1 MRKRVISWLLTV
13 VMVVSML
20 PTSVLADTLA
30 ADQEQQTQQEQIA
43 PADTENTVPAGNEE
57 TQEQQEPAEEVPV
70 SRSARSGG
78 AAPMLAAAGAV
89 QNIGTAEEFAAM
101 EPGGNYQLTADITV
115 TAPYANE
122 FTDFSGT
129 FDGNGHTVTLA
140 ISGDSDY
147 QALFAKL
154 AAGAVVKNVMVD
166 GEVTGTDN
174 IGGIAGIATNATI
187 IACANKATVAATG
200 RYVGG
205 LVGKGTGL
213 TMTSCYNQGA
223 VSSTRTRPINMGG
236 IAGYVD
242 GGASVENC
250 YNTGS
255 ITGSGSNTA
264 AVVGWDAA
272 TVKNCYYLESTYK
285 VGACGNDGYTDPT
298 VSKTDAEMRSGDI
311 VALLGSAFMVKS
323 GDYPAL
329 SWETPTAAVKFT
341 VSPANAVVEI
351 NGVKY
356 TGSCTVGLPVGDYT
370 YTVSCPGYTQQTG
383 SVTVTG
389 EDNPVANPNSVSVT
403 LEKDAAKWVTV
414 TFTVTPENATLTLKD
429 GETQVTPTEGTT
441 YKLLKGVTYTYTAV
455 SDDEGYE
462 PASGEVTPTAD
473 GTQTVALK
481 KVQSIAVKNGSTHKT
496 EFEQGDALDTT
507 GLTVTV
513 TYSDNSTKDITEGF
527 TVTGFNSVNVAENQ
541 TLTVHYKGA
550 ETTYSVK
557 INKKLF
563 PSKAFNALEGYAT
576 VEYSHT
582 GKYTAG
588 DGKEFVDDAQEGALR
603 SNSAGM
609 NSTTVTV
616 TITFLEN
623 APKMLLS
630 FDYKVSSES
639 NYDKLLV
646 AQNRETK
653 LTKSGTVAW
662 TADNSLTVK
671 GGDIVTL
678 TYSKDRSTASGSDC
692 IWLKNFTVSPL
703 YTLTIAPNQ
712 TDATVTLKDKE
723 GKTVSGSNGV
733 FAVKAA
739 ADYTYTVT
747 KKGYEPATGKVT
759 MSAENQTVNVTLVKL
774 PVITLQF
781 TPDDAAVT
789 LKQGNTTVY
798 KESAASSTGKNVYIA
813 AKNTDY
819 TYTVSKFG
827 YETATGMIS
836 VATGDVN
843 KTVTL
848 TEAAKYS
855 VTFQITKPEGVSASP
870 TVTVEYNGTKVY
882 EGSGA
887 NCTLPAGDY
896 TYKATL
902 KDCDDLSGSFT
913 VAAAAVTVNLP
924 FEKKLTF
931 ADIFQGVEGITASNG
946 TKGFKPIKSAAG
958 NYLESNK
965 SYYGTTSLTL
975 TATKPCVIS
984 FEYFAQGHEDNWD
997 EDDSAFFT
1005 VKKGTTTLLTVYEE
1019 NGWKTFSTALNTGET
1034 LTLSFNE
1041 NGNSYYVRLKN
1052 FAVSPAYTITLTTTP
1067 TADKVELKDESGNKL
1082 TGSGGKYA
1090 VAPGTYTYTVSKKDY
1105 ETATGEI
1112 TVTDADVTQPVKL
1125 TAKPVITLTA
1135 TPADAT
1141 VKLEKGSLPASP
1153 KTTDKETGV
1162 YTYVVEKGAEYTY
1175 TVSKFGYETETGSI
1189 TVNADVNK
1197 TVTLSELAS
1206 CTLTFAVTPAENA
1219 KVTVTHPVGG
1229 TIKPE
1234 ADGGYKL
1241 YLGETYAY
1249 TVAKADYITVSGSFT
1264 AAKNDTIT
1272 VTLTYAGAGWDGT
1285 TKTAPTQ
1292 DKSGVYLIDTAA
1304 KLAWF
1309 ADAVNGGQKAI
1320 NGKLTANINLN
1331 GKPWTAIGTSS
1342 NKFAGTLDGDN
1353 YTVSGL
1359 VTTGLV
1365 GELAEGGVVENLRVN
1380 CAIVSTSSLLGG
1392 VANSSAGTIRNCMVS
1407 GSITFSSEGHNGASA
1422 IGGIAGRTTGNGV
1435 ISGCVSRAVVKD
1447 AYDNSTYGTSAPLGG
1462 IAGYAYGVVENCYFT
1477 GTLAVKKTQP
1487 NKIIQQKRGGLVGE
1501 LNANAEL
1508 KGSYVAGEFAIADE
1522 SKFGAVVGKVNSGAT
1537 ITNCAYLDTVAPQ
1550 AAADGTTSGMTAH
1563 TADYMR
1569 SAEFAVDMGMNQDD
1583 GTLNGGFPVLPWQGG
1598 TVLSADDL
1606 KAAAAAANALELRG
1620 MSAADAAKKA
1630 KADWYAE
1637 TVLGL
1642 YDLTDYNDK
1651 ADLCEKYGIEAPG
1664 EAVTN
1669 LHDYFLNALQKHFYK
1684 ELGLDAENADRLKA
1698 DATGVYQLRGL
1709 TPVSGD
1715 PEEEEETAQTY
1726 TACLT
1731 LPASVTV
1738 PVEGSGEKIVS
1749 LTWTA
1754 DNALVNTA
1762 TGALTAPAADKVTVT
1777 LTATLQ
1783 SGAATK
1789 TKTFTLCLWSENAEK
1804 VQTLEDIAA
1813 EFARKNTAV
1822 QPLQGMGLY
1831 DETNITQA
1839 FRRLLAEQG
1848 YADVADNSEI
1858 TYVNGSA
1865 KANGFDGTKVQYIA
1879 DNGKITYFTG
1889 DGTARQTVQYTGLKF
1904 NITYAG
1910 VTKEITLRATVGR
1923 SADAV
1928 QKLLESAAESLNW
1941 ELIRG
1946 ENTNGATQ
1954 SEVAGW
1960 TLYTVNDRITSNLTL
1975 PSSIAGRYDVKVQ
1988 WGTRNTEWL
1997 YITNGTNGTGVGTVN
2012 RPLQPA
2018 DGTALP
2024 EKSGKFRLI
2033 ARVTYDAF
2041 DDYTLAHITGD
2052 NGVEVYADVFFD
2064 ATVAPFD
2071 SSVTSEMQNALAEKY
2086 QGLLRDFVD
2095 KTKPVDLTAVSDDM
2109 QMPRPALL
2117 EEKGIMS
2124 DSYNQKVTMVSLTPD
2139 VLDFNGYHA
2148 MVYRPLPGEKP
2159 VEAKYVVTITT
2170 RSSGLLLARQ
2180 EFSFTIQPFTQPE
2193 LDGAAAFMTEALT
2206 GDVYWDGIK
2215 NKNTVKTKV
2224 TSDLYPFAEI
2234 CKNEDGTL
2242 KYVRG
2247 TVNMTFDGIEADDIP
2262 GWLDTEKYRCFRSS
2276 RPSVI
2281 ENELLRVHQPEYN
2294 TTVTLDSVLTYTKYA
2309 QYWEKFG
2316 INGTEESKERY
2327 KDFAQFYKQPI
2338 HIDLTVIGEK
2348 NAADPNE
2355 NQTLTVKVK
2364 VDGYNKNGHTFQGIS
2379 DFTFTGKANEDP
2391 TAWDAV
2397 KACLDSAK
2405 YTYTGSG
2412 AYIKSITDAAGHTLK
2427 EKGDGKS
2434 SGWMFGIAV
2443 KGGNETLPKTTLD
2456 NTYLKDGDTLRLF
2469 FTDTYI
2475 PLDPTDPMV
2484 PGAEVPGFDEAYAG
2498 AKAYIQSA
2506 VSAPV
2511 VSYLFG
2517 EWAVLGQARAKVPL
2531 SEAYIAAYYEKVV
2544 AYVKANIGS
2553 DGILRKPDDKNTPVI
2568 TDNER
2573 IILALTA
2580 IGKDPTNVGDKNL
2593 LTALQD
2599 KDIMKVTDTSKTD
2612 INGLVMG
2619 LLALNS
2625 RNYTSDT
2632 SWLVQAVLEQQNKD
2646 GSWSASA
2653 DTKPVGDVDM
2663 TAMALQ
2669 ALAPYHKD
2677 GGNET
2682 VNTAVEKALNWL
2694 SGKYRSGYDS
2704 SESCAQVVIA
2714 LSALN
2719 LDANTDARFTKTVE
2733 GKTLSVLGNLLQYR
2747 VAENGGFK
2755 HQFADKAVNEMATEQ
2770 ALCAMAAYARFTEK
2784 ANALYDMTD
2793 AACAHRFGEWKVT
2806 VAATCTKDGVSRR
2819 ICSICGVVEEKPVPA
2834 TGHKFSAW
2842 TVTKAATCTESGIST
2857 RKCSVCGTKETMI
2870 VPSLGHS
2877 MTATAGKAATC
2888 TEAGNSAYWTC
2899 SRCHKYFSDAAGKT
2913 EIAKDSWIIA
2923 ALGHDEATRAAVAAT
2938 CYASGHEADTYCK
2951 RCGIVITAG
2960 ATIPATGKHTYVDGV
2975 CTTCGTRNPA
2985 GGIKGDDLKVDS
2997 KDNTIVTGG
3006 GLTIKTDKPVTDEKL
3021 AEIKAAVENGSI
3033 VITVNN
3039 TPILQLT
3046 KEDKESDG
3054 GKKALMQ
3061 AGAAASGELKKE
3073 LDKLAEKLD
3082 ALRGDKSRK
3091 NAQLEKVVDV
3101 TVALVKTEGNEI
3113 KTVAQ
3118 LIELPHSVTLTIPI
3132 TDELYAALQ
3141 GKHVCVVRSH
3151 TDSSGN
3157 VTTAELS
3164 ATLGG
3169 TKGNY
3174 VLTFQTDKA
3183 SAFAIVSYETV
3194 SSGYYYGGSGTADSG
3209 KKDSANTA
3217 DDSQMVLWL
3226 GSAVLAAAA
3235 VVVLTR
3241 KKRVSK

>member
-1 MRKRVISWLLTV
+1 MKKRVISWLLTV
-13 VMVVSML
+13 VMVVSLL

-43 PADTENTVPAGNEE
+43 PVDTENTVPAGNEE
-57 TQEQQEPAEEVPV
+57 TQEQQEPAPETP
-70 SRSARSGG
+70 APQMTRSGG
-78 AAPMLAAAGAV
+78 AALALAE
-89 QNIGTAEEFAAM
+89 GTVSSAKEFAAM
-101 EPGGNYQLTADITV
+101 DASGSYTLTKDIIV
-115 TAPYANE
+115 TEPYAY
-122 FTDFSGT
+122 DFIGT
-129 FDGNGHTVTLA
+129 FDGNGHTVTLDITA
-140 ISGDSDY
+140 STANVG
-147 QALFAKL
+147 LFSKL
-154 AAGAVVKNVMVD
+154 AGGAVVKNVITAGSISGKVNN
-166 GEVTGTDN
+166 V
-174 IGGIAGIATNATI
+174 GGIAGTADGNVTI
-187 IACANKATVAATG
+187 ENCKNTASIKGGKGAGGILGYSEPGSGFVTISSCANMGSVSGTRKQ
-200 RYVGG
+200 VGG
-205 LVGKGTGL
+205 IAGNVVGTHIIRN
-213 TMTSCYNQGA
+213 CYNQGDISDGA
-223 VSSTRTRPINMGG
+223 G
-236 IAGYVD
+236 ILGRGTKGVL
-242 GGASVENC
+242 VENC
-250 YNTGS
+250 YTVGS
-255 ITGSGSNTA
+255 VETNGAIIAVSSSSYSSDEPCRIVNCYAPSETVTALVPSTVKISNSGTKSSA
-264 AVVGWDAA
+264 EMQSAEFAA
-272 TVKNCYYLESTYK
+272 T
-285 VGACGNDGYTDPT
+285 
-298 VSKTDAEMRSGDI
+298 
-311 VALLGSAFMVKS
+311 LGSAFQYNGGGYPTLKDPEPVVEKNVVSISVKSAKTTCYTGDELELSVTVTYDDNSSEVITKGFTVEGFDNTAPGKQTVTVTYKEKTDSIEIEVIKKPEFDDFFAGIVNSVEVTNDATYPYVVDMTDSDGLCLRSSNPVQGNTSSTSTITLKAKANVTLSFKYWGCNYDSSYAALTIVKNNSYNPEMRSWGSTQWKDFTIDLKKGDTLRLNLIKTYVS
-323 GDYPAL
+323 GDYY
-329 SWETPTAAVKFT
+329 VKLKDFT
-341 VSPANAVVEI
+341 VSSLYEVKLTAEPEEADAVVALKDSTGAELKGT
-351 NGVKY
+351 NGVY
-356 TGSCTVGLPVGDYT
+356 IVSAGEYT
-370 YTVSCPGYTQQTG
+370 YTVSAYGYD
-383 SVTVTG
+383 TVT
-389 EDNPVANPNSVSVT
+389 
-403 LEKDAAKWVTV
+403 
-414 TFTVTPENATLTLKD
+414 
-429 GETQVTPTEGTT
+429 ET
-441 YKLLKGVTYTYTAV
+441 
-455 SDDEGYE
+455 
-462 PASGEVTPTAD
+462 
-473 GTQTVALK
+473 
-481 KVQSIAVKNGSTHKT
+481 I
-496 EFEQGDALDTT
+496 
-507 GLTVTV
+507 
-513 TYSDNSTKDITEGF
+513 
-527 TVTGFNSVNVAENQ
+527 NVAADVAK
-541 TLTVHYKGA
+541 TV
-550 ETTYSVK
+550 
-557 INKKLF
+557 
-563 PSKAFNALEGYAT
+563 P
-576 VEYSHT
+576 
-582 GKYTAG
+582 
-588 DGKEFVDDAQEGALR
+588 
-603 SNSAGM
+603 
-609 NSTTVTV
+609 
-616 TITFLEN
+616 
-623 APKMLLS
+623 
-630 FDYKVSSES
+630 
-639 NYDKLLV
+639 
-646 AQNRETK
+646 
-653 LTKSGTVAW
+653 LTKSAAYSVAFDISRPAGI
-662 TADNSLTVK
+662 TAD
-671 GGDIVTL
+671 
-678 TYSKDRSTASGSDC
+678 
-692 IWLKNFTVSPL
+692 
-703 YTLTIAPNQ
+703 
-712 TDATVTLKDKE
+712 
-723 GKTVSGSNGV
+723 
-733 FAVKAA
+733 
-739 ADYTYTVT
+739 
-747 KKGYEPATGKVT
+747 
-759 MSAENQTVNVTLVKL
+759 
-774 PVITLQF
+774 
-781 TPDDAAVT
+781 
-789 LKQGNTTVY
+789 
-798 KESAASSTGKNVYIA
+798 
-813 AKNTDY
+813 
-819 TYTVSKFG
+819 
-827 YETATGMIS
+827 
-836 VATGDVN
+836 
-843 KTVTL
+843 
-848 TEAAKYS
+848 
-855 VTFQITKPEGVSASP
+855 P
-870 TVTVEYNGTKVY
+870 TVTVKTNGKAVYTGDGTGCSLSNGSYAYTVACDGCDNAGGIFSVNGDKVNITVTLAKKAIF
-882 EGSGA
+882 EDFFA
-887 NCTLPAGDY
+887 NC
-896 TYKATL
+896 
-902 KDCDDLSGSFT
+902 
-913 VAAAAVTVNLP
+913 
-924 FEKKLTF
+924 
-931 ADIFQGVEGITASNG
+931 QGITVSG
-946 TKGFKPIKSAAG
+946 DKGKFTIEGAG
-958 NYLESNK
+958 KDSYLK
-965 SYYGTTSLTL
+965 TTETTTLAL
-975 TATKPCVIS
+975 TATK
-984 FEYFAQGHEDNWD
+984 N
-997 EDDSAFFT
+997 
-1005 VKKGTTTLLTVYEE
+1005 VK
-1019 NGWKTFSTALNTGET
+1019 
-1034 LTLSFNE
+1034 LSFSYIANAAGYVE
-1041 NGNSYYVRLKN
+1041 GDWYYDEPDEYYYFTIKKNSTQVKRAYSETSWKDFSVELTQGDVLTISYDGYTSYYYAALKN
-1052 FAVSPAYTITLTTTP
+1052 FAAVPFYTLTLNTPDGATVVLKDRSGAEITGKNGAYT
-1067 TADKVELKDESGNKL
+1067 
-1082 TGSGGKYA
+1082 
-1090 VAPGTYTYTVSKKDY
+1090 VAAGTY
-1105 ETATGEI
+1105 A
-1112 TVTDADVTQPVKL
+1112 
-1125 TAKPVITLTA
+1125 
-1135 TPADAT
+1135 
-1141 VKLEKGSLPASP
+1141 
-1153 KTTDKETGV
+1153 
-1162 YTYVVEKGAEYTY
+1162 Y

-1234 ADGGYKL
+1234 TDGGYKL

-1249 TVAKADYITVSGSFT
+1249 TVTKADYIPVHGSIT
-1264 AAKNDTIT
+1264 AAEDKTLSF
-1272 VTLTYAGAGWDGT
+1272 TLTYAGEGWDGT
-1285 TKTAPTQ
+1285 AKTAPTQ
-1292 DKSGVYLIDTAA
+1292 DKNGVYQIGTAA
-1304 KLAWF
+1304 ELAWF
-1309 ADAVNGGQKAI
+1309 ADAVNKDGTTI
-1320 NGKLTANINLN
+1320 SGKLTANINLN
-1331 GKPWTAIGTSS
+1331 GKTWTAIGTDS

-1359 VTTGLV
+1359 AGTGGLV
-1365 GELAEGGVVENLRVN
+1365 YYLSANGTVKSLCVD
-1380 CAIVSTSSLLGG
+1380 CAIDGTSN
-1392 VANSSAGTIRNCMVS
+1392 V
-1407 GSITFSSEGHNGASA
+1407 
-1422 IGGIAGRTTGNGV
+1422 GGIADKSEGRIENCLVSGYIKGGDDVIFGVGGIVGHGVAGNV
-1435 ISGCVSRAVVKD
+1435 ISGCVSTADILFKYSRYAVQNGAGGIVG
-1447 AYDNSTYGTSAPLGG
+1447 YTYGT
-1462 IAGYAYGVVENCYFT
+1462 VENCYFAGNVHT
-1477 GTLAVKKTQP
+1477 NAKSVSAGGF
-1487 NKIIQQKRGGLVGE
+1487 GGLVGCARS
-1501 LNANAEL
+1501 NAVMKDCYTVGAVT
-1508 KGSYVAGEFAIADE
+1508 GPE
-1522 SKFGAVVGKVNSGAT
+1522 SSFGAVVGKVNSGAT

-1550 AAADGTTSGMTAH
+1550 AAADGTTSGMTAR

-1569 SAEFAVDMGMNQDD
+1569 TPEFAAEMGMHLDSGNS
-1583 GTLNGGFPVLPWQGG
+1583 NGGFPVLPWQGG
-1598 TVLSADDL
+1598 TPVDNADL

-1637 TVLGL
+1637 TVLGF

-1651 ADLCEKYGIEAPG
+1651 ADLCEKYGIEEPG
-1664 EAVTN
+1664 EAVTD

-1684 ELGLDAENADRLKA
+1684 ELGLDAENADLLKA

-1709 TPVSGD
+1709 TPVSSD
-1715 PEEEEETAQTY
+1715 PEEEEEIAQTY
-1726 TACLT
+1726 TGFLT

-1738 PVEGSGEKIVS
+1738 PVEGSGEKTVS
-1749 LTWTA
+1749 LAWTA

-1789 TKTFTLCLWSENAEK
+1789 VKTFTLCLWSEKAEK
-1804 VQTLEDIAA
+1804 AQTLEDIAA
-1813 EFARKNTAV
+1813 EFTRKNTAV
-1822 QPLQGMGLY
+1822 QPLEGVGLY

-1928 QKLLESAAESLNW
+1928 QKLLESAAGSLNW

-1997 YITNGTNGTGVGTVN
+1997 YITNGTGVGTVN

-2018 DGTALP
+2018 DGTPLP
-2024 EKSGKFRLI
+2024 EKAGKFRLI

-2180 EFSFTIQPFTQPE
+2180 EFSFTIQPFTQQE
-2193 LDGAAAFMTEALT
+2193 LDDAADFMTAARTEDA
-2206 GDVYWDGIK
+2206 YWDGIK

-2327 KDFAQFYKQPI
+2327 KNFAQFYKQPI
-2338 HIDLTVIGEK
+2338 QIDLTVPGTTGQ
-2348 NAADPNE
+2348 NDPNE

-2364 VDGYNKNGHTFQGIS
+2364 VDGYNKNGHTFTGIS
-2379 DFTFTGKANEDP
+2379 GFTFTGKANEDP

-2434 SGWMFGIAV
+2434 SGWMFGLTLQ
-2443 KGGNETLPKTTLD
+2443 GGTETLPKTTLD

-2475 PLDPTDPMV
+2475 PLDPTDPAV

-2553 DGILRKPDDKNTPVI
+2553 DGILRAPDDKNTPVI

-2573 IILALTA
+2573 IALALTA
-2580 IGKDPTNVGDKNL
+2580 IGKDPANVGGENL
-2593 LTALQD
+2593 LKALQN
-2599 KDIMKVTDTSKTD
+2599 KDIMQVTDTSNTD

-2632 SWLVQAVLEQQNKD
+2632 SWLVQAVLAQQNED
-2646 GSWSASA
+2646 GSWRASA

-2669 ALAPYHKD
+2669 ALAPYYKD

-2793 AACAHRFGEWKVT
+2793 AACAHRFGEWQVT

-2819 ICSICGVVEEKPVPA
+2819 ICSICGAVEEKSVPA
-2834 TGHKFSAW
+2834 TGHNFGAW

-2857 RKCSVCGTKETMI
+2857 RKCSVCGTEETMI

-2913 EIAKDSWIIA
+2913 EIAKDSWVIA

-2960 ATIPATGKHTYVDGV
+2960 ATIPATGKHTYVNGV
-2975 CTTCGTRNPA
+2975 CTVCGVKNPMA
-2985 GGIKGDDLKVDS
+2985 NVKGDDIKVDS

-3021 AEIKAAVENGSI
+3021 ADIKAAVSDGA
-3033 VITVNN
+3033 ITV
-3039 TPILQLT
+3039 TVTDTLQLT
-3046 KEDKESDG
+3046 NEQKAADG
-3054 GKKALMQ
+3054 GKSALTEAAKT
-3061 AGAAASGELKKE
+3061 AGDEVKKE
-3073 LDKLAEKLD
+3073 LNKLAEKLD

-3118 LIELPHSVTLTIPI
+3118 LIELPHSVTVTIPI

-3209 KKDSANTA
+3209 KTDSANTA

-3226 GSAVLAAAA
+3226 GSAVLAAPA

>member
-1 MRKRVISWLLTV
+1 MKKRVISWLLTV
-13 VMVVSML
+13 VMVVSLL

-43 PADTENTVPAGNEE
+43 PVDTENTVPAGNEE
-57 TQEQQEPAEEVPV
+57 TQEQQEPAPETP
-70 SRSARSGG
+70 APQMTRSGG
-78 AAPMLAAAGAV
+78 AALALAE
-89 QNIGTAEEFAAM
+89 GTVSSAKEFAAM
-101 EPGGNYQLTADITV
+101 DASGSYTLTKDIIV
-115 TAPYANE
+115 TEPYAY
-122 FTDFSGT
+122 DFIGT
-129 FDGNGHTVTLA
+129 FDGNGHTVTLDITA
-140 ISGDSDY
+140 STANVG
-147 QALFAKL
+147 LFSKL
-154 AAGAVVKNVMVD
+154 AGGAVVKNVITAGSISGKVNN
-166 GEVTGTDN
+166 V
-174 IGGIAGIATNATI
+174 GGIAGTADGNVTI
-187 IACANKATVAATG
+187 ENCKNTASIKGGKGAGGILGYSEPGSGFVTISSCANMGSVSGTRKQ
-200 RYVGG
+200 VGG
-205 LVGKGTGL
+205 IAGNVVGTHIIRN
-213 TMTSCYNQGA
+213 CYNQGDISDGA
-223 VSSTRTRPINMGG
+223 G
-236 IAGYVD
+236 ILGRGTKGVL
-242 GGASVENC
+242 VENC
-250 YNTGS
+250 YTVGS
-255 ITGSGSNTA
+255 VETNGAIIAVSSSSYSSDEPCRIVNCYAPSETVTALVPSTVKISNSGTKSSA
-264 AVVGWDAA
+264 EMQSAEFAA
-272 TVKNCYYLESTYK
+272 T
-285 VGACGNDGYTDPT
+285 
-298 VSKTDAEMRSGDI
+298 
-311 VALLGSAFMVKS
+311 LGSAFQYNGGGYPTLKDPEPVVEKNVVSISVKSAKTTCYTGDELELSVTVTYDDNSSEVITKGFTVEGFDNTAPGKQTVTVTYKEKTDSIEIEVIKKPEFDDFFAGIVNSVEVTNDATYPYVVDMTDSDGLCLRSSNPVQGNTSSTSTITLKAKANVTLSFKYWGCNYDSSYAALTIVKNNSYNPEMRSWGSTQWKDFTIDLKKGDTLRLNLIKTYVS
-323 GDYPAL
+323 GDYY
-329 SWETPTAAVKFT
+329 VKLKDFT
-341 VSPANAVVEI
+341 VSSLYEVKLTAEPEEADAVVALKDSTGAELKGT
-351 NGVKY
+351 NGVY
-356 TGSCTVGLPVGDYT
+356 IVSAGEYT
-370 YTVSCPGYTQQTG
+370 YTVSAYGYD
-383 SVTVTG
+383 TVT
-389 EDNPVANPNSVSVT
+389 
-403 LEKDAAKWVTV
+403 
-414 TFTVTPENATLTLKD
+414 
-429 GETQVTPTEGTT
+429 ET
-441 YKLLKGVTYTYTAV
+441 
-455 SDDEGYE
+455 
-462 PASGEVTPTAD
+462 
-473 GTQTVALK
+473 
-481 KVQSIAVKNGSTHKT
+481 I
-496 EFEQGDALDTT
+496 
-507 GLTVTV
+507 
-513 TYSDNSTKDITEGF
+513 
-527 TVTGFNSVNVAENQ
+527 NVAADVAK
-541 TLTVHYKGA
+541 TV
-550 ETTYSVK
+550 
-557 INKKLF
+557 
-563 PSKAFNALEGYAT
+563 P
-576 VEYSHT
+576 
-582 GKYTAG
+582 
-588 DGKEFVDDAQEGALR
+588 
-603 SNSAGM
+603 
-609 NSTTVTV
+609 
-616 TITFLEN
+616 
-623 APKMLLS
+623 
-630 FDYKVSSES
+630 
-639 NYDKLLV
+639 
-646 AQNRETK
+646 
-653 LTKSGTVAW
+653 LTKSAAYSVAFDISRPAGI
-662 TADNSLTVK
+662 TAD
-671 GGDIVTL
+671 
-678 TYSKDRSTASGSDC
+678 
-692 IWLKNFTVSPL
+692 
-703 YTLTIAPNQ
+703 
-712 TDATVTLKDKE
+712 
-723 GKTVSGSNGV
+723 
-733 FAVKAA
+733 
-739 ADYTYTVT
+739 
-747 KKGYEPATGKVT
+747 
-759 MSAENQTVNVTLVKL
+759 
-774 PVITLQF
+774 
-781 TPDDAAVT
+781 
-789 LKQGNTTVY
+789 
-798 KESAASSTGKNVYIA
+798 
-813 AKNTDY
+813 
-819 TYTVSKFG
+819 
-827 YETATGMIS
+827 
-836 VATGDVN
+836 
-843 KTVTL
+843 
-848 TEAAKYS
+848 
-855 VTFQITKPEGVSASP
+855 P
-870 TVTVEYNGTKVY
+870 TVTVKTNGKAVYTGDGTGCSLSNGSYAYTVACDGCDNAGGIFSVNGDKVNITVTLAKKAIF
-882 EGSGA
+882 EDFFA
-887 NCTLPAGDY
+887 NC
-896 TYKATL
+896 
-902 KDCDDLSGSFT
+902 
-913 VAAAAVTVNLP
+913 
-924 FEKKLTF
+924 
-931 ADIFQGVEGITASNG
+931 QGITVSG
-946 TKGFKPIKSAAG
+946 DKGKFTIEGAG
-958 NYLESNK
+958 KDSYLK
-965 SYYGTTSLTL
+965 TTETTTLAL
-975 TATKPCVIS
+975 TATK
-984 FEYFAQGHEDNWD
+984 N
-997 EDDSAFFT
+997 
-1005 VKKGTTTLLTVYEE
+1005 VK
-1019 NGWKTFSTALNTGET
+1019 
-1034 LTLSFNE
+1034 LSFSYIANAAGYVE
-1041 NGNSYYVRLKN
+1041 GDWYYDEPDEYYYFTIKKNSTQVKRAYSETSWKDFSVELTQGDVLTISYDGYTSYYYAALKN
-1052 FAVSPAYTITLTTTP
+1052 FAAVPFYTLTLNTPDGATVVLKDRSGAEITGKNGAYT
-1067 TADKVELKDESGNKL
+1067 
-1082 TGSGGKYA
+1082 
-1090 VAPGTYTYTVSKKDY
+1090 VAAGTY
-1105 ETATGEI
+1105 A
-1112 TVTDADVTQPVKL
+1112 
-1125 TAKPVITLTA
+1125 
-1135 TPADAT
+1135 
-1141 VKLEKGSLPASP
+1141 
-1153 KTTDKETGV
+1153 
-1162 YTYVVEKGAEYTY
+1162 Y

-1229 TIKPE
+1229 TIA
-1234 ADGGYKL
+1234 ADENGAYIV

-1249 TVAKADYITVSGSFT
+1249 TAAKADYITVSGSFT
-1264 AAKNDTIT
+1264 AAKNDTIK

-1285 TKTAPTQ
+1285 TKTAPKTEN
-1292 DKSGVYLIDTAA
+1292 GVYQIGTAA
-1304 KLAWF
+1304 ELAWF
-1309 ADAVNGGQKAI
+1309 ADAVNGGQTTI
-1320 NGKLTANINLN
+1320 SGKLTANINLN
-1331 GKPWTAIGTSS
+1331 GKTWTAIGTDS
-1342 NKFAGTLDGDN
+1342 NKFAGTLDGDSH
-1353 YTVSGL
+1353 TVSGL
-1359 VTTGLV
+1359 AGTGGLV
-1365 GELAEGGVVENLRVN
+1365 YYLSANGTVKSLCVD
-1380 CAIVSTSSLLGG
+1380 CAIDGTSN
-1392 VANSSAGTIRNCMVS
+1392 V
-1407 GSITFSSEGHNGASA
+1407 
-1422 IGGIAGRTTGNGV
+1422 GGIADKSEGRIENCLVSGYIKGGNDTIFGVGGIVGHGVAGNV
-1435 ISGCVSRAVVKD
+1435 ISGCVSTADILFKYSRYAVQNGAGGIVG
-1447 AYDNSTYGTSAPLGG
+1447 YTYGT
-1462 IAGYAYGVVENCYFT
+1462 VENCYFAGNVHT
-1477 GTLAVKKTQP
+1477 NAKSVSAGGF
-1487 NKIIQQKRGGLVGE
+1487 GGLVGCARS
-1501 LNANAEL
+1501 NAVMKDCYTVGAVT
-1508 KGSYVAGEFAIADE
+1508 GPE
-1522 SKFGAVVGKVNSGAT
+1522 SSFGAVVGKVNSGAA

-1550 AAADGTTSGMTAH
+1550 AAADGTTSGMTAR

-1569 SAEFAVDMGMNQDD
+1569 TPEFAADVGMHLDSGNS
-1583 GTLNGGFPVLPWQGG
+1583 NGGFPVLPWQGG
-1598 TVLSADDL
+1598 TPVDNADL
-1606 KAAAAAANALELRG
+1606 KAAADAASALQLRG

-1642 YDLTDYNDK
+1642 YELTDGNYNK
-1651 ADLCEKYGIEAPG
+1651 ADLCEKYGIEEPG
-1664 EAVTN
+1664 EAVTD

-1684 ELGLDAENADRLKA
+1684 ELGLDAENADLLKA

-1709 TPVSGD
+1709 TPVSSD

-1726 TACLT
+1726 TGFLT

-1738 PVEGSGEKIVS
+1738 PVEGSGEKTVS

-1789 TKTFTLCLWSENAEK
+1789 VKTFTLCLWSEKAEK
-1804 VQTLEDIAA
+1804 AQTLEDIAA
-1813 EFARKNTAV
+1813 EFTRKNTAV
-1822 QPLQGMGLY
+1822 QPLEGVGLY

-1928 QKLLESAAESLNW
+1928 QKLLESAAGSLNW

-2012 RPLQPA
+2012 RPLQPT

-2024 EKSGKFRLI
+2024 EKAGKFRLI

-2159 VEAKYVVTITT
+2159 VEAEYVVTITT

-2180 EFSFTIQPFTQPE
+2180 EFSFTIQPFTQQE
-2193 LDGAAAFMTEALT
+2193 LNGAAVFMTEART
-2206 GDVYWDGIK
+2206 ENAYWDGIK

-2327 KDFAQFYKQPI
+2327 KNFAQFYKQPI
-2338 HIDLTVIGEK
+2338 QIDLTVPGTTGQ
-2348 NAADPNE
+2348 NDPNE

-2364 VDGYNKNGHTFQGIS
+2364 VDGYNKNGHTFTGIS
-2379 DFTFTGKANEDP
+2379 GFTFTGKANEDP

-2434 SGWMFGIAV
+2434 SGWMFGLTLQ
-2443 KGGNETLPKTTLD
+2443 GGTETLPKTTLD

-2475 PLDPTDPMV
+2475 PLDPTDPAV

-2553 DGILRKPDDKNTPVI
+2553 DGILRAPDDKNTPVI

-2573 IILALTA
+2573 IALALTA
-2580 IGKDPTNVGDKNL
+2580 IGKDPANVGGENL
-2593 LTALQD
+2593 LKALQN
-2599 KDIMKVTDTSKTD
+2599 KDIMQVTDTSNTD

-2632 SWLVQAVLEQQNKD
+2632 SWLVQAVLAQQNED
-2646 GSWSASA
+2646 GSWRASA

-2669 ALAPYHKD
+2669 ALAPYYKD

-2793 AACAHRFGEWKVT
+2793 AACAHRFGEWQVT

-2819 ICSICGVVEEKPVPA
+2819 ICSICGAVEEKSVPA
-2834 TGHKFSAW
+2834 TGHNFGAW

-2857 RKCSVCGTKETMI
+2857 RKCSVCGTEETMI

-2913 EIAKDSWIIA
+2913 EIAKDSWVIA

-2960 ATIPATGKHTYVDGV
+2960 ATIPATGKHTYVNGV
-2975 CTTCGTRNPA
+2975 CTVCGVKNPMA
-2985 GGIKGDDLKVDS
+2985 NVKGDDIKVDS

-3021 AEIKAAVENGSI
+3021 ADIKAAVSDGA
-3033 VITVNN
+3033 ITV
-3039 TPILQLT
+3039 TVTDTLQLT
-3046 KEDKESDG
+3046 NEQKAADG
-3054 GKKALMQ
+3054 GKSALTEAAKT
-3061 AGAAASGELKKE
+3061 AGDEVKKE
-3073 LDKLAEKLD
+3073 LNKLAEKLD

-3118 LIELPHSVTLTIPI
+3118 LIELPHSVTVTIPI

-3209 KKDSANTA
+3209 KTDSANTA

>member
-1 MRKRVISWLLTV
+1 MKKRVISWLLTV
-13 VMVVSML
+13 VMVVSLL

-43 PADTENTVPAGNEE
+43 PVDTENTVPAEDEE

-70 SRSARSGG
+70 SQMARSGG
-78 AAPMLAAAGAV
+78 TDSAPTAINDADDFRDMVAGGSYKLA
-89 QNIGTAEEFAAM
+89 
-101 EPGGNYQLTADITV
+101 ADITV
-115 TAPYANE
+115 TEPYAN
-122 FTDFSGT
+122 DFSGT
-129 FDGNGHTVTLA
+129 FDGNGHTVTLDITA
-140 ISGDSDY
+140 STANVG
-147 QALFAKL
+147 LFSKL
-154 AAGAVVKNVMVD
+154 AGGAVVKNVITAGSVTVD
-166 GEVTGTDN
+166 HTNKKSYVGGIAGYANAYENPILIENCKNTAAISGYKAVGGILGQGTNTNGITIYSCANTGTIAGAN
-174 IGGIAGIATNATI
+174 TQIGGIAGSITATATI
-187 IACANKATVAATG
+187 E
-200 RYVGG
+200 
-205 LVGKGTGL
+205 
-213 TMTSCYNQGA
+213 S
-223 VSSTRTRPINMGG
+223 
-236 IAGYVD
+236 
-242 GGASVENC
+242 C
-250 YNTGS
+250 YNTGDVNGFS
-255 ITGSGSNTA
+255 NVAGIVGSGSSGTSLQ
-264 AVVGWDAA
+264 
-272 TVKNCYYLESTYK
+272 VKNCYTTGQIGIIEGSSNLSYGLVGGGKNKCSVANSYALENTASSKALVPKANSSSYQIQI
-285 VGACGNDGYTDPT
+285 DD
-298 VSKTDAEMRSGDI
+298 VSCFKPLDEMQSAEF
-311 VALLGSAFMVKS
+311 AATLGSAFQYNGGGYPTLKDPEPVVEKNVVSISVKSAKTTCCTGDELELSVTVTYDDNSSEVITKGFTVAGFDNTAPGKQTVTVTYKEKTDSIEIEVIKKPEFDDFFAGIVNSVEVTNDATYPYVVDMTDSDGLCLRSSNPVQGNTSSTSTITLKAKANVTLSFKYWGCNYDSSYAALTIVKNNSYNPEMRSWGSTQWKDFTIDLKKGDTLRLNLIKTYVS
-323 GDYPAL
+323 GDYY
-329 SWETPTAAVKFT
+329 VKLKDFT
-341 VSPANAVVEI
+341 VSSLYEVKLTAEPEEADAVVALKDSTGAELKGT
-351 NGVKY
+351 NGVY
-356 TGSCTVGLPVGDYT
+356 IVSAGEYT
-370 YTVSCPGYTQQTG
+370 YTVSAYGYDTVTETINVAADVAKTVPLTKSAAYSVAFDISRPAGITADPTVTVKTNGKAVYTGDGTGCSLSNGSYAYTVACDGCDNAGGIFSVNGDKVNITVTLAKKAIFEDFFANCQGITVSGDKGKFTIEGAGKDSYLKTTETTTLALTATKNVKLSFSYIANAAGYVEGDWEYDEPDEYYYFTIKKNSTQVKRAYSETSWKDFSVELTQGDVLTISYDGYTRDYYAALKNFA
-383 SVTVTG
+383 TV
-389 EDNPVANPNSVSVT
+389 P
-403 LEKDAAKWVTV
+403 
-414 TFTVTPENATLTLKD
+414 FYTLTLK
-429 GETQVTPTEGTT
+429 TPAG
-441 YKLLKGVTYTYTAV
+441 
-455 SDDEGYE
+455 
-462 PASGEVTPTAD
+462 
-473 GTQTVALK
+473 
-481 KVQSIAVKNGSTHKT
+481 
-496 EFEQGDALDTT
+496 
-507 GLTVTV
+507 
-513 TYSDNSTKDITEGF
+513 
-527 TVTGFNSVNVAENQ
+527 
-541 TLTVHYKGA
+541 
-550 ETTYSVK
+550 
-557 INKKLF
+557 
-563 PSKAFNALEGYAT
+563 AT
-576 VEYSHT
+576 V
-582 GKYTAG
+582 
-588 DGKEFVDDAQEGALR
+588 VL
-603 SNSAGM
+603 
-609 NSTTVTV
+609 
-616 TITFLEN
+616 
-623 APKMLLS
+623 
-630 FDYKVSSES
+630 
-639 NYDKLLV
+639 
-646 AQNRETK
+646 
-653 LTKSGTVAW
+653 
-662 TADNSLTVK
+662 
-671 GGDIVTL
+671 
-678 TYSKDRSTASGSDC
+678 KDRSG
-692 IWLKNFTVSPL
+692 
-703 YTLTIAPNQ
+703 
-712 TDATVTLKDKE
+712 
-723 GKTVSGSNGV
+723 
-733 FAVKAA
+733 
-739 ADYTYTVT
+739 
-747 KKGYEPATGKVT
+747 
-759 MSAENQTVNVTLVKL
+759 AE
-774 PVITLQF
+774 I
-781 TPDDAAVT
+781 
-789 LKQGNTTVY
+789 
-798 KESAASSTGKNVYIA
+798 TGKN
-813 AKNTDY
+813 
-819 TYTVSKFG
+819 
-827 YETATGMIS
+827 
-836 VATGDVN
+836 
-843 KTVTL
+843 
-848 TEAAKYS
+848 
-855 VTFQITKPEGVSASP
+855 
-870 TVTVEYNGTKVY
+870 
-882 EGSGA
+882 GA
-887 NCTLPAGDY
+887 Y
-896 TYKATL
+896 
-902 KDCDDLSGSFT
+902 T
-913 VAAAAVTVNLP
+913 VAA
-924 FEKKLTF
+924 
-931 ADIFQGVEGITASNG
+931 
-946 TKGFKPIKSAAG
+946 
-958 NYLESNK
+958 
-965 SYYGTTSLTL
+965 
-975 TATKPCVIS
+975 
-984 FEYFAQGHEDNWD
+984 
-997 EDDSAFFT
+997 
-1005 VKKGTTTLLTVYEE
+1005 
-1019 NGWKTFSTALNTGET
+1019 
-1034 LTLSFNE
+1034 
-1041 NGNSYYVRLKN
+1041 
-1052 FAVSPAYTITLTTTP
+1052 
-1067 TADKVELKDESGNKL
+1067 
-1082 TGSGGKYA
+1082 
-1090 VAPGTYTYTVSKKDY
+1090 GTY
-1105 ETATGEI
+1105 A
-1112 TVTDADVTQPVKL
+1112 
-1125 TAKPVITLTA
+1125 
-1135 TPADAT
+1135 
-1141 VKLEKGSLPASP
+1141 
-1153 KTTDKETGV
+1153 
-1162 YTYVVEKGAEYTY
+1162 Y

-1234 ADGGYKL
+1234 ANGGYKL

-1249 TVAKADYITVSGSFT
+1249 TVTKADYVPVHGSIT
-1264 AAKNDTIT
+1264 AAEDKTLSF
-1272 VTLTYAGAGWDGT
+1272 TLTYAGEGWDGT
-1285 TKTAPTQ
+1285 AKTAPTQ
-1292 DKSGVYLIDTAA
+1292 DKNGVYQIGTAA
-1304 KLAWF
+1304 ELAWF
-1309 ADAVNGGQKAI
+1309 ADAVQNGQTAI
-1320 NGKLTANINLN
+1320 SAKLTANINLN
-1331 GKPWTAIGTSS
+1331 GKTWTAIGTSS
-1342 NKFAGTLDGDN
+1342 NKFAGTLDGDSH
-1353 YTVSGL
+1353 TVSGL

-1407 GSITFSSEGHNGASA
+1407 GSITFSSGGYNGASA
-1422 IGGIAGRTTGNGV
+1422 IGGIAGRNTGNGV

-1487 NKIIQQKRGGLVGE
+1487 NKIINQKRGGLVGE

-1606 KAAAAAANALELRG
+1606 RAVSQAQQSLSLRG
-1620 MSAADAAKKA
+1620 MTAADAAKKA

-1813 EFARKNTAV
+1813 EFTRKNTAV
-1822 QPLQGMGLY
+1822 QPLQGVGLY

-1879 DNGKITYFTG
+1879 DNGDIIYFTG

-1928 QKLLESAAESLNW
+1928 QKLLESAAGSLNW

-1975 PSSIAGRYDVKVQ
+1975 PSGIAGRYDVKVQ

-2018 DGTALP
+2018 DGTPLP
-2024 EKSGKFRLI
+2024 EKAGKFRLI

-2052 NGVEVYADVFFD
+2052 NGVEVYADVLFD

-2180 EFSFTIQPFTQPE
+2180 EFSFTIQPFTQQE

-2215 NKNTVKTKV
+2215 NENTDKTKV

-2379 DFTFTGKANEDP
+2379 DFTFTGKVNEDP

-2434 SGWMFGIAV
+2434 SGWMFGLTLQ
-2443 KGGNETLPKTTLD
+2443 GGTETLPKTTLD

-2475 PLDPTDPMV
+2475 PLDPTDPAV

-2544 AYVKANIGS
+2544 AYVQKNMGA
-2553 DGILRKPDDKNTPVI
+2553 DGVLVDPESRNPTV

-2580 IGKDPTNVGDKNL
+2580 IGKDPANVGGENL
-2593 LTALQD
+2593 LKALQN
-2599 KDIMKVTDTSKTD
+2599 KDIMQVTDTSNTD

-2632 SWLVQAVLEQQNKD
+2632 SWLVQAVLAQQNED
-2646 GSWSASA
+2646 GSWRASA

-2669 ALAPYHKD
+2669 ALAPYYKD

-2857 RKCSVCGTKETMI
+2857 RKCSVCGTEETMI

-2899 SRCHKYFSDAAGKT
+2899 SRCHKFFSDAAGKT
-2913 EIAKDSWIIA
+2913 EIAKDSWVIA

-3118 LIELPHSVTLTIPI
+3118 LIELPHSVTVTIPI
-3132 TDELYAALQ
+3132 TDELYVALQ
-3141 GKHVCVVRSH
+3141 GKRVCVVRSH

>member
-1 MRKRVISWLLTV
+1 MKKRVISWLLTV
-13 VMVVSML
+13 VMVVSLL

-43 PADTENTVPAGNEE
+43 PVDTENTVPAGNEE
-57 TQEQQEPAEEVPV
+57 TQEQQEPAPETP
-70 SRSARSGG
+70 APQMTRSGG
-78 AAPMLAAAGAV
+78 AALALAE
-89 QNIGTAEEFAAM
+89 GTVSSAKEFAAM
-101 EPGGNYQLTADITV
+101 DASGSYTLTKDIIV
-115 TAPYANE
+115 TEPYAY
-122 FTDFSGT
+122 DFIGT
-129 FDGNGHTVTLA
+129 FDGNGHTVTLDITA
-140 ISGDSDY
+140 STANVG
-147 QALFAKL
+147 LFSKL
-154 AAGAVVKNVMVD
+154 AGGAVVKNVITAGSISGKVNN
-166 GEVTGTDN
+166 V
-174 IGGIAGIATNATI
+174 GGIAGTADGNVTI
-187 IACANKATVAATG
+187 ENCKNTASIKGGKGAGGILGYSEPGSGFVTISSCANMGSVSGTRKQ
-200 RYVGG
+200 VGG
-205 LVGKGTGL
+205 IAGNVVGTHIIRN
-213 TMTSCYNQGA
+213 CYNQGDISDGA
-223 VSSTRTRPINMGG
+223 G
-236 IAGYVD
+236 ILGRGTKGVL
-242 GGASVENC
+242 VENC
-250 YNTGS
+250 YTVGS
-255 ITGSGSNTA
+255 VETNGAIIAVSSSSYSSDEPCRIVNCYAPSETVTALVPSTVKISNSGTKSSA
-264 AVVGWDAA
+264 EMQSAEFAA
-272 TVKNCYYLESTYK
+272 T
-285 VGACGNDGYTDPT
+285 
-298 VSKTDAEMRSGDI
+298 
-311 VALLGSAFMVKS
+311 LGSAFQYNGGGYPTLKDPEPVVEKNVVSISVKSAKTTCYTGDELELSVTVTYDDNSSEVITKGFTVEGFDNTAPGKQTVTVTYKEKTDSIEIEVIKKPEFDDFFAGIVNSVEVTNDATYPYVVDMTDSDGLCLRSSNPVQGNTSSTSTITLKAKANVTLSFKYWGCNYDSSYAALTIVKNNSYNPEMRSWGSTQWKDFTIDLKKGDTLRLNLIKTYVS
-323 GDYPAL
+323 GDYY
-329 SWETPTAAVKFT
+329 VKLKDFT
-341 VSPANAVVEI
+341 VSSLYEVKLTAEPEEADAVVALKDSTGAELKGT
-351 NGVKY
+351 NGVY
-356 TGSCTVGLPVGDYT
+356 IVSAGEYT
-370 YTVSCPGYTQQTG
+370 YTVSAYGYD
-383 SVTVTG
+383 TVT
-389 EDNPVANPNSVSVT
+389 
-403 LEKDAAKWVTV
+403 
-414 TFTVTPENATLTLKD
+414 
-429 GETQVTPTEGTT
+429 ET
-441 YKLLKGVTYTYTAV
+441 
-455 SDDEGYE
+455 
-462 PASGEVTPTAD
+462 
-473 GTQTVALK
+473 
-481 KVQSIAVKNGSTHKT
+481 I
-496 EFEQGDALDTT
+496 
-507 GLTVTV
+507 
-513 TYSDNSTKDITEGF
+513 
-527 TVTGFNSVNVAENQ
+527 NVAADVAK
-541 TLTVHYKGA
+541 TV
-550 ETTYSVK
+550 
-557 INKKLF
+557 
-563 PSKAFNALEGYAT
+563 P
-576 VEYSHT
+576 
-582 GKYTAG
+582 
-588 DGKEFVDDAQEGALR
+588 
-603 SNSAGM
+603 
-609 NSTTVTV
+609 
-616 TITFLEN
+616 
-623 APKMLLS
+623 
-630 FDYKVSSES
+630 
-639 NYDKLLV
+639 
-646 AQNRETK
+646 
-653 LTKSGTVAW
+653 LTKSAAYSVAFDISRPAGI
-662 TADNSLTVK
+662 TAD
-671 GGDIVTL
+671 
-678 TYSKDRSTASGSDC
+678 
-692 IWLKNFTVSPL
+692 
-703 YTLTIAPNQ
+703 
-712 TDATVTLKDKE
+712 
-723 GKTVSGSNGV
+723 
-733 FAVKAA
+733 
-739 ADYTYTVT
+739 
-747 KKGYEPATGKVT
+747 
-759 MSAENQTVNVTLVKL
+759 
-774 PVITLQF
+774 
-781 TPDDAAVT
+781 
-789 LKQGNTTVY
+789 
-798 KESAASSTGKNVYIA
+798 
-813 AKNTDY
+813 
-819 TYTVSKFG
+819 
-827 YETATGMIS
+827 
-836 VATGDVN
+836 
-843 KTVTL
+843 
-848 TEAAKYS
+848 
-855 VTFQITKPEGVSASP
+855 P
-870 TVTVEYNGTKVY
+870 TVTVKTNGKAVYTGDGTGCSLSNGSYAYTVACDGCDNAGGIFSVNGDKVNITVTLAKKAIF
-882 EGSGA
+882 EDFFA
-887 NCTLPAGDY
+887 NC
-896 TYKATL
+896 
-902 KDCDDLSGSFT
+902 
-913 VAAAAVTVNLP
+913 
-924 FEKKLTF
+924 
-931 ADIFQGVEGITASNG
+931 QGITVSG
-946 TKGFKPIKSAAG
+946 DKGKFTIEGAG
-958 NYLESNK
+958 KDSYLK
-965 SYYGTTSLTL
+965 TTETTTLAL
-975 TATKPCVIS
+975 TATK
-984 FEYFAQGHEDNWD
+984 N
-997 EDDSAFFT
+997 
-1005 VKKGTTTLLTVYEE
+1005 VK
-1019 NGWKTFSTALNTGET
+1019 
-1034 LTLSFNE
+1034 LSFSYIANAAGYVE
-1041 NGNSYYVRLKN
+1041 GDWYYDEPDEYYYFTIKKNSTQVKRAYSETSWKDFSVELTQGDVLTISYDGYTSYYYAALKN
-1052 FAVSPAYTITLTTTP
+1052 FAAVPFYTLTLNTPDGATVVLKDRSGAEITGKNGAYT
-1067 TADKVELKDESGNKL
+1067 
-1082 TGSGGKYA
+1082 
-1090 VAPGTYTYTVSKKDY
+1090 VAAGTY
-1105 ETATGEI
+1105 A
-1112 TVTDADVTQPVKL
+1112 
-1125 TAKPVITLTA
+1125 
-1135 TPADAT
+1135 
-1141 VKLEKGSLPASP
+1141 
-1153 KTTDKETGV
+1153 
-1162 YTYVVEKGAEYTY
+1162 Y

-1234 ADGGYKL
+1234 TDGGYKL

-1249 TVAKADYITVSGSFT
+1249 TVTKADYIPVHGSIT
-1264 AAKNDTIT
+1264 AAEDKTLSF
-1272 VTLTYAGAGWDGT
+1272 TLTYAGEGWDGT
-1285 TKTAPTQ
+1285 AKTAPTQ
-1292 DKSGVYLIDTAA
+1292 DKNGVYQIGTAA
-1304 KLAWF
+1304 ELAWF
-1309 ADAVNGGQKAI
+1309 ADAVNKDGTTI
-1320 NGKLTANINLN
+1320 SGKLTANINLN
-1331 GKPWTAIGTSS
+1331 GKTWTAIGTDS

-1359 VTTGLV
+1359 AGTGGLV
-1365 GELAEGGVVENLRVN
+1365 YYLSANGTVKSLCVD
-1380 CAIVSTSSLLGG
+1380 CAIDGTSN
-1392 VANSSAGTIRNCMVS
+1392 V
-1407 GSITFSSEGHNGASA
+1407 
-1422 IGGIAGRTTGNGV
+1422 GGIADKSEGRIENCLVSGYIKGGDDVIFGVGGIVGHGVAGNV
-1435 ISGCVSRAVVKD
+1435 ISGCVSTADILFKYSRYAVQNGAGGIVG
-1447 AYDNSTYGTSAPLGG
+1447 YTYGT
-1462 IAGYAYGVVENCYFT
+1462 VENCYFAGNVHT
-1477 GTLAVKKTQP
+1477 NAKSVSAGGF
-1487 NKIIQQKRGGLVGE
+1487 GGLVGCARS
-1501 LNANAEL
+1501 NAVMKDCYTVGAVT
-1508 KGSYVAGEFAIADE
+1508 GPE
-1522 SKFGAVVGKVNSGAT
+1522 SSFGAVVGKVNSGAT

-1550 AAADGTTSGMTAH
+1550 AAADGTTSGMTAR

-1569 SAEFAVDMGMNQDD
+1569 TPEFAAEMGMHLDSGNS
-1583 GTLNGGFPVLPWQGG
+1583 NGGFPVLPWQGG
-1598 TVLSADDL
+1598 TPVDNADL

-1637 TVLGL
+1637 TVLGF

-1651 ADLCEKYGIEAPG
+1651 ADLCEKYGIEEPG
-1664 EAVTN
+1664 EAVTD

-1684 ELGLDAENADRLKA
+1684 ELGLDAENADLLKA

-1715 PEEEEETAQTY
+1715 PEEEEEIAQTY

-1738 PVEGSGEKIVS
+1738 PVDGEEKTVS

-1822 QPLQGMGLY
+1822 QPLQGVGLY

-1879 DNGKITYFTG
+1879 DNGNITYFTG

-1910 VTKEITLRATVGR
+1910 VTKEITLRGTVGR
-1923 SADAV
+1923 SADDV
-1928 QKLLESAAESLNW
+1928 QQLVESAAGSLNW

-1975 PSSIAGRYDVKVQ
+1975 PSGIAGRYDVKVQ

-2018 DGTALP
+2018 DGTPLP
-2024 EKSGKFRLI
+2024 EKAGKFRLI

-2052 NGVEVYADVFFD
+2052 NGVEVYADVLFD

-2095 KTKPVDLTAVSDDM
+2095 KAKSVDTTAVSDDM

-2180 EFSFTIQPFTQPE
+2180 EFSFTIQPFTQQE
-2193 LDGAAAFMTEALT
+2193 LNGAAAFMTAARTEDT
-2206 GDVYWDGIK
+2206 YWDGIK
-2215 NKNTVKTKV
+2215 NKNTDKTKV

-2327 KDFAQFYKQPI
+2327 KNFAQFYKQPI
-2338 HIDLTVIGEK
+2338 QIDLTVPGTTGQ
-2348 NAADPNE
+2348 NDPNE

-2364 VDGYNKNGHTFQGIS
+2364 VDGYNKNGHTFTGIS
-2379 DFTFTGKANEDP
+2379 GFTFTGKANEDP

-2397 KACLDSAK
+2397 KACLDSAN

-2412 AYIKSITDAAGHTLK
+2412 TYIKSITDAAGNTLK

-2434 SGWMFGIAV
+2434 SGWMFGLTLQ
-2443 KGGNETLPKTTLD
+2443 GGTETLPKTTLD

-2475 PLDPTDPMV
+2475 PLDPTDPAV

-2544 AYVKANIGS
+2544 AYVQKNMGA
-2553 DGILRKPDDKNTPVI
+2553 DGVLVDPESRNPTV

-2580 IGKDPTNVGDKNL
+2580 IGKDPANVGGENL
-2593 LTALQD
+2593 LKALQN
-2599 KDIMKVTDTSKTD
+2599 KDIMKVTDTSNTD

-2646 GSWSASA
+2646 GSWRASA

-2669 ALAPYHKD
+2669 ALAPYYKD

-2819 ICSICGVVEEKPVPA
+2819 ICSICGAVEEKPVPA

-2899 SRCHKYFSDAAGKT
+2899 SRCHKFFSDAAGKT
-2913 EIAKDSWIIA
+2913 EIAKDSWVIA

-2960 ATIPATGKHTYVDGV
+2960 ATIPATGKHTYVNGV
-2975 CTTCGTRNPA
+2975 CTVCGVKNPMA
-2985 GGIKGDDLKVDS
+2985 NVKGDDIKVDS

-3021 AEIKAAVENGSI
+3021 AEIKAAVSDGA
-3033 VITVNN
+3033 ITV
-3039 TPILQLT
+3039 TVTDTLQLT
-3046 KEDKESDG
+3046 NEQKAADG
-3054 GKKALMQ
+3054 GKSALTEAAKT
-3061 AGAAASGELKKE
+3061 AGDEVKKE
-3073 LDKLAEKLD
+3073 LNKLAEKLD

-3118 LIELPHSVTLTIPI
+3118 LIELPHSVTVTIPI

-3141 GKHVCVVRSH
+3141 GKRVCVVRSH

>member
-1 MRKRVISWLLTV
+1 MKKRVISWLLTV
-13 VMVVSML
+13 VMVVSLL
-20 PTSVLADTLA
+20 PTSVLADMLA

-43 PADTENTVPAGNEE
+43 PVDTENTVPAGNEE

-78 AAPMLAAAGAV
+78 AALALAE
-89 QNIGTAEEFAAM
+89 GTVSSAKEFAAM
-101 EPGGNYQLTADITV
+101 DASGSYTLTKDIIV
-115 TAPYANE
+115 TEPYAS
-122 FTDFSGT
+122 DFSGT
-129 FDGNGHTVTLA
+129 FDGDGHTVTLNITA
-140 ISGDSDY
+140 STANVG
-147 QALFAKL
+147 LFSKL
-154 AAGAVVKNVMVD
+154 AGGAVVKNVITA
-166 GEVTGTDN
+166 GSVTATGKN
-174 IGGIAGIATNATI
+174 NVGGIAGTADGNVTI
-187 IACANKATVAATG
+187 ENCKNTASIKGGKGAGGILGYSEPGSGFVTISSCANMGSVSGTRKQ
-200 RYVGG
+200 VGG
-205 LVGKGTGL
+205 IAGNVVGTHIIRN
-213 TMTSCYNQGA
+213 CYNQGDISDGA
-223 VSSTRTRPINMGG
+223 G
-236 IAGYVD
+236 ILGRGTKGVL
-242 GGASVENC
+242 VENC
-250 YNTGS
+250 YTVGS
-255 ITGSGSNTA
+255 VETNGAIIAVSSSSYSSDEPCRIVNCYAPSETVTALVPSTVKISNSGTKSSA
-264 AVVGWDAA
+264 DMKSAEFAA
-272 TVKNCYYLESTYK
+272 T
-285 VGACGNDGYTDPT
+285 
-298 VSKTDAEMRSGDI
+298 
-311 VALLGSAFMVKS
+311 LGSAFQYNVGGYPTLKDPEPVVEKNVVSISVKSAKTTCYTGDELELSVTVTYDDNSSEVITKGFTVAGFDNTAPGKQTVTVTYKEKTDSIEIEVIKKPEFDDFFAGIVNSVEVTNDATYPYVVDMTDSDGLCLRSSNPDQGNTSSTSTITLKAKANVTLSFKYWGCNYDSSYAALTIVKNNSYNPEMRSWGSTQWKDFTIDLKKGDTLRLNLIKTYVS
-323 GDYPAL
+323 GDYY
-329 SWETPTAAVKFT
+329 VKLKDFT
-341 VSPANAVVEI
+341 VSSLYEVKLTAEPKEADAVVALKDSTGAELKGT
-351 NGVKY
+351 NGVY
-356 TGSCTVGLPVGDYT
+356 IVSAGEYT
-370 YTVSCPGYTQQTG
+370 YTVSAYGYDTVTETINVAADVAKTVPLTKSAAYSVAFDISRPAGITADPTVTVKTNGKAVYTGDGTGCSLSNGSYAYTVACDGCDNAGGIFSVNGDKVNITVTLAKKAIFEDFFANCQGITVSGDKGKFTIEGAGKDSYLKTTETTTLALTATKNVKLSFSYIANAAGYVEGDWDYDEPDEYYYFTIKKNSTQVKRADSETSWKDFSVELTQGDVLTISYDGYT
-383 SVTVTG
+383 SYYY
-389 EDNPVANPNSVSVT
+389 
-403 LEKDAAKWVTV
+403 AALKNFAAVP
-414 TFTVTPENATLTLKD
+414 FYTLTLKTPD
-429 GETQVTPTEGTT
+429 G
-441 YKLLKGVTYTYTAV
+441 
-455 SDDEGYE
+455 
-462 PASGEVTPTAD
+462 
-473 GTQTVALK
+473 
-481 KVQSIAVKNGSTHKT
+481 
-496 EFEQGDALDTT
+496 
-507 GLTVTV
+507 
-513 TYSDNSTKDITEGF
+513 
-527 TVTGFNSVNVAENQ
+527 
-541 TLTVHYKGA
+541 
-550 ETTYSVK
+550 
-557 INKKLF
+557 
-563 PSKAFNALEGYAT
+563 AT
-576 VEYSHT
+576 V
-582 GKYTAG
+582 
-588 DGKEFVDDAQEGALR
+588 VL
-603 SNSAGM
+603 
-609 NSTTVTV
+609 
-616 TITFLEN
+616 
-623 APKMLLS
+623 
-630 FDYKVSSES
+630 
-639 NYDKLLV
+639 
-646 AQNRETK
+646 
-653 LTKSGTVAW
+653 
-662 TADNSLTVK
+662 
-671 GGDIVTL
+671 
-678 TYSKDRSTASGSDC
+678 KDRSG
-692 IWLKNFTVSPL
+692 
-703 YTLTIAPNQ
+703 
-712 TDATVTLKDKE
+712 
-723 GKTVSGSNGV
+723 
-733 FAVKAA
+733 
-739 ADYTYTVT
+739 
-747 KKGYEPATGKVT
+747 
-759 MSAENQTVNVTLVKL
+759 AE
-774 PVITLQF
+774 I
-781 TPDDAAVT
+781 
-789 LKQGNTTVY
+789 
-798 KESAASSTGKNVYIA
+798 TGKNGAYTVA
-813 AKNTDY
+813 AGTY
-819 TYTVSKFG
+819 AYTVSKFG
-827 YETATGMIS
+827 YETKTG
-836 VATGDVN
+836 N
-843 KTVTL
+843 
-848 TEAAKYS
+848 
-855 VTFQITKPEGVSASP
+855 ITVSA
-870 TVTVEYNGTKVY
+870 
-882 EGSGA
+882 
-887 NCTLPAGDY
+887 D
-896 TYKATL
+896 
-902 KDCDDLSGSFT
+902 
-913 VAAAAVTVNLP
+913 
-924 FEKKLTF
+924 
-931 ADIFQGVEGITASNG
+931 
-946 TKGFKPIKSAAG
+946 
-958 NYLESNK
+958 
-965 SYYGTTSLTL
+965 
-975 TATKPCVIS
+975 
-984 FEYFAQGHEDNWD
+984 
-997 EDDSAFFT
+997 
-1005 VKKGTTTLLTVYEE
+1005 VKE
-1019 NGWKTFSTALNTGET
+1019 
-1034 LTLSFNE
+1034 
-1041 NGNSYYVRLKN
+1041 
-1052 FAVSPAYTITLTTTP
+1052 
-1067 TADKVELKDESGNKL
+1067 
-1082 TGSGGKYA
+1082 
-1090 VAPGTYTYTVSKKDY
+1090 
-1105 ETATGEI
+1105 
-1112 TVTDADVTQPVKL
+1112 
-1125 TAKPVITLTA
+1125 
-1135 TPADAT
+1135 
-1141 VKLEKGSLPASP
+1141 
-1153 KTTDKETGV
+1153 
-1162 YTYVVEKGAEYTY
+1162 
-1175 TVSKFGYETETGSI
+1175 
-1189 TVNADVNK
+1189 
-1197 TVTLSELAS
+1197 TVTLSELATR
-1206 CTLTFAVTPAENA
+1206 TLTFAVTPADA
-1219 KVTVTHPVGG
+1219 TVTVTHPVGG
-1229 TIKPE
+1229 TIT
-1234 ADGGYKL
+1234 ADENGAYIV
-1241 YLGETYAY
+1241 YAGETYAY
-1249 TVAKADYITVSGSFT
+1249 TVAKAEYITVSGSFT
-1264 AAKNDTIT
+1264 AAKNDTIK
-1272 VTLTYAGAGWDGT
+1272 VTLTYAGEGWDGT
-1285 TKTAPTQ
+1285 AKTAPTQ
-1292 DKSGVYLIDTAA
+1292 DKNGVYQIGTAA
-1304 KLAWF
+1304 ELAWF
-1309 ADAVNGGQKAI
+1309 ADAVNKGDTTI
-1320 NGKLTANINLN
+1320 SGKLTANINLN
-1331 GKPWTAIGTSS
+1331 GKTWTAIGTDS

-1359 VTTGLV
+1359 AGTGGLV
-1365 GELAEGGVVENLRVN
+1365 YYLSANGTVKSLCVD
-1380 CAIVSTSSLLGG
+1380 CAIDGTSN
-1392 VANSSAGTIRNCMVS
+1392 V
-1407 GSITFSSEGHNGASA
+1407 
-1422 IGGIAGRTTGNGV
+1422 GGIADKSEGRIENCLVSGYIKGGNDTIFGVGGIVGHGVAGNV
-1435 ISGCVSRAVVKD
+1435 ISGCVSTADILFKYSRYVVQNG
-1447 AYDNSTYGTSAPLGG
+1447 AGGIVGYTYGT
-1462 IAGYAYGVVENCYFT
+1462 VENCYFAGNVHT
-1477 GTLAVKKTQP
+1477 NAKSVSAGGF
-1487 NKIIQQKRGGLVGE
+1487 GGLVGCARS
-1501 LNANAEL
+1501 NAVMKDCYTVGAVT
-1508 KGSYVAGEFAIADE
+1508 GPE
-1522 SKFGAVVGKVNSGAT
+1522 SSFGAVVGKVNSGAT

-1598 TVLSADDL
+1598 AALSADDL
-1606 KAAAAAANALELRG
+1606 KAAAAAANALQLRG

-1637 TVLGL
+1637 NVLGL
-1642 YDLTDYNDK
+1642 YELTDGNYNK
-1651 ADLCEKYGIEAPG
+1651 ADLCKEYGIEEPG
-1664 EAVTN
+1664 EAVTD
-1669 LHDYFLNALQKHFYK
+1669 LHDYFLTALQKHFYK
-1684 ELGLDAENADRLKA
+1684 EQGLDSENADLLKA

-1715 PEEEEETAQTY
+1715 PEEEEEIAQTY

-1738 PVEGSGEKIVS
+1738 PVDGEEKTVS

-1789 TKTFTLCLWSENAEK
+1789 VKTFTLCLWSEKAEK
-1804 VQTLEDIAA
+1804 AQTLEDIAV
-1813 EFARKNTAV
+1813 EFTRKNTAV
-1822 QPLQGMGLY
+1822 QPLQGVGLY
-1831 DETNITQA
+1831 YETNITQA

-1865 KANGFDGTKVQYIA
+1865 KANGFDDTKVKYIA
-1879 DNGKITYFTG
+1879 DNGNITYFTG

-1923 SADAV
+1923 SADDV
-1928 QKLLESAAESLNW
+1928 QQLLESAAGSLNW

-1975 PSSIAGRYDVKVQ
+1975 PSGIAGRYDVKVQ

-2024 EKSGKFRLI
+2024 EKAGKFRLI

-2095 KTKPVDLTAVSDDM
+2095 KTKPVDTTAVSDDM

-2148 MVYRPLPGEKP
+2148 MVYRPLPGEEP

-2206 GDVYWDGIK
+2206 ENAYWNGIK
-2215 NKNTVKTKV
+2215 NENTDKTKV

-2327 KDFAQFYKQPI
+2327 KNFAQFYKQPI
-2338 HIDLTVIGEK
+2338 QIDLTVPGTTGQ
-2348 NAADPNE
+2348 NDPNE

-2364 VDGYNKNGHTFQGIS
+2364 VDGYNKNGHTFTGIS
-2379 DFTFTGKANEDP
+2379 GFTFTGKANEDP

-2397 KACLDSAK
+2397 KACLDSAN

-2434 SGWMFGIAV
+2434 SGWMFGLTLQ
-2443 KGGNETLPKTTLD
+2443 GGTETLPKTTLD

-2475 PLDPTDPMV
+2475 PLDPTDPAV

-2544 AYVKANIGS
+2544 AYVQKNMGA
-2553 DGILRKPDDKNTPVI
+2553 DGVLVDPESRNPTV

-2573 IILALTA
+2573 IVLALTA
-2580 IGKDPTNVGDKNL
+2580 IGKDPANVGGENL
-2593 LTALQD
+2593 LKALQN
-2599 KDIMKVTDTSKTD
+2599 KDIMQVTDTSNTD

-2632 SWLVQAVLEQQNKD
+2632 SWLVQAVLAQQNED
-2646 GSWSASA
+2646 GSWRASA

-2669 ALAPYHKD
+2669 ALAPYYKD

-2793 AACAHRFGEWKVT
+2793 AACAHRFGEWQVT

-2819 ICSICGVVEEKPVPA
+2819 ICSICGAVEEKPVPA
-2834 TGHKFSAW
+2834 TGHKFGAW

-2857 RKCSVCGTKETMI
+2857 RKCSVCGTEETMI

-2899 SRCHKYFSDAAGKT
+2899 SRCHKFFSDAAGKT
-2913 EIAKDSWIIA
+2913 EIAKDSWVIA

-2960 ATIPATGKHTYVDGV
+2960 ATIPATGKHTYVNGV
-2975 CTTCGTRNPA
+2975 CTVCGVKNPMA
-2985 GGIKGDDLKVDS
+2985 NVKGDDIKVDS

-3006 GLTIKTDKPVTDEKL
+3006 GLVIKADDTITGEVL
-3021 AEIKAAVENGSI
+3021 ADIKAAVSDGA
-3033 VITVNN
+3033 ITV
-3039 TPILQLT
+3039 TVTDTLQLT
-3046 KEDKESDG
+3046 NEQKAADG
-3054 GKKALMQ
+3054 GKSALTEAAKM
-3061 AGAAASGELKKE
+3061 AGDEVKKE
-3073 LDKLAEKLD
+3073 LNKLAEKLD

-3118 LIELPHSVTLTIPI
+3118 LIELPHSVTVTIPI

>member
-1 MRKRVISWLLTV
+1 M
-13 VMVVSML
+13 
-20 PTSVLADTLA
+20 
-30 ADQEQQTQQEQIA
+30 
-43 PADTENTVPAGNEE
+43 
-57 TQEQQEPAEEVPV
+57 
-70 SRSARSGG
+70 
-78 AAPMLAAAGAV
+78 AAG
-89 QNIGTAEEFAAM
+89 
-101 EPGGNYQLTADITV
+101 D
-115 TAPYANE
+115 
-122 FTDFSGT
+122 
-129 FDGNGHTVTLA
+129 TVTLKFEHPY
-140 ISGDSDY
+140 SY
-147 QALFAKL
+147 
-154 AAGAVVKNVMVD
+154 
-166 GEVTGTDN
+166 
-174 IGGIAGIATNATI
+174 
-187 IACANKATVAATG
+187 
-200 RYVGG
+200 
-205 LVGKGTGL
+205 
-213 TMTSCYNQGA
+213 
-223 VSSTRTRPINMGG
+223 
-236 IAGYVD
+236 
-242 GGASVENC
+242 
-250 YNTGS
+250 GS
-255 ITGSGSNTA
+255 
-264 AVVGWDAA
+264 
-272 TVKNCYYLESTYK
+272 
-285 VGACGNDGYTDPT
+285 
-298 VSKTDAEMRSGDI
+298 
-311 VALLGSAFMVKS
+311 
-323 GDYPAL
+323 
-329 SWETPTAAVKFT
+329 
-341 VSPANAVVEI
+341 
-351 NGVKY
+351 
-356 TGSCTVGLPVGDYT
+356 
-370 YTVSCPGYTQQTG
+370 
-383 SVTVTG
+383 
-389 EDNPVANPNSVSVT
+389 
-403 LEKDAAKWVTV
+403 
-414 TFTVTPENATLTLKD
+414 
-429 GETQVTPTEGTT
+429 
-441 YKLLKGVTYTYTAV
+441 
-455 SDDEGYE
+455 
-462 PASGEVTPTAD
+462 
-473 GTQTVALK
+473 
-481 KVQSIAVKNGSTHKT
+481 H
-496 EFEQGDALDTT
+496 
-507 GLTVTV
+507 
-513 TYSDNSTKDITEGF
+513 
-527 TVTGFNSVNVAENQ
+527 
-541 TLTVHYKGA
+541 
-550 ETTYSVK
+550 YSVK
-557 INKKLF
+557 
-563 PSKAFNALEGYAT
+563 
-576 VEYSHT
+576 
-582 GKYTAG
+582 
-588 DGKEFVDDAQEGALR
+588 
-603 SNSAGM
+603 
-609 NSTTVTV
+609 
-616 TITFLEN
+616 
-623 APKMLLS
+623 
-630 FDYKVSSES
+630 
-639 NYDKLLV
+639 
-646 AQNRETK
+646 
-653 LTKSGTVAW
+653 
-662 TADNSLTVK
+662 
-671 GGDIVTL
+671 
-678 TYSKDRSTASGSDC
+678 
-692 IWLKNFTVSPL
+692 LKNFTVSPL
-703 YTLTIAPNQ
+703 YTLTIAPDQ

-774 PVITLQF
+774 PVITL
-781 TPDDAAVT
+781 TVSPADATVKLTKNGSAVSHDT
-789 LKQGNTTVY
+789 KNGGEY
-798 KESAASSTGKNVYIA
+798 KYIA
-813 AKNTDY
+813 AKNTAY

-827 YETATGMIS
+827 YETATGTIT
-836 VATGDVN
+836 VATADVN
-843 KTVTL
+843 KTVKL
-848 TEAAKYS
+848 TELAKQT
-855 VTFQITKPEGVSASP
+855 VTFNITKPEGVNAEP
-870 TVTVEYNGTKVY
+870 VVTVKYNGTKVY
-882 EGSGA
+882 EGSGT
-887 NCTLPAGDY
+887 NCTLPAGNY
-896 TYKATL
+896 TYTAKL
-902 KDCDDLSGSFT
+902 DGCDDLSGSFT

-924 FEKKLTF
+924 FAKKLTF
-931 ADIFQGVEGITASNG
+931 DDIFQDIEGITATNG
-946 TKGFKPIKSAAG
+946 TSGFKPVKDAAG
-958 NYLESNK
+958 NYLESNGK
-965 SYYGTTSLTL
+965 YYGTTSLTL
-975 TATKPCVIS
+975 TATESRLVS
-984 FEYFAQGHEDNWD
+984 FRYLAKGYENNWD
-997 EDDSAFFT
+997 EDNSAFFT

-1019 NGWKTFSTALNTGET
+1019 DDWKTFSTVLNKDEK
-1034 LTLSFNE
+1034 LTLSFSESGSN
-1041 NGNSYYVRLKN
+1041 YYVRLKD
-1052 FAVSPAYTITLTTTP
+1052 FAAAAAHTLTLKTP
-1067 TADKVELKDESGNKL
+1067 DGATVVLKDRSGTEI
-1082 TGSGGKYA
+1082 TGKN
-1090 VAPGTYTYTVSKKDY
+1090 GTYTVAAGT
-1105 ETATGEI
+1105 
-1112 TVTDADVTQPVKL
+1112 
-1125 TAKPVITLTA
+1125 
-1135 TPADAT
+1135 
-1141 VKLEKGSLPASP
+1141 
-1153 KTTDKETGV
+1153 
-1162 YTYVVEKGAEYTY
+1162 YTY
-1175 TVSKFGYETETGSI
+1175 TVSKFGYETKTGNI
-1189 TVNADVNK
+1189 TVSADVNE
-1197 TVTLSELAS
+1197 TVTLSELATR
-1206 CTLTFAVTPAENA
+1206 TLTFAVTPEDA

-1229 TIKPE
+1229 TIKPG

-1249 TVAKADYITVSGSFT
+1249 TVTKADYITVSGSFT
-1264 AAKNDTIT
+1264 AAKNDTIK

-1285 TKTAPTQ
+1285 TKTKPAQ
-1292 DKSGVYLIDTAA
+1292 DESGVYLIGTAA
-1304 KLAWF
+1304 ELAWF
-1309 ADAVNGGQKAI
+1309 ADAVQNGQTAI
-1320 NGKLTANINLN
+1320 SAKLTANINLN
-1331 GKPWTAIGTSS
+1331 GKTWTAIGTSS

-1359 VTTGLV
+1359 AGTGGLV
-1365 GELAEGGVVENLRVN
+1365 YYLSANGTVKSLCVD
-1380 CAIVSTSSLLGG
+1380 CAIDGTSN
-1392 VANSSAGTIRNCMVS
+1392 V
-1407 GSITFSSEGHNGASA
+1407 
-1422 IGGIAGRTTGNGV
+1422 GGIADKSEGRIENCLVSGYIKGGNDTIFGVGGIVGHGVAGNV
-1435 ISGCVSRAVVKD
+1435 ISGCVSTADILFKYSRYAVQNGAGGIVG
-1447 AYDNSTYGTSAPLGG
+1447 YTYGT
-1462 IAGYAYGVVENCYFT
+1462 VENCYFAGNVHT
-1477 GTLAVKKTQP
+1477 NAKSVSAGGF
-1487 NKIIQQKRGGLVGE
+1487 GGLVGSARS
-1501 LNANAEL
+1501 NAVMKDCYTVGAVT
-1508 KGSYVAGEFAIADE
+1508 GPE
-1522 SKFGAVVGKVNSGAT
+1522 SSFGAVVGKVNSGAT
-1537 ITNCAYLDTVAPQ
+1537 ITNCAYLDTVATQ

-1606 KAAAAAANALELRG
+1606 KAAAAAANALQLRG

-1637 TVLGL
+1637 NVLGL

-1651 ADLCEKYGIEAPG
+1651 ADLCEEYGIEAPG

-1669 LHDYFLNALQKHFYK
+1669 PHDYFLTALQKHFYK
-1684 ELGLDAENADRLKA
+1684 ELGLDAENADLLKA
-1698 DATGVYQLRGL
+1698 DASGVYQLRGL

-1715 PEEEEETAQTY
+1715 PEEEESAQTY
-1726 TACLT
+1726 TGFLT
-1731 LPASVTV
+1731 LPKSVTV
-1738 PVEGSGEKIVS
+1738 PVDGSGEKTVS

-1762 TGALTAPAADKVTVT
+1762 TGALTVPAADKVTVT

-1789 TKTFTLCLWSENAEK
+1789 VKTFKLCLWSENAEK

-1813 EFARKNTAV
+1813 EFTRKNIAV
-1822 QPLQGMGLY
+1822 QPLEGVGLY
-1831 DETNITQA
+1831 NEKNITQA
-1839 FRRLLAEQG
+1839 FHRLLREQG
-1848 YADVADNSEI
+1848 YADVADRAEI

-1865 KANGFDGTKVQYIA
+1865 KANGFDDTKVKYIA
-1879 DNGKITYFTG
+1879 DNGDITYFTG

-1904 NITYAG
+1904 RITYAG
-1910 VTKEITLRATVGR
+1910 VTKEITLRGTVGR

-1928 QKLLESAAESLNW
+1928 QKLVESAAESLNW

-1997 YITNGTNGTGVGTVN
+1997 YITNGTNGAGVGTVN

-2018 DGTALP
+2018 DGAPLP
-2024 EKSGKFRLI
+2024 EKAGKFRLI
-2033 ARVTYDAF
+2033 ARVTYDGF

-2052 NGVEVYADVFFD
+2052 DGVEVYADVFFD

-2071 SSVTSEMQNALAEKY
+2071 SSVTSEMQTALAEKY

-2095 KTKPVDLTAVSDDM
+2095 KTKPVNLDAVSDDM

-2117 EEKGIMS
+2117 EQAGIMS

-2148 MVYRPLPGEKP
+2148 MVYRPLPGEEP

-2180 EFSFTIQPFTQPE
+2180 EFTFTIAPFEEQE
-2193 LDGAAAFMTEALT
+2193 LKDAAAFMTKALT

-2215 NKNTVKTKV
+2215 NKNTDKTKV

-2234 CKNEDGTL
+2234 CKNKDGTL

-2294 TTVTLDSVLTYTKYA
+2294 TTVRLDSVLTYTKYA

-2316 INGTEESKERY
+2316 INGTEETKERY

-2348 NAADPNE
+2348 NAVDPNE

-2364 VDGYNKNGHTFQGIS
+2364 VDGYNKNGHTFRGIS

-2397 KACLDSAK
+2397 KACLGSAN

-2412 AYIKSITDAAGHTLK
+2412 TYIKSITDAAGNTLK

-2434 SGWMFGIAV
+2434 SGWMFGLAV
-2443 KGGNETLPKTTLD
+2443 KGGTETLPKTTLD

-2475 PLDPTDPMV
+2475 PLDPTDPTV
-2484 PGAEVPGFDEAYAG
+2484 PGTEVPGFDEAYAG

-2517 EWAVLGQARAKVPL
+2517 EWAVLGQARAGVEL
-2531 SEAYIAAYYEKVV
+2531 SDAYIQAYYDKVV
-2544 AYVKANIGS
+2544 AYVRKNMGA
-2553 DGILRKPDDKNTPVI
+2553 DGVLRDPESHNPAI

-2573 IILALTA
+2573 IALALTA
-2580 IGKDPTNVGDKNL
+2580 IGKDPANVSGKNL
-2593 LTALQD
+2593 LAALQD
-2599 KDIMKVTDTSKTD
+2599 KDIMKVTDTSYTD

-2632 SWLVQAVLEQQNKD
+2632 SWLVQAILGQQNAD

-2653 DTKPVGDVDM
+2653 DTKSVGDVDM

-2669 ALAPYHKD
+2669 ALAPYYKD

-2682 VNTAVEKALNWL
+2682 VNTAVNKALQWL
-2694 SGKYRSGYDS
+2694 SDKYKGTGYTS
-2704 SESCAQVVIA
+2704 AESCAQVVIA

-2719 LDANTDARFTKTVE
+2719 LDANTDERFTETVE

-2747 VAENGGFK
+2747 VAKSGGFK

-2819 ICSICGVVEEKPVPA
+2819 ICSICGAVEEKSVPA
-2834 TGHKFSAW
+2834 PGHNFGAW

-2857 RKCSVCGTKETMI
+2857 RKCSVCGTEETMI

-2888 TEAGNSAYWTC
+2888 TEAGNSAYWSC
-2899 SRCHKYFSDAAGKT
+2899 SRCGKFFSDAAGKT
-2913 EIAKDSWIIA
+2913 EIAKDSWVIA
-2923 ALGHDEATRAAVAAT
+2923 ALGHDKATRADVAAT
-2938 CYASGHEADTYCK
+2938 CYASGRTAETYCK
-2951 RCGIVITAG
+2951 RCGLVLTAG
-2960 ATIPATGKHTYVDGV
+2960 TVIQATGKHTYENGV
-2975 CTTCGTRNPA
+2975 CSTCGVKNPLA
-2985 GGIKGDDLKVDS
+2985 DVKGDTIKVDS
-2997 KDNTIVTGG
+2997 KDNKTAAGG
-3006 GLTIKTDKPVTDEKL
+3006 GLVIKADSTITDEVL
-3021 AEIKAAVENGSI
+3021 ADIKAAVSDGA
-3033 VITVNN
+3033 ITV
-3039 TPILQLT
+3039 TV
-3046 KEDKESDG
+3046 EDRFQPTNEQKAADG
-3054 GKKALMQ
+3054 GKSALTE
-3061 AGAAASGELKKE
+3061 AAKNAATGDAKQELT
-3073 LDKLAEKLD
+3073 KLAEKLD

-3118 LIELPHSVTLTIPI
+3118 LIELPHSVTVTIPI

-3141 GKHVCVVRSH
+3141 GKRVCVVRSH

-3209 KKDSANTA
+3209 KTDSANTA

>member
-1 MRKRVISWLLTV
+1 MKKRVISWLLTV
-13 VMVVSML
+13 VMVISLL

-43 PADTENTVPAGNEE
+43 PADTENTIPTEDEE
-57 TQEQQEPAEEVPV
+57 TQEQQEPAPETPV
-70 SRSARSGG
+70 SRSACSGG
-78 AAPMLAAAGAV
+78 TAPMLAAAGAV
-89 QNIGTAEEFAAM
+89 QDIGTAEAFAAM

-115 TAPYANE
+115 KEPYDKD
-122 FTDFSGT
+122 FTGT
-129 FDGNGHTVTLA
+129 FDGNGHTVTLNITA
-140 ISGDSDY
+140 KTNYVG
-147 QALFAKL
+147 LFKTL
-154 AAGAVVKNVMVD
+154 AGGAVVKNVKVD
-166 GEVTGTDN
+166 GTVSGTE
-174 IGGIAGIATNATI
+174 GVAGIAAQANGATI
-187 IACANKATVAATG
+187 SGCINCAEISATE
-200 RYVGG
+200 RHVGG
-205 LVGKGTGL
+205 IVGKLRGGTVEN
-213 TMTSCYNQGA
+213 CYNTGA
-223 VSSTRTRPINMGG
+223 ISSSRTRPINMGG

-255 ITGSGSNTA
+255 ITGSGDNTA
-264 AVVGWDAA
+264 AVVGWNAA

-285 VGACGNDGYTDPT
+285 VGSCGNGDYTDPT

-311 VALLGSAFMVKS
+311 ITLLGSAFMAKA

-329 SWETPTAAVKFT
+329 SWETPTAAVLFAIA
-341 VSPANAVVEI
+341 PANATLEI
-351 NGVKY
+351 NGGTY
-356 TGSCTVGLPVGDYT
+356 TGSTTVALPAADTPYS
-370 YTVSCPGYTQQTG
+370 YTVSCDGYTTKTG
-383 SVTVTG
+383 TVTVTNK
-389 EDNPVANPNSVSVT
+389 DNPVADPAN
-403 LEKDAAKWVTV
+403 VTV
-414 TFTVTPENATLTLKD
+414 TLAEDTSAWVNVTFN
-429 GETQVTPTEGTT
+429 VTPTGAALTVKRGDTEIEPQSDGS
-441 YKLLKGVTYTYTAV
+441 YKLLKDHTYTYTAETAE
-455 SDDEGYE
+455 EGYE
-462 PASGEVTPTAD
+462 PAAGEVTPD
-473 GTQTVALK
+473 ESSTQTVALK
-481 KVQSIAVKNGSTHKT
+481 KVQSIAVTKAPTKT
-496 EFEQGDALDTT
+496 EYYKGDAELDLT
-507 GLTVTV
+507 GMVLTVKYEGTDETRTIEGDYAAAGVTYEGFSTEKPIESQTVTV
-513 TYSDNSTKDITEGF
+513 KYRGKTATFTIKVKDAMLFADFFTGLNGIATAQNSTSYKFEPVLLDGGYVLKSTNEKKGN
-527 TVTGFNSVNVAENQ
+527 TTSSL
-541 TLTVHYKGA
+541 TLTFAKAAQLTFDCKTDSEKNYDGLRVDINNQQGNQFGS
-550 ETTYSVK
+550 TGGGYSGEKQDWKEFSIAV
-557 INKKLF
+557 N
-563 PSKAFNALEGYAT
+563 
-576 VEYSHT
+576 
-582 GKYTAG
+582 AG
-588 DGKEFVDDAQEGALR
+588 DK
-603 SNSAGM
+603 
-609 NSTTVTV
+609 VTV
-616 TITFLEN
+616 N
-623 APKMLLS
+623 YRK
-630 FDYKVSSES
+630 DSSG
-639 NYDKLLV
+639 DKG
-646 AQNRETK
+646 Q
-653 LTKSGTVAW
+653 
-662 TADNSLTVK
+662 
-671 GGDIVTL
+671 
-678 TYSKDRSTASGSDC
+678 DC
-692 IWLKNFTVSPL
+692 IWLRNFRAEVLPTVRFDVKDAAG
-703 YTLTIAPNQ
+703 TAI
-712 TDATVTLKDKE
+712 DATVTLKKGYTGLTAGTD
-723 GKTVSGSNGV
+723 GSYALTVGE
-733 FAVKAA
+733 K
-739 ADYTYTVT
+739 YTYTVE
-747 KKGYEPATGKVT
+747 KKGYEKVT
-759 MSAENQTVNVTLVKL
+759 QEFTAQEGNNTITVTLVKL
-774 PVITLQF
+774 PVITLKF

-798 KESAASSTGKNVYIA
+798 KESADSEKGKNVYIA

-827 YETATGMIS
+827 YETATGTIS
-836 VATGDVN
+836 VATTDVN
-843 KTVTL
+843 KTVKL
-848 TEAAKYS
+848 TELAKQT
-855 VTFQITKPEGVSASP
+855 VTFNITKPEGVNAEP
-870 TVTVEYNGTKVY
+870 TITVKSGSITAYT
-882 EGSGA
+882 GSGA

-896 TYKATL
+896 TYTAKL
-902 KDCDDLSGSFT
+902 DGCDTLSGSF
-913 VAAAAVTVNLP
+913 VVKAAKTIGLEFV
-924 FEKKLTF
+924 KSLTF
-931 ADIFQGVEGITASNG
+931 NDFFAGLDGITAENG
-946 TKGFKPIKSAAG
+946 TRYGFEPVRAAGG
-958 NYLESNK
+958 NYLESNRR
-965 SYYGTTSLTL
+965 SYGATSLTL
-975 TATKPCVIS
+975 TATESRLVS
-984 FEYFAQGHEDNWD
+984 FRYLAKGNKAEYSW
-997 EDDSAFFT
+997 EDDSAFT
-1005 VKKGTTTLLTVYEE
+1005 VKKGTTLLTAYEE
-1019 NGWKTFSTALNTGET
+1019 NGWKTFSTVLNKDEK
-1034 LTLSFNE
+1034 LTLSFSE
-1041 NGNSYYVRLKN
+1041 SGSSYYVRLKD
-1052 FAVSPAYTITLTTTP
+1052 FAAAAAHTLTLKTPDGATVVLKDRSGAEITGKNGAYT
-1067 TADKVELKDESGNKL
+1067 
-1082 TGSGGKYA
+1082 
-1090 VAPGTYTYTVSKKDY
+1090 VAAGTY
-1105 ETATGEI
+1105 A
-1112 TVTDADVTQPVKL
+1112 
-1125 TAKPVITLTA
+1125 
-1135 TPADAT
+1135 
-1141 VKLEKGSLPASP
+1141 
-1153 KTTDKETGV
+1153 
-1162 YTYVVEKGAEYTY
+1162 Y
-1175 TVSKFGYETETGSI
+1175 TVSKFGYETKTGNI
-1189 TVNADVNK
+1189 TVSADVNE

-1234 ADGGYKL
+1234 ANGGYKL

-1249 TVAKADYITVSGSFT
+1249 TVTKADYVPVHGSIT
-1264 AAKNDTIT
+1264 AAEDKTLSF
-1272 VTLTYAGAGWDGT
+1272 TLTYAGEGWDGT
-1285 TKTAPTQ
+1285 AKTAPTQ
-1292 DKSGVYLIDTAA
+1292 DKNGVYQIGTAA

-1309 ADAVNGGQKAI
+1309 ADAVNKGDTTI
-1320 NGKLTANINLN
+1320 SGKLTANINLN
-1331 GKPWTAIGTSS
+1331 DKAWTAIGTDS

-1359 VTTGLV
+1359 AGTGGLV
-1365 GELAEGGVVENLRVN
+1365 YYLSANGTVKSLCVD
-1380 CAIVSTSSLLGG
+1380 CAIDGTSN
-1392 VANSSAGTIRNCMVS
+1392 V
-1407 GSITFSSEGHNGASA
+1407 
-1422 IGGIAGRTTGNGV
+1422 GGIADKSEGRIENCLVSGYIKGGDDVIFGVGGIVGHGVAGNV
-1435 ISGCVSRAVVKD
+1435 ISGCVSTADILFKYSRYAVQNGAGGIVG
-1447 AYDNSTYGTSAPLGG
+1447 YTYGT
-1462 IAGYAYGVVENCYFT
+1462 VENCYFAGNVHT
-1477 GTLAVKKTQP
+1477 NAKSVSAGGF
-1487 NKIIQQKRGGLVGE
+1487 GGLVGCARS
-1501 LNANAEL
+1501 NAVMKDCYTVGAVT
-1508 KGSYVAGEFAIADE
+1508 GPE
-1522 SKFGAVVGKVNSGAT
+1522 SSFGAVVGKVNSGAT

-1550 AAADGTTSGMTAH
+1550 AAADGTTSGMTAR

-1569 SAEFAVDMGMNQDD
+1569 TPEFAAEMGMHLDSGNS
-1583 GTLNGGFPVLPWQGG
+1583 NGGFPVLPWQGG
-1598 TVLSADDL
+1598 TPVDNADL

-1637 TVLGL
+1637 TVLRF

-1651 ADLCEKYGIEAPG
+1651 ADLCEKYGIEEPG
-1664 EAVTN
+1664 EAVTD

-1684 ELGLDAENADRLKA
+1684 ELGLDAENADLLKA

-1709 TPVSGD
+1709 TPVSSD

-1726 TACLT
+1726 TGFLT

-1738 PVEGSGEKIVS
+1738 PVEGSGEKTVS

-1762 TGALTAPAADKVTVT
+1762 TVALTAPAADKVTVT

-1789 TKTFTLCLWSENAEK
+1789 VKTFTLCLWSEKAEK
-1804 VQTLEDIAA
+1804 AQTLEDIAA
-1813 EFARKNTAV
+1813 EFTRKNTAV
-1822 QPLQGMGLY
+1822 QPLEGVGLY

-1928 QKLLESAAESLNW
+1928 QKLLESAAGSLNW

-2024 EKSGKFRLI
+2024 EKAGKFRLI

-2095 KTKPVDLTAVSDDM
+2095 KTKPVDTTAVSDDM

-2117 EEKGIMS
+2117 EQEDIMT

-2148 MVYRPLPGEKP
+2148 MVYRPLPGE
-2159 VEAKYVVTITT
+2159 EAAEARYVVTITT

-2180 EFSFTIQPFTQPE
+2180 EFSFTIQPFTQQE
-2193 LDGAAAFMTEALT
+2193 LDDAADFMTAALT
-2206 GDVYWDGIK
+2206 ENAYWDGIK
-2215 NKNTVKTKV
+2215 NENTDKTKV

-2364 VDGYNKNGHTFQGIS
+2364 VDGYNKNGHTFTEIP
-2379 DFTFTGKANEDP
+2379 DFTFTGKVNEDP

-2412 AYIKSITDAAGHTLK
+2412 TYIKSITDAAGNTLK

-2475 PLDPTDPMV
+2475 PLDPTDPAV

-2544 AYVKANIGS
+2544 AYVQKNMGA
-2553 DGILRKPDDKNTPVI
+2553 DGVLVDPESRNPTV

-2580 IGKDPTNVGDKNL
+2580 IGKDPANVGGKNL

-2669 ALAPYHKD
+2669 ALAPYHKN

-2857 RKCSVCGTKETMI
+2857 RKCSVCGTEETMI

-2899 SRCHKYFSDAAGKT
+2899 SRCHKFFSDAAGKT
-2913 EIAKDSWIIA
+2913 EIAKDSWVIA

-2960 ATIPATGKHTYVDGV
+2960 ATIPATGKHTYVNGV
-2975 CTTCGTRNPA
+2975 CTVCGVKNPMA
-2985 GGIKGDDLKVDS
+2985 NVKGDDIKVDS
-2997 KDNTIVTGG
+2997 KDNKTAAGDGLVIKADDTITGE
-3006 GLTIKTDKPVTDEKL
+3006 VL
-3021 AEIKAAVENGSI
+3021 ADIKAAVSDGA
-3033 VITVNN
+3033 ITV
-3039 TPILQLT
+3039 TVTDTLQLT
-3046 KEDKESDG
+3046 NEQKAADG
-3054 GKKALMQ
+3054 GKSALTEAAKT
-3061 AGAAASGELKKE
+3061 AGDEVKKE
-3073 LDKLAEKLD
+3073 LNKLAEKLD

-3118 LIELPHSVTLTIPI
+3118 LIELPHSVTVTIPI

-3141 GKHVCVVRSH
+3141 GKRVCVVRSH

-3235 VVVLTR
+3235 VVVLTYK
-3241 KKRVSK
+3241 KKRASK

>member
-1 MRKRVISWLLTV
+1 MKKRVISWLLTV
-13 VMVVSML
+13 VMVVSLL

-30 ADQEQQTQQEQIA
+30 ADQEQQTQQEQIT
-43 PADTENTVPAGNEE
+43 PVDTENTVPAEDEE

-70 SRSARSGG
+70 SQMARSGG
-78 AAPMLAAAGAV
+78 AALALAE
-89 QNIGTAEEFAAM
+89 GTVSSAKEFAAM
-101 EPGGNYQLTADITV
+101 DASGSYTLTKDIIV
-115 TAPYANE
+115 TEPYAS
-122 FTDFSGT
+122 DFSGT
-129 FDGNGHTVTLA
+129 FDGNGHTVTLNITA
-140 ISGDSDY
+140 KTNYVG
-147 QALFAKL
+147 LFKTL
-154 AAGAVVKNVMVD
+154 AGGAVVKNVKVD
-166 GEVTGTDN
+166 GTVSGTE
-174 IGGIAGIATNATI
+174 GVAGIAAQANGATI
-187 IACANKATVAATG
+187 SGCINCAEISATE
-200 RYVGG
+200 RHVGG
-205 LVGKGTGL
+205 IVGKLRGGTVEN
-213 TMTSCYNQGA
+213 CYNTGA
-223 VSSTRTRPINMGG
+223 ISSSRTRPINMGG

-255 ITGSGSNTA
+255 ITGSGDNTA
-264 AVVGWDAA
+264 AVVGWNAA

-285 VGACGNDGYTDPT
+285 VGSCGNGDYTDPT

-311 VALLGSAFMVKS
+311 ITLLGSAFMAKA

-329 SWETPTAAVKFT
+329 SWETPTAAVLFAIA
-341 VSPANAVVEI
+341 PANATLEI
-351 NGVKY
+351 NGGTY
-356 TGSCTVGLPVGDYT
+356 TGSTTVALPAADTPYS
-370 YTVSCPGYTQQTG
+370 YTVSCDGYTTKTG
-383 SVTVTG
+383 TVTVTNK
-389 EDNPVANPNSVSVT
+389 DNPVADPAN
-403 LEKDAAKWVTV
+403 VTV
-414 TFTVTPENATLTLKD
+414 TLAEDTSAWVNVTFN
-429 GETQVTPTEGTT
+429 VTPTGAALTVKRGDTEIEPQSDGS
-441 YKLLKGVTYTYTAV
+441 YKLLKDHTYTYTAETAE
-455 SDDEGYE
+455 EGYE
-462 PASGEVTPTAD
+462 PAAGEVTPD
-473 GTQTVALK
+473 ESSTQTVALK
-481 KVQSIAVKNGSTHKT
+481 KVQSIAVTKASTKT
-496 EFEQGDALDTT
+496 EYYKGDAELDLT
-507 GLTVTV
+507 GMVLTVKYEGTDETRTIEGDYAAAGVTYEGFSTEKPIESQTVTV
-513 TYSDNSTKDITEGF
+513 KYRGKTATFTIKVKDAMLFADFFTGLNGIATAQNSTSYKFEPVLLDGGYVLKSTNEKKGN
-527 TVTGFNSVNVAENQ
+527 TTSSL
-541 TLTVHYKGA
+541 TLTFAKAAQLTFDCKTDSEKNYDGLRVDINNQQGNQFGS
-550 ETTYSVK
+550 TGGGYSGEKQDWKEFSIAV
-557 INKKLF
+557 N
-563 PSKAFNALEGYAT
+563 
-576 VEYSHT
+576 
-582 GKYTAG
+582 AG
-588 DGKEFVDDAQEGALR
+588 DK
-603 SNSAGM
+603 
-609 NSTTVTV
+609 VTV
-616 TITFLEN
+616 N
-623 APKMLLS
+623 YRK
-630 FDYKVSSES
+630 DSSG
-639 NYDKLLV
+639 DKG
-646 AQNRETK
+646 Q
-653 LTKSGTVAW
+653 
-662 TADNSLTVK
+662 
-671 GGDIVTL
+671 
-678 TYSKDRSTASGSDC
+678 DC
-692 IWLKNFTVSPL
+692 IWLRNFRAEVLPTVRFDVKDAAG
-703 YTLTIAPNQ
+703 TAI
-712 TDATVTLKDKE
+712 DATVTLKKGYTGLTAGTD
-723 GKTVSGSNGV
+723 GSYALTVGE
-733 FAVKAA
+733 K
-739 ADYTYTVT
+739 YTYTVE
-747 KKGYEPATGKVT
+747 KKGYEKVT
-759 MSAENQTVNVTLVKL
+759 QEFTAQEGNNTITVTLVKL
-774 PVITLQF
+774 PVITLKF

-798 KESAASSTGKNVYIA
+798 KESADSEKGKNVYIA

-827 YETATGMIS
+827 YETATGTIS
-836 VATGDVN
+836 VATTDVN
-843 KTVTL
+843 KTVKL
-848 TEAAKYS
+848 TELAKQT
-855 VTFQITKPEGVSASP
+855 VTFNITKPEGVNAEP
-870 TVTVEYNGTKVY
+870 TITVKSGSITAYT
-882 EGSGA
+882 GSGA

-896 TYKATL
+896 TYTAKL
-902 KDCDDLSGSFT
+902 DGCDTLSGSF
-913 VAAAAVTVNLP
+913 VVKAAKTIGLEFV
-924 FEKKLTF
+924 KSLTF
-931 ADIFQGVEGITASNG
+931 NDFFAGLDGITAENG
-946 TKGFKPIKSAAG
+946 TRYGFEPVRAAGG
-958 NYLESNK
+958 NYLESNRR
-965 SYYGTTSLTL
+965 SYGATSLTL
-975 TATKPCVIS
+975 TATESRLVS
-984 FEYFAQGHEDNWD
+984 FRYLAKGNKAEYSW
-997 EDDSAFFT
+997 EDDSAFT
-1005 VKKGTTTLLTVYEE
+1005 VKKGTTLLTAYEE
-1019 NGWKTFSTALNTGET
+1019 NGWKTFSTVLNKDEK
-1034 LTLSFNE
+1034 LTLSFSE
-1041 NGNSYYVRLKN
+1041 SGSSYYVRLKD
-1052 FAVSPAYTITLTTTP
+1052 FAAAAAHTLTLKTPDGATVVLKDRSGAEITGKNGAYT
-1067 TADKVELKDESGNKL
+1067 
-1082 TGSGGKYA
+1082 
-1090 VAPGTYTYTVSKKDY
+1090 VAAGTY
-1105 ETATGEI
+1105 A
-1112 TVTDADVTQPVKL
+1112 
-1125 TAKPVITLTA
+1125 
-1135 TPADAT
+1135 
-1141 VKLEKGSLPASP
+1141 
-1153 KTTDKETGV
+1153 
-1162 YTYVVEKGAEYTY
+1162 Y
-1175 TVSKFGYETETGSI
+1175 TVSKFGYETKTGNI
-1189 TVNADVNK
+1189 TVSADVNE

-1234 ADGGYKL
+1234 ANGGYKL

-1249 TVAKADYITVSGSFT
+1249 TVTKADYVPVHGSIT
-1264 AAKNDTIT
+1264 AAEDKTLSF
-1272 VTLTYAGAGWDGT
+1272 TLTYAGEGWDGT
-1285 TKTAPTQ
+1285 AKTAPTQ
-1292 DKSGVYLIDTAA
+1292 DKNGVYQIGTAA

-1309 ADAVNGGQKAI
+1309 ADAVNKGDTTI
-1320 NGKLTANINLN
+1320 SGKLTANINLN
-1331 GKPWTAIGTSS
+1331 DKAWTAIGTDS

-1359 VTTGLV
+1359 AGTGGLV
-1365 GELAEGGVVENLRVN
+1365 YYLSANGTVKSLCVD
-1380 CAIVSTSSLLGG
+1380 CAIDGTSN
-1392 VANSSAGTIRNCMVS
+1392 V
-1407 GSITFSSEGHNGASA
+1407 
-1422 IGGIAGRTTGNGV
+1422 GGIADKSEGRIENCLVSGYIKGGDDVIFGVGGIVGHGVAGNV
-1435 ISGCVSRAVVKD
+1435 ISGCVSTADILFKYSRYAVQNGAGGIVG
-1447 AYDNSTYGTSAPLGG
+1447 YTYGT
-1462 IAGYAYGVVENCYFT
+1462 VENCYFAGNVHT
-1477 GTLAVKKTQP
+1477 NAKSVSAGGF
-1487 NKIIQQKRGGLVGE
+1487 GGLVGCARS
-1501 LNANAEL
+1501 NAVMKDCYTVGAVT
-1508 KGSYVAGEFAIADE
+1508 GPE
-1522 SKFGAVVGKVNSGAT
+1522 SSFGAVVGKVNSGAT

-1550 AAADGTTSGMTAH
+1550 AAADGTTSGMTAR

-1569 SAEFAVDMGMNQDD
+1569 TPEFAAEMGMHLDSGNS
-1583 GTLNGGFPVLPWQGG
+1583 NGGFPVLPWQGG
-1598 TVLSADDL
+1598 TPVDNADL

-1637 TVLGL
+1637 TVLRF

-1651 ADLCEKYGIEAPG
+1651 ADLCEKYGIEEPG
-1664 EAVTN
+1664 EAVTD

-1684 ELGLDAENADRLKA
+1684 ELGLDAENADLLKA

-1709 TPVSGD
+1709 TPVSSD
-1715 PEEEEETAQTY
+1715 PEEEEEIAQTY
-1726 TACLT
+1726 TGFLT

-1738 PVEGSGEKIVS
+1738 PVEGSGEKTVS
-1749 LTWTA
+1749 LAWTA

-1783 SGAATK
+1783 SGASTK

-1813 EFARKNTAV
+1813 EFTRKNTAV
-1822 QPLQGMGLY
+1822 QPLEGVGLY
-1831 DETNITQA
+1831 YETNITQA

-1910 VTKEITLRATVGR
+1910 VTKEITLRATVGC

-1928 QKLLESAAESLNW
+1928 QKLLESAAGSLNW

-1975 PSSIAGRYDVKVQ
+1975 PSGIAGRYDVKVQ

-2018 DGTALP
+2018 DGTPLP
-2024 EKSGKFRLI
+2024 EKAGKFRLI

-2139 VLDFNGYHA
+2139 VLDFYGYHA
-2148 MVYRPLPGEKP
+2148 RVYRPLPGEKP

-2180 EFSFTIQPFTQPE
+2180 EFSFTIQPFTPQE

-2206 GDVYWDGIK
+2206 EAVYWNGIS
-2215 NKNTVKTKV
+2215 NGNTDKDNITG
-2224 TSDLYPFAEI
+2224 DLKPFVEI
-2234 CKNEDGTL
+2234 HKEQDGTL
-2242 KYVRG
+2242 TYVYG
-2247 TVNMTFDGIEADDIP
+2247 AVNMDFSGIKADDIP
-2262 GWLDTEKYRCFRSS
+2262 GWYASEKYRTFYSS
-2276 RPSVI
+2276 RPTVI
-2281 ENELLRVHQPEYN
+2281 EHELLRVHPAEYN
-2294 TTVTLDSVLTYTKYA
+2294 AKVTVNSVLSYSKYA

-2364 VDGYNKNGHTFQGIS
+2364 VDGYDKNGHTFTGIS
-2379 DFTFTGKANEDP
+2379 GFTFTGKANEDP

-2475 PLDPTDPMV
+2475 PLDPTDPAV

-2580 IGKDPTNVGDKNL
+2580 IGKDPANVGGKNL

-2669 ALAPYHKD
+2669 ALAPYYKD

-2682 VNTAVEKALNWL
+2682 VNTAVKKALNWL

-2857 RKCSVCGTKETMI
+2857 CKCSVCGTEETMI

-2899 SRCHKYFSDAAGKT
+2899 SRCHKFFSDAAGKT
-2913 EIAKDSWIIA
+2913 EIAKDSWVIA

-2960 ATIPATGKHTYVDGV
+2960 ATIPATGKHTYVNGV
-2975 CTTCGTRNPA
+2975 CTVCGVKNPMA
-2985 GGIKGDDLKVDS
+2985 NVKGDDIKVDS
-2997 KDNTIVTGG
+2997 KDNKTAAGDGLVIKADDTITGE
-3006 GLTIKTDKPVTDEKL
+3006 VL
-3021 AEIKAAVENGSI
+3021 ADIKAAVSDGA
-3033 VITVNN
+3033 ITV
-3039 TPILQLT
+3039 TVTDTLQLT
-3046 KEDKESDG
+3046 NEQKAADG
-3054 GKKALMQ
+3054 GKSALTEAAKT
-3061 AGAAASGELKKE
+3061 AGDEVKKE
-3073 LDKLAEKLD
+3073 LNKLAEKLD

-3118 LIELPHSVTLTIPI
+3118 LIELPHSVTVTIPI

-3209 KKDSANTA
+3209 KTDSSNTA

>member
-1 MRKRVISWLLTV
+1 MKKRVISWLLTV
-13 VMVVSML
+13 VMVVSLL

-30 ADQEQQTQQEQIA
+30 ADQEQQTQQEQIT
-43 PADTENTVPAGNEE
+43 PVDTENTVPAEDEE

-70 SRSARSGG
+70 SQMARSGG
-78 AAPMLAAAGAV
+78 AALALAE
-89 QNIGTAEEFAAM
+89 GTVSSAKEFAAM
-101 EPGGNYQLTADITV
+101 DASGSYTLTKDIIV
-115 TAPYANE
+115 TEPYAS
-122 FTDFSGT
+122 DFSGT
-129 FDGNGHTVTLA
+129 FDGNGHTVTLDIEGNSA
-140 ISGDSDY
+140 NVG
-147 QALFAKL
+147 LFRKL
-154 AAGAVVKNVMVD
+154 GGGATVKNVTVA
-166 GEVTGTDN
+166 GQVTATGKN
-174 IGGIAGIATNATI
+174 NVGGIAGNADGNVTI
-187 IACANKATVAATG
+187 ENCKNTASIKGSKAVGGILGYSEPGSGFVTISSCANMGSVSGTRKQ
-200 RYVGG
+200 VGG
-205 LVGKGTGL
+205 IAGNVVGTHIIRN
-213 TMTSCYNQGA
+213 CYNQGDISDGA
-223 VSSTRTRPINMGG
+223 G
-236 IAGYVD
+236 ILGRGTKGVL
-242 GGASVENC
+242 VENC
-250 YNTGS
+250 YTVGS
-255 ITGSGSNTA
+255 VETNGAIMAVSSSSYSSDEPCRIVNCYAPSETVTALVPSTVKISNSGTKSSA
-264 AVVGWDAA
+264 EMQSAEFAA
-272 TVKNCYYLESTYK
+272 T
-285 VGACGNDGYTDPT
+285 
-298 VSKTDAEMRSGDI
+298 
-311 VALLGSAFMVKS
+311 LGSAFQYNGGGYPTLKDPEPVVEKNVVSISVKSAKTTCYTGDELELSVTVTYDDNSSEVITKGFTVAGFDNTAPGKQTVTVTYKEKTDSIEIEVIKKPEFDDFFAGIVNSVEVTNDATYPYVVDMTDSDGLCLRSSNPAQGNTSSTSTITLKAKANVTLSFKYWGCNYDSSYAALTIVKNNSYNPEMRSWGSTQWKDFTIDLKKGDTLRLNLIKTYVS
-323 GDYPAL
+323 GDYY
-329 SWETPTAAVKFT
+329 VKLKDFT
-341 VSPANAVVEI
+341 VSSLYEVKLTAEPEEADAVVALKDSTGAELKGT
-351 NGVKY
+351 NGVY
-356 TGSCTVGLPVGDYT
+356 IVSAGEYT
-370 YTVSCPGYTQQTG
+370 YTVSAYGYDTVTETINVAADVAKTVPLTKSAAYSVAFDISRPAGITADPTVTVRTNGKAVYTGDGTGCSLSNGSYAYTVACDGCDNAGGIFSVNGDKVNITVTLAKKAIFEDFFANCQGITVSGDKGKFTIEGAGKDSYLKTTETTTLALTATKNVKLSFSYIANAAGCVEGDWYDEPDEYYYFTIKKNSKQVKLADRETSWKDFSVELTQGDVLTISYDGYT
-383 SVTVTG
+383 SYYY
-389 EDNPVANPNSVSVT
+389 
-403 LEKDAAKWVTV
+403 AALKNFAVV
-414 TFTVTPENATLTLKD
+414 PFYTLTLKTPD
-429 GETQVTPTEGTT
+429 G
-441 YKLLKGVTYTYTAV
+441 
-455 SDDEGYE
+455 
-462 PASGEVTPTAD
+462 
-473 GTQTVALK
+473 
-481 KVQSIAVKNGSTHKT
+481 
-496 EFEQGDALDTT
+496 
-507 GLTVTV
+507 
-513 TYSDNSTKDITEGF
+513 
-527 TVTGFNSVNVAENQ
+527 
-541 TLTVHYKGA
+541 
-550 ETTYSVK
+550 
-557 INKKLF
+557 
-563 PSKAFNALEGYAT
+563 AT
-576 VEYSHT
+576 V
-582 GKYTAG
+582 
-588 DGKEFVDDAQEGALR
+588 VL
-603 SNSAGM
+603 
-609 NSTTVTV
+609 
-616 TITFLEN
+616 
-623 APKMLLS
+623 
-630 FDYKVSSES
+630 
-639 NYDKLLV
+639 
-646 AQNRETK
+646 
-653 LTKSGTVAW
+653 
-662 TADNSLTVK
+662 
-671 GGDIVTL
+671 
-678 TYSKDRSTASGSDC
+678 KDRSG
-692 IWLKNFTVSPL
+692 
-703 YTLTIAPNQ
+703 
-712 TDATVTLKDKE
+712 
-723 GKTVSGSNGV
+723 
-733 FAVKAA
+733 
-739 ADYTYTVT
+739 
-747 KKGYEPATGKVT
+747 
-759 MSAENQTVNVTLVKL
+759 AE
-774 PVITLQF
+774 I
-781 TPDDAAVT
+781 
-789 LKQGNTTVY
+789 
-798 KESAASSTGKNVYIA
+798 TGKNGAYTVA
-813 AKNTDY
+813 AGTY
-819 TYTVSKFG
+819 AYTVSKFG
-827 YETATGMIS
+827 YETKTGNI
-836 VATGDVN
+836 
-843 KTVTL
+843 
-848 TEAAKYS
+848 
-855 VTFQITKPEGVSASP
+855 
-870 TVTVEYNGTKVY
+870 
-882 EGSGA
+882 
-887 NCTLPAGDY
+887 
-896 TYKATL
+896 
-902 KDCDDLSGSFT
+902 
-913 VAAAAVTVNLP
+913 
-924 FEKKLTF
+924 
-931 ADIFQGVEGITASNG
+931 
-946 TKGFKPIKSAAG
+946 
-958 NYLESNK
+958 
-965 SYYGTTSLTL
+965 
-975 TATKPCVIS
+975 
-984 FEYFAQGHEDNWD
+984 
-997 EDDSAFFT
+997 
-1005 VKKGTTTLLTVYEE
+1005 
-1019 NGWKTFSTALNTGET
+1019 
-1034 LTLSFNE
+1034 
-1041 NGNSYYVRLKN
+1041 
-1052 FAVSPAYTITLTTTP
+1052 
-1067 TADKVELKDESGNKL
+1067 
-1082 TGSGGKYA
+1082 
-1090 VAPGTYTYTVSKKDY
+1090 TVS
-1105 ETATGEI
+1105 
-1112 TVTDADVTQPVKL
+1112 
-1125 TAKPVITLTA
+1125 
-1135 TPADAT
+1135 
-1141 VKLEKGSLPASP
+1141 
-1153 KTTDKETGV
+1153 
-1162 YTYVVEKGAEYTY
+1162 
-1175 TVSKFGYETETGSI
+1175 
-1189 TVNADVNK
+1189 ADVNE

-1234 ADGGYKL
+1234 ANGGYKL

-1249 TVAKADYITVSGSFT
+1249 TVTKADYVPVHGSIT
-1264 AAKNDTIT
+1264 AAEDKTLSF
-1272 VTLTYAGAGWDGT
+1272 TLTYAGEGWDGT
-1285 TKTAPTQ
+1285 AKTAPTQ
-1292 DKSGVYLIDTAA
+1292 DKNGVYQIGTAA

-1309 ADAVNGGQKAI
+1309 ADAVNKGDTTI
-1320 NGKLTANINLN
+1320 SGKLTANINLN
-1331 GKPWTAIGTSS
+1331 DKAWTAIGTDS

-1359 VTTGLV
+1359 AGTGGLV
-1365 GELAEGGVVENLRVN
+1365 YYLSANGTVKSLCVD
-1380 CAIVSTSSLLGG
+1380 CAIDGTSN
-1392 VANSSAGTIRNCMVS
+1392 V
-1407 GSITFSSEGHNGASA
+1407 
-1422 IGGIAGRTTGNGV
+1422 GGIADKSEGRIENCLVSGYIKGGDDVIFGVGGIVGHGVAGNV
-1435 ISGCVSRAVVKD
+1435 ISGCVSTADILFKYSRYAVQNGAGGIVG
-1447 AYDNSTYGTSAPLGG
+1447 YTYGT
-1462 IAGYAYGVVENCYFT
+1462 VENCYFAGNVHT
-1477 GTLAVKKTQP
+1477 NAKSVSAGGF
-1487 NKIIQQKRGGLVGE
+1487 GGLVGCARS
-1501 LNANAEL
+1501 NAVMKDCYTVGAVT
-1508 KGSYVAGEFAIADE
+1508 GPE
-1522 SKFGAVVGKVNSGAT
+1522 SSFGAVVGKVNSGAT

-1550 AAADGTTSGMTAH
+1550 AAADGTTSGMTAR

-1569 SAEFAVDMGMNQDD
+1569 TPEFAAEMGMHLDSGNS
-1583 GTLNGGFPVLPWQGG
+1583 NGGFPVLPWQGG
-1598 TVLSADDL
+1598 TPVNNADL

-1637 TVLGL
+1637 NVLGL
-1642 YDLTDYNDK
+1642 YELTDGNYNK
-1651 ADLCEKYGIEAPG
+1651 ADLCKEYGIEEPG
-1664 EAVTN
+1664 EAVTD
-1669 LHDYFLNALQKHFYK
+1669 LHDYFLTALQKHFYK
-1684 ELGLDAENADRLKA
+1684 EQGLDAENADLLKA

-1726 TACLT
+1726 TGFLT

-1762 TGALTAPAADKVTVT
+1762 TGALTAPADDKATVT
-1777 LTATLQ
+1777 LKATLT
-1783 SGAATK
+1783 SGSESK
-1789 TKTFTLCLWSENAEK
+1789 VKTFTLCLWSENAEK

-1813 EFARKNTAV
+1813 EFTRKNTAV
-1822 QPLQGMGLY
+1822 QPLEGVGLY

-1848 YADVADNSEI
+1848 YADVADKAEI

-1928 QKLLESAAESLNW
+1928 QKLLESAAGSLNW

-1975 PSSIAGRYDVKVQ
+1975 PSGIAGRYDVKVQ

-2024 EKSGKFRLI
+2024 EKAGKFRLI

-2052 NGVEVYADVFFD
+2052 NGVEVYADVLFD

-2095 KTKPVDLTAVSDDM
+2095 KTKPVDTTAVSDDL

-2117 EEKGIMS
+2117 EKAGIMT

-2193 LDGAAAFMTEALT
+2193 LDGAVAFMTEART
-2206 GDVYWDGIK
+2206 EDAYWDGIK
-2215 NKNTVKTKV
+2215 NKNTVKTEV

-2327 KDFAQFYKQPI
+2327 KNFAQFYKQPI
-2338 HIDLTVIGEK
+2338 QIDLTVPGTTGQ
-2348 NAADPNE
+2348 NDPNE

-2364 VDGYNKNGHTFQGIS
+2364 VDGYNKNGHTFTGIS
-2379 DFTFTGKANEDP
+2379 GFTFTGKANEDP

-2434 SGWMFGIAV
+2434 SGWMFGLTLQ
-2443 KGGNETLPKTTLD
+2443 GGTETLPKTTLD

-2475 PLDPTDPMV
+2475 PLDPTDPAV

-2498 AKAYIQSA
+2498 AKAYIQGA

-2553 DGILRKPDDKNTPVI
+2553 DGILRAPDDKNTPVI

-2573 IILALTA
+2573 IALALTA
-2580 IGKDPTNVGDKNL
+2580 IGKDPANVGDKNL
-2593 LTALQD
+2593 LKALQN
-2599 KDIMKVTDTSKTD
+2599 KDIMQVTDTSNTD

-2632 SWLVQAVLEQQNKD
+2632 SWLVQAVLAQQNED
-2646 GSWSASA
+2646 GSWRASA

-2793 AACAHRFGEWKVT
+2793 AACAHRFGEWQVT

-2819 ICSICGVVEEKPVPA
+2819 ICSICGAVEEKPVPA
-2834 TGHKFSAW
+2834 TGHKFGAW

-2857 RKCSVCGTKETMI
+2857 RKCSVCGTEETMI

-2888 TEAGNSAYWTC
+2888 TEAGNSAYWSC
-2899 SRCHKYFSDAAGKT
+2899 SRCHKFFSDAAGKT
-2913 EIAKDSWIIA
+2913 EIAKDSWVIA

-2960 ATIPATGKHTYVDGV
+2960 ATIPATGKHTYVNGV
-2975 CTTCGTRNPA
+2975 CTVCGVKNPMA
-2985 GGIKGDDLKVDS
+2985 NVKGDDIKVDS

-3006 GLTIKTDKPVTDEKL
+3006 GLVIKADDTITGEVL
-3021 AEIKAAVENGSI
+3021 ADIKAAVSDGA
-3033 VITVNN
+3033 ITV
-3039 TPILQLT
+3039 TVTDTLQLT
-3046 KEDKESDG
+3046 NEQKAADG
-3054 GKKALMQ
+3054 GKSALTEAAKM
-3061 AGAAASGELKKE
+3061 AGDEVKKE
-3073 LDKLAEKLD
+3073 LNKLAEKLD

-3118 LIELPHSVTLTIPI
+3118 LIELPHSVTVTIPI

>member
-1 MRKRVISWLLTV
+1 MKKRVISWLLTV
-13 VMVVSML
+13 VMVVSLL

-30 ADQEQQTQQEQIA
+30 ADQEQQTQQEQTA
-43 PADTENTVPAGNEE
+43 PADTVSNVPTEDEE
-57 TQEQQEPAEEVPV
+57 TQEQQEPAPETPV

-89 QNIGTAEEFAAM
+89 QDIGTAEAFAAM
-101 EPGGNYQLTADITV
+101 EPGGNYQLTANITV
-115 TAPYANE
+115 TAPYGNDITG
-122 FTDFSGT
+122 FTGFTGT
-129 FDGNGHTVTLA
+129 FDGNGHTVTLDITA
-140 ISGDSDY
+140 STANVG
-147 QALFAKL
+147 LFSKL
-154 AAGAVVKNVMVD
+154 AGGAVVKNVKVD
-166 GEVTGTDN
+166 GTVSGTE
-174 IGGIAGIATNATI
+174 GVAGIAAQANGATI
-187 IACANKATVAATG
+187 SGCINCAIISATG

-205 LVGKGTGL
+205 IVGKLRGGT
-213 TMTSCYNQGA
+213 
-223 VSSTRTRPINMGG
+223 
-236 IAGYVD
+236 
-242 GGASVENC
+242 VENC
-250 YNTGS
+250 YNTGAIS
-255 ITGSGSNTA
+255 SSRDRKGVNWGGIAGYIDSNGS
-264 AVVGWDAA
+264 
-272 TVKNCYYLESTYK
+272 VKNCYNSGTTSATADTSNYAAIAGWCDNSTVTNCYYLDTTASA
-285 VGACGNDGYTDPT
+285 GANGNSQTAT
-298 VSKTDAEMRSGDI
+298 SKTAEEMKSP
-311 VALLGSAFMVKS
+311 AFAAQLGEAFMAKA

-329 SWETPTAAVKFT
+329 SWETPTAAVSFT
-341 VSPANAVVEI
+341 IQPENAVLTI
-351 NGVKY
+351 NGGTY
-356 TGSCTVGLPVGDYT
+356 TGSTTVALPAADAPYS

-383 SVTVTG
+383 TVTVTVTG
-389 EDNPVANPNSVSVT
+389 EDNPVADPAN
-403 LEKDAAKWVTV
+403 VTV
-414 TFTVTPENATLTLKD
+414 TLAEDTSAWVNMTFN
-429 GETQVTPTEGTT
+429 VTPTGAALTVKRGDTEIEPQSDGS

-462 PASGEVTPTAD
+462 PAAGEVTPTESS
-473 GTQTVALK
+473 TQTVALK
-481 KVQSIAVKNGSTHKT
+481 KVQSIKVTKAPTKT
-496 EFEQGDALDTT
+496 EYYKGDAELDLT
-507 GLTVTV
+507 GMVLTVNYDGTDETRTITDGYDAAGVTCEGFSTEKPIESQTVTV
-513 TYSDNSTKDITEGF
+513 KYRGKTATFTIKVKDAMLFADFFTGLNGIATAQNSTSYKFEPVLLDGGYVLKSTNEKKGN
-527 TVTGFNSVNVAENQ
+527 TTSSL
-541 TLTVHYKGA
+541 TLTFVKAAQLTFDCKTDSEKNYDGLRVDINDQ
-550 ETTYSVK
+550 TGSQFGSTGGYSGEKQEWKEFSIAV
-557 INKKLF
+557 N
-563 PSKAFNALEGYAT
+563 
-576 VEYSHT
+576 
-582 GKYTAG
+582 AG
-588 DGKEFVDDAQEGALR
+588 DK
-603 SNSAGM
+603 
-609 NSTTVTV
+609 VTV
-616 TITFLEN
+616 N
-623 APKMLLS
+623 YRK
-630 FDYKVSSES
+630 DSSG
-639 NYDKLLV
+639 DKG
-646 AQNRETK
+646 Q
-653 LTKSGTVAW
+653 
-662 TADNSLTVK
+662 
-671 GGDIVTL
+671 
-678 TYSKDRSTASGSDC
+678 DC
-692 IWLKNFTVSPL
+692 IWLRNFRAEVLPTVRFAVKDAAGKA
-703 YTLTIAPNQ
+703 I
-712 TDATVTLKDKE
+712 DATVTLKKGYTGLTAGTD
-723 GKTVSGSNGV
+723 GSYALTVGE
-733 FAVKAA
+733 K
-739 ADYTYTVT
+739 YTYTVE
-747 KKGYEPATGKVT
+747 KKGYEKVT
-759 MSAENQTVNVTLVKL
+759 QEFTAQAGDNTITVTLVKL

-798 KESAASSTGKNVYIA
+798 KESADSEKGKNVYIA

-819 TYTVSKFG
+819 TYTVTKFG
-827 YETATGMIS
+827 YETATGTIS
-836 VATGDVN
+836 VAIADVN
-843 KTVTL
+843 KTVKL
-848 TEAAKYS
+848 TELAKQT
-855 VTFQITKPEGVSASP
+855 VTFNITKPEGVTAEP
-870 TVTVEYNGTKVY
+870 TITVKSGSITAYT
-882 EGSGA
+882 GSGA

-896 TYKATL
+896 TYTAKL
-902 KDCDDLSGSFT
+902 DGCDTLSGSF
-913 VAAAAVTVNLP
+913 VVKAAKTIGLEFV
-924 FEKKLTF
+924 KSLTF
-931 ADIFQGVEGITASNG
+931 DDFFAGLDGITAENG
-946 TKGFKPIKSAAG
+946 TRYGFEPVRAAGG
-958 NYLESNK
+958 NYLESNRR
-965 SYYGTTSLTL
+965 SYGTTSLTL
-975 TATKPCVIS
+975 TATESRLVS
-984 FEYFAQGHEDNWD
+984 FQYLAKGNKADYSWD
-997 EDDSAFFT
+997 DDSAFS
-1005 VKKGTTTLLTVYEE
+1005 VKKGTSTLLTAYEE
-1019 NGWKTFSTALNTGET
+1019 NGWKTFSTVLNTGEK
-1034 LTLSFNE
+1034 LTLSFSE
-1041 NGNSYYVRLKN
+1041 SGSSYYVRLKD
-1052 FAVSPAYTITLTTTP
+1052 FAAAAAHTLTLKTPDGATVVLKDRSGAEITGKNGAYT
-1067 TADKVELKDESGNKL
+1067 
-1082 TGSGGKYA
+1082 
-1090 VAPGTYTYTVSKKDY
+1090 VAAGTY
-1105 ETATGEI
+1105 A
-1112 TVTDADVTQPVKL
+1112 
-1125 TAKPVITLTA
+1125 
-1135 TPADAT
+1135 
-1141 VKLEKGSLPASP
+1141 
-1153 KTTDKETGV
+1153 
-1162 YTYVVEKGAEYTY
+1162 Y
-1175 TVSKFGYETETGSI
+1175 TVSKFGYETKTGNI
-1189 TVNADVNK
+1189 TVSADVNE

-1234 ADGGYKL
+1234 ANGGYKL

-1249 TVAKADYITVSGSFT
+1249 TVTKADYVPVHGSIT
-1264 AAKNDTIT
+1264 AAEDKTLSF
-1272 VTLTYAGAGWDGT
+1272 TLTYAGEGWDGT
-1285 TKTAPTQ
+1285 AKTAPTQ
-1292 DKSGVYLIDTAA
+1292 DKNGVYQIGTAA

-1309 ADAVNGGQKAI
+1309 ADAVNKGDTTI
-1320 NGKLTANINLN
+1320 SGKLTANINLN
-1331 GKPWTAIGTSS
+1331 GKTWTAIGTDS
-1342 NKFAGTLDGDN
+1342 NKFAGTLDGDSH
-1353 YTVSGL
+1353 TVSGL
-1359 VTTGLV
+1359 AGTGGLV
-1365 GELAEGGVVENLRVN
+1365 YYLSANGTVKSLCVD
-1380 CAIVSTSSLLGG
+1380 CAIDGTSN
-1392 VANSSAGTIRNCMVS
+1392 V
-1407 GSITFSSEGHNGASA
+1407 
-1422 IGGIAGRTTGNGV
+1422 GGIADKSEGRIENCLVSGYIKGGDDVIFGVGGIVGHGVAGNV
-1435 ISGCVSRAVVKD
+1435 ISGCVSTADILFKYSRYAVQNGAGGIVG
-1447 AYDNSTYGTSAPLGG
+1447 YTYGT
-1462 IAGYAYGVVENCYFT
+1462 VENCYFAGNVHT
-1477 GTLAVKKTQP
+1477 NAKSVSAGGF
-1487 NKIIQQKRGGLVGE
+1487 GGLVGCARS
-1501 LNANAEL
+1501 NAVMKDCYTVGAVT
-1508 KGSYVAGEFAIADE
+1508 GPE
-1522 SKFGAVVGKVNSGAT
+1522 SSFGAVVGKVNSGAT

-1550 AAADGTTSGMTAH
+1550 AAADGTTSGMTAR

-1569 SAEFAVDMGMNQDD
+1569 TPEFAAEMGMHLDSGNS
-1583 GTLNGGFPVLPWQGG
+1583 NGGFPVLPWQGG
-1598 TVLSADDL
+1598 TPVDNADL

-1637 TVLGL
+1637 TVLGF

-1651 ADLCEKYGIEAPG
+1651 ADLCEKYGIEEPG
-1664 EAVTN
+1664 EAVTD

-1684 ELGLDAENADRLKA
+1684 ELGLDAENADLLKA

-1709 TPVSGD
+1709 TPVSSD
-1715 PEEEEETAQTY
+1715 PEEEEEIAQTY
-1726 TACLT
+1726 TGFLT

-1738 PVEGSGEKIVS
+1738 PVEGSGEKTVS
-1749 LTWTA
+1749 LAWTA

-1789 TKTFTLCLWSENAEK
+1789 VKTFTLCLWSEKAEK
-1804 VQTLEDIAA
+1804 AQTLEDIAA
-1813 EFARKNTAV
+1813 EFTRKNTAV
-1822 QPLQGMGLY
+1822 QPLEGVGLY

-1928 QKLLESAAESLNW
+1928 QKLLESAAGSLNW

-1997 YITNGTNGTGVGTVN
+1997 YITNGTGVGTVN

-2018 DGTALP
+2018 DGTPLP
-2024 EKSGKFRLI
+2024 EKAGKFRLI

-2180 EFSFTIQPFTQPE
+2180 EFSFTIQPFTQQE
-2193 LDGAAAFMTEALT
+2193 LDDAADFMTAARTEDA
-2206 GDVYWDGIK
+2206 YWDGIK

-2327 KDFAQFYKQPI
+2327 KNFAQFYKQPI
-2338 HIDLTVIGEK
+2338 QIDLTVPGTTGQ
-2348 NAADPNE
+2348 NDPNE

-2364 VDGYNKNGHTFQGIS
+2364 VDGYNKNGHTFTGIS
-2379 DFTFTGKANEDP
+2379 GFTFTGKANEDP

-2434 SGWMFGIAV
+2434 SGWMFGLTLQ
-2443 KGGNETLPKTTLD
+2443 GGTETLPKTTLD

-2475 PLDPTDPMV
+2475 PLDPTDPAV

-2553 DGILRKPDDKNTPVI
+2553 DGILRAPDDKNTPVI

-2573 IILALTA
+2573 IALALTA
-2580 IGKDPTNVGDKNL
+2580 IGKDPANVGGENL
-2593 LTALQD
+2593 LKALQN
-2599 KDIMKVTDTSKTD
+2599 KDIMQVTDTSNTD

-2632 SWLVQAVLEQQNKD
+2632 SWLVQAVLAQQNED
-2646 GSWSASA
+2646 GSWRASA

-2669 ALAPYHKD
+2669 ALAPYYKD

-2793 AACAHRFGEWKVT
+2793 AACAHRFGEWQVT
-2806 VAATCTKDGVSRR
+2806 V
-2819 ICSICGVVEEKPVPA
+2819 
-2834 TGHKFSAW
+2834 
-2842 TVTKAATCTESGIST
+2842 AATCTESGIST
-2857 RKCSVCGTKETMI
+2857 RKCSVCGTEETMI

-2913 EIAKDSWIIA
+2913 EIAKDSWVIA

-2960 ATIPATGKHTYVDGV
+2960 ATIPATGKHTYVNGV
-2975 CTTCGTRNPA
+2975 CTVCGVKNPMA
-2985 GGIKGDDLKVDS
+2985 NVKGDDIKVDS

-3021 AEIKAAVENGSI
+3021 ADIKAAVSDGA
-3033 VITVNN
+3033 ITV
-3039 TPILQLT
+3039 TVTDTLQLT
-3046 KEDKESDG
+3046 NEQKAADG
-3054 GKKALMQ
+3054 GKSALTEAAKT
-3061 AGAAASGELKKE
+3061 AGDEVKKE
-3073 LDKLAEKLD
+3073 LNKLAEKLD

-3118 LIELPHSVTLTIPI
+3118 LIELPHSVTVTIPI

-3209 KKDSANTA
+3209 KTDSANTA

>member
-1 MRKRVISWLLTV
+1 MKKRVISWLLTV
-13 VMVVSML
+13 VMAVSLL

-30 ADQEQQTQQEQIA
+30 AEQEQQTQQEQTA
-43 PADTENTVPAGNEE
+43 PADTDSNVPTEDEE
-57 TQEQQEPAEEVPV
+57 TQEQQEPAAEVPV

-78 AAPMLAAAGAV
+78 AALALAE
-89 QNIGTAEEFAAM
+89 GTVSSAKEFAAM
-101 EPGGNYQLTADITV
+101 DASGSYTLTKDIIV
-115 TAPYANE
+115 TEPYAS
-122 FTDFSGT
+122 DFSGT
-129 FDGNGHTVTLA
+129 FDGDGHTVTLNITA
-140 ISGDSDY
+140 STANVG
-147 QALFAKL
+147 LFSKL
-154 AAGAVVKNVMVD
+154 AGGAVVKNVITA
-166 GEVTGTDN
+166 GSVTATGKNNVGGIAGVADTELGAITISNCKNEAAIEGNKVVGGILGGCTEDDYALTISACANEGNISGTRN
-174 IGGIAGIATNATI
+174 IGGICGTLENAHFI
-187 IACANKATVAATG
+187 KN
-200 RYVGG
+200 
-205 LVGKGTGL
+205 
-213 TMTSCYNQGA
+213 CYNSGTVTGSTIGGILGRGA
-223 VSSTRTRPINMGG
+223 RGSSSTTDTPIL
-236 IAGYVD
+236 
-242 GGASVENC
+242 ENC
-250 YNTGS
+250 YNVGN
-255 ITGSGSNTA
+255 IVYSNTNGSA
-264 AVVGWDAA
+264 IVGTGYAKKPVE
-272 TVKNCYYLESTYK
+272 VKNCYALEGSAK
-285 VGACGNDGYTDPT
+285 AFVVNGVNAISNSDFK
-298 VSKTDAEMRSGDI
+298 SAEEMKS
-311 VALLGSAFMVKS
+311 AEFAATLGSAFQYNVGGYPTLKDPEPVVEKNVVSISVKSAKTTCYTGDELELSVTVTYDDNSSEVITKGFTVAGFDNTAPGKQTVTVTYKEKTDSIEIEVIKKPEFDDFFAGIVNSVEVTNDATYPYVVDMTDSDGLCLRSSNPDQGNTSSTSTITLKAKANVTLSFKYWGCNYDSSYAALTIVKNNSYNPEMRSWGSTQWKDFTIDLKKGDTLRLNLIKTYVS
-323 GDYPAL
+323 GDYY
-329 SWETPTAAVKFT
+329 VKLKDFT
-341 VSPANAVVEI
+341 VSSLYEVKLTAEPEEADAVVALKDSTGAELKGT
-351 NGVKY
+351 NGVY
-356 TGSCTVGLPVGDYT
+356 IVSAGEYT
-370 YTVSCPGYTQQTG
+370 YTVSAYGYDTVTETINVAADVAKTVPLTKSAAYSVAFDISRPAGITADPTVTVKTNGKAVYTGDGTGCSLSNGSYAYTVACDGCDNAGGIFSVNGDKMNITVTLAKKAIFEDFFANCQGITVSGDKGKFTIEGAGKDSYLKTTETTTLALTATKNVKLSFSYIANAVGYVEGDWENDEPDEYYYFTIKKNSTQVKRAYSETSWKDFSVELTQGDVLTISYDGYTR
-383 SVTVTG
+383 
-389 EDNPVANPNSVSVT
+389 DYY
-403 LEKDAAKWVTV
+403 AALKNFAAVP
-414 TFTVTPENATLTLKD
+414 FYTLTLK
-429 GETQVTPTEGTT
+429 TPAG
-441 YKLLKGVTYTYTAV
+441 
-455 SDDEGYE
+455 
-462 PASGEVTPTAD
+462 
-473 GTQTVALK
+473 
-481 KVQSIAVKNGSTHKT
+481 
-496 EFEQGDALDTT
+496 
-507 GLTVTV
+507 
-513 TYSDNSTKDITEGF
+513 
-527 TVTGFNSVNVAENQ
+527 
-541 TLTVHYKGA
+541 
-550 ETTYSVK
+550 
-557 INKKLF
+557 
-563 PSKAFNALEGYAT
+563 AT
-576 VEYSHT
+576 V
-582 GKYTAG
+582 
-588 DGKEFVDDAQEGALR
+588 VL
-603 SNSAGM
+603 
-609 NSTTVTV
+609 
-616 TITFLEN
+616 
-623 APKMLLS
+623 
-630 FDYKVSSES
+630 
-639 NYDKLLV
+639 
-646 AQNRETK
+646 
-653 LTKSGTVAW
+653 
-662 TADNSLTVK
+662 
-671 GGDIVTL
+671 
-678 TYSKDRSTASGSDC
+678 KDRSG
-692 IWLKNFTVSPL
+692 
-703 YTLTIAPNQ
+703 
-712 TDATVTLKDKE
+712 
-723 GKTVSGSNGV
+723 
-733 FAVKAA
+733 
-739 ADYTYTVT
+739 
-747 KKGYEPATGKVT
+747 
-759 MSAENQTVNVTLVKL
+759 AE
-774 PVITLQF
+774 I
-781 TPDDAAVT
+781 
-789 LKQGNTTVY
+789 
-798 KESAASSTGKNVYIA
+798 TGKN
-813 AKNTDY
+813 
-819 TYTVSKFG
+819 
-827 YETATGMIS
+827 
-836 VATGDVN
+836 
-843 KTVTL
+843 
-848 TEAAKYS
+848 
-855 VTFQITKPEGVSASP
+855 
-870 TVTVEYNGTKVY
+870 
-882 EGSGA
+882 GA
-887 NCTLPAGDY
+887 Y
-896 TYKATL
+896 
-902 KDCDDLSGSFT
+902 T
-913 VAAAAVTVNLP
+913 VAA
-924 FEKKLTF
+924 
-931 ADIFQGVEGITASNG
+931 
-946 TKGFKPIKSAAG
+946 
-958 NYLESNK
+958 
-965 SYYGTTSLTL
+965 
-975 TATKPCVIS
+975 
-984 FEYFAQGHEDNWD
+984 
-997 EDDSAFFT
+997 
-1005 VKKGTTTLLTVYEE
+1005 
-1019 NGWKTFSTALNTGET
+1019 
-1034 LTLSFNE
+1034 
-1041 NGNSYYVRLKN
+1041 
-1052 FAVSPAYTITLTTTP
+1052 
-1067 TADKVELKDESGNKL
+1067 
-1082 TGSGGKYA
+1082 
-1090 VAPGTYTYTVSKKDY
+1090 GTY
-1105 ETATGEI
+1105 A
-1112 TVTDADVTQPVKL
+1112 
-1125 TAKPVITLTA
+1125 
-1135 TPADAT
+1135 
-1141 VKLEKGSLPASP
+1141 
-1153 KTTDKETGV
+1153 
-1162 YTYVVEKGAEYTY
+1162 Y

-1234 ADGGYKL
+1234 TDGGYKL

-1249 TVAKADYITVSGSFT
+1249 TVAKAGYIPVHGSIT
-1264 AAKNDTIT
+1264 AAEDKTLSF
-1272 VTLTYAGAGWDGT
+1272 TLTYAGEGWDGT
-1285 TKTAPTQ
+1285 AKTAPTQ
-1292 DKSGVYLIDTAA
+1292 DKNGVYQIGTAA
-1304 KLAWF
+1304 ELAWF
-1309 ADAVNGGQKAI
+1309 ADAVNKGGTTI
-1320 NGKLTANINLN
+1320 SGKLTANINLN
-1331 GKPWTAIGTSS
+1331 GKTWTAIGTDS

-1359 VTTGLV
+1359 AGTGGLV
-1365 GELAEGGVVENLRVN
+1365 YYLSANGTVKSLCVD
-1380 CAIVSTSSLLGG
+1380 CAIDGTSN
-1392 VANSSAGTIRNCMVS
+1392 V
-1407 GSITFSSEGHNGASA
+1407 
-1422 IGGIAGRTTGNGV
+1422 GGIADKSEGRIENCLVSGYIKGGDDVIFGVGGIVGHGVAGNV
-1435 ISGCVSRAVVKD
+1435 ISGCVSTADILFKYSRYAVQNGAGGIVG
-1447 AYDNSTYGTSAPLGG
+1447 YTYGT
-1462 IAGYAYGVVENCYFT
+1462 VENCYFAGNVHT
-1477 GTLAVKKTQP
+1477 NAKSVSAGGF
-1487 NKIIQQKRGGLVGE
+1487 GGLVGCARS
-1501 LNANAEL
+1501 NAVMKDCYTVGAVT
-1508 KGSYVAGEFAIADE
+1508 GPE
-1522 SKFGAVVGKVNSGAT
+1522 SSFGAVVGKVNSGAT

-1550 AAADGTTSGMTAH
+1550 AAADGTTSGMTAR

-1569 SAEFAVDMGMNQDD
+1569 TPEFAAEMGMHLDSGNS
-1583 GTLNGGFPVLPWQGG
+1583 NGGFPVLPWQGG
-1598 TVLSADDL
+1598 TPVDNADL

-1637 TVLGL
+1637 TVLRF

-1651 ADLCEKYGIEAPG
+1651 ADLCEKYGIEEPG
-1664 EAVTN
+1664 EAVTD

-1684 ELGLDAENADRLKA
+1684 ELGLDAENADLLKA

-1709 TPVSGD
+1709 TPVSSD
-1715 PEEEEETAQTY
+1715 PEEEEEIAQTY
-1726 TACLT
+1726 TGFLT

-1738 PVEGSGEKIVS
+1738 PVEGSGEKTVS
-1749 LTWTA
+1749 LAWTA

-1804 VQTLEDIAA
+1804 VQTLEDIAV
-1813 EFARKNTAV
+1813 EFTRKNTAV
-1822 QPLQGMGLY
+1822 QPLQGVGLY

-1879 DNGKITYFTG
+1879 DNGDIIYFTG

-1928 QKLLESAAESLNW
+1928 QKLLESAAGSLNW

-2024 EKSGKFRLI
+2024 EKAGKFRLI

-2052 NGVEVYADVFFD
+2052 NGVEVYADVLFD

-2095 KTKPVDLTAVSDDM
+2095 KTKPVDTTAVGDDM

-2117 EEKGIMS
+2117 EKAGIMT

-2148 MVYRPLPGEKP
+2148 MVYRPLPGEKR
-2159 VEAKYVVTITT
+2159 VEAKYVVIITT

-2180 EFSFTIQPFTQPE
+2180 EFSFTIQPFTQQE
-2193 LDGAAAFMTEALT
+2193 LDGAADFMTEALT

-2215 NKNTVKTKV
+2215 NKNTDKTKV

-2327 KDFAQFYKQPI
+2327 KNFAQFYKQPI
-2338 HIDLTVIGEK
+2338 QIDLTVPGTTGQ
-2348 NAADPNE
+2348 NDPNE

-2364 VDGYNKNGHTFQGIS
+2364 VDGYNKNGHTFTGIS
-2379 DFTFTGKANEDP
+2379 GFTFTGKANEDP

-2397 KACLDSAK
+2397 KACLDSAN

-2580 IGKDPTNVGDKNL
+2580 IGKDPANVGGENL
-2593 LTALQD
+2593 LKALQN
-2599 KDIMKVTDTSKTD
+2599 KDIMKVTDTSNTD

-2646 GSWSASA
+2646 GSWRASA

-2669 ALAPYHKD
+2669 ALAPYYKD

-2793 AACAHRFGEWKVT
+2793 AACAHRFGEWQVT

-2819 ICSICGVVEEKPVPA
+2819 ICSICGAVEEKPVPA
-2834 TGHKFSAW
+2834 TGHKFGAW

-2857 RKCSVCGTKETMI
+2857 RKCSVCGTEETMI

-2888 TEAGNSAYWTC
+2888 TEAGNSAYWSC
-2899 SRCHKYFSDAAGKT
+2899 SRCHKFFSDAAGKT
-2913 EIAKDSWIIA
+2913 EIAKDSWVIA
-2923 ALGHDEATRAAVAAT
+2923 ALGHDEGTRAAVAAT

-2960 ATIPATGKHTYVDGV
+2960 ATIPATGKHTYVNGV
-2975 CTTCGTRNPA
+2975 CTVCGVKNPMA
-2985 GGIKGDDLKVDS
+2985 NVKGDDIKVDS

-3006 GLTIKTDKPVTDEKL
+3006 GLVIKADDTITGEVL
-3021 AEIKAAVENGSI
+3021 ADIKAAVSDGA
-3033 VITVNN
+3033 ITV
-3039 TPILQLT
+3039 TVTDTLQLT
-3046 KEDKESDG
+3046 NEQKAADG
-3054 GKKALMQ
+3054 GKSALTEAAKM
-3061 AGAAASGELKKE
+3061 AGDEVKKE
-3073 LDKLAEKLD
+3073 LNKLAEKLD

-3118 LIELPHSVTLTIPI
+3118 LIELPHSVTVTIPI

>member
-1 MRKRVISWLLTV
+1 MKKRVISWLLTV

-43 PADTENTVPAGNEE
+43 PVDTENTVLAEDEE
-57 TQEQQEPAEEVPV
+57 TQEQQEPAAEVPV

-78 AAPMLAAAGAV
+78 TVLALAE
-89 QNIGTAEEFAAM
+89 GTVSSAKEFAEMDAS
-101 EPGGNYQLTADITV
+101 GSYKLTADITV
-115 TAPYANE
+115 TEPYAN
-122 FTDFSGT
+122 DFSGT
-129 FDGNGHTVTLA
+129 FDGDGHTVTLDITA
-140 ISGDSDY
+140 STANVGLFKTLSG
-147 QALFAKL
+147 
-154 AAGAVVKNVMVD
+154 GAVVKNVITAGSISGKVNN
-166 GEVTGTDN
+166 V
-174 IGGIAGIATNATI
+174 GGIAGTADGNVTI
-187 IACANKATVAATG
+187 ENCKNTASIKGGKGAGGILGYSEPGSGFVTISSCANMGSVSGTRKQ
-200 RYVGG
+200 VGG
-205 LVGKGTGL
+205 IAGNVVGTHIIRN
-213 TMTSCYNQGA
+213 CYNQGDISDGA
-223 VSSTRTRPINMGG
+223 G
-236 IAGYVD
+236 ILGRGTKGVL
-242 GGASVENC
+242 VENC
-250 YNTGS
+250 YTVGS
-255 ITGSGSNTA
+255 VETNGAIIAVSSSSYSSDEPCRIVNCYAPSETVTALVPSTVKISNSGTKSSA
-264 AVVGWDAA
+264 EMKSAEFAA
-272 TVKNCYYLESTYK
+272 T
-285 VGACGNDGYTDPT
+285 
-298 VSKTDAEMRSGDI
+298 
-311 VALLGSAFMVKS
+311 LGSAFQYNGGGYPTLKDPEPVVEKNVVSISVKSAKTTCYTGDELELSVTVTYDDNSSEVITKGFTVAGFDNTAPGKQTVTVTYKEKTDSIEIEVIKKPEFDDFFAGIVNSVEVTNDATYPYVVDMTDSDGLCLRSSNPAQGNTSSTSTITLKAKANVTLSFKYWGCNYDSSYAALTIVKNNSYNPEMRSWGSTQWKDFTIDLKKGDTLRLNLIKTYVS
-323 GDYPAL
+323 GDYY
-329 SWETPTAAVKFT
+329 VKLKDFT
-341 VSPANAVVEI
+341 VSSLYEVKLTAEPEEADAVVALKDSTGAELKGT
-351 NGVKY
+351 NGVY
-356 TGSCTVGLPVGDYT
+356 IVSAGEYT
-370 YTVSCPGYTQQTG
+370 YTVSAYGYDTVTETINVAADVAKTVPLTKSAAYSVAFDISRPAGITADPTVTVKTNGKAVYTGDGTGCSLSNGSYAYTVACDGCDNAGGIFSVNGDKMNITVTLAKKAIFEDFFANCQGITVSGDKGKFTIEGAGKDSYLKTTETTTLALTATKNVKLSFSYIANAAGYVEDEWDYDEPGESYYFTIKKNSTQVKRADSETSWKDFSVELTQGDVLTISYDGYT
-383 SVTVTG
+383 SYYYAALK
-389 EDNPVANPNSVSVT
+389 NFVAVP
-403 LEKDAAKWVTV
+403 
-414 TFTVTPENATLTLKD
+414 FYTLTLK
-429 GETQVTPTEGTT
+429 TPAG
-441 YKLLKGVTYTYTAV
+441 
-455 SDDEGYE
+455 
-462 PASGEVTPTAD
+462 
-473 GTQTVALK
+473 
-481 KVQSIAVKNGSTHKT
+481 
-496 EFEQGDALDTT
+496 
-507 GLTVTV
+507 
-513 TYSDNSTKDITEGF
+513 
-527 TVTGFNSVNVAENQ
+527 
-541 TLTVHYKGA
+541 
-550 ETTYSVK
+550 
-557 INKKLF
+557 
-563 PSKAFNALEGYAT
+563 AT
-576 VEYSHT
+576 V
-582 GKYTAG
+582 
-588 DGKEFVDDAQEGALR
+588 VL
-603 SNSAGM
+603 
-609 NSTTVTV
+609 
-616 TITFLEN
+616 
-623 APKMLLS
+623 
-630 FDYKVSSES
+630 
-639 NYDKLLV
+639 
-646 AQNRETK
+646 
-653 LTKSGTVAW
+653 
-662 TADNSLTVK
+662 
-671 GGDIVTL
+671 
-678 TYSKDRSTASGSDC
+678 KDRSG
-692 IWLKNFTVSPL
+692 
-703 YTLTIAPNQ
+703 
-712 TDATVTLKDKE
+712 
-723 GKTVSGSNGV
+723 
-733 FAVKAA
+733 
-739 ADYTYTVT
+739 
-747 KKGYEPATGKVT
+747 
-759 MSAENQTVNVTLVKL
+759 AE
-774 PVITLQF
+774 I
-781 TPDDAAVT
+781 
-789 LKQGNTTVY
+789 
-798 KESAASSTGKNVYIA
+798 TGKN
-813 AKNTDY
+813 
-819 TYTVSKFG
+819 
-827 YETATGMIS
+827 
-836 VATGDVN
+836 
-843 KTVTL
+843 
-848 TEAAKYS
+848 
-855 VTFQITKPEGVSASP
+855 
-870 TVTVEYNGTKVY
+870 
-882 EGSGA
+882 GA
-887 NCTLPAGDY
+887 Y
-896 TYKATL
+896 
-902 KDCDDLSGSFT
+902 T
-913 VAAAAVTVNLP
+913 VAA
-924 FEKKLTF
+924 
-931 ADIFQGVEGITASNG
+931 
-946 TKGFKPIKSAAG
+946 
-958 NYLESNK
+958 
-965 SYYGTTSLTL
+965 
-975 TATKPCVIS
+975 
-984 FEYFAQGHEDNWD
+984 
-997 EDDSAFFT
+997 
-1005 VKKGTTTLLTVYEE
+1005 
-1019 NGWKTFSTALNTGET
+1019 
-1034 LTLSFNE
+1034 
-1041 NGNSYYVRLKN
+1041 
-1052 FAVSPAYTITLTTTP
+1052 
-1067 TADKVELKDESGNKL
+1067 
-1082 TGSGGKYA
+1082 
-1090 VAPGTYTYTVSKKDY
+1090 GTY
-1105 ETATGEI
+1105 A
-1112 TVTDADVTQPVKL
+1112 
-1125 TAKPVITLTA
+1125 
-1135 TPADAT
+1135 
-1141 VKLEKGSLPASP
+1141 
-1153 KTTDKETGV
+1153 
-1162 YTYVVEKGAEYTY
+1162 Y

-1234 ADGGYKL
+1234 TDGGYKL

-1249 TVAKADYITVSGSFT
+1249 TVAKAGYIPVHGSIT
-1264 AAKNDTIT
+1264 AAEDKTLSF
-1272 VTLTYAGAGWDGT
+1272 TLTYAGEGWDGT
-1285 TKTAPTQ
+1285 AKTAPTQ
-1292 DKSGVYLIDTAA
+1292 DKNGVYQIGTAA
-1304 KLAWF
+1304 ELAWF
-1309 ADAVNGGQKAI
+1309 ADAVNKGDTTI
-1320 NGKLTANINLN
+1320 SGKLTANINLN

-1342 NKFAGTLDGDN
+1342 NKFAGTLDGDSH
-1353 YTVSGL
+1353 TVSGL
-1359 VTTGLV
+1359 AGTGGLV
-1365 GELAEGGVVENLRVN
+1365 YYLSANGTVKSLCVD
-1380 CAIVSTSSLLGG
+1380 CAIDGTSN
-1392 VANSSAGTIRNCMVS
+1392 V
-1407 GSITFSSEGHNGASA
+1407 
-1422 IGGIAGRTTGNGV
+1422 GGIADKSEGRIENCLVSGYIKGGDDVIFGVGGIVGHGVAGNV
-1435 ISGCVSRAVVKD
+1435 ISGCVSTADILFKYSRYAVQNGAGGIVG
-1447 AYDNSTYGTSAPLGG
+1447 YTYGA
-1462 IAGYAYGVVENCYFT
+1462 VENCYFAGNVHT
-1477 GTLAVKKTQP
+1477 NAKSVSAGGF
-1487 NKIIQQKRGGLVGE
+1487 GGLVGCARS
-1501 LNANAEL
+1501 NAVMKDCYTVGAVT
-1508 KGSYVAGEFAIADE
+1508 GPE
-1522 SKFGAVVGKVNSGAT
+1522 SSFGAVVGKVNSGAT

-1550 AAADGTTSGMTAH
+1550 AAADGTTSGMTAR

-1569 SAEFAVDMGMNQDD
+1569 TPEFAAEMGMHLDSGNS
-1583 GTLNGGFPVLPWQGG
+1583 NGGFPVLPWQGG
-1598 TVLSADDL
+1598 TPVDNADL

-1637 TVLGL
+1637 TVLRF

-1651 ADLCEKYGIEAPG
+1651 ADLCEKYGIEEPG
-1664 EAVTN
+1664 EAVTD

-1684 ELGLDAENADRLKA
+1684 ELGLDAENADLLKA

-1709 TPVSGD
+1709 TPVSSD
-1715 PEEEEETAQTY
+1715 PEEEEEIAQTY
-1726 TACLT
+1726 TGFLT

-1738 PVEGSGEKIVS
+1738 PVEGSGEKTVS
-1749 LTWTA
+1749 LAWTA

-1813 EFARKNTAV
+1813 EFTRKNTAV
-1822 QPLQGMGLY
+1822 QPLEGVGLY

-1848 YADVADNSEI
+1848 YADVADKAEI

-2024 EKSGKFRLI
+2024 EKAGKFRLI

-2052 NGVEVYADVFFD
+2052 NGVEVYADVLFD

-2095 KTKPVDLTAVSDDM
+2095 KTKPVDTTAVSDDM

-2117 EEKGIMS
+2117 EQEDIMT

-2193 LDGAAAFMTEALT
+2193 LDGAAAFMTEART
-2206 GDVYWDGIK
+2206 ENAYWDGIK
-2215 NKNTVKTKV
+2215 NENTDKTKV

-2327 KDFAQFYKQPI
+2327 KNFAQFYKQPI
-2338 HIDLTVIGEK
+2338 QIDLTVPGTTGQ
-2348 NAADPNE
+2348 NDPNE

-2364 VDGYNKNGHTFQGIS
+2364 VDGYNKNGHTFTGIS
-2379 DFTFTGKANEDP
+2379 GFTFTGKANEDP

-2397 KACLDSAK
+2397 KACLDSAN

-2434 SGWMFGIAV
+2434 SGWMFGLTLQ
-2443 KGGNETLPKTTLD
+2443 GGTETLPKTTLD

-2475 PLDPTDPMV
+2475 PLDPTDPAV

-2553 DGILRKPDDKNTPVI
+2553 DGILRAPDDKNTPVI

-2573 IILALTA
+2573 IALALTA
-2580 IGKDPTNVGDKNL
+2580 IGKDPANVGGENL
-2593 LTALQD
+2593 LKALQN
-2599 KDIMKVTDTSKTD
+2599 KDIMQVTDTSNTD

-2632 SWLVQAVLEQQNKD
+2632 SWLVQAVLAQQNED
-2646 GSWSASA
+2646 GSWRASA

-2682 VNTAVEKALNWL
+2682 VNTAVRKALNWL

-2793 AACAHRFGEWKVT
+2793 AACAHRFGEWQVT

-2819 ICSICGVVEEKPVPA
+2819 ICSICGAVEEKPVPA
-2834 TGHKFSAW
+2834 TGHKFGAW

-2857 RKCSVCGTKETMI
+2857 RKCSVCGTEETMI

-2888 TEAGNSAYWTC
+2888 TEAGNSAYWSC
-2899 SRCHKYFSDAAGKT
+2899 SRCHKFFSDAAGKT
-2913 EIAKDSWIIA
+2913 EIAKDSWVIA

-2960 ATIPATGKHTYVDGV
+2960 ATIPATGKHTYVNGV
-2975 CTTCGTRNPA
+2975 CTVCGVKNPMA
-2985 GGIKGDDLKVDS
+2985 NVKGDDIKVDS

-3006 GLTIKTDKPVTDEKL
+3006 GLVIKADDTITGEVL
-3021 AEIKAAVENGSI
+3021 ADIKAAVSDGA
-3033 VITVNN
+3033 ITV
-3039 TPILQLT
+3039 TVTDTLQLT
-3046 KEDKESDG
+3046 NEQKAADG
-3054 GKKALMQ
+3054 GKSALTEAAKM
-3061 AGAAASGELKKE
+3061 AGDEVKKE
-3073 LDKLAEKLD
+3073 LNKLAEKLD

-3118 LIELPHSVTLTIPI
+3118 LIELPHSVTVTIPI

>member
-13 VMVVSML
+13 VMVVSLL

-43 PADTENTVPAGNEE
+43 PVDTENTVPAGNEE
-57 TQEQQEPAEEVPV
+57 QQEQQEPAPETPA
-70 SRSARSGG
+70 SQMARSGG
-78 AAPMLAAAGAV
+78 AALALAE
-89 QNIGTAEEFAAM
+89 GTVSSAKEFAEMVAS
-101 EPGGNYQLTADITV
+101 GSYTLTKDIIV
-115 TAPYANE
+115 TEPYAS
-122 FTDFSGT
+122 DFSGT

-255 ITGSGSNTA
+255 ITGSGKNTA
-264 AVVGWDAA
+264 AVVGWNAA
-272 TVKNCYYLESTYK
+272 TVKNCYYLENTYK
-285 VGACGNDGYTDPT
+285 VGSCGNADYTDPT

-311 VALLGSAFMVKS
+311 VTLLGSAFMAKA

-329 SWETPTAAVKFT
+329 SWETPTAAVLFT
-341 VSPANAVVEI
+341 IAPANATLEI
-351 NGVKY
+351 NGGTY
-356 TGSCTVGLPVGDYT
+356 TGSTTVALPAADAPYS

-383 SVTVTG
+383 SVTVTNK
-389 EDNPVANPNSVSVT
+389 DNPVATPDSVTVT

-414 TFTVTPENATLTLKD
+414 TFN
-429 GETQVTPTEGTT
+429 VTPTGAALTVKRGDTEVEPQSDGS

-455 SDDEGYE
+455 STDKSYE
-462 PASGEVTPTAD
+462 PAAGEVTPTESS
-473 GTQTVALK
+473 TQTVALK
-481 KVQSIAVKNGSTHKT
+481 KVQSIAVTKAPTKT
-496 EFEQGDALDTT
+496 EYYKGDAKLDLT
-507 GLTVTV
+507 GMVLTVNYEGTDEPRTIEGDYAAAGV
-513 TYSDNSTKDITEGF
+513 TFEGFDTSEPAESKSITISYRGKTASFAIEVKDKLQFSDFFSAISDSVTATNSTSRPFEPVQSEGCLQPASNASSYSPSTITIAAIK
-527 TVTGFNSVNVAENQ
+527 N
-541 TLTVHYKGA
+541 
-550 ETTYSVK
+550 
-557 INKKLF
+557 
-563 PSKAFNALEGYAT
+563 
-576 VEYSHT
+576 
-582 GKYTAG
+582 
-588 DGKEFVDDAQEGALR
+588 
-603 SNSAGM
+603 
-609 NSTTVTV
+609 VTV
-616 TITFLEN
+616 
-623 APKMLLS
+623 S
-630 FDYKVSSES
+630 FDYCGGTGYTDFYVKKGSSQLLASYYSSEWKNFS
-639 NYDKLLV
+639 
-646 AQNRETK
+646 
-653 LTKSGTVAW
+653 
-662 TADNSLTVK
+662 ADLRI
-671 GGDIVTL
+671 GETL
-678 TYSKDRSTASGSDC
+678 TLSYGSSSGLK
-692 IWLKNFTVSPL
+692 LKNFTVSPL
-703 YTLTIAPNQ
+703 YTLTIAPDQ

-827 YETATGMIS
+827 YETATGTIS

-855 VTFQITKPEGVSASP
+855 VTFNITKPEGVTAEP
-870 TVTVEYNGTKVY
+870 TVTVKSGRDTVY
-882 EGSGA
+882 TGSGT
-887 NCTLPAGDY
+887 NCTLPAGNY
-896 TYKATL
+896 TYTATL
-902 KDCDDLSGSFT
+902 EGCDTLSGSF
-913 VAAAAVTVNLP
+913 VVQAAKTIGLEFV
-924 FEKKLTF
+924 KSLTF
-931 ADIFQGVEGITASNG
+931 DDFFAGLDGITAENG
-946 TKGFKPIKSAAG
+946 TRYGFEPVRAAGG
-958 NYLESNK
+958 NYLESNRR
-965 SYYGTTSLTL
+965 SYGTTSLTL
-975 TATKPCVIS
+975 TATESRLVS
-984 FEYFAQGHEDNWD
+984 FRYLAKGYEDNWD
-997 EDDSAFFT
+997 EDNSAFFT
-1005 VKKGTTTLLTVYEE
+1005 VKKGTTTLLIAYEE
-1019 NGWKTFSTALNTGET
+1019 NGWKTFSTVLNKDEK
-1034 LTLSFNE
+1034 LTLSFSE
-1041 NGNSYYVRLKN
+1041 SGSSYYVRLKD
-1052 FAVSPAYTITLTTTP
+1052 FAAAAAHTLTLNTPAGATVVLKDRSGAEITGKNGAYT
-1067 TADKVELKDESGNKL
+1067 
-1082 TGSGGKYA
+1082 
-1090 VAPGTYTYTVSKKDY
+1090 VAAGTY
-1105 ETATGEI
+1105 A
-1112 TVTDADVTQPVKL
+1112 
-1125 TAKPVITLTA
+1125 
-1135 TPADAT
+1135 
-1141 VKLEKGSLPASP
+1141 
-1153 KTTDKETGV
+1153 
-1162 YTYVVEKGAEYTY
+1162 Y

-1234 ADGGYKL
+1234 TDDGYKL

-1249 TVAKADYITVSGSFT
+1249 TVAKAGYIPVHGSIT
-1264 AAKNDTIT
+1264 AAEDKTLSF
-1272 VTLTYAGAGWDGT
+1272 TLTYAGEGWDGT
-1285 TKTAPTQ
+1285 AKTAPTQ
-1292 DKSGVYLIDTAA
+1292 DKNGVYQIGTAA
-1304 KLAWF
+1304 ELAWF
-1309 ADAVNGGQKAI
+1309 ADAVNKGGTTI
-1320 NGKLTANINLN
+1320 SGKLTANINLN
-1331 GKPWTAIGTSS
+1331 GKTWTAIGTDS

-1359 VTTGLV
+1359 AGTGGLV
-1365 GELAEGGVVENLRVN
+1365 YYLSANGTVKSLCVD
-1380 CAIVSTSSLLGG
+1380 CAIDGTSN
-1392 VANSSAGTIRNCMVS
+1392 V
-1407 GSITFSSEGHNGASA
+1407 
-1422 IGGIAGRTTGNGV
+1422 GGIADKSEGRIKNCLVSGYIKGGDDVIFGVGGIVGHGVAGNV
-1435 ISGCVSRAVVKD
+1435 ISGCVSTADILFKYSRYAVQNGAGGIVG
-1447 AYDNSTYGTSAPLGG
+1447 YTYGT
-1462 IAGYAYGVVENCYFT
+1462 VENCYFAGNVHT
-1477 GTLAVKKTQP
+1477 NAKSVSAGGF
-1487 NKIIQQKRGGLVGE
+1487 GGLVGCARS
-1501 LNANAEL
+1501 NAVMKDCYTVGAVT
-1508 KGSYVAGEFAIADE
+1508 GPE
-1522 SKFGAVVGKVNSGAT
+1522 SSFGAVVGKVNSGAT

-1550 AAADGTTSGMTAH
+1550 AAADGTTSGMTAR

-1569 SAEFAVDMGMNQDD
+1569 TPEFAAEMGMHLDSGNS
-1583 GTLNGGFPVLPWQGG
+1583 NGGFPVLPWQGG
-1598 TVLSADDL
+1598 TPVDNADL

-1637 TVLGL
+1637 TVLRF

-1651 ADLCEKYGIEAPG
+1651 ADLCEKYGIEEPG
-1664 EAVTN
+1664 EAVTD

-1684 ELGLDAENADRLKA
+1684 ELGLDAENADLLKA

-1709 TPVSGD
+1709 TPVSSD
-1715 PEEEEETAQTY
+1715 PEEEEEIAQTY
-1726 TACLT
+1726 TGFLT

-1738 PVEGSGEKIVS
+1738 PVEGSGEKTVS
-1749 LTWTA
+1749 LAWTA

-1813 EFARKNTAV
+1813 EFTRKNTAV

-1831 DETNITQA
+1831 NETNITQA

-1848 YADVADNSEI
+1848 YADVADKAEI

-1928 QKLLESAAESLNW
+1928 QKLLESAAGSLNW

-1975 PSSIAGRYDVKVQ
+1975 PSGIAGRYDVKVQ

-2018 DGTALP
+2018 DGTPLP
-2024 EKSGKFRLI
+2024 EKAGKFRLI

-2139 VLDFNGYHA
+2139 VLDFYGYHA
-2148 MVYRPLPGEKP
+2148 RVYRPLPGEKP

-2206 GDVYWDGIK
+2206 EAVYWNGIS
-2215 NKNTVKTKV
+2215 NGNTDKDNITG
-2224 TSDLYPFAEI
+2224 DLKPFVEI
-2234 CKNEDGTL
+2234 HKEQDGTL
-2242 KYVRG
+2242 TYVYG
-2247 TVNMTFDGIEADDIP
+2247 AVNMDFSGIKADDIP
-2262 GWLDTEKYRCFRSS
+2262 GWYASEKYRTFYSS
-2276 RPSVI
+2276 RPTVI
-2281 ENELLRVHQPEYN
+2281 EHELLRVHPAEYN
-2294 TTVTLDSVLTYTKYA
+2294 AKVTVNSVLSYSKYA

-2364 VDGYNKNGHTFQGIS
+2364 VDGYDKNGHTFTGIS
-2379 DFTFTGKANEDP
+2379 GFTFTGKANEDP

-2475 PLDPTDPMV
+2475 PLDPTDPAV

-2580 IGKDPTNVGDKNL
+2580 IGKDPANVGGKNL

-2669 ALAPYHKD
+2669 ALAPYYKD

-2682 VNTAVEKALNWL
+2682 VNTAVKKALNWL

-2857 RKCSVCGTKETMI
+2857 CKCSVCGTEETMI

-2899 SRCHKYFSDAAGKT
+2899 SRCHKFFSDAAGKT
-2913 EIAKDSWIIA
+2913 EIAKDSWVIA

-2960 ATIPATGKHTYVDGV
+2960 ATIPATGKHTYVNGV
-2975 CTTCGTRNPA
+2975 CTVCGVKNPMA
-2985 GGIKGDDLKVDS
+2985 NVKGDDIKVDS
-2997 KDNTIVTGG
+2997 KDNKTAAGDGLVIKADDTITGE
-3006 GLTIKTDKPVTDEKL
+3006 VL
-3021 AEIKAAVENGSI
+3021 ADIKAAVSDGA
-3033 VITVNN
+3033 ITV
-3039 TPILQLT
+3039 TVTDTLQLT
-3046 KEDKESDG
+3046 NEQKAADG
-3054 GKKALMQ
+3054 GKSALTEAAKT
-3061 AGAAASGELKKE
+3061 AGDEVKKE
-3073 LDKLAEKLD
+3073 LNKLAEKLD

-3118 LIELPHSVTLTIPI
+3118 LIELPHSVTVTIPI

-3209 KKDSANTA
+3209 KTDSSNTA

>member
-1 MRKRVISWLLTV
+1 MEKN
-13 VMVVSML
+13 VVSI
-20 PTSVLADTLA
+20 SVK
-30 ADQEQQTQQEQIA
+30 
-43 PADTENTVPAGNEE
+43 
-57 TQEQQEPAEEVPV
+57 
-70 SRSARSGG
+70 SAKTTCYTGDELELS
-78 AAPMLAAAGAV
+78 V
-89 QNIGTAEEFAAM
+89 
-101 EPGGNYQLTADITV
+101 TV
-115 TAPYANE
+115 TYDDNSSEVITKGFTVAGFDNTAP
-122 FTDFSGT
+122 GKQ
-129 FDGNGHTVTLA
+129 TVTVTYKEKMDSIEIEVIKKPEFDDFFA
-140 ISGDSDY
+140 GIVNSVEVTNDATYPYVVDMTDSDGLCLRSSNPVQGNTSSTSTITLKAKANVTLSFKY
-147 QALFAKL
+147 WGCNYDSSYAALTI
-154 AAGAVVKNVMVD
+154 VKN
-166 GEVTGTDN
+166 N
-174 IGGIAGIATNATI
+174 
-187 IACANKATVAATG
+187 
-200 RYVGG
+200 
-205 LVGKGTGL
+205 
-213 TMTSCYNQGA
+213 SYN
-223 VSSTRTRPINMGG
+223 P
-236 IAGYVD
+236 
-242 GGASVENC
+242 
-250 YNTGS
+250 
-255 ITGSGSNTA
+255 
-264 AVVGWDAA
+264 
-272 TVKNCYYLESTYK
+272 
-285 VGACGNDGYTDPT
+285 
-298 VSKTDAEMRSGDI
+298 EMRSWGSTQWKDFTIDLKKGDTLRLNLI
-311 VALLGSAFMVKS
+311 KTYVS
-323 GDYPAL
+323 GDYY
-329 SWETPTAAVKFT
+329 VKLKDFT
-341 VSPANAVVEI
+341 VSSLYEVKLTAEPEEADAVVALKDSTGAELKGT
-351 NGVKY
+351 NGVY
-356 TGSCTVGLPVGDYT
+356 IVSAGEYT
-370 YTVSCPGYTQQTG
+370 YTVSAYGYDTVTETINVAADVAKTVPLTKSAAYSVAFDISRPAGITANPTVTVRTNGKAVYTGDGTGCSLSNGNYAYTVACDGCDNAGGVFSVNGDKVNITVTLAKKAIFEDFFANCQGITVSGDKGKFTIEGAGKDSYLKTTETTTLALTATKNVKLSFSYIANAAGYVEGDWYDDEPDAYYYFTIKKNSTQVKRADRETSWKDFSVELTQGDVLTISYDGYT
-383 SVTVTG
+383 SYYY
-389 EDNPVANPNSVSVT
+389 
-403 LEKDAAKWVTV
+403 AALKNFAAVP
-414 TFTVTPENATLTLKD
+414 FYTLTLKTPD
-429 GETQVTPTEGTT
+429 G
-441 YKLLKGVTYTYTAV
+441 
-455 SDDEGYE
+455 
-462 PASGEVTPTAD
+462 
-473 GTQTVALK
+473 
-481 KVQSIAVKNGSTHKT
+481 
-496 EFEQGDALDTT
+496 
-507 GLTVTV
+507 
-513 TYSDNSTKDITEGF
+513 
-527 TVTGFNSVNVAENQ
+527 
-541 TLTVHYKGA
+541 
-550 ETTYSVK
+550 
-557 INKKLF
+557 
-563 PSKAFNALEGYAT
+563 AT
-576 VEYSHT
+576 V
-582 GKYTAG
+582 
-588 DGKEFVDDAQEGALR
+588 VL
-603 SNSAGM
+603 
-609 NSTTVTV
+609 
-616 TITFLEN
+616 
-623 APKMLLS
+623 
-630 FDYKVSSES
+630 
-639 NYDKLLV
+639 
-646 AQNRETK
+646 
-653 LTKSGTVAW
+653 
-662 TADNSLTVK
+662 
-671 GGDIVTL
+671 
-678 TYSKDRSTASGSDC
+678 KDRSG
-692 IWLKNFTVSPL
+692 
-703 YTLTIAPNQ
+703 
-712 TDATVTLKDKE
+712 
-723 GKTVSGSNGV
+723 
-733 FAVKAA
+733 
-739 ADYTYTVT
+739 
-747 KKGYEPATGKVT
+747 
-759 MSAENQTVNVTLVKL
+759 AE
-774 PVITLQF
+774 I
-781 TPDDAAVT
+781 
-789 LKQGNTTVY
+789 
-798 KESAASSTGKNVYIA
+798 TGKN
-813 AKNTDY
+813 
-819 TYTVSKFG
+819 
-827 YETATGMIS
+827 
-836 VATGDVN
+836 
-843 KTVTL
+843 
-848 TEAAKYS
+848 
-855 VTFQITKPEGVSASP
+855 
-870 TVTVEYNGTKVY
+870 
-882 EGSGA
+882 GA
-887 NCTLPAGDY
+887 Y
-896 TYKATL
+896 
-902 KDCDDLSGSFT
+902 T
-913 VAAAAVTVNLP
+913 VAA
-924 FEKKLTF
+924 
-931 ADIFQGVEGITASNG
+931 
-946 TKGFKPIKSAAG
+946 
-958 NYLESNK
+958 
-965 SYYGTTSLTL
+965 
-975 TATKPCVIS
+975 
-984 FEYFAQGHEDNWD
+984 
-997 EDDSAFFT
+997 
-1005 VKKGTTTLLTVYEE
+1005 
-1019 NGWKTFSTALNTGET
+1019 
-1034 LTLSFNE
+1034 
-1041 NGNSYYVRLKN
+1041 
-1052 FAVSPAYTITLTTTP
+1052 
-1067 TADKVELKDESGNKL
+1067 
-1082 TGSGGKYA
+1082 
-1090 VAPGTYTYTVSKKDY
+1090 GTYTYTVSKY
-1105 ETATGEI
+1105 
-1112 TVTDADVTQPVKL
+1112 
-1125 TAKPVITLTA
+1125 
-1135 TPADAT
+1135 
-1141 VKLEKGSLPASP
+1141 
-1153 KTTDKETGV
+1153 
-1162 YTYVVEKGAEYTY
+1162 
-1175 TVSKFGYETETGSI
+1175 GYETKTGTI
-1189 TVNADVNK
+1189 KVEGGDVSKDVALTALTAYQVKFNVAPEGAA
-1197 TVTLSELAS
+1197 VTL
-1206 CTLTFAVTPAENA
+1206 
-1219 KVTVTHPVGG
+1219 THPVGG

-1249 TVAKADYITVSGSFT
+1249 TVAKAEYIPVHGSIT
-1264 AAKNDTIT
+1264 AAEDKTLSF
-1272 VTLTYAGAGWDGT
+1272 TLTYAGEGWDGT
-1285 TKTAPTQ
+1285 AKTAPTQ
-1292 DKSGVYLIDTAA
+1292 DKNGVYQIGTAA
-1304 KLAWF
+1304 ELAWF
-1309 ADAVNGGQKAI
+1309 ADAVNKGGTTI
-1320 NGKLTANINLN
+1320 SGKLTANINLN

-1342 NKFAGTLDGDN
+1342 NKFAGTLDGDSH
-1353 YTVSGL
+1353 TVSGL
-1359 VTTGLV
+1359 AGTGGLV
-1365 GELAEGGVVENLRVN
+1365 YYLSANGTVKSLCVD
-1380 CAIVSTSSLLGG
+1380 CAIDGTSN
-1392 VANSSAGTIRNCMVS
+1392 V
-1407 GSITFSSEGHNGASA
+1407 
-1422 IGGIAGRTTGNGV
+1422 GGIADKSEGRIENCLVSGYIKGGDDVIFGVGGIVGHGVAGNV
-1435 ISGCVSRAVVKD
+1435 ISGCVSTADILFKYSRYAVQNGAGGIVG
-1447 AYDNSTYGTSAPLGG
+1447 YTYGA
-1462 IAGYAYGVVENCYFT
+1462 VENCYFAGNVHT
-1477 GTLAVKKTQP
+1477 NAKSVSAGGF
-1487 NKIIQQKRGGLVGE
+1487 GGLVGCARS
-1501 LNANAEL
+1501 NAVMKDCYTVGAVT
-1508 KGSYVAGEFAIADE
+1508 GPE
-1522 SKFGAVVGKVNSGAT
+1522 SSFGAVVGKVNSGAT

-1550 AAADGTTSGMTAH
+1550 AAADGTTSGMTAR

-1569 SAEFAVDMGMNQDD
+1569 TPEFAAEMGMHLDSGNS
-1583 GTLNGGFPVLPWQGG
+1583 NGGFPVLPWQGG
-1598 TVLSADDL
+1598 TPVDNADL

-1637 TVLGL
+1637 TVLRF

-1651 ADLCEKYGIEAPG
+1651 ADLCEKYGIEEPG
-1664 EAVTN
+1664 EAVTD

-1684 ELGLDAENADRLKA
+1684 ELGLDAENADLLKA

-1709 TPVSGD
+1709 TPVSSD
-1715 PEEEEETAQTY
+1715 PEEEEEIAQTY
-1726 TACLT
+1726 TGFLT

-1738 PVEGSGEKIVS
+1738 PVEGSGEKTVS
-1749 LTWTA
+1749 LAWTA

-1813 EFARKNTAV
+1813 EFTRKNTAV
-1822 QPLQGMGLY
+1822 QPLEGVGLY

-1848 YADVADNSEI
+1848 YADVADKAEI

-2024 EKSGKFRLI
+2024 EKAGKFRLI

-2052 NGVEVYADVFFD
+2052 NGVEVYADVLFD

-2095 KTKPVDLTAVSDDM
+2095 KTKPVDTTAVSDDM

-2117 EEKGIMS
+2117 EQEDIMT

-2193 LDGAAAFMTEALT
+2193 LDGAAAFMTEART
-2206 GDVYWDGIK
+2206 ENAYWDGIK
-2215 NKNTVKTKV
+2215 NENTDKTKV

-2247 TVNMTFDGIEADDIP
+2247 TENMTFDGIEADDIP

-2327 KDFAQFYKQPI
+2327 KNFAQFYKQPI
-2338 HIDLTVIGEK
+2338 QIDLTVPGTTGQ
-2348 NAADPNE
+2348 NDPNE

-2364 VDGYNKNGHTFQGIS
+2364 VDGYNKNGHTFTGIS
-2379 DFTFTGKANEDP
+2379 GFTFTGKANEDP

-2397 KACLDSAK
+2397 KACLDSAN

-2434 SGWMFGIAV
+2434 SGWMFGLTLQ
-2443 KGGNETLPKTTLD
+2443 GGTETLPKTTLD

-2475 PLDPTDPMV
+2475 PLDPTDPAV

-2553 DGILRKPDDKNTPVI
+2553 DGILRAPDDKNTPVI

-2573 IILALTA
+2573 IALALTA
-2580 IGKDPTNVGDKNL
+2580 IGKDPANVGGENL
-2593 LTALQD
+2593 LKALQN
-2599 KDIMKVTDTSKTD
+2599 KDIMQVTDTSNTD

-2632 SWLVQAVLEQQNKD
+2632 SWLVQAVLAQQNED
-2646 GSWSASA
+2646 GSWRASA

-2682 VNTAVEKALNWL
+2682 VNTAVRKALNWL

-2793 AACAHRFGEWKVT
+2793 AACAHRFGEWQVT

-2819 ICSICGVVEEKPVPA
+2819 ICSICGAVEEKPVPA
-2834 TGHKFSAW
+2834 TGHKFGAW

-2857 RKCSVCGTKETMI
+2857 RKCSVCGTEETMI

-2888 TEAGNSAYWTC
+2888 TEAGNSAYWSC
-2899 SRCHKYFSDAAGKT
+2899 SRCHKFFSDAAGKT
-2913 EIAKDSWIIA
+2913 EIAKDSWVIA

-2960 ATIPATGKHTYVDGV
+2960 ATIPATGKHTYVNGV
-2975 CTTCGTRNPA
+2975 CTVCGVKNPMA
-2985 GGIKGDDLKVDS
+2985 NVKGDDIKVDS

-3006 GLTIKTDKPVTDEKL
+3006 GLVIKADDTITGEVL
-3021 AEIKAAVENGSI
+3021 ADIKAAVSDGA
-3033 VITVNN
+3033 ITV
-3039 TPILQLT
+3039 TVTDTLQLT
-3046 KEDKESDG
+3046 NEQKAADG
-3054 GKKALMQ
+3054 GKSALTEAAKM
-3061 AGAAASGELKKE
+3061 AGDEVKKE
-3073 LDKLAEKLD
+3073 LNKLAEKLD

-3118 LIELPHSVTLTIPI
+3118 LIELPHSVTVTIPI

>member
-1 MRKRVISWLLTV
+1 MKKRVISWLLTV
-13 VMVVSML
+13 VMVVSLL

-43 PADTENTVPAGNEE
+43 PVDTENTVPAGNEE

-70 SRSARSGG
+70 SQMARSGG
-78 AAPMLAAAGAV
+78 TDSAPTAINDADDFRDMVAGGSYKLA
-89 QNIGTAEEFAAM
+89 
-101 EPGGNYQLTADITV
+101 ADITV
-115 TAPYANE
+115 TEPYAN
-122 FTDFSGT
+122 DFSGT
-129 FDGNGHTVTLA
+129 FDGNGHTVTLNITDSTA
-140 ISGDSDY
+140 DVGLFKTLSG
-147 QALFAKL
+147 
-154 AAGAVVKNVMVD
+154 GAVVKNVITAGSISSKGNNV
-166 GEVTGTDN
+166 
-174 IGGIAGIATNATI
+174 GGIAGSADTDAGDVTI
-187 IACANKATVAATG
+187 ENCKNTAAITG
-200 RYVGG
+200 KEEVGG
-205 LVGKGTGL
+205 ILGRCSGSAHSVTVTGCINTGT
-213 TMTSCYNQGA
+213 
-223 VSSTRTRPINMGG
+223 INGTNRKVGG
-236 IAGYVD
+236 ICGNLEGTHVIR
-242 GGASVENC
+242 NC
-250 YNTGS
+250 YNTGGIS
-255 ITGSGSNTA
+255 VSKSGIAGILGRGSKGVLIENCYSVGNSGAYALLGTTSTTYTA
-264 AVVGWDAA
+264 CQ
-272 TVKNCYYLESTYK
+272 VKNCYALEGSAQAF
-285 VGACGNDGYTDPT
+285 V
-298 VSKTDAEMRSGDI
+298 VSGVNADSASDFKTETEMKSPAFA
-311 VALLGSAFMVKS
+311 ALLGDGFMVKS

-329 SWETPTAAVKFT
+329 SWETPTAAVSFT
-341 VSPANAVVEI
+341 IQPENAVLTI
-351 NGVKY
+351 NGGTY
-356 TGSCTVGLPVGDYT
+356 TGSTTVALPAADAPYS

-383 SVTVTG
+383 SVTVTNK
-389 EDNPVANPNSVSVT
+389 DNPVATPASVT
-403 LEKDAAKWVTV
+403 VTLAEDAAQWVTV

-429 GETQVTPTEGTT
+429 GETQVAPTEGTT
-441 YKLLKGVTYTYTAV
+441 YQLLKGHAYTYTAETTE
-455 SDDEGYE
+455 EGYE
-462 PASGEVTPTAD
+462 PAVGTVTPTENS
-473 GTQTVALK
+473 TQTVALK
-481 KVQSIAVKNGSTHKT
+481 KVRSITLKGSYKT
-496 EFEQGDALDTT
+496 EYEQRDELDTS

-513 TYSDNSTKDITEGF
+513 TYTDGTTRDITEGF
-527 TVTGFNSVNVAENQ
+527 TVTGFDSTNAMESQ
-541 TLTVHYKGA
+541 TLTVTYRGA
-550 ETTYSVK
+550 TAPYTIK
-557 INKKLF
+557 INEKLF
-563 PSKAFNALEGYAT
+563 PSTVFNSLKGYAT
-576 VEYSHT
+576 VEYSHNSSYT
-582 GKYTAG
+582 GE
-588 DGKEFVDDAQEGALR
+588 DGKEFVDEDGTLV
-603 SNSAGM
+603 SNNKKTKNAS
-609 NSTTVTV
+609 VTI
-616 TITFLEN
+616 TITFLEDI
-623 APKMLLS
+623 KTSELT
-630 FDYKVSSES
+630 FDYRISSES
-639 NYDKLLV
+639 SDKVTIKKNSEQLLS
-646 AQNRETK
+646 K
-653 LTKSGTVAW
+653 GGTVDW
-662 TADNSLTVK
+662 TNQTIEVK
-671 GGDIVTL
+671 AGDEVTI
-678 TYSKDRSTASGSDC
+678 TYAKDYSVDTGSDC
-692 IWLKNFTVSPL
+692 VWLKNFTVSPL
-703 YTLTIAPNQ
+703 YTLTIAPDQ

-774 PVITLQF
+774 PVITL
-781 TPDDAAVT
+781 TVSPADA
-789 LKQGNTTVY
+789 TVKLTKNGSTVSHDAKNGGEY
-798 KESAASSTGKNVYIA
+798 KYIA
-813 AKNTDY
+813 AKNTAY

-827 YETATGMIS
+827 YETATGTIK
-836 VATGDVN
+836 VETGDVN

-855 VTFQITKPEGVSASP
+855 VTFQITKPEGVNAEP
-870 TVTVEYNGTKVY
+870 TITVNSGSITAYTGDGT
-882 EGSGA
+882 
-887 NCTLPAGDY
+887 NCTLPAGEY
-896 TYKATL
+896 TYTAKLDGCDTL
-902 KDCDDLSGSFT
+902 LGSF
-913 VAAAAVTVNLP
+913 VVKAAKTIGLEFV
-924 FEKKLTF
+924 KSLTF
-931 ADIFQGVEGITASNG
+931 DDFFAGLDGITATHG
-946 TKGFKPIKSAAG
+946 TSGFKPVKDAAG
-958 NYLESNK
+958 NYLESNRNY
-965 SYYGTTSLTL
+965 SGTTSLTL
-975 TATKPCVIS
+975 TATESRLVS
-984 FEYFAQGHEDNWD
+984 FRYLAKGNKAEDYW
-997 EDDSAFFT
+997 ESDSAFS
-1005 VKKGTTTLLTVYEE
+1005 VKKGTSTLLTAYEE
-1019 NGWKTFSTALNTGET
+1019 NGWKTFSTVLNTGEK
-1034 LTLSFNE
+1034 LTLSFSE
-1041 NGNSYYVRLKN
+1041 SGSSYYVRLKD
-1052 FAVSPAYTITLTTTP
+1052 FAAAAAHTLTLKTPDGATVVLKDRSGAEITGSNGAYT
-1067 TADKVELKDESGNKL
+1067 
-1082 TGSGGKYA
+1082 
-1090 VAPGTYTYTVSKKDY
+1090 VAAGT
-1105 ETATGEI
+1105 
-1112 TVTDADVTQPVKL
+1112 
-1125 TAKPVITLTA
+1125 
-1135 TPADAT
+1135 
-1141 VKLEKGSLPASP
+1141 
-1153 KTTDKETGV
+1153 
-1162 YTYVVEKGAEYTY
+1162 YTY
-1175 TVSKFGYETETGSI
+1175 TVSKFGYETKTGNI
-1189 TVNADVNK
+1189 TVSADVNE
-1197 TVTLSELAS
+1197 TVTLSEIATR
-1206 CTLTFAVTPAENA
+1206 TLTFAVTPADA
-1219 KVTVTHPVGG
+1219 TVTVTHPVGG
-1229 TIKPE
+1229 TIA
-1234 ADGGYKL
+1234 ADENGAYIV
-1241 YLGETYAY
+1241 YAGETYAY

-1285 TKTAPTQ
+1285 TKTAPKTEN
-1292 DKSGVYLIDTAA
+1292 GVYQIGTAA
-1304 KLAWF
+1304 ELAWF
-1309 ADAVNGGQKAI
+1309 ADAVNNGQTTI
-1320 NGKLTANINLN
+1320 SGKLTANINLN

-1407 GSITFSSEGHNGASA
+1407 GSITFSSGGYNGASA

-1487 NKIIQQKRGGLVGE
+1487 NKIINQKRGGLVGE

-1550 AAADGTTSGMTAH
+1550 AAADGTTSGMTAR

-1569 SAEFAVDMGMNQDD
+1569 TPEFAAEMGMHLDSGNS
-1583 GTLNGGFPVLPWQGG
+1583 NGGFPVLPWQGG
-1598 TVLSADDL
+1598 TPVDNADL

-1637 TVLGL
+1637 TVLGF

-1651 ADLCEKYGIEAPG
+1651 ADLCEKYGIEEPG
-1664 EAVTN
+1664 EAVTD

-1684 ELGLDAENADRLKA
+1684 ELGLDAENADLLKA

-1709 TPVSGD
+1709 TPVSSD
-1715 PEEEEETAQTY
+1715 PEEEEEIAQTY
-1726 TACLT
+1726 TGFLT

-1738 PVEGSGEKIVS
+1738 PVEGSGEKTVS
-1749 LTWTA
+1749 LAWTA

-1789 TKTFTLCLWSENAEK
+1789 VKTFTLCLWSEKAEK
-1804 VQTLEDIAA
+1804 AQTLEDIAA
-1813 EFARKNTAV
+1813 EFTRKNTAV
-1822 QPLQGMGLY
+1822 QPLEGVGLY

-1928 QKLLESAAESLNW
+1928 QKLLESAAGSLNW

-1997 YITNGTNGTGVGTVN
+1997 YITNGTGVGTVN

-2018 DGTALP
+2018 DGTPLP
-2024 EKSGKFRLI
+2024 EKAGKFRLI

-2180 EFSFTIQPFTQPE
+2180 EFSFTIQPFTQQE
-2193 LDGAAAFMTEALT
+2193 LDDAADFMTAARTEDA
-2206 GDVYWDGIK
+2206 YWDGIK

-2327 KDFAQFYKQPI
+2327 KNFAQFYKQPI
-2338 HIDLTVIGEK
+2338 QIDLTVPGTTGQ
-2348 NAADPNE
+2348 NDPNE

-2364 VDGYNKNGHTFQGIS
+2364 VDGYNKNGHTFTGIS
-2379 DFTFTGKANEDP
+2379 GFTFTGKANEDP

-2434 SGWMFGIAV
+2434 SGWMFGLTLQ
-2443 KGGNETLPKTTLD
+2443 GGTETLPKTTLD

-2475 PLDPTDPMV
+2475 PLDPTDPAV

-2544 AYVKANIGS
+2544 AYVQKNMGA
-2553 DGILRKPDDKNTPVI
+2553 DGVLADPESHNPTV

-2580 IGKDPTNVGDKNL
+2580 IGKDPANVGGKNL
-2593 LTALQD
+2593 LAALQD
-2599 KDIMKVTDTSKTD
+2599 RNIMQVTNTSDTD
-2612 INGLVMG
+2612 INGLVFG

-2625 RNYTSDT
+2625 GNYTQDSY
-2632 SWLVQAVLEQQNKD
+2632 WLVQAILTQQNEN

-2653 DTKPVGDVDM
+2653 DRKPVGDVDM

-2669 ALAPYHKD
+2669 ALAPYYNE
-2677 GGNET
+2677 GGDTT
-2682 VNTAVEKALNWL
+2682 VNAAVDKALQWL
-2694 SGKYRSGYDS
+2694 SAKYKGTGYTS
-2704 SESCAQVVIA
+2704 AESCAQVVVA
-2714 LSALN
+2714 LSALQLN
-2719 LDANTDARFTKTVE
+2719 ANSDSSFVKTVD
-2733 GKTLSVLGNLLQYR
+2733 GAPTSVLGDLLRYYLGEGQ
-2747 VAENGGFK
+2747 GFK
-2755 HQFADKAVNEMATEQ
+2755 HTASGKTADQKATEQ
-2770 ALCAMAAYARFTEK
+2770 ALYAMAAYERYCRRTK
-2784 ANALYDMTD
+2784 ALYDMTD
-2793 AACAHRFGEWKVT
+2793 AVCAHSFGDWQVVSPATCTADGSRQRVCTRCGAVEVQTLPAAGHKFGEWT
-2806 VAATCTKDGVSRR
+2806 TTK
-2819 ICSICGVVEEKPVPA
+2819 EP
-2834 TGHKFSAW
+2834 
-2842 TVTKAATCTESGIST
+2842 TCTETGT
-2857 RKCSVCGTKETMI
+2857 EKRTCSVCSKEETR
-2870 VPSLGHS
+2870 V
-2877 MTATAGKAATC
+2877 
-2888 TEAGNSAYWTC
+2888 
-2899 SRCHKYFSDAAGKT
+2899 
-2913 EIAKDSWIIA
+2913 IA
-2923 ALGHDEATRAAVAAT
+2923 ALGHTPGTKVSVDKNDHWNICEVCHQPVNKTEHTYVNGIQCVCGVRKGAEGDADTTIKRVVVSDEITFALEDNDKLNTPDKVKAELQLQITLKNSKSNKDNTVFMDVSLLVFENNGWRPATKEDLTAGKITVLLPYPEAVAAKYGQYNFT
-2938 CYASGHEADTYCK
+2938 VAHMVAMADCGLDVGTVEFPAVTKTASG
-2951 RCGIVITAG
+2951 
-2960 ATIPATGKHTYVDGV
+2960 
-2975 CTTCGTRNPA
+2975 
-2985 GGIKGDDLKVDS
+2985 L
-2997 KDNTIVTGG
+2997 
-3006 GLTIKTDKPVTDEKL
+3006 L
-3021 AEIKAAVENGSI
+3021 
-3033 VITVNN
+3033 
-3039 TPILQLT
+3039 
-3046 KEDKESDG
+3046 
-3054 GKKALMQ
+3054 
-3061 AGAAASGELKKE
+3061 
-3073 LDKLAEKLD
+3073 
-3082 ALRGDKSRK
+3082 
-3091 NAQLEKVVDV
+3091 
-3101 TVALVKTEGNEI
+3101 
-3113 KTVAQ
+3113 
-3118 LIELPHSVTLTIPI
+3118 VTLT
-3132 TDELYAALQ
+3132 
-3141 GKHVCVVRSH
+3141 G
-3151 TDSSGN
+3151 
-3157 VTTAELS
+3157 LS
-3164 ATLGG
+3164 P
-3169 TKGNY
+3169 
-3174 VLTFQTDKA
+3174 V
-3183 SAFAIVSYETV
+3183 AISWTESTNH
-3194 SSGYYYGGSGTADSG
+3194 YYYNPTATPD
-3209 KKDSANTA
+3209 KTDSANTA

>member
-1 MRKRVISWLLTV
+1 MKKRVISWLLTV
-13 VMVVSML
+13 VMVVSLL

-30 ADQEQQTQQEQIA
+30 ADQEQQTQQEQIT
-43 PADTENTVPAGNEE
+43 PVDTENTVPAEDEE

-70 SRSARSGG
+70 SQMARSGG
-78 AAPMLAAAGAV
+78 AALALAE
-89 QNIGTAEEFAAM
+89 GTVSSAKEFAAM
-101 EPGGNYQLTADITV
+101 DASGSYTLTKDIIV
-115 TAPYANE
+115 TEPYAS
-122 FTDFSGT
+122 DFSGT
-129 FDGNGHTVTLA
+129 FDGNGHTVTLNITA
-140 ISGDSDY
+140 KTNYVG
-147 QALFAKL
+147 LFKTL
-154 AAGAVVKNVMVD
+154 AGGAVVKNVKVD
-166 GEVTGTDN
+166 GTVSGTE
-174 IGGIAGIATNATI
+174 GVAGIAAQANGATI
-187 IACANKATVAATG
+187 SGCINCAEISATE
-200 RYVGG
+200 RHVGG
-205 LVGKGTGL
+205 IVGKLRGGTVEN
-213 TMTSCYNQGA
+213 CYNTGA
-223 VSSTRTRPINMGG
+223 ISSSRTRPINMGG

-255 ITGSGSNTA
+255 ITGSGDNTA
-264 AVVGWDAA
+264 AVVGWNAA

-285 VGACGNDGYTDPT
+285 VGSCGNGDYTDPT

-311 VALLGSAFMVKS
+311 ITLLGSAFMAKA

-329 SWETPTAAVKFT
+329 SWETPTAAVLFAIA
-341 VSPANAVVEI
+341 PANATLEI
-351 NGVKY
+351 NGGTY
-356 TGSCTVGLPVGDYT
+356 TGSTTVALPAADTPYS
-370 YTVSCPGYTQQTG
+370 YTVSCDGYTTKTG
-383 SVTVTG
+383 TVTVTNK
-389 EDNPVANPNSVSVT
+389 DNPVADPAN
-403 LEKDAAKWVTV
+403 VTV
-414 TFTVTPENATLTLKD
+414 TLAEDTSAWVNVTFN
-429 GETQVTPTEGTT
+429 VTPTGAALTVKRGDTEIEPQSDGS
-441 YKLLKGVTYTYTAV
+441 YKLLKDHTYTYTAETAE
-455 SDDEGYE
+455 EGYE
-462 PASGEVTPTAD
+462 PAAGEVTPD
-473 GTQTVALK
+473 ESSTQTVALK
-481 KVQSIAVKNGSTHKT
+481 KVQSIAVTKAPTKT
-496 EFEQGDALDTT
+496 EYYKGDAELDLT
-507 GLTVTV
+507 GMVLTVKYEGTDETRTIEGDYAAAGVTYEGFSTEKPIESQTVTV
-513 TYSDNSTKDITEGF
+513 KYRGKTATFTIKVKDAMLFADFFTGLNGIATAQNSTSYKFEPVLLDGGYVLKSTNEKKGN
-527 TVTGFNSVNVAENQ
+527 TTSSL
-541 TLTVHYKGA
+541 TLTFAKAAQLTFDCKTDSEKNYDGLRVDINNQQGNQFGS
-550 ETTYSVK
+550 TGGGYSGEKQDWKEFSIAV
-557 INKKLF
+557 N
-563 PSKAFNALEGYAT
+563 
-576 VEYSHT
+576 
-582 GKYTAG
+582 AG
-588 DGKEFVDDAQEGALR
+588 DK
-603 SNSAGM
+603 
-609 NSTTVTV
+609 VTV
-616 TITFLEN
+616 N
-623 APKMLLS
+623 YRK
-630 FDYKVSSES
+630 DSSG
-639 NYDKLLV
+639 DKG
-646 AQNRETK
+646 Q
-653 LTKSGTVAW
+653 
-662 TADNSLTVK
+662 
-671 GGDIVTL
+671 
-678 TYSKDRSTASGSDC
+678 DC
-692 IWLKNFTVSPL
+692 IWLRNFRAEVLPTVRFDVKDAAG
-703 YTLTIAPNQ
+703 TAI
-712 TDATVTLKDKE
+712 DATVTLKKGYTGLTAGTD
-723 GKTVSGSNGV
+723 GSYALTVGE
-733 FAVKAA
+733 K
-739 ADYTYTVT
+739 YTYTVE
-747 KKGYEPATGKVT
+747 KKGYEKVT
-759 MSAENQTVNVTLVKL
+759 QEFTAQEGNNTITVTLVKL
-774 PVITLQF
+774 PVITLKF

-798 KESAASSTGKNVYIA
+798 KESADSEKGKNVYIA

-827 YETATGMIS
+827 YETATGTIS
-836 VATGDVN
+836 VATTDVN
-843 KTVTL
+843 KTVKL
-848 TEAAKYS
+848 TELAKQT
-855 VTFQITKPEGVSASP
+855 VTFNITKPEGVNAEP
-870 TVTVEYNGTKVY
+870 TITVKSGSITAYT
-882 EGSGA
+882 GSGA

-896 TYKATL
+896 TYTAKL
-902 KDCDDLSGSFT
+902 DGCDTLSGSF
-913 VAAAAVTVNLP
+913 VVKAAKTIGLEFV
-924 FEKKLTF
+924 KSLTF
-931 ADIFQGVEGITASNG
+931 NDFFAGLDGITAENG
-946 TKGFKPIKSAAG
+946 TRYGFEPVRAAGG
-958 NYLESNK
+958 NYLESNRR
-965 SYYGTTSLTL
+965 SYGATSLTL
-975 TATKPCVIS
+975 TATESRLVS
-984 FEYFAQGHEDNWD
+984 FRYLAKGNKAEYSW
-997 EDDSAFFT
+997 EDDSAFT
-1005 VKKGTTTLLTVYEE
+1005 VKKGTTLLTAYEE
-1019 NGWKTFSTALNTGET
+1019 NGWKTFSTVLNKDEK
-1034 LTLSFNE
+1034 LTLSFSE
-1041 NGNSYYVRLKN
+1041 SGSSYYVRLKD
-1052 FAVSPAYTITLTTTP
+1052 FAAAAAHTLTLKTPDGATVVLKDRSGAEITGKNGAYT
-1067 TADKVELKDESGNKL
+1067 
-1082 TGSGGKYA
+1082 
-1090 VAPGTYTYTVSKKDY
+1090 VAAGTY
-1105 ETATGEI
+1105 A
-1112 TVTDADVTQPVKL
+1112 
-1125 TAKPVITLTA
+1125 
-1135 TPADAT
+1135 
-1141 VKLEKGSLPASP
+1141 
-1153 KTTDKETGV
+1153 
-1162 YTYVVEKGAEYTY
+1162 Y
-1175 TVSKFGYETETGSI
+1175 TVSKFGYETKTGNI
-1189 TVNADVNK
+1189 TVSADVNE

-1234 ADGGYKL
+1234 ANGGYKL

-1249 TVAKADYITVSGSFT
+1249 TVTKADYVPVHGSIT
-1264 AAKNDTIT
+1264 AAEDKTLSF
-1272 VTLTYAGAGWDGT
+1272 TLTYAGEGWDGT
-1285 TKTAPTQ
+1285 AKTAPTQ
-1292 DKSGVYLIDTAA
+1292 DKNGVYQIGTAA

-1309 ADAVNGGQKAI
+1309 ADAVNKGDTTI
-1320 NGKLTANINLN
+1320 SGKLTANINLN
-1331 GKPWTAIGTSS
+1331 DKAWTAIGTDS

-1359 VTTGLV
+1359 AGTGGLV
-1365 GELAEGGVVENLRVN
+1365 YYLSANGTVKSLCVD
-1380 CAIVSTSSLLGG
+1380 CAIDGTSN
-1392 VANSSAGTIRNCMVS
+1392 V
-1407 GSITFSSEGHNGASA
+1407 
-1422 IGGIAGRTTGNGV
+1422 GGIADKSEGRIENCLVSGYIKGGDDVIFGVGGIVGHGVAGNV
-1435 ISGCVSRAVVKD
+1435 ISGCVSTADILFKYSRYAVQNGAGGIVG
-1447 AYDNSTYGTSAPLGG
+1447 YTYGT
-1462 IAGYAYGVVENCYFT
+1462 VENCYFAGNVHT
-1477 GTLAVKKTQP
+1477 NAKSVSAGGF
-1487 NKIIQQKRGGLVGE
+1487 GGLVGCARS
-1501 LNANAEL
+1501 NAVMKDCYTVGAVT
-1508 KGSYVAGEFAIADE
+1508 GPE
-1522 SKFGAVVGKVNSGAT
+1522 SSFGAVVGKVNSGAT

-1550 AAADGTTSGMTAH
+1550 AAADGTTSGMTAR

-1569 SAEFAVDMGMNQDD
+1569 TPEFAAEMGMHLDSGNS
-1583 GTLNGGFPVLPWQGG
+1583 NGGFPVLPWQGG
-1598 TVLSADDL
+1598 TPVDNADL

-1637 TVLGL
+1637 TVLRF

-1651 ADLCEKYGIEAPG
+1651 ADLCEKYGIEEPG
-1664 EAVTN
+1664 EAVTD

-1684 ELGLDAENADRLKA
+1684 ELGLDAENADLLKA

-1709 TPVSGD
+1709 TPVSSD
-1715 PEEEEETAQTY
+1715 PEEEEEIAQTY
-1726 TACLT
+1726 TGFLT

-1738 PVEGSGEKIVS
+1738 PVEGSGEKTVS
-1749 LTWTA
+1749 LAWTA

-1783 SGAATK
+1783 SGASTK

-1813 EFARKNTAV
+1813 EFTRKNTAV
-1822 QPLQGMGLY
+1822 QPLEGVGLY
-1831 DETNITQA
+1831 YETNITQA

-1910 VTKEITLRATVGR
+1910 VTKEITLRATVGC

-1928 QKLLESAAESLNW
+1928 QKLLESAAGSLNW

-1975 PSSIAGRYDVKVQ
+1975 PSGIAGRYDVKVQ

-2018 DGTALP
+2018 DGTPLP
-2024 EKSGKFRLI
+2024 EKAGKFRLI

-2139 VLDFNGYHA
+2139 VLDFYGYHA
-2148 MVYRPLPGEKP
+2148 RVYRPLPGEKP

-2180 EFSFTIQPFTQPE
+2180 EFSFTIQPFTPQE

-2206 GDVYWDGIK
+2206 EAVYWNGIS
-2215 NKNTVKTKV
+2215 NGNTDKDNITG
-2224 TSDLYPFAEI
+2224 DLKPFVEI
-2234 CKNEDGTL
+2234 HKEQDGTL
-2242 KYVRG
+2242 TYVYG
-2247 TVNMTFDGIEADDIP
+2247 AVNMDFSGIKADDIP
-2262 GWLDTEKYRCFRSS
+2262 GWYASEKYRTFYSS
-2276 RPSVI
+2276 RPTVI
-2281 ENELLRVHQPEYN
+2281 EHELLRVHPAEYN
-2294 TTVTLDSVLTYTKYA
+2294 AKVTVNSVLSYSKYA

-2364 VDGYNKNGHTFQGIS
+2364 VDGYDKNGHTFTGIS
-2379 DFTFTGKANEDP
+2379 GFTFTGKANEDP

-2475 PLDPTDPMV
+2475 PLDPTDPAV

-2580 IGKDPTNVGDKNL
+2580 IGKDPANVGGKNL

-2669 ALAPYHKD
+2669 ALAPYYKD

-2682 VNTAVEKALNWL
+2682 VNTAVKKALNWL

-2857 RKCSVCGTKETMI
+2857 CKCSVCGTEETMI

-2899 SRCHKYFSDAAGKT
+2899 SRCHKFFSDAAGKT
-2913 EIAKDSWIIA
+2913 EIAKDSWVIA

-3118 LIELPHSVTLTIPI
+3118 LIELPHSVTVTIPI

-3151 TDSSGN
+3151 TDANGS
-3157 VTTAELS
+3157 VTTAELP

-3194 SSGYYYGGSGTADSG
+3194 SSGYYYGGNGSADSG

-3226 GSAVLAAAA
+3226 GSAALAAAA

>member
-1 MRKRVISWLLTV
+1 MKKRVISWLLTV
-13 VMVVSML
+13 VMAVSLL

-30 ADQEQQTQQEQIA
+30 AEQEQQTQQEQTA
-43 PADTENTVPAGNEE
+43 PADTDSNVPTEDEE
-57 TQEQQEPAEEVPV
+57 TQEQQEPAAEVPV

-78 AAPMLAAAGAV
+78 AALALAE
-89 QNIGTAEEFAAM
+89 GTVSSAKEFAAM
-101 EPGGNYQLTADITV
+101 DASGSYTLTKDIIV
-115 TAPYANE
+115 TEPYAS
-122 FTDFSGT
+122 DFSGT
-129 FDGNGHTVTLA
+129 FDGDGHTVTLNITA
-140 ISGDSDY
+140 STANVG
-147 QALFAKL
+147 LFSKL
-154 AAGAVVKNVMVD
+154 AGGAVVKNVITA
-166 GEVTGTDN
+166 GSVTATGKN
-174 IGGIAGIATNATI
+174 NVGGIAGTADGNVTI
-187 IACANKATVAATG
+187 ENCKNTASIKGGKGAGGILGYSEPGSGFVTISSCANMGSVSGTRKQ
-200 RYVGG
+200 VGG
-205 LVGKGTGL
+205 IAGNVVGTHIIRN
-213 TMTSCYNQGA
+213 CYNQGDISDGA
-223 VSSTRTRPINMGG
+223 G
-236 IAGYVD
+236 ILGRGTKGVL
-242 GGASVENC
+242 VENC
-250 YNTGS
+250 YTVGS
-255 ITGSGSNTA
+255 VETNGAIIAVSSSSYSSDEPCRIVNCYAPSETVTALVPSTVKISNSGTKSSA
-264 AVVGWDAA
+264 EMQSAEFAA
-272 TVKNCYYLESTYK
+272 T
-285 VGACGNDGYTDPT
+285 
-298 VSKTDAEMRSGDI
+298 
-311 VALLGSAFMVKS
+311 LGSAFQYNGGGYPTLKDPEPVVEKNVVSISVKSAKTTCYTGDELELSVTVTYDDNSSEVITKGFTVEGFDNTAPGKQTVTVTYKEKTDSIEIEVIKKPEFDDFFAGIVNSVEVTNDATYPYVVDMTDSDGLCLRSSNPVQGNTSSTSTITLKAKANVTLSFKYWGCNYDSSYAALTIVKNNSYNPEMRSWGSTQWKDFTIDLKKGDTLRLNLIKTYVS
-323 GDYPAL
+323 GDYY
-329 SWETPTAAVKFT
+329 VKLKDFT
-341 VSPANAVVEI
+341 VSSLYEVKLTAEPEEADAVVALKDSTGAELKGT
-351 NGVKY
+351 NGVY
-356 TGSCTVGLPVGDYT
+356 IVSAGEYT
-370 YTVSCPGYTQQTG
+370 YTVSAYGYD
-383 SVTVTG
+383 TVT
-389 EDNPVANPNSVSVT
+389 
-403 LEKDAAKWVTV
+403 
-414 TFTVTPENATLTLKD
+414 
-429 GETQVTPTEGTT
+429 ET
-441 YKLLKGVTYTYTAV
+441 
-455 SDDEGYE
+455 
-462 PASGEVTPTAD
+462 
-473 GTQTVALK
+473 
-481 KVQSIAVKNGSTHKT
+481 I
-496 EFEQGDALDTT
+496 
-507 GLTVTV
+507 
-513 TYSDNSTKDITEGF
+513 
-527 TVTGFNSVNVAENQ
+527 NVAADVAK
-541 TLTVHYKGA
+541 TV
-550 ETTYSVK
+550 
-557 INKKLF
+557 
-563 PSKAFNALEGYAT
+563 P
-576 VEYSHT
+576 
-582 GKYTAG
+582 
-588 DGKEFVDDAQEGALR
+588 
-603 SNSAGM
+603 
-609 NSTTVTV
+609 
-616 TITFLEN
+616 
-623 APKMLLS
+623 
-630 FDYKVSSES
+630 
-639 NYDKLLV
+639 
-646 AQNRETK
+646 
-653 LTKSGTVAW
+653 LTKSAAYSVAFDISRPAGI
-662 TADNSLTVK
+662 TAD
-671 GGDIVTL
+671 
-678 TYSKDRSTASGSDC
+678 
-692 IWLKNFTVSPL
+692 
-703 YTLTIAPNQ
+703 
-712 TDATVTLKDKE
+712 
-723 GKTVSGSNGV
+723 
-733 FAVKAA
+733 
-739 ADYTYTVT
+739 
-747 KKGYEPATGKVT
+747 
-759 MSAENQTVNVTLVKL
+759 
-774 PVITLQF
+774 
-781 TPDDAAVT
+781 
-789 LKQGNTTVY
+789 
-798 KESAASSTGKNVYIA
+798 
-813 AKNTDY
+813 
-819 TYTVSKFG
+819 
-827 YETATGMIS
+827 
-836 VATGDVN
+836 
-843 KTVTL
+843 
-848 TEAAKYS
+848 
-855 VTFQITKPEGVSASP
+855 P
-870 TVTVEYNGTKVY
+870 TVTVKTNGKAVYTGDGTGCSLSNGSYAYTVACDGCDNAGGIFSVNGDKVNITVTLAKKAIF
-882 EGSGA
+882 EDFFA
-887 NCTLPAGDY
+887 NC
-896 TYKATL
+896 
-902 KDCDDLSGSFT
+902 
-913 VAAAAVTVNLP
+913 
-924 FEKKLTF
+924 
-931 ADIFQGVEGITASNG
+931 QGITVSG
-946 TKGFKPIKSAAG
+946 DKGKFTIEGAG
-958 NYLESNK
+958 KDSYLK
-965 SYYGTTSLTL
+965 TTETTTLAL
-975 TATKPCVIS
+975 TATK
-984 FEYFAQGHEDNWD
+984 N
-997 EDDSAFFT
+997 
-1005 VKKGTTTLLTVYEE
+1005 VK
-1019 NGWKTFSTALNTGET
+1019 
-1034 LTLSFNE
+1034 LSFSYIANAAGYVE
-1041 NGNSYYVRLKN
+1041 GDWYYDEPDEYYYFTIKKNSTQVKRAYSETSWKDFSVELTQGDVLTISYDGYTSYYYAALKN
-1052 FAVSPAYTITLTTTP
+1052 FAAVPFYTLTLNTPDGATVVLKDRSGAEITGKNGAYT
-1067 TADKVELKDESGNKL
+1067 
-1082 TGSGGKYA
+1082 
-1090 VAPGTYTYTVSKKDY
+1090 VAAGTY
-1105 ETATGEI
+1105 A
-1112 TVTDADVTQPVKL
+1112 
-1125 TAKPVITLTA
+1125 
-1135 TPADAT
+1135 
-1141 VKLEKGSLPASP
+1141 
-1153 KTTDKETGV
+1153 
-1162 YTYVVEKGAEYTY
+1162 Y

-1229 TIKPE
+1229 TIA
-1234 ADGGYKL
+1234 ADENGAYIV

-1249 TVAKADYITVSGSFT
+1249 TAAKADYITVSGSFT
-1264 AAKNDTIT
+1264 AAKNDTIK

-1285 TKTAPTQ
+1285 TKTAPKTEN
-1292 DKSGVYLIDTAA
+1292 GVYQIGTAA
-1304 KLAWF
+1304 ELAWF
-1309 ADAVNGGQKAI
+1309 ADAVNGGQTTI
-1320 NGKLTANINLN
+1320 SGKLTANINLN
-1331 GKPWTAIGTSS
+1331 GKTWTAIGTDS

-1359 VTTGLV
+1359 AGTGGLV
-1365 GELAEGGVVENLRVN
+1365 YYLSANGTVKSLCVD
-1380 CAIVSTSSLLGG
+1380 CAIDGTSN
-1392 VANSSAGTIRNCMVS
+1392 V
-1407 GSITFSSEGHNGASA
+1407 
-1422 IGGIAGRTTGNGV
+1422 GGIADKSEGRIENCLVSGYIKGGDDVIFGVGGIVGHGVAGNV
-1435 ISGCVSRAVVKD
+1435 ISGCVSTADILFKYSRYAVQNGAGGIVG
-1447 AYDNSTYGTSAPLGG
+1447 YTYGT
-1462 IAGYAYGVVENCYFT
+1462 VENCYFAGNVHT
-1477 GTLAVKKTQP
+1477 NAKSVSAGGF
-1487 NKIIQQKRGGLVGE
+1487 GGLVGCARS
-1501 LNANAEL
+1501 NAVMKDCYTVGAVT
-1508 KGSYVAGEFAIADE
+1508 GPE
-1522 SKFGAVVGKVNSGAT
+1522 SSFGAVVGKVNSGAT

-1550 AAADGTTSGMTAH
+1550 AAADGTTSGMTAR

-1569 SAEFAVDMGMNQDD
+1569 TPEFAAEMGMHLDSGNS
-1583 GTLNGGFPVLPWQGG
+1583 NGGFPVLPWQGG
-1598 TVLSADDL
+1598 TPVDNADL

-1637 TVLGL
+1637 TVLRF

-1651 ADLCEKYGIEAPG
+1651 ADLCEKYGIEEPG
-1664 EAVTN
+1664 EAVTD

-1684 ELGLDAENADRLKA
+1684 ELGLDAENADLLKA

-1709 TPVSGD
+1709 TPVSSD
-1715 PEEEEETAQTY
+1715 PEEEEEIAQTY
-1726 TACLT
+1726 TGFLT

-1738 PVEGSGEKIVS
+1738 PVEGSGEKTVS
-1749 LTWTA
+1749 LAWTA

-1804 VQTLEDIAA
+1804 VQTLEDIAV
-1813 EFARKNTAV
+1813 EFTRKNTAV
-1822 QPLQGMGLY
+1822 QPLQGVGLY

-1879 DNGKITYFTG
+1879 DNGDIIYFTG

-1928 QKLLESAAESLNW
+1928 QKLLESAAGSLNW

-2024 EKSGKFRLI
+2024 EKAGKFRLI

-2052 NGVEVYADVFFD
+2052 NGVEVYADVLFD

-2095 KTKPVDLTAVSDDM
+2095 KTKPVDTTAVGDDM

-2117 EEKGIMS
+2117 EKAGIMT

-2193 LDGAAAFMTEALT
+2193 LDGAAAFMTEART
-2206 GDVYWDGIK
+2206 EDAYWDGIK

-2242 KYVRG
+2242 KYIRG

-2316 INGTEESKERY
+2316 LNGTEESKERY

-2338 HIDLTVIGEK
+2338 QIDLTVPGTTGQ
-2348 NAADPNE
+2348 NDPNE

-2364 VDGYNKNGHTFQGIS
+2364 VDGYNKNGHTFRGIS

-2434 SGWMFGIAV
+2434 SGWMFGLTLQ
-2443 KGGNETLPKTTLD
+2443 GGTETLPKTTLD

-2475 PLDPTDPMV
+2475 PLDPTDPAV

-2544 AYVKANIGS
+2544 AYVQKNMGA
-2553 DGILRKPDDKNTPVI
+2553 DGVLVDPESRNPTV

-2580 IGKDPTNVGDKNL
+2580 IGKDPANVGGENL
-2593 LTALQD
+2593 LKALQN
-2599 KDIMKVTDTSKTD
+2599 KDIMQVTDTSNTD

-2632 SWLVQAVLEQQNKD
+2632 SWLVQAVLAQQNED
-2646 GSWSASA
+2646 GSWRASA

-2669 ALAPYHKD
+2669 ALAPYYKD

-2857 RKCSVCGTKETMI
+2857 RKCSVCGTEETMI

-2899 SRCHKYFSDAAGKT
+2899 SRCHKFFSDAAGKT
-2913 EIAKDSWIIA
+2913 EIAKDSWVIA

-2960 ATIPATGKHTYVDGV
+2960 ATIPATGKHTYVNGV
-2975 CTTCGTRNPA
+2975 CTVCGVKNPMA
-2985 GGIKGDDLKVDS
+2985 NVKGDDIKVDS
-2997 KDNTIVTGG
+2997 KDNKTAAGDGLVIKADDTITGE
-3006 GLTIKTDKPVTDEKL
+3006 VL
-3021 AEIKAAVENGSI
+3021 ADIKAAVSDGA
-3033 VITVNN
+3033 ITV
-3039 TPILQLT
+3039 TVTDTLQLT
-3046 KEDKESDG
+3046 NEQKAADG
-3054 GKKALMQ
+3054 GKSALTEAAKT
-3061 AGAAASGELKKE
+3061 AGDEVKKE
-3073 LDKLAEKLD
+3073 LNKLAEKLD

-3118 LIELPHSVTLTIPI
+3118 LIELPHSVTVTIPI

-3141 GKHVCVVRSH
+3141 GKRVCVVRSH

-3235 VVVLTR
+3235 VVVLTYK
-3241 KKRVSK
+3241 KKRASK

>member
-13 VMVVSML
+13 VMVVSLL

-30 ADQEQQTQQEQIA
+30 ADQEQQTQQEQTA
-43 PADTENTVPAGNEE
+43 PADTDSNVPTEDEE
-57 TQEQQEPAEEVPV
+57 TQEKQEPAPETPV
-70 SRSARSGG
+70 SQMARRGG

-89 QNIGTAEEFAAM
+89 QDIGTAEAFAAM
-101 EPGGNYQLTADITV
+101 EPDGNYQLTADITV
-115 TAPYANE
+115 TAPYGNDITG
-122 FTDFSGT
+122 FTGFTGT
-129 FDGNGHTVTLA
+129 FDGNGHTVTLDITA
-140 ISGDSDY
+140 STANVG
-147 QALFAKL
+147 LFSKL
-154 AAGAVVKNVMVD
+154 AGGAVVKNVITAGSVTVD
-166 GEVTGTDN
+166 HTNKKSYVGGIAGYANAYENPILIENCKNTAAISGYKAVGGILGQGTNTNGITIYSCANTGTIAGAN
-174 IGGIAGIATNATI
+174 TQIGGIAGSITATATI
-187 IACANKATVAATG
+187 E
-200 RYVGG
+200 
-205 LVGKGTGL
+205 
-213 TMTSCYNQGA
+213 S
-223 VSSTRTRPINMGG
+223 
-236 IAGYVD
+236 
-242 GGASVENC
+242 C
-250 YNTGS
+250 YNTGDVNGFS
-255 ITGSGSNTA
+255 NVAGIVGSGSSGTSLQ
-264 AVVGWDAA
+264 
-272 TVKNCYYLESTYK
+272 VKNCYTTGQIGIIEGSSNLSYGLVGGGKNKCSVANSYALENTASSKALVPKANSSSYQIQI
-285 VGACGNDGYTDPT
+285 DD
-298 VSKTDAEMRSGDI
+298 VSCFKPLDEMQSAEF
-311 VALLGSAFMVKS
+311 AATLGSAFQYNVGGYPTLKDPEPVVEKNVVSISVKS
-323 GDYPAL
+323 AKTTCYTGDELELSVTVTYDDNSSEVITKGFTVAGFDSTAPGKQTVTVTYKEKTDSIKIEVIKKPEFDDFFAGIVNSVEVTNDATYPYVVDMTDSDGLCLRSSNPVQGNTSSTSTITLKAKANVTLSFKYWGCNYDSSYAALTIVKNNSYNPEMRSWGSTQWKDFTIDLKKGDTLRLNLIKTYVLGDYY
-329 SWETPTAAVKFT
+329 VKLKDFT
-341 VSPANAVVEI
+341 VSSLYEVKLTAEPEEADAVVALKDSTGAELKGT
-351 NGVKY
+351 NGVY
-356 TGSCTVGLPVGDYT
+356 IVSAGEYT
-370 YTVSCPGYTQQTG
+370 YTVSAYGYDTVTETINVAADVAKTVPLTKSAAYSVAFDISRPAGITADPTVTVRTNGKAVYTGDGTGCSLSNGSYAYTVACDGCDNAGGIFSVNGDKVNITVTLAKKAIFEDFFANCQGITVSGDKGKFTIEGAGKDSYLKTTETTTLALTATKNVKLSFSYIANAAGYVEGDWYDDEPDAYYYFTIKKNSTQVKRADRETSWKDFSVELTQGDVLTISYDGYTRYYY
-383 SVTVTG
+383 
-389 EDNPVANPNSVSVT
+389 
-403 LEKDAAKWVTV
+403 AALKNFAAVP
-414 TFTVTPENATLTLKD
+414 FYTLTLKTPD
-429 GETQVTPTEGTT
+429 G
-441 YKLLKGVTYTYTAV
+441 
-455 SDDEGYE
+455 
-462 PASGEVTPTAD
+462 
-473 GTQTVALK
+473 
-481 KVQSIAVKNGSTHKT
+481 
-496 EFEQGDALDTT
+496 
-507 GLTVTV
+507 
-513 TYSDNSTKDITEGF
+513 
-527 TVTGFNSVNVAENQ
+527 
-541 TLTVHYKGA
+541 
-550 ETTYSVK
+550 
-557 INKKLF
+557 
-563 PSKAFNALEGYAT
+563 AT
-576 VEYSHT
+576 V
-582 GKYTAG
+582 
-588 DGKEFVDDAQEGALR
+588 VL
-603 SNSAGM
+603 
-609 NSTTVTV
+609 
-616 TITFLEN
+616 
-623 APKMLLS
+623 
-630 FDYKVSSES
+630 
-639 NYDKLLV
+639 
-646 AQNRETK
+646 
-653 LTKSGTVAW
+653 
-662 TADNSLTVK
+662 
-671 GGDIVTL
+671 
-678 TYSKDRSTASGSDC
+678 KDRSG
-692 IWLKNFTVSPL
+692 
-703 YTLTIAPNQ
+703 
-712 TDATVTLKDKE
+712 
-723 GKTVSGSNGV
+723 
-733 FAVKAA
+733 
-739 ADYTYTVT
+739 
-747 KKGYEPATGKVT
+747 
-759 MSAENQTVNVTLVKL
+759 AE
-774 PVITLQF
+774 I
-781 TPDDAAVT
+781 
-789 LKQGNTTVY
+789 
-798 KESAASSTGKNVYIA
+798 TGKN
-813 AKNTDY
+813 
-819 TYTVSKFG
+819 
-827 YETATGMIS
+827 
-836 VATGDVN
+836 
-843 KTVTL
+843 
-848 TEAAKYS
+848 
-855 VTFQITKPEGVSASP
+855 
-870 TVTVEYNGTKVY
+870 
-882 EGSGA
+882 GA
-887 NCTLPAGDY
+887 Y
-896 TYKATL
+896 
-902 KDCDDLSGSFT
+902 T
-913 VAAAAVTVNLP
+913 VAA
-924 FEKKLTF
+924 
-931 ADIFQGVEGITASNG
+931 
-946 TKGFKPIKSAAG
+946 
-958 NYLESNK
+958 
-965 SYYGTTSLTL
+965 
-975 TATKPCVIS
+975 
-984 FEYFAQGHEDNWD
+984 
-997 EDDSAFFT
+997 
-1005 VKKGTTTLLTVYEE
+1005 
-1019 NGWKTFSTALNTGET
+1019 
-1034 LTLSFNE
+1034 
-1041 NGNSYYVRLKN
+1041 
-1052 FAVSPAYTITLTTTP
+1052 
-1067 TADKVELKDESGNKL
+1067 
-1082 TGSGGKYA
+1082 
-1090 VAPGTYTYTVSKKDY
+1090 GTYTYTVSKYGY
-1105 ETATGEI
+1105 ETKTGTIKVEGG
-1112 TVTDADVTQPVKL
+1112 DVSKDVAL
-1125 TAKPVITLTA
+1125 TALTA
-1135 TPADAT
+1135 YQVKFVADPADA
-1141 VKLEKGSLPASP
+1141 S
-1153 KTTDKETGV
+1153 
-1162 YTYVVEKGAEYTY
+1162 
-1175 TVSKFGYETETGSI
+1175 
-1189 TVNADVNK
+1189 
-1197 TVTLSELAS
+1197 VTL
-1206 CTLTFAVTPAENA
+1206 
-1219 KVTVTHPVGG
+1219 THPVGG
-1229 TIKPE
+1229 TIKPG

-1320 NGKLTANINLN
+1320 SGKLTANINLN
-1331 GKPWTAIGTSS
+1331 GKTWTAIGTDS

-1359 VTTGLV
+1359 AGTGGLV
-1365 GELAEGGVVENLRVN
+1365 YYLSANGTVKSLCVD
-1380 CAIVSTSSLLGG
+1380 CAIDGTSN
-1392 VANSSAGTIRNCMVS
+1392 V
-1407 GSITFSSEGHNGASA
+1407 
-1422 IGGIAGRTTGNGV
+1422 GGIADKSEGRIENCLVSGYIKGGDDVIFGVGGIVGHGVAGNV
-1435 ISGCVSRAVVKD
+1435 ISGCVSTADILFKYSRYAVQNGAGGIVG
-1447 AYDNSTYGTSAPLGG
+1447 YTYGT
-1462 IAGYAYGVVENCYFT
+1462 VENCYFAGNVHT
-1477 GTLAVKKTQP
+1477 NAKSVSAGGF
-1487 NKIIQQKRGGLVGE
+1487 GGLVGCARS
-1501 LNANAEL
+1501 NAVMKDCYTVGAVT
-1508 KGSYVAGEFAIADE
+1508 GPE
-1522 SKFGAVVGKVNSGAT
+1522 SSFGAVVGKVNSGAT

-1550 AAADGTTSGMTAH
+1550 AAADGTTSGMTAR

-1569 SAEFAVDMGMNQDD
+1569 TPEFAAEMGMHLDSGNS
-1583 GTLNGGFPVLPWQGG
+1583 NGGFPVLPWQGG
-1598 TVLSADDL
+1598 TPVDNADL
-1606 KAAAAAANALELRG
+1606 KAAAAAANALQLRG

-1630 KADWYAE
+1630 KADWNAE
-1637 TVLGL
+1637 NVLGL
-1642 YDLTDYNDK
+1642 YDLTDYSDK

-1664 EAVTN
+1664 EAVTD
-1669 LHDYFLNALQKHFYK
+1669 LHGYFLNALQKHFYE
-1684 ELGLDAENADRLKA
+1684 ELGLDAENADLLKV
-1698 DATGVYQLRGL
+1698 DANGVYQLRGL
-1709 TPVSGD
+1709 TPVSSD
-1715 PEEEEETAQTY
+1715 PEEEEEIAQTH

-1738 PVEGSGEKIVS
+1738 PVDGEEKTVS

-1762 TGALTAPAADKVTVT
+1762 TGALTAPAEGKVTVT

-1789 TKTFTLCLWSENAEK
+1789 VKTFTLCLWSENAEK

-1813 EFARKNTAV
+1813 EFTRKNTAV
-1822 QPLQGMGLY
+1822 QPLQGVGLY
-1831 DETNITQA
+1831 NETNITQA

-1865 KANGFDGTKVQYIA
+1865 KANGFDDTKVKYIA
-1879 DNGKITYFTG
+1879 DNGNITYFTG

-1928 QKLLESAAESLNW
+1928 QKLLESAAGSLNW

-1975 PSSIAGRYDVKVQ
+1975 PSGIAGRYDVKVQ

-2024 EKSGKFRLI
+2024 EKAGKFRLI

-2117 EEKGIMS
+2117 EKAGIMT

-2180 EFSFTIQPFTQPE
+2180 EFSFTIQPFTKQE
-2193 LDGAAAFMTEALT
+2193 LDDAADFMTAALT
-2206 GDVYWDGIK
+2206 ENAYWNGIK
-2215 NKNTVKTKV
+2215 NENTDKTKV

-2338 HIDLTVIGEK
+2338 QIDLTVPGTTGQ
-2348 NAADPNE
+2348 NDPNE

-2364 VDGYNKNGHTFQGIS
+2364 VDGYNKNGHTFRGIS

-2475 PLDPTDPMV
+2475 PLDPTDPAV

-2553 DGILRKPDDKNTPVI
+2553 DGILRAPDDKNTPVI

-2573 IILALTA
+2573 IALALTA
-2580 IGKDPTNVGDKNL
+2580 IGKDPANVGGENL
-2593 LTALQD
+2593 LKALQN
-2599 KDIMKVTDTSKTD
+2599 KDIMQVTDTSNTD

-2632 SWLVQAVLEQQNKD
+2632 SWLVQAVLAQQNED
-2646 GSWSASA
+2646 GSWRASA

-2669 ALAPYHKD
+2669 ALAPYYKD

-2793 AACAHRFGEWKVT
+2793 AACAHRFGEWQVT

-2819 ICSICGVVEEKPVPA
+2819 ICSICGAVEEKSVPA
-2834 TGHKFSAW
+2834 TGHNFGAW

-2857 RKCSVCGTKETMI
+2857 RKCSVCSTEETMI

-2899 SRCHKYFSDAAGKT
+2899 SRCHKFFSDAAGKT
-2913 EIAKDSWIIA
+2913 EIAKDSWVIA

-2960 ATIPATGKHTYVDGV
+2960 ATIPATGKHTYVNGV
-2975 CTTCGTRNPA
+2975 CTVCGVKNPMA
-2985 GGIKGDDLKVDS
+2985 NVKGDDIKVDS
-2997 KDNTIVTGG
+2997 KDNKTAAGDGLVIKADDTITEEV
-3006 GLTIKTDKPVTDEKL
+3006 L
-3021 AEIKAAVENGSI
+3021 ADIKAAVSDGA
-3033 VITVNN
+3033 ITV
-3039 TPILQLT
+3039 TVTDTLQLT
-3046 KEDKESDG
+3046 NEQKAADG
-3054 GKKALMQ
+3054 GKSALTEAAKA
-3061 AGAAASGELKKE
+3061 AGDEVKKE
-3073 LDKLAEKLD
+3073 LNKLAEKLD

-3118 LIELPHSVTLTIPI
+3118 LIELPHSVTVTIPI

-3209 KKDSANTA
+3209 KTDSANTA
-3217 DDSQMVLWL
+3217 DDSQMVIWL

-3235 VVVLTR
+3235 VVVLTHKR
-3241 KKRVSK
+3241 KRVSK

>member
-30 ADQEQQTQQEQIA
+30 ADQEQQAQQEQTA
-43 PADTENTVPAGNEE
+43 PADTDSNVPTEDEE
-57 TQEQQEPAEEVPV
+57 TQEQQEPAPETPAPQM
-70 SRSARSGG
+70 ARSGG
-78 AAPMLAAAGAV
+78 AAPMLAVAGAV
-89 QNIGTAEEFAAM
+89 QNIGTAEAFAAM

-115 TAPYANE
+115 TAPYAND
-122 FTDFSGT
+122 FTGT
-129 FDGNGHTVTLA
+129 FDGDGHTVMLNITA
-140 ISGDSDY
+140 STPNVG
-147 QALFAKL
+147 LFSKL
-154 AAGAVVKNVMVD
+154 AGGAVVKNVKVD
-166 GEVTGTDN
+166 GTVSGTE
-174 IGGIAGIATNATI
+174 GVAGIAAQANGATI
-187 IACANKATVAATG
+187 SGCINCAIISATG

-205 LVGKGTGL
+205 IVGKLQGGT
-213 TMTSCYNQGA
+213 
-223 VSSTRTRPINMGG
+223 
-236 IAGYVD
+236 
-242 GGASVENC
+242 VENC
-250 YNTGS
+250 YNTGAIS
-255 ITGSGSNTA
+255 SSRNRP
-264 AVVGWDAA
+264 AVNLGGIVGYIDESA
-272 TVKNCYYLESTYK
+272 TVKNCYNVGEITVTNKATNMAGIAGWCVASTVENCYYLMGTATA
-285 VGACGNDGYTDPT
+285 GANGNEQTADPK
-298 VSKTDAEMRSGDI
+298 SAEEMKSPAFA
-311 VALLGSAFMVKS
+311 ALLGDGFMVKS

-329 SWETPTAAVKFT
+329 KWETPTAAVRFT
-341 VSPANAVVEI
+341 IAPANATLEI
-351 NGVKY
+351 NGGTY
-356 TGSCTVGLPVGDYT
+356 TGSTTVALPAADTPYS

-383 SVTVTG
+383 SVTVRNK
-389 EDNPVANPNSVSVT
+389 DNPVADPANVTVT
-403 LEKDAAKWVTV
+403 LAEDAAKWVTV
-414 TFTVTPENATLTLKD
+414 TFSVTPENATLTLKD
-429 GETQVTPTEGTT
+429 GETQVAPTEGTT
-441 YKLLKGVTYTYTAV
+441 YKLLKDHTYTYTAETAE
-455 SDDEGYE
+455 EGYE
-462 PASGEVTPTAD
+462 PAAGTVTPNENS
-473 GTQTVALK
+473 TQTVALK
-481 KVQSIAVKNGSTHKT
+481 KVQSIAVTKAPTKT
-496 EFEQGDALDTT
+496 EYYKDDAKLDLT
-507 GLTVTV
+507 GMVLTVNYDGTDETRTITDGYDAAGVTYEGFSTENPTDSQTVTV
-513 TYSDNSTKDITEGF
+513 KYRGKTATFTIKVKDAMLFADFFTGLNGIATAQNSTSYKFEPMLLDGGYVLKSTNEQKG
-527 TVTGFNSVNVAENQ
+527 NSTSSL
-541 TLTVHYKGA
+541 TLTFTKAAKLTFDCKTDSEKNYDGLRVDINDQTGSQFGS
-550 ETTYSVK
+550 TGGYSGEKQDWKEFSIAV
-557 INKKLF
+557 N
-563 PSKAFNALEGYAT
+563 
-576 VEYSHT
+576 
-582 GKYTAG
+582 AG
-588 DGKEFVDDAQEGALR
+588 DK
-603 SNSAGM
+603 
-609 NSTTVTV
+609 VTV
-616 TITFLEN
+616 
-623 APKMLLS
+623 
-630 FDYKVSSES
+630 
-639 NYDKLLV
+639 NYRKD
-646 AQNRETK
+646 
-653 LTKSGTVAW
+653 S
-662 TADNSLTVK
+662 
-671 GGDIVTL
+671 GGD
-678 TYSKDRSTASGSDC
+678 KGQDC
-692 IWLKNFTVSPL
+692 IWLRNFRAEVLPTVRFDVKDAAG
-703 YTLTIAPNQ
+703 TAI
-712 TDATVTLKDKE
+712 DATVTLKKGYTGLTAGTD
-723 GKTVSGSNGV
+723 GSYALTVGE
-733 FAVKAA
+733 K
-739 ADYTYTVT
+739 YTYTVE
-747 KKGYEPATGKVT
+747 KKGYEKVT
-759 MSAENQTVNVTLVKL
+759 QEFTAQEGNNTITVTLVKL

-798 KESAASSTGKNVYIA
+798 KESADSEKGKNVYIA

-827 YETATGMIS
+827 YETATGTIN
-836 VATGDVN
+836 VATTDVN
-843 KTVTL
+843 KTVKL
-848 TEAAKYS
+848 TELAKQT
-855 VTFQITKPEGVSASP
+855 VTFNITKPEGVNAEP
-870 TVTVEYNGTKVY
+870 AITVNSGSITAYT
-882 EGSGA
+882 GSGA

-896 TYKATL
+896 TYTAKLDGCDTL
-902 KDCDDLSGSFT
+902 TGSF
-913 VAAAAVTVNLP
+913 VVKAAKTIGLEFV
-924 FEKKLTF
+924 KSLTF
-931 ADIFQGVEGITASNG
+931 NDFFAGLDGITAENG
-946 TKGFKPIKSAAG
+946 TRYGFEPVRAAGG
-958 NYLESNK
+958 NYLHRNDSVNYSNNTATITLKADKSLVLRFDYYGGTYYSSSEYFSVKKGSTEIFK
-965 SYYGTTSLTL
+965 SYNSNEWKTYSVAVAAGDVLTL
-975 TATKPCVIS
+975 T
-984 FEYFAQGHEDNWD
+984 Y
-997 EDDSAFFT
+997 
-1005 VKKGTTTLLTVYEE
+1005 KGY
-1019 NGWKTFSTALNTGET
+1019 GD
-1034 LTLSFNE
+1034 
-1041 NGNSYYVRLKN
+1041 NSYVDLKN
-1052 FAVSPAYTITLTTTP
+1052 FTVSPVYTISLNVTG
-1067 TADKVELKDESGNKL
+1067 AEDCKVVLQDASGAAI
-1082 TGSGGKYA
+1082 TSTDGKYA
-1090 VAPGTYTYTVSKKDY
+1090 VPTGVYTYTVSKYGYQTKV
-1105 ETATGEI
+1105 GKI
-1112 TVTDADVTQPVKL
+1112 IVTDKNVDQNVAL
-1125 TAKPVITLTA
+1125 TALKA
-1135 TPADAT
+1135 YQ
-1141 VKLEKGSLPASP
+1141 VKFNVAPE
-1153 KTTDKETGV
+1153 
-1162 YTYVVEKGAEYTY
+1162 GA
-1175 TVSKFGYETETGSI
+1175 
-1189 TVNADVNK
+1189 A
-1197 TVTLSELAS
+1197 VTL
-1206 CTLTFAVTPAENA
+1206 
-1219 KVTVTHPVGG
+1219 THPVGG

-1264 AAKNDTIT
+1264 AAKNDTIK

-1292 DKSGVYLIDTAA
+1292 DESGVYLIGTAA
-1304 KLAWF
+1304 ELAWF

-1331 GKPWTAIGTSS
+1331 GKTWTAIGTSS

-1407 GSITFSSEGHNGASA
+1407 GSITFSSGGYNGASA
-1422 IGGIAGRTTGNGV
+1422 IGGIAGRNTGNGV

-1447 AYDNSTYGTSAPLGG
+1447 AYDNSTYGTSASLGG

-1487 NKIIQQKRGGLVGE
+1487 NKIINQKRGGLVGE

-1537 ITNCAYLDTVAPQ
+1537 ITNCAYLDTVATQ

-1598 TVLSADDL
+1598 TALSADDL
-1606 KAAAAAANALELRG
+1606 KAAAAAANALQLRG

-1637 TVLGL
+1637 NVLGL
-1642 YDLTDYNDK
+1642 YELTDGNYNK
-1651 ADLCEKYGIEAPG
+1651 ADLCKEYGIEEPG
-1664 EAVTN
+1664 EAVTD
-1669 LHDYFLNALQKHFYK
+1669 LHDYFLTALQKHFYK
-1684 ELGLDAENADRLKA
+1684 EQGLDAENADLLKA

-1715 PEEEEETAQTY
+1715 PEEEEEIAQTY
-1726 TACLT
+1726 TGFLT

-1738 PVEGSGEKIVS
+1738 PVDEAEKTVAIAWESSNTALV
-1749 LTWTA
+1749 TVKDDGTA
-1754 DNALVNTA
+1754 DI
-1762 TGALTAPAADKVTVT
+1762 TAPADDKATVT
-1777 LTATLQ
+1777 LKATLT
-1783 SGAATK
+1783 SGSESK
-1789 TKTFTLCLWSENAEK
+1789 VKTFTLCLWSKAAEQQ
-1804 VQTLEDIAA
+1804 QTLDDIAA
-1813 EFARKNTAV
+1813 EFTRKNTAV
-1822 QPLQGMGLY
+1822 QPLEGVGLY
-1831 DETNITQA
+1831 YETNITQA

-1865 KANGFDGTKVQYIA
+1865 KANGFDDTKVKYIA
-1879 DNGKITYFTG
+1879 DNGDITYFTG

-1928 QKLLESAAESLNW
+1928 QKLLESAAGSLNW

-1975 PSSIAGRYDVKVQ
+1975 PSGIAGRYDVKVQ

-2018 DGTALP
+2018 DGTPLP
-2024 EKSGKFRLI
+2024 EKAGKFRLI

-2180 EFSFTIQPFTQPE
+2180 EFSFTIQPFTKQE
-2193 LDGAAAFMTEALT
+2193 LDDAAAFMTKALT

-2215 NKNTVKTKV
+2215 NKNTDKTKV

-2234 CKNEDGTL
+2234 CKNENGTL
-2242 KYVRG
+2242 EYVRG

-2281 ENELLRVHQPEYN
+2281 ENELLRVHRPEYN

-2348 NAADPNE
+2348 NAVDPNE

-2364 VDGYNKNGHTFQGIS
+2364 VDGYNKNGHTFTGIS
-2379 DFTFTGKANEDP
+2379 GFTFTGKANEDP

-2412 AYIKSITDAAGHTLK
+2412 AYIKSITDAAGNTLK

-2434 SGWMFGIAV
+2434 SGWMFGLTLQ
-2443 KGGNETLPKTTLD
+2443 GGNETLPKTTLD

-2475 PLDPTDPMV
+2475 PLDPTDPVV

-2544 AYVKANIGS
+2544 AYVQKNMGA
-2553 DGILRKPDDKNTPVI
+2553 DGVLVDPESRNPTV

-2573 IILALTA
+2573 IVLALTA
-2580 IGKDPTNVGDKNL
+2580 IGKDPANVGGENL
-2593 LTALQD
+2593 LKALQD
-2599 KDIMKVTDTSKTD
+2599 KDIMKVTDTSNTD

-2632 SWLVQAVLEQQNKD
+2632 SWLVQAVLAQQNED

-2677 GGNET
+2677 SGNET

-2793 AACAHRFGEWKVT
+2793 AACAHRFGEWQVT

-2819 ICSICGVVEEKPVPA
+2819 ICSICGAVEEKSVPA
-2834 TGHKFSAW
+2834 TGHNFGAW

-2857 RKCSVCGTKETMI
+2857 RKCSVCGTEETMI

-2899 SRCHKYFSDAAGKT
+2899 SRCHKFFSDAAGKT
-2913 EIAKDSWIIA
+2913 EIAKDSWVIA

-2938 CYASGHEADTYCK
+2938 CYASGRTAETYCK
-2951 RCGIVITAG
+2951 RCGLVLVPSTS
-2960 ATIPATGKHTYVDGV
+2960 IPATGKHTYENGV
-2975 CTTCGTRNPA
+2975 CSTCGVKNPLA
-2985 GGIKGDDLKVDS
+2985 DVKSDNIKVDS
-2997 KDNTIVTGG
+2997 KDNKTAAGDGLVIKADDTITGE
-3006 GLTIKTDKPVTDEKL
+3006 VL
-3021 AEIKAAVENGSI
+3021 ADIKAAVSDGA
-3033 VITVNN
+3033 ITV
-3039 TPILQLT
+3039 TVTDTLQLT
-3046 KEDKESDG
+3046 NEQKAADG
-3054 GKKALMQ
+3054 GKSVLTEAAKT
-3061 AGAAASGELKKE
+3061 AGDEVKKE
-3073 LDKLAEKLD
+3073 LNKLAEKLD

-3118 LIELPHSVTLTIPI
+3118 LIELPHSVTVTIPI

-3141 GKHVCVVRSH
+3141 GKRVCVVRSH

>member
-1 MRKRVISWLLTV
+1 MKKRVISWLLTV
-13 VMVVSML
+13 VMVVSLL

-43 PADTENTVPAGNEE
+43 PVDTENTVPAGNEE
-57 TQEQQEPAEEVPV
+57 TQEQQEPAPETP
-70 SRSARSGG
+70 APQMTRSGG
-78 AAPMLAAAGAV
+78 AALALAE
-89 QNIGTAEEFAAM
+89 GTVSSAKEFAAM
-101 EPGGNYQLTADITV
+101 DASGSYTLTKDIIV
-115 TAPYANE
+115 TEPYAY
-122 FTDFSGT
+122 DFIGT
-129 FDGNGHTVTLA
+129 FDGNGHTVTLDITA
-140 ISGDSDY
+140 STANVG
-147 QALFAKL
+147 LFSKL
-154 AAGAVVKNVMVD
+154 AGGAVVKNVITAGSISGKVNN
-166 GEVTGTDN
+166 V
-174 IGGIAGIATNATI
+174 GGIAGTADGNVTI
-187 IACANKATVAATG
+187 ENCKNTASIKGGKGAGGILGYSEPGSGFVTISSCANMGSVSGTRKQ
-200 RYVGG
+200 VGG
-205 LVGKGTGL
+205 IAGNVVGTHIIRN
-213 TMTSCYNQGA
+213 CYNQGDISDGA
-223 VSSTRTRPINMGG
+223 G
-236 IAGYVD
+236 ILGRGTKGVL
-242 GGASVENC
+242 VENC
-250 YNTGS
+250 YTVGS
-255 ITGSGSNTA
+255 VETNGAIIAVSSSSYSSDEPCRIVNCYAPSETVTALVPSTVKISNSGTKSSA
-264 AVVGWDAA
+264 EMQSAEFAA
-272 TVKNCYYLESTYK
+272 T
-285 VGACGNDGYTDPT
+285 
-298 VSKTDAEMRSGDI
+298 
-311 VALLGSAFMVKS
+311 LGSAFQYNGGGYPTLKDPEPVVEKNVVSISVKSAKTTCYTGDELELSVTVTYDDNSSEVITKGFTVEGFDNTAPGKQTVTVTYKEKTDSIEIEVIKKPEFDDFFAGIVNSVEVTNDATYPYVVDMTDSDGLCLRSSNPVQGNTSSTSTITLKAKANVTLSFKYWGCNYDSSYAALTIVKNNSYNPEMRSWGSTQWKDFTIDLKKGDTLRLNLIKTYVS
-323 GDYPAL
+323 GDYY
-329 SWETPTAAVKFT
+329 VKLKDFT
-341 VSPANAVVEI
+341 VSSLYEVKLTAEPEEADAVVALKDSTGAELKGT
-351 NGVKY
+351 NGVY
-356 TGSCTVGLPVGDYT
+356 IVSAGEYT
-370 YTVSCPGYTQQTG
+370 YTVSAYGYD
-383 SVTVTG
+383 TVT
-389 EDNPVANPNSVSVT
+389 
-403 LEKDAAKWVTV
+403 
-414 TFTVTPENATLTLKD
+414 
-429 GETQVTPTEGTT
+429 ET
-441 YKLLKGVTYTYTAV
+441 
-455 SDDEGYE
+455 
-462 PASGEVTPTAD
+462 
-473 GTQTVALK
+473 
-481 KVQSIAVKNGSTHKT
+481 I
-496 EFEQGDALDTT
+496 
-507 GLTVTV
+507 
-513 TYSDNSTKDITEGF
+513 
-527 TVTGFNSVNVAENQ
+527 NVAADVAK
-541 TLTVHYKGA
+541 TV
-550 ETTYSVK
+550 
-557 INKKLF
+557 
-563 PSKAFNALEGYAT
+563 P
-576 VEYSHT
+576 
-582 GKYTAG
+582 
-588 DGKEFVDDAQEGALR
+588 
-603 SNSAGM
+603 
-609 NSTTVTV
+609 
-616 TITFLEN
+616 
-623 APKMLLS
+623 
-630 FDYKVSSES
+630 
-639 NYDKLLV
+639 
-646 AQNRETK
+646 
-653 LTKSGTVAW
+653 LTKSAAYSVAFDISRPAGI
-662 TADNSLTVK
+662 TAD
-671 GGDIVTL
+671 
-678 TYSKDRSTASGSDC
+678 
-692 IWLKNFTVSPL
+692 
-703 YTLTIAPNQ
+703 
-712 TDATVTLKDKE
+712 
-723 GKTVSGSNGV
+723 
-733 FAVKAA
+733 
-739 ADYTYTVT
+739 
-747 KKGYEPATGKVT
+747 
-759 MSAENQTVNVTLVKL
+759 
-774 PVITLQF
+774 
-781 TPDDAAVT
+781 
-789 LKQGNTTVY
+789 
-798 KESAASSTGKNVYIA
+798 
-813 AKNTDY
+813 
-819 TYTVSKFG
+819 
-827 YETATGMIS
+827 
-836 VATGDVN
+836 
-843 KTVTL
+843 
-848 TEAAKYS
+848 
-855 VTFQITKPEGVSASP
+855 P
-870 TVTVEYNGTKVY
+870 TVTVKTNGKAVYTGDGTGCSLSNGSYAYTVACDGCDNAGGIFSVNGDKVNITVTLAKKAIF
-882 EGSGA
+882 EDFFA
-887 NCTLPAGDY
+887 NC
-896 TYKATL
+896 
-902 KDCDDLSGSFT
+902 
-913 VAAAAVTVNLP
+913 
-924 FEKKLTF
+924 
-931 ADIFQGVEGITASNG
+931 QGITVSG
-946 TKGFKPIKSAAG
+946 DKGKFTIEGAG
-958 NYLESNK
+958 KDSYLK
-965 SYYGTTSLTL
+965 TTETTTLAL
-975 TATKPCVIS
+975 TATK
-984 FEYFAQGHEDNWD
+984 N
-997 EDDSAFFT
+997 
-1005 VKKGTTTLLTVYEE
+1005 VK
-1019 NGWKTFSTALNTGET
+1019 
-1034 LTLSFNE
+1034 LSFSYIANAAGYVE
-1041 NGNSYYVRLKN
+1041 GDWYYDEPDEYYYFTIKKNSTQVKRAYSETSWKDFSVELTQGDVLTISYDGYTSYYYAALKN
-1052 FAVSPAYTITLTTTP
+1052 FAAVPFYTLTLNTPDGATVVLKDRSGAEITGKNGAYT
-1067 TADKVELKDESGNKL
+1067 
-1082 TGSGGKYA
+1082 
-1090 VAPGTYTYTVSKKDY
+1090 VAAGTY
-1105 ETATGEI
+1105 A
-1112 TVTDADVTQPVKL
+1112 
-1125 TAKPVITLTA
+1125 
-1135 TPADAT
+1135 
-1141 VKLEKGSLPASP
+1141 
-1153 KTTDKETGV
+1153 
-1162 YTYVVEKGAEYTY
+1162 Y

-1234 ADGGYKL
+1234 TDGGYKL

-1249 TVAKADYITVSGSFT
+1249 TVTKADYIPVHGSIT
-1264 AAKNDTIT
+1264 AAEDKTLSF
-1272 VTLTYAGAGWDGT
+1272 TLTYAGEGWDGT
-1285 TKTAPTQ
+1285 AKTAPTQ
-1292 DKSGVYLIDTAA
+1292 DKNGVYQIGTAA
-1304 KLAWF
+1304 ELAWF
-1309 ADAVNGGQKAI
+1309 ADAVNKDGTTI
-1320 NGKLTANINLN
+1320 SGKLTANINLN
-1331 GKPWTAIGTSS
+1331 GKTWTAIGTDS

-1359 VTTGLV
+1359 AGTGGLV
-1365 GELAEGGVVENLRVN
+1365 YYLSANGTVKSLCVD
-1380 CAIVSTSSLLGG
+1380 CAIDGTSN
-1392 VANSSAGTIRNCMVS
+1392 V
-1407 GSITFSSEGHNGASA
+1407 
-1422 IGGIAGRTTGNGV
+1422 GGIADKSEGRIENCLVSGYIKGGDDVIFGVGGIVGHGVAGNV
-1435 ISGCVSRAVVKD
+1435 ISGCVSTADILFKYSRYAVQNGAGGIVG
-1447 AYDNSTYGTSAPLGG
+1447 YTYGT
-1462 IAGYAYGVVENCYFT
+1462 VENCYFAGNVHT
-1477 GTLAVKKTQP
+1477 NAKSVSAGGF
-1487 NKIIQQKRGGLVGE
+1487 GGLVGCARS
-1501 LNANAEL
+1501 NAVMKDCYTVGAVT
-1508 KGSYVAGEFAIADE
+1508 GPE
-1522 SKFGAVVGKVNSGAT
+1522 SSFGAVVGKVNSGAT

-1550 AAADGTTSGMTAH
+1550 AAADGTTSGMTAR

-1569 SAEFAVDMGMNQDD
+1569 TPEFAAEMGMHLDSGNS
-1583 GTLNGGFPVLPWQGG
+1583 NGGFPVLPWQGG
-1598 TVLSADDL
+1598 TPVDNADL

-1637 TVLGL
+1637 TVLGF

-1651 ADLCEKYGIEAPG
+1651 ADLCEKYGIEEPG
-1664 EAVTN
+1664 EAVTD

-1684 ELGLDAENADRLKA
+1684 ELGLDAENADLLKA

-1709 TPVSGD
+1709 TPVSSD
-1715 PEEEEETAQTY
+1715 PEEEEEIAQTY
-1726 TACLT
+1726 TGFLT

-1738 PVEGSGEKIVS
+1738 PVEGSGEKTVS
-1749 LTWTA
+1749 LAWTA

-1789 TKTFTLCLWSENAEK
+1789 VKTFTLCLWSEKAEK
-1804 VQTLEDIAA
+1804 AQTLEDIAA
-1813 EFARKNTAV
+1813 EFTRKNTAV
-1822 QPLQGMGLY
+1822 QPLEGVGLY

-1928 QKLLESAAESLNW
+1928 QKLLESAAGSLNW

-1997 YITNGTNGTGVGTVN
+1997 YITNGTGVGTVN

-2018 DGTALP
+2018 DGTPLP
-2024 EKSGKFRLI
+2024 EKAGKFRLI

-2170 RSSGLLLARQ
+2170 RSSGLLLARK
-2180 EFSFTIQPFTQPE
+2180 EFSFTIQPFTQQE
-2193 LDGAAAFMTEALT
+2193 LDDAADFMTAARTEDA
-2206 GDVYWDGIK
+2206 YWDGIK

-2327 KDFAQFYKQPI
+2327 KNFAQFYKQPI
-2338 HIDLTVIGEK
+2338 QIDLTVPGTTGQ
-2348 NAADPNE
+2348 NDPNE

-2364 VDGYNKNGHTFQGIS
+2364 VDGYNKNGHTFTGIS
-2379 DFTFTGKANEDP
+2379 GFTFTGKANEDP

-2434 SGWMFGIAV
+2434 SGWMFGLTLQ
-2443 KGGNETLPKTTLD
+2443 GGTETLPKTTLD

-2475 PLDPTDPMV
+2475 PLDPTDPAV

-2553 DGILRKPDDKNTPVI
+2553 DGILRAPDDKNTPVI

-2573 IILALTA
+2573 IALALTA
-2580 IGKDPTNVGDKNL
+2580 IGKDPANVGGENL
-2593 LTALQD
+2593 LKALQN
-2599 KDIMKVTDTSKTD
+2599 KDIMQVTDTSNTD

-2632 SWLVQAVLEQQNKD
+2632 SWLVQAVLAQQNED
-2646 GSWSASA
+2646 GSWRASA

-2669 ALAPYHKD
+2669 ALAPYYKD

-2793 AACAHRFGEWKVT
+2793 AACAHRFGEWQVT

-2819 ICSICGVVEEKPVPA
+2819 ICSICGAVEEKSVPA
-2834 TGHKFSAW
+2834 TGHNFGAW

-2857 RKCSVCGTKETMI
+2857 RKCSVCGTEETMI

-2913 EIAKDSWIIA
+2913 EIAKDSWVIA

-2960 ATIPATGKHTYVDGV
+2960 ATIPATGKHTYVNGV
-2975 CTTCGTRNPA
+2975 CTVCGVKNPMA
-2985 GGIKGDDLKVDS
+2985 NVKGDDIKVDS

-3021 AEIKAAVENGSI
+3021 ADIKAAVSDGA
-3033 VITVNN
+3033 ITV
-3039 TPILQLT
+3039 TVTDTLQLT
-3046 KEDKESDG
+3046 NEQKAADG
-3054 GKKALMQ
+3054 GKSALTEAAKT
-3061 AGAAASGELKKE
+3061 AGDEVKKE
-3073 LDKLAEKLD
+3073 LNKLAEKLD

-3118 LIELPHSVTLTIPI
+3118 LIELPHSVTVTIPI

-3141 GKHVCVVRSH
+3141 GKRVCVVRSH

>member
-1 MRKRVISWLLTV
+1 MKKRVISWLLTV
-13 VMVVSML
+13 VMVVSLL

-30 ADQEQQTQQEQIA
+30 ADQEQQTQQEQTA
-43 PADTENTVPAGNEE
+43 PADTDSNVPTEDEE
-57 TQEQQEPAEEVPV
+57 TQEQQEPAPETSV

-78 AAPMLAAAGAV
+78 TAPMLAE
-89 QNIGTAEEFAAM
+89 GTVSSAEEFAAM
-101 EPGGNYQLTADITV
+101 VAGGSYTLTKDIIV
-115 TAPYANE
+115 TEPYAS
-122 FTDFSGT
+122 DFSGT
-129 FDGNGHTVTLA
+129 FDGDGHTVTLA

-154 AAGAVVKNVMVD
+154 AAGAVVKNVTVE
-166 GEVTGTDN
+166 GKVTGKKCVA
-174 IGGIAGIATNATI
+174 GIAGQATDATI
-187 IACANKATVAATG
+187 TGCANKADILATD

-205 LVGKGTGL
+205 IVAESKN
-213 TMTSCYNQGA
+213 TSI
-223 VSSTRTRPINMGG
+223 S
-236 IAGYVD
+236 
-242 GGASVENC
+242 NC
-250 YNTGS
+250 YNTGTISSDRSDKGVCLGGIVGNATNNTGGGTTVTNCYS
-255 ITGSGSNTA
+255 IGTISATADTSNYA
-264 AVVGWDAA
+264 AIAGWCYNS
-272 TVKNCYYLESTYK
+272 TVTNCYYLDTTASA
-285 VGACGNDGYTDPT
+285 GANGNSQTAT
-298 VSKTDAEMRSGDI
+298 SKTADEMKSPAFA
-311 VALLGSAFMVKS
+311 ALLGDGFMVKS

-329 SWETPTAAVKFT
+329 SWETPTAAVLFT
-341 VSPANAVVEI
+341 IAPANATLEI
-351 NGVKY
+351 NGGTY
-356 TGSCTVGLPVGDYT
+356 TGSTTVALPAADAPYS

-383 SVTVTG
+383 TVTVTG
-389 EDNPVANPNSVSVT
+389 EDNPVADPAN
-403 LEKDAAKWVTV
+403 VTV
-414 TFTVTPENATLTLKD
+414 TLAEDTSAWVNVTFNVTPTGATLTVKRGDTEIEPQSD
-429 GETQVTPTEGTT
+429 GS
-441 YKLLKGVTYTYTAV
+441 YKLLKDHTYTYTAETAE
-455 SDDEGYE
+455 EGYE
-462 PASGEVTPTAD
+462 PAAGEVTPD
-473 GTQTVALK
+473 ESSTQTVALK
-481 KVQSIAVKNGSTHKT
+481 KVQSIKVTKAPTKT
-496 EFEQGDALDTT
+496 EYYKGDAELDLT
-507 GLTVTV
+507 GMVLTVNYDGTNETRTIEGDYAAAGVTYEGFSTENPTDSQTVTV
-513 TYSDNSTKDITEGF
+513 KYRGKTATFTIKVKDAMLFADFFTGLNGIATAQNSTSYKFEPVLLDGGYVLKSTNEKKGN
-527 TVTGFNSVNVAENQ
+527 TTSSL
-541 TLTVHYKGA
+541 TLTFAKAAQLTFDCKTDSEKNYDGLRVDINDQTGSQFGS
-550 ETTYSVK
+550 TGGYSGEKQDWKEFSIAV
-557 INKKLF
+557 N
-563 PSKAFNALEGYAT
+563 
-576 VEYSHT
+576 
-582 GKYTAG
+582 AG
-588 DGKEFVDDAQEGALR
+588 DK
-603 SNSAGM
+603 
-609 NSTTVTV
+609 VTV
-616 TITFLEN
+616 
-623 APKMLLS
+623 
-630 FDYKVSSES
+630 
-639 NYDKLLV
+639 NYRKD
-646 AQNRETK
+646 
-653 LTKSGTVAW
+653 S
-662 TADNSLTVK
+662 
-671 GGDIVTL
+671 GGD
-678 TYSKDRSTASGSDC
+678 KGQDC
-692 IWLKNFTVSPL
+692 IWLRNFRAEVLPTVRFDVKDAAG
-703 YTLTIAPNQ
+703 TAI
-712 TDATVTLKDKE
+712 DATVTLKKGYTGLTAGTD
-723 GKTVSGSNGV
+723 GSYALTVGE
-733 FAVKAA
+733 K
-739 ADYTYTVT
+739 YTYTVE
-747 KKGYEPATGKVT
+747 KKGYEKVT
-759 MSAENQTVNVTLVKL
+759 QEFTAQEGNNTITVTMVKL

-827 YETATGMIS
+827 YETATGTIK
-836 VATGDVN
+836 VETGDVN

-855 VTFQITKPEGVSASP
+855 VTFNITKPEGVNAEP
-870 TVTVEYNGTKVY
+870 TITVESGSITAYT
-882 EGSGA
+882 GSGA

-896 TYKATL
+896 TYTAKL
-902 KDCDDLSGSFT
+902 DGCDALSGSF
-913 VAAAAVTVNLP
+913 VVKAAKTIGLEFV
-924 FEKKLTF
+924 KSLTF
-931 ADIFQGVEGITASNG
+931 DDFFAGLDGITAENG
-946 TKGFKPIKSAAG
+946 TRYGFEPVRAAGG
-958 NYLESNK
+958 NYLESNRR
-965 SYYGTTSLTL
+965 SYGTTSLTL
-975 TATKPCVIS
+975 TATESRLVS
-984 FEYFAQGHEDNWD
+984 FQYLAKGNKADYSWD
-997 EDDSAFFT
+997 DDSAFS
-1005 VKKGTTTLLTVYEE
+1005 VKKGTSTLLTAYEE
-1019 NGWKTFSTALNTGET
+1019 NGWKTFSTVLNTGEK
-1034 LTLSFNE
+1034 LTLSFSE
-1041 NGNSYYVRLKN
+1041 SGSSYYVRLKD
-1052 FAVSPAYTITLTTTP
+1052 FAAAAAHTLTLNTPAGATVVLKDRSGAEITGKNGAYT
-1067 TADKVELKDESGNKL
+1067 
-1082 TGSGGKYA
+1082 
-1090 VAPGTYTYTVSKKDY
+1090 VAAGTYTYTVSKYGY
-1105 ETATGEI
+1105 ETKTGTIKVEGG
-1112 TVTDADVTQPVKL
+1112 DVSKDVAL
-1125 TAKPVITLTA
+1125 TALTA
-1135 TPADAT
+1135 YQVKFVADPADA
-1141 VKLEKGSLPASP
+1141 S
-1153 KTTDKETGV
+1153 
-1162 YTYVVEKGAEYTY
+1162 
-1175 TVSKFGYETETGSI
+1175 
-1189 TVNADVNK
+1189 
-1197 TVTLSELAS
+1197 VTL
-1206 CTLTFAVTPAENA
+1206 
-1219 KVTVTHPVGG
+1219 THPVGG
-1229 TIKPE
+1229 TIT
-1234 ADGGYKL
+1234 ADGNGAYIV
-1241 YLGETYAY
+1241 YAGETYAY
-1249 TVAKADYITVSGSFT
+1249 TVAKAEYITVSGSFT

-1272 VTLTYAGAGWDGT
+1272 VTLTYAGEGWDGT
-1285 TKTAPTQ
+1285 TKTEPKTEN
-1292 DKSGVYLIDTAA
+1292 GVYQIGTAA
-1304 KLAWF
+1304 ELAWF

-1342 NKFAGTLDGDN
+1342 NKFAGTLDGDSH
-1353 YTVSGL
+1353 TVSGL

-1407 GSITFSSEGHNGASA
+1407 GSITFSSGGYNGASA
-1422 IGGIAGRTTGNGV
+1422 IGGIAGRNTGNGV

-1508 KGSYVAGEFAIADE
+1508 KGSYAAGEFAIADE

-1606 KAAAAAANALELRG
+1606 KAAAAAVNALQLRG

-1637 TVLGL
+1637 SVLEI
-1642 YDLTDYNDK
+1642 YDLNNYNDK
-1651 ADLCEKYGIEAPG
+1651 ADLCKEYGIEEPG
-1664 EAVTN
+1664 EAVTD
-1669 LHDYFLNALQKHFYK
+1669 LHDYFLTALQKHFYK
-1684 ELGLDAENADRLKA
+1684 ELGLDAENADLLKA
-1698 DATGVYQLRGL
+1698 DATGVYQIKGI
-1709 TPVSGD
+1709 
-1715 PEEEEETAQTY
+1715 EA
-1726 TACLT
+1726 
-1731 LPASVTV
+1731 VTV
-1738 PVEGSGEKIVS
+1738 MLDDMESDEKVPCDCTTS
-1749 LTWTA
+1749 LILPSTVQVTVNGAEMTVAIDWKSDNGLVTVKDDGTA
-1754 DNALVNTA
+1754 AI
-1762 TGALTAPAADKVTVT
+1762 TAPAGGKATVT
-1777 LTATLQ
+1777 LKATLT
-1783 SGAATK
+1783 SGSESK
-1789 TKTFTLCLWSENAEK
+1789 VKTFTLCLWSKAAEQQ
-1804 VQTLEDIAA
+1804 QTLDDIAA
-1813 EFARKNTAV
+1813 VITARNAAV
-1822 QPLQGMGLY
+1822 RPLQGLGLY
-1831 DETNITQA
+1831 NDTTDANGKGVEKA
-1839 FRRLLAEQG
+1839 FRRLLEEMG
-1848 YADVADNSEI
+1848 YKDVADKAVI
-1858 TYVNGSA
+1858 TYTDGSA
-1865 KANGFDGTKVQYIA
+1865 KASGFDGVAHEYITANGDVKFFDGAVQ
-1879 DNGKITYFTG
+1879 
-1889 DGTARQTVQYTGLKF
+1889 LKEAY
-1904 NITYAG
+1904 YAG
-1910 VTKEITLRATVGR
+1910 LEFKVAYGGAEKTITTRAIVGR
-1923 SADAV
+1923 SFDDV
-1928 QKLLESAAESLNW
+1928 QAQLTEAAKTLTW
-1941 ELIRG
+1941 EMIRG
-1946 ENTNGATQ
+1946 ENTNEAETDTTGA
-1954 SEVAGW
+1954 W
-1960 TLYTVNDRITSNLTL
+1960 DRHAVVGGITSNLTL
-1975 PSSIAGRYDVKVQ
+1975 PYSISGRYDMQVQ
-1988 WGTRNTEWL
+1988 WAVVDVAEDSNCL
-1997 YITNGTNGTGVGTVN
+1997 YISSDKDSASGVGNIV
-2012 RPLQPA
+2012 RPVRPA
-2018 DGTALP
+2018 EGELP
-2024 EKSGKFRLI
+2024 EDAGKETLI
-2033 ARVTYDAF
+2033 ARVTYTDF
-2041 DDYTLAHITGD
+2041 DDDPYIKEHITGQ

-2064 ATVAPFD
+2064 ITVAPFD
-2071 SSVTSEMQNALAEKY
+2071 IDATNEMQTALRDNY
-2086 QGLLRDFVD
+2086 QSLLVDFVD
-2095 KTKPVDLTAVSDDM
+2095 KTTKPDLRKVDADL
-2109 QMPRPALL
+2109 QMPRPYLL
-2117 EEKGIMS
+2117 QQEGIMT

-2139 VLDFNGYHA
+2139 VLGFNGYHA

-2193 LDGAAAFMTEALT
+2193 LDGAAVFMTKALT
-2206 GDVYWDGIK
+2206 GDVYWNGIK
-2215 NKNTVKTKV
+2215 NENTDKTKV

-2327 KDFAQFYKQPI
+2327 KAFAQFYKQPI
-2338 HIDLTVIGEK
+2338 QIDLTVPGTTGQ
-2348 NAADPNE
+2348 NDPNE

-2364 VDGYNKNGHTFQGIS
+2364 VDGYNKNGHTFTGIS

-2475 PLDPTDPMV
+2475 PLDPTDPAV

-2544 AYVKANIGS
+2544 AYVQKNMGA
-2553 DGILRKPDDKNTPVI
+2553 DGVLVDPESRNPTV

-2573 IILALTA
+2573 IVLALTA
-2580 IGKDPTNVGDKNL
+2580 IGKDPANVGGENL
-2593 LTALQD
+2593 LKALQN
-2599 KDIMKVTDTSKTD
+2599 KDIMQVTDTSNTD

-2632 SWLVQAVLEQQNKD
+2632 SWLVQAVLAQQNED
-2646 GSWSASA
+2646 GSWRASA

-2719 LDANTDARFTKTVE
+2719 LDANTDARFTKTME

-2747 VAENGGFK
+2747 VVENGGFK

-2819 ICSICGVVEEKPVPA
+2819 ICSICGAVEEKPVPA

-2899 SRCHKYFSDAAGKT
+2899 SRCHKFFSDAAGKT
-2913 EIAKDSWIIA
+2913 EIAKDSWVIA

-2960 ATIPATGKHTYVDGV
+2960 ATIPATGKHTYVNGV
-2975 CTTCGTRNPA
+2975 CTVCGVKNPMA
-2985 GGIKGDDLKVDS
+2985 NVKGDDIKVDS

-3021 AEIKAAVENGSI
+3021 AEIKAAVSDGA
-3033 VITVNN
+3033 ITV
-3039 TPILQLT
+3039 TVTDTLQLT
-3046 KEDKESDG
+3046 NEQKAADG
-3054 GKKALMQ
+3054 GKSALTEAAKT
-3061 AGAAASGELKKE
+3061 AGDEVKKE
-3073 LDKLAEKLD
+3073 LNKLAEKLD

-3118 LIELPHSVTLTIPI
+3118 LIELPHSVTVTIPI

-3235 VVVLTR
+3235 VVALTR

>member
-1 MRKRVISWLLTV
+1 MKKRVISWLLTV
-13 VMVVSML
+13 VMAVSLL

-30 ADQEQQTQQEQIA
+30 AEQEQQTQQEQTA
-43 PADTENTVPAGNEE
+43 PADTDSNVPTEDEE
-57 TQEQQEPAEEVPV
+57 TQEQQEPAAEVPV

-78 AAPMLAAAGAV
+78 AALALAE
-89 QNIGTAEEFAAM
+89 GTVSSAKEFAAM
-101 EPGGNYQLTADITV
+101 DASGSYTLTKDIIV
-115 TAPYANE
+115 TEPYAS
-122 FTDFSGT
+122 DFSGT
-129 FDGNGHTVTLA
+129 FDGDGHTVTLNITA
-140 ISGDSDY
+140 STANVG
-147 QALFAKL
+147 LFSKL
-154 AAGAVVKNVMVD
+154 AGGAVVKNVITA
-166 GEVTGTDN
+166 GSVTATGKNNVGGIAGVADTELGAITISNCKNEAAIEGNKVVGGILGGCTEDDYALTISACANEGNISGTRN
-174 IGGIAGIATNATI
+174 IGGICGTLENAHFI
-187 IACANKATVAATG
+187 KN
-200 RYVGG
+200 
-205 LVGKGTGL
+205 
-213 TMTSCYNQGA
+213 CYNSGTVTGSTIGGILGRGA
-223 VSSTRTRPINMGG
+223 RGSSSTTDTPIL
-236 IAGYVD
+236 
-242 GGASVENC
+242 ENC
-250 YNTGS
+250 YNVGN
-255 ITGSGSNTA
+255 IVYSNTNGSA
-264 AVVGWDAA
+264 IVGTGYAKKPVE
-272 TVKNCYYLESTYK
+272 VKNCYALEGSAK
-285 VGACGNDGYTDPT
+285 AFVVNGVNAISNSDFK
-298 VSKTDAEMRSGDI
+298 SAEEMKS
-311 VALLGSAFMVKS
+311 AEFAATLGSAFQYNVGGYPTLKDPEPVVEKNVVSISVKSAKTTCYTGDELELSVTVTYDDNSSEVITKGFTVAGFDNTAPGKQTVTVTYKEKTDSIEIEVIKKPEFDDFFAGIVNSVEVTNDATYPYVVDMTDSDGLCLRSSNPDQGNTSSTSTITLKAKANVTLSFKYWGCNYDSSYAALTIVKNNSYNPEMRSWGSTQWKDFTIDLKKGDTLRLNLIKTYVS
-323 GDYPAL
+323 GDYY
-329 SWETPTAAVKFT
+329 VKLKDFT
-341 VSPANAVVEI
+341 VSSLYEVKLTAEPEEADAVVALKDSTGAELKGT
-351 NGVKY
+351 NGVY
-356 TGSCTVGLPVGDYT
+356 IVSAGEYT
-370 YTVSCPGYTQQTG
+370 YTVSAYGYDTVTETINVAADVAKTVPLTKSAAYSVAFDISRPAGITADPTVTVKTNGKAVYTGDGTGCSLSNGSYAYTVACDGCDNAGGIFSVNGDKMNITVTLAKKAIFEDFFANCQGITVSGDKGKFTIEGAGKDSYLKTTETTTLALTATKNVKLSFSYIANAVGYVEGDWENDEPDEYYYFTIKKNSTQVKRAYSETSWKDFSVELTQGDVLTISYDGYTR
-383 SVTVTG
+383 
-389 EDNPVANPNSVSVT
+389 DYY
-403 LEKDAAKWVTV
+403 AALKNFAAVP
-414 TFTVTPENATLTLKD
+414 FYTLTLK
-429 GETQVTPTEGTT
+429 TPAG
-441 YKLLKGVTYTYTAV
+441 
-455 SDDEGYE
+455 
-462 PASGEVTPTAD
+462 
-473 GTQTVALK
+473 
-481 KVQSIAVKNGSTHKT
+481 
-496 EFEQGDALDTT
+496 
-507 GLTVTV
+507 
-513 TYSDNSTKDITEGF
+513 
-527 TVTGFNSVNVAENQ
+527 
-541 TLTVHYKGA
+541 
-550 ETTYSVK
+550 
-557 INKKLF
+557 
-563 PSKAFNALEGYAT
+563 AT
-576 VEYSHT
+576 V
-582 GKYTAG
+582 
-588 DGKEFVDDAQEGALR
+588 VL
-603 SNSAGM
+603 
-609 NSTTVTV
+609 
-616 TITFLEN
+616 
-623 APKMLLS
+623 
-630 FDYKVSSES
+630 
-639 NYDKLLV
+639 
-646 AQNRETK
+646 
-653 LTKSGTVAW
+653 
-662 TADNSLTVK
+662 
-671 GGDIVTL
+671 
-678 TYSKDRSTASGSDC
+678 KDRSG
-692 IWLKNFTVSPL
+692 
-703 YTLTIAPNQ
+703 
-712 TDATVTLKDKE
+712 
-723 GKTVSGSNGV
+723 
-733 FAVKAA
+733 
-739 ADYTYTVT
+739 
-747 KKGYEPATGKVT
+747 
-759 MSAENQTVNVTLVKL
+759 AE
-774 PVITLQF
+774 I
-781 TPDDAAVT
+781 
-789 LKQGNTTVY
+789 
-798 KESAASSTGKNVYIA
+798 TGKN
-813 AKNTDY
+813 
-819 TYTVSKFG
+819 
-827 YETATGMIS
+827 
-836 VATGDVN
+836 
-843 KTVTL
+843 
-848 TEAAKYS
+848 
-855 VTFQITKPEGVSASP
+855 
-870 TVTVEYNGTKVY
+870 
-882 EGSGA
+882 GA
-887 NCTLPAGDY
+887 Y
-896 TYKATL
+896 
-902 KDCDDLSGSFT
+902 T
-913 VAAAAVTVNLP
+913 VAA
-924 FEKKLTF
+924 
-931 ADIFQGVEGITASNG
+931 
-946 TKGFKPIKSAAG
+946 
-958 NYLESNK
+958 
-965 SYYGTTSLTL
+965 
-975 TATKPCVIS
+975 
-984 FEYFAQGHEDNWD
+984 
-997 EDDSAFFT
+997 
-1005 VKKGTTTLLTVYEE
+1005 
-1019 NGWKTFSTALNTGET
+1019 
-1034 LTLSFNE
+1034 
-1041 NGNSYYVRLKN
+1041 
-1052 FAVSPAYTITLTTTP
+1052 
-1067 TADKVELKDESGNKL
+1067 
-1082 TGSGGKYA
+1082 
-1090 VAPGTYTYTVSKKDY
+1090 GTY
-1105 ETATGEI
+1105 A
-1112 TVTDADVTQPVKL
+1112 
-1125 TAKPVITLTA
+1125 
-1135 TPADAT
+1135 
-1141 VKLEKGSLPASP
+1141 
-1153 KTTDKETGV
+1153 
-1162 YTYVVEKGAEYTY
+1162 Y

-1234 ADGGYKL
+1234 TDGGYKL

-1249 TVAKADYITVSGSFT
+1249 TVAKAGYIPVHGSIT
-1264 AAKNDTIT
+1264 AAEDKTLSF
-1272 VTLTYAGAGWDGT
+1272 TLTYAGEGWDGT
-1285 TKTAPTQ
+1285 AKTAPTQ
-1292 DKSGVYLIDTAA
+1292 DKNGVYQIGTAA
-1304 KLAWF
+1304 ELAWF
-1309 ADAVNGGQKAI
+1309 ADAVNKGGTTI
-1320 NGKLTANINLN
+1320 SGKLTANINLN
-1331 GKPWTAIGTSS
+1331 GKTWTAIGTDS

-1359 VTTGLV
+1359 AGTGGLV
-1365 GELAEGGVVENLRVN
+1365 YYLSANGTVKSLCVD
-1380 CAIVSTSSLLGG
+1380 CAIDGTSN
-1392 VANSSAGTIRNCMVS
+1392 V
-1407 GSITFSSEGHNGASA
+1407 
-1422 IGGIAGRTTGNGV
+1422 GGIADKSEGRIENCLVSGYIKGGDDVIFGVGGIVGHGVAGNV
-1435 ISGCVSRAVVKD
+1435 ISGCVSTADILFKYSRYAVQNGAGGIVG
-1447 AYDNSTYGTSAPLGG
+1447 YTYGT
-1462 IAGYAYGVVENCYFT
+1462 VENCYFAGNVHT
-1477 GTLAVKKTQP
+1477 NAKSVSAGGF
-1487 NKIIQQKRGGLVGE
+1487 GGLVGCARS
-1501 LNANAEL
+1501 NAVMKDCYTVGAVT
-1508 KGSYVAGEFAIADE
+1508 GPE
-1522 SKFGAVVGKVNSGAT
+1522 SSFGAVVGKVNSGAT

-1550 AAADGTTSGMTAH
+1550 AAADGTTSGMTAR

-1569 SAEFAVDMGMNQDD
+1569 TPEFAAEMGMHLDSGNS
-1583 GTLNGGFPVLPWQGG
+1583 NGGFPVLPWQGG
-1598 TVLSADDL
+1598 TPVDNADL

-1637 TVLGL
+1637 TVLRF

-1651 ADLCEKYGIEAPG
+1651 ADLCEKYGIEEPG
-1664 EAVTN
+1664 EAVTD

-1684 ELGLDAENADRLKA
+1684 ELGLDAENADLLKA

-1709 TPVSGD
+1709 TPVSSD
-1715 PEEEEETAQTY
+1715 PEEEEEIAQTY
-1726 TACLT
+1726 TGFLT

-1738 PVEGSGEKIVS
+1738 PVEGSGEKTVS
-1749 LTWTA
+1749 LAWTA

-1804 VQTLEDIAA
+1804 VQTLEDIAV
-1813 EFARKNTAV
+1813 EFTRKNTAV
-1822 QPLQGMGLY
+1822 QPLQGVGLY

-1879 DNGKITYFTG
+1879 DNGDIIYFTG

-1928 QKLLESAAESLNW
+1928 QKLLESAAGSLNW

-2024 EKSGKFRLI
+2024 EKAGKFRLI

-2052 NGVEVYADVFFD
+2052 NGVEVYADVLFD

-2095 KTKPVDLTAVSDDM
+2095 KTKPVDTTAVGDDM

-2117 EEKGIMS
+2117 EKAGIMT

-2180 EFSFTIQPFTQPE
+2180 EFSFTIQPFTQQE
-2193 LDGAAAFMTEALT
+2193 LNGAAVFMTEART
-2206 GDVYWDGIK
+2206 ENAYWDGIK

-2327 KDFAQFYKQPI
+2327 KNFAQFYKQPI
-2338 HIDLTVIGEK
+2338 QIDLTVPGTTGQ
-2348 NAADPNE
+2348 NDPNE

-2364 VDGYNKNGHTFQGIS
+2364 VDGYNKNGHTFTGIS
-2379 DFTFTGKANEDP
+2379 GFTFTGKANEDP

-2434 SGWMFGIAV
+2434 SGWMFGLTLQ
-2443 KGGNETLPKTTLD
+2443 GGTETLPKTTLD

-2475 PLDPTDPMV
+2475 PLDPTDPAV

-2544 AYVKANIGS
+2544 AYVQKNMGA
-2553 DGILRKPDDKNTPVI
+2553 DGVLVDPESRNPTV

-2580 IGKDPTNVGDKNL
+2580 IGKDPANVGGENL
-2593 LTALQD
+2593 LKALQN
-2599 KDIMKVTDTSKTD
+2599 KDIMQVTDTSNTD

-2632 SWLVQAVLEQQNKD
+2632 SWLVQAVLAQQNED
-2646 GSWSASA
+2646 GSWRASA

-2669 ALAPYHKD
+2669 ALAPYYKD

-2793 AACAHRFGEWKVT
+2793 AACAHRFGEWQVT
-2806 VAATCTKDGVSRR
+2806 VAATCTKDGVSCR
-2819 ICSICGVVEEKPVPA
+2819 ICSICGAVEEKSVPA
-2834 TGHKFSAW
+2834 TGHNFGAW

-2857 RKCSVCGTKETMI
+2857 RKCSVCGTEETMI

-2913 EIAKDSWIIA
+2913 EIAKDSWVIA

-2960 ATIPATGKHTYVDGV
+2960 ATILATGKHTYVDGV

-3021 AEIKAAVENGSI
+3021 ADIKAAVSDGA
-3033 VITVNN
+3033 ITV
-3039 TPILQLT
+3039 TVTDTLQLT
-3046 KEDKESDG
+3046 NEQKAADG
-3054 GKKALMQ
+3054 GKSALTEAAKT
-3061 AGAAASGELKKE
+3061 AGDEVKKE
-3073 LDKLAEKLD
+3073 LNKLAEKLD

-3118 LIELPHSVTLTIPI
+3118 LIELPHSVTVTIPI

-3209 KKDSANTA
+3209 KTDSANTA

>member
-1 MRKRVISWLLTV
+1 MKKRVISWLLTV
-13 VMVVSML
+13 VMVVSLL

-30 ADQEQQTQQEQIA
+30 ADQEQQTQQEQTA
-43 PADTENTVPAGNEE
+43 PADTDSNVPTEDEE

-70 SRSARSGG
+70 SRFARSGG
-78 AAPMLAAAGAV
+78 AALALAE
-89 QNIGTAEEFAAM
+89 GTVSSAKEFAAM
-101 EPGGNYQLTADITV
+101 EPDGNYQLTADITV
-115 TAPYANE
+115 TAPYAE
-122 FTDFSGT
+122 DFSGT
-129 FDGNGHTVTLA
+129 FDGDGHTVTLA

-242 GGASVENC
+242 GGVSVENC

-255 ITGSGSNTA
+255 ITGSGKNTA
-264 AVVGWDAA
+264 AVVGWNAA
-272 TVKNCYYLESTYK
+272 TVKKCYYLESTYK
-285 VGACGNDGYTDPT
+285 VGSCGNVDYTDPT

-311 VALLGSAFMVKS
+311 VTLLGSAFMAKA

-329 SWETPTAAVKFT
+329 KWETPTAAVRFT
-341 VSPANAVVEI
+341 IAPANATLEI
-351 NGVKY
+351 NGGTY
-356 TGSCTVGLPVGDYT
+356 TGSTTVALPAADAPYS

-389 EDNPVANPNSVSVT
+389 NDNPVADPANVTVT
-403 LEKDAAKWVTV
+403 LAEDAAQWVTV

-429 GETQVTPTEGTT
+429 GETQVAPTEGTT
-441 YKLLKGVTYTYTAV
+441 YQLLKGHTYTYTAETTK
-455 SDDEGYE
+455 EGYE
-462 PASGEVTPTAD
+462 PASGTVTPTES

-481 KVQSIAVKNGSTHKT
+481 KVQSIAVTKAPTKT
-496 EFEQGDALDTT
+496 EYYKGDAELDLT
-507 GLTVTV
+507 GMVLTVNYEGTDEPRTIEGDYAAAGV
-513 TYSDNSTKDITEGF
+513 TFEGFDTSEPAESKSITISYRGKTASFAIEVKDKLQFSDFFSAISDSVTATNSTSRPFEPVQSEGCLQPASNASSYSPSTITIAAIK
-527 TVTGFNSVNVAENQ
+527 N
-541 TLTVHYKGA
+541 
-550 ETTYSVK
+550 
-557 INKKLF
+557 
-563 PSKAFNALEGYAT
+563 
-576 VEYSHT
+576 
-582 GKYTAG
+582 
-588 DGKEFVDDAQEGALR
+588 
-603 SNSAGM
+603 
-609 NSTTVTV
+609 VTV
-616 TITFLEN
+616 
-623 APKMLLS
+623 S
-630 FDYKVSSES
+630 FDYCGGTGYTDFYVKKGSSQLLASYYSSEWKNFS
-639 NYDKLLV
+639 
-646 AQNRETK
+646 
-653 LTKSGTVAW
+653 
-662 TADNSLTVK
+662 ADLRI
-671 GGDIVTL
+671 GETL
-678 TYSKDRSTASGSDC
+678 TLSYGSSSGLK
-692 IWLKNFTVSPL
+692 LKNFTVSPL
-703 YTLTIAPNQ
+703 YTLTIAPDQ

-827 YETATGMIS
+827 YETATGTIS

-855 VTFQITKPEGVSASP
+855 VTFNITKPEGVTAEP
-870 TVTVEYNGTKVY
+870 TVTVKSGRDTVY
-882 EGSGA
+882 TGSGT
-887 NCTLPAGDY
+887 NCTLPAGNY
-896 TYKATL
+896 TYTATL
-902 KDCDDLSGSFT
+902 EGCDTLSGSF
-913 VAAAAVTVNLP
+913 VVQAAKTIGLEFV
-924 FEKKLTF
+924 KSLTF
-931 ADIFQGVEGITASNG
+931 DDFFAGLDGITAENG
-946 TKGFKPIKSAAG
+946 TRYGFEPVRAAGG
-958 NYLESNK
+958 NYLESNRR
-965 SYYGTTSLTL
+965 SYGTTSLTL
-975 TATKPCVIS
+975 TATESRLVS
-984 FEYFAQGHEDNWD
+984 FRYLAKGYEDNWD
-997 EDDSAFFT
+997 EDNSAFFT
-1005 VKKGTTTLLTVYEE
+1005 VKKGTTTLLIAYEE
-1019 NGWKTFSTALNTGET
+1019 NGWKTFSTVLNKDEK
-1034 LTLSFNE
+1034 LTLSFSE
-1041 NGNSYYVRLKN
+1041 SGSSYYVRLKD
-1052 FAVSPAYTITLTTTP
+1052 FAAAAAHTLTLNTPAGATVVLKDRSGAEITGKNGAYT
-1067 TADKVELKDESGNKL
+1067 
-1082 TGSGGKYA
+1082 
-1090 VAPGTYTYTVSKKDY
+1090 VAAGTY
-1105 ETATGEI
+1105 A
-1112 TVTDADVTQPVKL
+1112 
-1125 TAKPVITLTA
+1125 
-1135 TPADAT
+1135 
-1141 VKLEKGSLPASP
+1141 
-1153 KTTDKETGV
+1153 
-1162 YTYVVEKGAEYTY
+1162 Y

-1234 ADGGYKL
+1234 TDGGYKL

-1249 TVAKADYITVSGSFT
+1249 TVAKAGYIPVHGSIT
-1264 AAKNDTIT
+1264 AAEDKTLSF
-1272 VTLTYAGAGWDGT
+1272 TLTYAGEGWDGT
-1285 TKTAPTQ
+1285 AKTAPTQ
-1292 DKSGVYLIDTAA
+1292 DKNGVYQIGTAA
-1304 KLAWF
+1304 ELAWF
-1309 ADAVNGGQKAI
+1309 ADAVNKGGTTI
-1320 NGKLTANINLN
+1320 SGKLTANINLN
-1331 GKPWTAIGTSS
+1331 GKTWTAIGTDS

-1359 VTTGLV
+1359 AGTGGLV
-1365 GELAEGGVVENLRVN
+1365 YYLSANGTVKSLCVD
-1380 CAIVSTSSLLGG
+1380 CAIDGTSN
-1392 VANSSAGTIRNCMVS
+1392 V
-1407 GSITFSSEGHNGASA
+1407 
-1422 IGGIAGRTTGNGV
+1422 GGIADKSEGRIKNCLVSGYIKGGDDVIFGVGGIVGHGVAGNV
-1435 ISGCVSRAVVKD
+1435 ISGCVSTADILFKYSRYAVQNGAGGIVG
-1447 AYDNSTYGTSAPLGG
+1447 YTYGT
-1462 IAGYAYGVVENCYFT
+1462 VENCYFAGNVHT
-1477 GTLAVKKTQP
+1477 NAKSVSAGGF
-1487 NKIIQQKRGGLVGE
+1487 GGLVGCARS
-1501 LNANAEL
+1501 NAVMKDCYTVGAVT
-1508 KGSYVAGEFAIADE
+1508 GPE
-1522 SKFGAVVGKVNSGAT
+1522 SSFGAVVGKVNSGAT

-1550 AAADGTTSGMTAH
+1550 AAADGTTSGMTAR

-1569 SAEFAVDMGMNQDD
+1569 TPEFAAEMGMHLDSGNS
-1583 GTLNGGFPVLPWQGG
+1583 NGGFPVLPWQGG
-1598 TVLSADDL
+1598 TPVDNADL

-1637 TVLGL
+1637 TVLRF

-1651 ADLCEKYGIEAPG
+1651 ADLCEKYGIEEPG
-1664 EAVTN
+1664 EAVTD

-1684 ELGLDAENADRLKA
+1684 ELGLDAENADLLKA

-1709 TPVSGD
+1709 TPVSSD
-1715 PEEEEETAQTY
+1715 PEEEEEIAQTY
-1726 TACLT
+1726 TGFLT

-1738 PVEGSGEKIVS
+1738 PVEGSGEKTVS
-1749 LTWTA
+1749 LAWTA

-1813 EFARKNTAV
+1813 EFTRKNTAV
-1822 QPLQGMGLY
+1822 QPLQGVGLY
-1831 DETNITQA
+1831 NETNITQA

-1848 YADVADNSEI
+1848 YADVADKAEI

-1928 QKLLESAAESLNW
+1928 QKLLESAAGSLNW

-1975 PSSIAGRYDVKVQ
+1975 PSGIAGRYDVKVQ

-1997 YITNGTNGTGVGTVN
+1997 YITNGTNGTGVGTIN

-2018 DGTALP
+2018 DGTPLP
-2024 EKSGKFRLI
+2024 EKAGKFRLI

-2052 NGVEVYADVFFD
+2052 NGVEVYADVLFD

-2095 KTKPVDLTAVSDDM
+2095 KTKPVDRTAVSDDL

-2117 EEKGIMS
+2117 EKAGIMT

-2148 MVYRPLPGEKP
+2148 MVYRPLPGEKS
-2159 VEAKYVVTITT
+2159 VEAKYVVIITT

-2193 LDGAAAFMTEALT
+2193 LDGAAAFMTEART
-2206 GDVYWDGIK
+2206 EDAYWDGIK

-2327 KDFAQFYKQPI
+2327 KDVAQFYKQPI
-2338 HIDLTVIGEK
+2338 QIDLTVPGTTGQ
-2348 NAADPNE
+2348 NDPNE

-2364 VDGYNKNGHTFQGIS
+2364 VDGYNKNGHTFTGIS

-2475 PLDPTDPMV
+2475 PLDPTDPAV

-2506 VSAPV
+2506 ASAPV

-2553 DGILRKPDDKNTPVI
+2553 DGILRAPDDKNTPVI

-2573 IILALTA
+2573 IALALTA
-2580 IGKDPTNVGDKNL
+2580 IGKDPANVGGKNL

-2599 KDIMKVTDTSKTD
+2599 RNIMQVTDTSDTD
-2612 INGLVMG
+2612 INGLVFG

-2625 RNYTSDT
+2625 RNYTPDT
-2632 SWLVQAVLEQQNKD
+2632 SWLAQAILGQQNAD
-2646 GSWSASA
+2646 GSWSAKA

-2669 ALAPYHKD
+2669 ALAPYYKD

-2755 HQFADKAVNEMATEQ
+2755 NRFADKAVNEMATEQ

-2857 RKCSVCGTKETMI
+2857 RKCSVCGTEETMI

-2899 SRCHKYFSDAAGKT
+2899 SRCHKFFSDAAGKT
-2913 EIAKDSWIIA
+2913 EIAKDSWVIA

-2960 ATIPATGKHTYVDGV
+2960 ATIPATGKHTYVNGV
-2975 CTTCGTRNPA
+2975 CTVCGVKNPMA
-2985 GGIKGDDLKVDS
+2985 NVKGDDIKVDS
-2997 KDNTIVTGG
+2997 KDNKTAAGDGLVIKADDTITGE
-3006 GLTIKTDKPVTDEKL
+3006 VL
-3021 AEIKAAVENGSI
+3021 ADIKAAVSDGA
-3033 VITVNN
+3033 ITV
-3039 TPILQLT
+3039 TVTDTLQLT
-3046 KEDKESDG
+3046 NEQKAADG
-3054 GKKALMQ
+3054 GKSALTEAAKT
-3061 AGAAASGELKKE
+3061 AGDEVKKE
-3073 LDKLAEKLD
+3073 LNKLAEKLD

-3118 LIELPHSVTLTIPI
+3118 LIELPHSVTVTIPI

-3141 GKHVCVVRSH
+3141 GKRVCVVRSH

-3209 KKDSANTA
+3209 KTDSANTA

>member
-1 MRKRVISWLLTV
+1 MKKRVISWLLTV

-30 ADQEQQTQQEQIA
+30 AEQEQQTQQEQTA
-43 PADTENTVPAGNEE
+43 PADTDSNVPTEDEE
-57 TQEQQEPAEEVPV
+57 TQEQQEPAAETPAPQM
-70 SRSARSGG
+70 ARSGG
-78 AAPMLAAAGAV
+78 AALALAE
-89 QNIGTAEEFAAM
+89 GTVSSAKEFAEMVAS
-101 EPGGNYQLTADITV
+101 GSYTLTKDIIV
-115 TAPYANE
+115 TEPYAS
-122 FTDFSGT
+122 DFSGT
-129 FDGNGHTVTLA
+129 FDGNGHTVTLN
-140 ISGDSDY
+140 ITSGS
-147 QALFAKL
+147 ANTGLFKKL
-154 AAGAVVKNVMVD
+154 VGGATVKNVIISGSITVNANNVGGITGVAD
-166 GEVTGTDN
+166 TELGAITISNCKNEAAIKGNKVVGGILGGCTEDDHALTISACANEGNISGTRNIGGICGTLENAHFIKNCYNSGEVTGST
-174 IGGIAGIATNATI
+174 IGGIL
-187 IACANKATVAATG
+187 G
-200 RYVGG
+200 R
-205 LVGKGTGL
+205 
-213 TMTSCYNQGA
+213 GA
-223 VSSTRTRPINMGG
+223 RGYSSTTDTPIL
-236 IAGYVD
+236 
-242 GGASVENC
+242 ENC
-250 YNTGS
+250 YNVGNIVYSGTNGSAIVGTGY
-255 ITGSGSNTA
+255 A
-264 AVVGWDAA
+264 KKPVQ
-272 TVKNCYYLESTYK
+272 VKNCYALKGSASLL
-285 VGACGNDGYTDPT
+285 VPADNVT
-298 VSKTDAEMRSGDI
+298 VDSASIFKTETEMKSP
-311 VALLGSAFMVKS
+311 AFAATLGSAFQYNVGGYPTLKDPEPVVEKNVVSISVKS
-323 GDYPAL
+323 AK
-329 SWETPTAAVKFT
+329 TTC
-341 VSPANAVVEI
+341 
-351 NGVKY
+351 Y
-356 TGSCTVGLPVGDYT
+356 TGDELEL
-370 YTVSCPGYTQQTG
+370 
-383 SVTVTG
+383 SVTVTYD
-389 EDNPVANPNSVSVT
+389 DNSSEVIT
-403 LEKDAAKWVTV
+403 KG
-414 TFTVTPENATLTLKD
+414 FTVAGFDN
-429 GETQVTPTEGTT
+429 
-441 YKLLKGVTYTYTAV
+441 TAP
-455 SDDEGYE
+455 GK
-462 PASGEVTPTAD
+462 
-473 GTQTVALK
+473 Q
-481 KVQSIAVKNGSTHKT
+481 
-496 EFEQGDALDTT
+496 
-507 GLTVTV
+507 TVTV
-513 TYSDNSTKDITEGF
+513 TYKEKTDSIEIEVIKKPEFDDFFAGI
-527 TVTGFNSVNVAENQ
+527 VNSVEVTNDA
-541 TLTVHYKGA
+541 
-550 ETTYSVK
+550 TYPYVVDMTDS
-557 INKKLF
+557 
-563 PSKAFNALEGYAT
+563 
-576 VEYSHT
+576 
-582 GKYTAG
+582 
-588 DGKEFVDDAQEGALR
+588 DGLCLR
-603 SNSAGM
+603 SSNPVGNTS
-609 NSTTVTV
+609 STS
-616 TITFLEN
+616 TITLKAKAN
-623 APKMLLS
+623 VTLS
-630 FDYKVSSES
+630 FKYWGC
-639 NYDKLLV
+639 NYDSSYAALTIVKNNSYNPEMRSWGSTQWKDFTIDLKKGDTLRLNLIKTYVSGDYYVKL
-646 AQNRETK
+646 
-653 LTKSGTVAW
+653 
-662 TADNSLTVK
+662 
-671 GGDIVTL
+671 
-678 TYSKDRSTASGSDC
+678 KD
-692 IWLKNFTVSPL
+692 FTVSSL
-703 YTLTIAPNQ
+703 Y
-712 TDATVTLKDKE
+712 E
-723 GKTVSGSNGV
+723 
-733 FAVKAA
+733 
-739 ADYTYTVT
+739 
-747 KKGYEPATGKVT
+747 
-759 MSAENQTVNVTLVKL
+759 
-774 PVITLQF
+774 
-781 TPDDAAVT
+781 
-789 LKQGNTTVY
+789 
-798 KESAASSTGKNVYIA
+798 
-813 AKNTDY
+813 
-819 TYTVSKFG
+819 
-827 YETATGMIS
+827 
-836 VATGDVN
+836 
-843 KTVTL
+843 
-848 TEAAKYS
+848 
-855 VTFQITKPEGVSASP
+855 
-870 TVTVEYNGTKVY
+870 
-882 EGSGA
+882 
-887 NCTLPAGDY
+887 
-896 TYKATL
+896 
-902 KDCDDLSGSFT
+902 
-913 VAAAAVTVNLP
+913 
-924 FEKKLTF
+924 
-931 ADIFQGVEGITASNG
+931 
-946 TKGFKPIKSAAG
+946 
-958 NYLESNK
+958 
-965 SYYGTTSLTL
+965 
-975 TATKPCVIS
+975 
-984 FEYFAQGHEDNWD
+984 
-997 EDDSAFFT
+997 
-1005 VKKGTTTLLTVYEE
+1005 
-1019 NGWKTFSTALNTGET
+1019 
-1034 LTLSFNE
+1034 
-1041 NGNSYYVRLKN
+1041 
-1052 FAVSPAYTITLTTTP
+1052 
-1067 TADKVELKDESGNKL
+1067 
-1082 TGSGGKYA
+1082 
-1090 VAPGTYTYTVSKKDY
+1090 
-1105 ETATGEI
+1105 
-1112 TVTDADVTQPVKL
+1112 VKL
-1125 TAKPVITLTA
+1125 TAEPKE
-1135 TPADAT
+1135 ADAVVALKDST
-1141 VKLEKGSLPASP
+1141 GAELKG
-1153 KTTDKETGV
+1153 TNGV
-1162 YTYVVEKGAEYTY
+1162 YIVSAGEYTY
-1175 TVSKFGYETETGSI
+1175 TVSAYGYDTVTETINVAADVAKTVPLTKSAAYSVSFDISRPAGITADPTVTVKTNGKAVYTGDGTGCSLSNGSYAYTVACDGCDNAGGVFSVNGDKVNITVTLAKKAIFEDFFANCQGITVSGDKGKFTIEGAGKDSYLKTTETTTLALTATKNVKLSFSYIANAVGYVEGDWENDEPDEYYYFTIKKNSTQVKRAYSETSWKDFSVELTQGDVLTISYDGYTRYYYAALKNFAAVPFYTLTLNTPAGATVVLKDRSGAEITGKNGAYTVAAGTYAYTVSKYGYKTETGSI

-1249 TVAKADYITVSGSFT
+1249 TVTKADYVPVHGSIT
-1264 AAKNDTIT
+1264 AAEDKTLSF
-1272 VTLTYAGAGWDGT
+1272 TLTYAGEGWDGT
-1285 TKTAPTQ
+1285 AKTAPTQ
-1292 DKSGVYLIDTAA
+1292 DKNGVYQIGTAA
-1304 KLAWF
+1304 ELAWF
-1309 ADAVNGGQKAI
+1309 ADAVQTGQTAI
-1320 NGKLTANINLN
+1320 SAKLTANINLN
-1331 GKPWTAIGTSS
+1331 GKTWTAIGTDS

-1359 VTTGLV
+1359 AGTGGLV
-1365 GELAEGGVVENLRVN
+1365 YYLSANGTVKSLCVD
-1380 CAIVSTSSLLGG
+1380 CAIDGTSN
-1392 VANSSAGTIRNCMVS
+1392 V
-1407 GSITFSSEGHNGASA
+1407 
-1422 IGGIAGRTTGNGV
+1422 GGIADKSEGRIENCLVSGYIKGGNDTIFGVGGIVGHGVAGNV
-1435 ISGCVSRAVVKD
+1435 ISGCVSTADILFKYSRYAVQNGAGGIVG
-1447 AYDNSTYGTSAPLGG
+1447 YTYGT
-1462 IAGYAYGVVENCYFT
+1462 VENCYFAGNVHT
-1477 GTLAVKKTQP
+1477 NAKSVSDGGF
-1487 NKIIQQKRGGLVGE
+1487 GGLVGCARS
-1501 LNANAEL
+1501 NAVMKDCYTVGAVT
-1508 KGSYVAGEFAIADE
+1508 GPE
-1522 SKFGAVVGKVNSGAT
+1522 SSFGAVVGKVNSGAT
-1537 ITNCAYLDTVAPQ
+1537 ITNCAYLDTVATQ

-1598 TVLSADDL
+1598 TALSADDL
-1606 KAAAAAANALELRG
+1606 KAAAAAANALQLRG

-1637 TVLGL
+1637 NVLGL
-1642 YDLTDYNDK
+1642 YELTDGNYNK
-1651 ADLCEKYGIEAPG
+1651 ADLCKEYGIEEPG
-1664 EAVTN
+1664 EAVTD
-1669 LHDYFLNALQKHFYK
+1669 LHDYFLTALQKHFYK
-1684 ELGLDAENADRLKA
+1684 EQGLDAENADLLKA

-1715 PEEEEETAQTY
+1715 PEEEEEIAQTY
-1726 TACLT
+1726 TGFLT

-1804 VQTLEDIAA
+1804 VQTLEDIAV
-1813 EFARKNTAV
+1813 EFTRKNTAV
-1822 QPLQGMGLY
+1822 QPLQGVGLY

-1865 KANGFDGTKVQYIA
+1865 KANGFDGTKVKYIA
-1879 DNGKITYFTG
+1879 DNGDITYFTG

-1928 QKLLESAAESLNW
+1928 QKLLESAAGSLNW

-1975 PSSIAGRYDVKVQ
+1975 PSGIAGRYDVKVQ

-2024 EKSGKFRLI
+2024 EKAGKFRLI

-2095 KTKPVDLTAVSDDM
+2095 KTKPVDTTAVSDDM

-2124 DSYNQKVTMVSLTPD
+2124 DSYNQKVTMVSRTPD

-2148 MVYRPLPGEKP
+2148 MVYRPLPGEEP

-2180 EFSFTIQPFTQPE
+2180 EFSFTIQPFTQQE
-2193 LDGAAAFMTEALT
+2193 LEGAAAFMTEALT
-2206 GDVYWDGIK
+2206 ENAYWNGIK
-2215 NKNTVKTKV
+2215 NENTDKTKV

-2242 KYVRG
+2242 EYVRG

-2281 ENELLRVHQPEYN
+2281 ENELLRVHRPEYN

-2327 KDFAQFYKQPI
+2327 KNFAQFYKQPI
-2338 HIDLTVIGEK
+2338 QIDLTVPGTTGQ
-2348 NAADPNE
+2348 NDPNE

-2364 VDGYNKNGHTFQGIS
+2364 VDGYDKNGHTFRGIS

-2412 AYIKSITDAAGHTLK
+2412 TYIKSITDAAGNTLK

-2434 SGWMFGIAV
+2434 SGWMFGLTLQ
-2443 KGGNETLPKTTLD
+2443 GGTETLPKTTLD

-2475 PLDPTDPMV
+2475 PLDPTDPVV

-2544 AYVKANIGS
+2544 AYVQKNMGA
-2553 DGILRKPDDKNTPVI
+2553 DGVLVDPESRNPTV

-2580 IGKDPTNVGDKNL
+2580 IGKDPANVGGKNL

-2632 SWLVQAVLEQQNKD
+2632 SWLVQAVLAQQNED
-2646 GSWSASA
+2646 GSWRASA
-2653 DTKPVGDVDM
+2653 DTKSVGDVDM

-2669 ALAPYHKD
+2669 ALAPYYKD

-2682 VNTAVEKALNWL
+2682 VNTAVERALNWL
-2694 SGKYRSGYDS
+2694 SGKYQSGYDS

-2755 HQFADKAVNEMATEQ
+2755 HQFTDKAVNEMATEQ

-2793 AACAHRFGEWKVT
+2793 AACAHRFGEWKLT

-2819 ICSICGVVEEKPVPA
+2819 ICSICGAVEEKSVPA
-2834 TGHKFSAW
+2834 TGHKFGEW
-2842 TVTKAATCTESGIST
+2842 TTTKEPTCTESGIST
-2857 RKCSVCGTKETMI
+2857 RKCSVCSTEETMI

-2888 TEAGNSAYWTC
+2888 TEAGNSAYWSC
-2899 SRCHKYFSDAAGKT
+2899 SRCGKFFSDAAGKT
-2913 EIAKDSWIIA
+2913 EIAKDSWVIA

-2938 CYASGHEADTYCK
+2938 CYASGRTAETYCK
-2951 RCGIVITAG
+2951 RCGLVITAG
-2960 ATIPATGKHTYVDGV
+2960 TVIQATGKHTYENGV
-2975 CTTCGTRNPA
+2975 CSTCGVKNPLA
-2985 GGIKGDDLKVDS
+2985 DVKGDTIKVDS
-2997 KDNTIVTGG
+2997 KDNKTAAGG
-3006 GLTIKTDKPVTDEKL
+3006 GLVIKADSTITDEVL
-3021 AEIKAAVENGSI
+3021 ADIKAAVSSGA
-3033 VITVNN
+3033 ITV
-3039 TPILQLT
+3039 TVADTLQPTNEQKAADSGKSALT
-3046 KEDKESDG
+3046 E
-3054 GKKALMQ
+3054 
-3061 AGAAASGELKKE
+3061 AAKNVTGDAKQELN
-3073 LDKLAEKLD
+3073 KLAEKLD

-3118 LIELPHSVTLTIPI
+3118 LIELPHSVTVTIPI

-3141 GKHVCVVRSH
+3141 GKRVCVVRSH

-3194 SSGYYYGGSGTADSG
+3194 SSGYYYGGSGMADSG

-3235 VVVLTR
+3235 VVVLAR

>member
-43 PADTENTVPAGNEE
+43 PVDTENTVPAEDEE
-57 TQEQQEPAEEVPV
+57 TQEQQEPAPETPV
-70 SRSARSGG
+70 SRSARIGG
-78 AAPMLAAAGAV
+78 TALALAE
-89 QNIGTAEEFAAM
+89 GTVSSAEEFAAM
-101 EPGGNYQLTADITV
+101 DASGSYKLTADIIV
-115 TAPYANE
+115 TEPYAS
-122 FTDFSGT
+122 DFSGT
-129 FDGNGHTVTLA
+129 FDGNGHTVTLKITA
-140 ISGDSDY
+140 KTNYVG
-147 QALFAKL
+147 LFKTL
-154 AAGAVVKNVMVD
+154 AGGAVVKNVITA
-166 GEVTGTDN
+166 GSVTTTGKK
-174 IGGIAGIATNATI
+174 
-187 IACANKATVAATG
+187 CVA
-200 RYVGG
+200 
-205 LVGKGTGL
+205 
-213 TMTSCYNQGA
+213 
-223 VSSTRTRPINMGG
+223 G
-236 IAGYVD
+236 IAGYATDNVKI
-242 GGASVENC
+242 ENC
-250 YNTGS
+250 KNTAS
-255 ITGSGSNTA
+255 ITGNKNVGGILGEAYNNEESISVGIKNCANEGAVNGTGSA
-264 AVVGWDAA
+264 IGGIVGKMEGQNSIIDCYNRGNITGFNNYAGIVGQSTGALVA
-272 TVKNCYYLESTYK
+272 TIKNCYS
-285 VGACGNDGYTDPT
+285 VGAVTAYGASTNAGYALIGGGKNYALTNCYAIGQDGLNLAYNGTNAT
-298 VSKTDAEMRSGDI
+298 TEECRFKSAEEMQS
-311 VALLGSAFMVKS
+311 AEFAATLGSAFQYNVGGYPTLKDPEPVVEKNVVSISVKSAKTTCCTGDELELSVTVTYDDNSSEVITKGFTVAGFDNTAPGKQTVTVTYKEKTDSIEIEVIKKPEFDDFFAGIVNSVEVTNDATYPYVVDMTDSDGLCLRSSNPVQGNTSSTSTITLKAKANVTLSFKYWGCNYDSSYAPLTIVKNNSYNPEMRSWGSTQWKDFTIDLKKGDTLRLNLIKTYVS
-323 GDYPAL
+323 GDYY
-329 SWETPTAAVKFT
+329 VKLKDFT
-341 VSPANAVVEI
+341 VSSLYEVKLTAEPEEADAVVALKDSTGAELKGT
-351 NGVKY
+351 NGVY
-356 TGSCTVGLPVGDYT
+356 IVSAGEYT
-370 YTVSCPGYTQQTG
+370 YTVSAYGYDTVTETINVAADVAKTVPLTKSAAYSVAFDISRPAGITADPTVTVRTNGKAVYTGDGTGCSLSNGSYAYTVACDGCDNAGGIFSVNGDKVNITVTLAKKAIFEDFFANCQGITVSGDKGKFTIEGAGKDSYLKTTETTTLALTATKNVKLSFSYIANAAGCVEGDWYDEPDEYYYFTIKKNSKQVKLADRETSWKDFSVELTQGDVLTISYDGYT
-383 SVTVTG
+383 SYYY
-389 EDNPVANPNSVSVT
+389 
-403 LEKDAAKWVTV
+403 AALKNFAAVP
-414 TFTVTPENATLTLKD
+414 FYTLTLKTPD
-429 GETQVTPTEGTT
+429 G
-441 YKLLKGVTYTYTAV
+441 
-455 SDDEGYE
+455 
-462 PASGEVTPTAD
+462 
-473 GTQTVALK
+473 
-481 KVQSIAVKNGSTHKT
+481 
-496 EFEQGDALDTT
+496 
-507 GLTVTV
+507 
-513 TYSDNSTKDITEGF
+513 
-527 TVTGFNSVNVAENQ
+527 
-541 TLTVHYKGA
+541 
-550 ETTYSVK
+550 
-557 INKKLF
+557 
-563 PSKAFNALEGYAT
+563 AT
-576 VEYSHT
+576 V
-582 GKYTAG
+582 
-588 DGKEFVDDAQEGALR
+588 VL
-603 SNSAGM
+603 
-609 NSTTVTV
+609 
-616 TITFLEN
+616 
-623 APKMLLS
+623 
-630 FDYKVSSES
+630 
-639 NYDKLLV
+639 
-646 AQNRETK
+646 
-653 LTKSGTVAW
+653 
-662 TADNSLTVK
+662 
-671 GGDIVTL
+671 
-678 TYSKDRSTASGSDC
+678 KDRSG
-692 IWLKNFTVSPL
+692 
-703 YTLTIAPNQ
+703 
-712 TDATVTLKDKE
+712 
-723 GKTVSGSNGV
+723 
-733 FAVKAA
+733 
-739 ADYTYTVT
+739 
-747 KKGYEPATGKVT
+747 
-759 MSAENQTVNVTLVKL
+759 AE
-774 PVITLQF
+774 I
-781 TPDDAAVT
+781 
-789 LKQGNTTVY
+789 
-798 KESAASSTGKNVYIA
+798 TGKNGAYTVA
-813 AKNTDY
+813 AGTY
-819 TYTVSKFG
+819 AYTVSKFG
-827 YETATGMIS
+827 YETKTGNI
-836 VATGDVN
+836 
-843 KTVTL
+843 
-848 TEAAKYS
+848 
-855 VTFQITKPEGVSASP
+855 
-870 TVTVEYNGTKVY
+870 
-882 EGSGA
+882 
-887 NCTLPAGDY
+887 
-896 TYKATL
+896 
-902 KDCDDLSGSFT
+902 
-913 VAAAAVTVNLP
+913 
-924 FEKKLTF
+924 
-931 ADIFQGVEGITASNG
+931 
-946 TKGFKPIKSAAG
+946 
-958 NYLESNK
+958 
-965 SYYGTTSLTL
+965 
-975 TATKPCVIS
+975 
-984 FEYFAQGHEDNWD
+984 
-997 EDDSAFFT
+997 
-1005 VKKGTTTLLTVYEE
+1005 
-1019 NGWKTFSTALNTGET
+1019 
-1034 LTLSFNE
+1034 
-1041 NGNSYYVRLKN
+1041 
-1052 FAVSPAYTITLTTTP
+1052 
-1067 TADKVELKDESGNKL
+1067 
-1082 TGSGGKYA
+1082 
-1090 VAPGTYTYTVSKKDY
+1090 TVS
-1105 ETATGEI
+1105 
-1112 TVTDADVTQPVKL
+1112 
-1125 TAKPVITLTA
+1125 
-1135 TPADAT
+1135 
-1141 VKLEKGSLPASP
+1141 
-1153 KTTDKETGV
+1153 
-1162 YTYVVEKGAEYTY
+1162 
-1175 TVSKFGYETETGSI
+1175 
-1189 TVNADVNK
+1189 ADVNE

-1234 ADGGYKL
+1234 ANGGYKL

-1249 TVAKADYITVSGSFT
+1249 TVTKADYVPVHGSIT
-1264 AAKNDTIT
+1264 AAEDKTLSF
-1272 VTLTYAGAGWDGT
+1272 TLTYAGEGWDGT
-1285 TKTAPTQ
+1285 AKTAPTQ
-1292 DKSGVYLIDTAA
+1292 DKNGVYQIGTAA
-1304 KLAWF
+1304 ELAWF
-1309 ADAVNGGQKAI
+1309 ADAVNKGGTTI
-1320 NGKLTANINLN
+1320 SGKLTANINLN
-1331 GKPWTAIGTSS
+1331 GKTWTAIGTDS

-1359 VTTGLV
+1359 AGTGGLV
-1365 GELAEGGVVENLRVN
+1365 YYLSANGTVKSLCVD
-1380 CAIVSTSSLLGG
+1380 CAIDGTSN
-1392 VANSSAGTIRNCMVS
+1392 V
-1407 GSITFSSEGHNGASA
+1407 
-1422 IGGIAGRTTGNGV
+1422 GGIADKSEGRIENCLVSGYIKGGDDVIFGVGGIVGHGVAGNV
-1435 ISGCVSRAVVKD
+1435 ISGCVSTADILFKYSRYAVQNGAGGIVG
-1447 AYDNSTYGTSAPLGG
+1447 YTYGT
-1462 IAGYAYGVVENCYFT
+1462 VENCYFAGNVHT
-1477 GTLAVKKTQP
+1477 NAKSVSAGGF
-1487 NKIIQQKRGGLVGE
+1487 GGLVGCARS
-1501 LNANAEL
+1501 NAVMKDCYTVGAVT
-1508 KGSYVAGEFAIADE
+1508 GPE
-1522 SKFGAVVGKVNSGAT
+1522 SSFGAVVGKVNSGAT

-1550 AAADGTTSGMTAH
+1550 AAADGTTSGMTAR

-1569 SAEFAVDMGMNQDD
+1569 TPEFAAEMGMHLDSGNS
-1583 GTLNGGFPVLPWQGG
+1583 NGGFPVLPWQGG
-1598 TVLSADDL
+1598 TPVDNADL

-1637 TVLGL
+1637 TVLRF

-1651 ADLCEKYGIEAPG
+1651 ADLCEKYGIEEPG
-1664 EAVTN
+1664 EAVTD

-1684 ELGLDAENADRLKA
+1684 ELGLDAENADLLKA

-1715 PEEEEETAQTY
+1715 PEEEEETAQTH
-1726 TACLT
+1726 TGFLT

-1789 TKTFTLCLWSENAEK
+1789 VKTFTLCLWSENAEK

-1813 EFARKNTAV
+1813 EFTRKNTAV
-1822 QPLQGMGLY
+1822 QPLQGVGLY

-1848 YADVADNSEI
+1848 YADVADKAEI

-1879 DNGKITYFTG
+1879 DNGDIEYFTG

-1928 QKLLESAAESLNW
+1928 QKLLESAAGSLNW

-2024 EKSGKFRLI
+2024 EKAGKFRLI

-2052 NGVEVYADVFFD
+2052 NGVEVYADVLFD

-2095 KTKPVDLTAVSDDM
+2095 KTKPVDTTAVGDDM

-2117 EEKGIMS
+2117 EKAGIMT

-2148 MVYRPLPGEKP
+2148 MVYRPLPGE
-2159 VEAKYVVTITT
+2159 EAAEARYVVTITT

-2180 EFSFTIQPFTQPE
+2180 EFRFTIQPFTQQE
-2193 LDGAAAFMTEALT
+2193 LDGAAVFMTKALT
-2206 GDVYWDGIK
+2206 GDVYWNGIK
-2215 NKNTVKTKV
+2215 NENTDKTKV

-2242 KYVRG
+2242 EYVRG

-2338 HIDLTVIGEK
+2338 QIDLTVPGTTGQ
-2348 NAADPNE
+2348 NDPNE

-2364 VDGYNKNGHTFQGIS
+2364 VDGYNKNGHTFTGIS

-2434 SGWMFGIAV
+2434 SGWMFGLTLQ
-2443 KGGNETLPKTTLD
+2443 GGTETLPKTTLD

-2475 PLDPTDPMV
+2475 PLDPTDPAV

-2553 DGILRKPDDKNTPVI
+2553 DGVLVDPESHNPTV

-2580 IGKDPTNVGDKNL
+2580 IGKDPANVGGENL
-2593 LTALQD
+2593 LKALQN

-2669 ALAPYHKD
+2669 ALAPYHKN

-2857 RKCSVCGTKETMI
+2857 RKCSVCGTEETMI

-2899 SRCHKYFSDAAGKT
+2899 SRCHKFFSDAAGKT
-2913 EIAKDSWIIA
+2913 EIAKDSWVIA

-2960 ATIPATGKHTYVDGV
+2960 ATIPATGKHTYVNGV
-2975 CTTCGTRNPA
+2975 CTVCGVKNPMA
-2985 GGIKGDDLKVDS
+2985 NVKGDDIKVDS
-2997 KDNTIVTGG
+2997 KDNKTAAGDGLVIKADDTITGE
-3006 GLTIKTDKPVTDEKL
+3006 VL
-3021 AEIKAAVENGSI
+3021 ADIKAAVSDGA
-3033 VITVNN
+3033 ITV
-3039 TPILQLT
+3039 TVTDTLQLT
-3046 KEDKESDG
+3046 NEQKAADG
-3054 GKKALMQ
+3054 GKSALTEAAKT
-3061 AGAAASGELKKE
+3061 AGDEVKKE
-3073 LDKLAEKLD
+3073 LNKLAEKLD

-3118 LIELPHSVTLTIPI
+3118 LIELPHSVTVTIPI

-3141 GKHVCVVRSH
+3141 GKRVCVVRSH

-3209 KKDSANTA
+3209 KTDSSNTA

>member
-1 MRKRVISWLLTV
+1 MKKRVISWLLTV
-13 VMVVSML
+13 VMVVSLL

-30 ADQEQQTQQEQIA
+30 ADQEQQTQQEQTA
-43 PADTENTVPAGNEE
+43 PADTVSNVPTEDEE
-57 TQEQQEPAEEVPV
+57 TQEQQEPAPETPV

-89 QNIGTAEEFAAM
+89 QDIGTAEAFAAM
-101 EPGGNYQLTADITV
+101 EPGGNYQLTANITV
-115 TAPYANE
+115 TAPYGNDITG
-122 FTDFSGT
+122 FTGFTGT
-129 FDGNGHTVTLA
+129 FDGNGHTVTLDITA
-140 ISGDSDY
+140 STANVG
-147 QALFAKL
+147 LFSKL
-154 AAGAVVKNVMVD
+154 AGGAVVKNVKVD
-166 GEVTGTDN
+166 GTVSGTE
-174 IGGIAGIATNATI
+174 GVAGIAAQANGATI
-187 IACANKATVAATG
+187 SGCINCAIISATG

-205 LVGKGTGL
+205 IVGKLRGGT
-213 TMTSCYNQGA
+213 
-223 VSSTRTRPINMGG
+223 
-236 IAGYVD
+236 
-242 GGASVENC
+242 VENC
-250 YNTGS
+250 YNTGAIS
-255 ITGSGSNTA
+255 SSRDRKGVNLGGIAGYIDSNGS
-264 AVVGWDAA
+264 
-272 TVKNCYYLESTYK
+272 VKNCYNSGTTSATADTSNYAAIAGWCDNSTVTNCYYLDTTASA
-285 VGACGNDGYTDPT
+285 GANGNSQTAT
-298 VSKTDAEMRSGDI
+298 SKTAEEMKSP
-311 VALLGSAFMVKS
+311 AFAAQLGEAFMAKA

-329 SWETPTAAVKFT
+329 SWETPTAAVSFT
-341 VSPANAVVEI
+341 IQPENAVLTI
-351 NGVKY
+351 NGGTY
-356 TGSCTVGLPVGDYT
+356 TGSTTVALPAADAPYS

-383 SVTVTG
+383 TVTVTVTG
-389 EDNPVANPNSVSVT
+389 EDNPVADPAN
-403 LEKDAAKWVTV
+403 VTV
-414 TFTVTPENATLTLKD
+414 TLAEDTSAWVNMTFN
-429 GETQVTPTEGTT
+429 VTPTGAALTVKRGDTEIEPQSDGS

-462 PASGEVTPTAD
+462 PAAGEVTPTESS
-473 GTQTVALK
+473 TQTVALK
-481 KVQSIAVKNGSTHKT
+481 KVQSIKVTKAPTKT
-496 EFEQGDALDTT
+496 EYYKGDAELDLT
-507 GLTVTV
+507 GMVLTVNYDGTDETRTITDGYDAAGVTCEGFSTEKPIESQTVTV
-513 TYSDNSTKDITEGF
+513 KYRGKTATFTIKVKDAMLFADFFTGLNGIATAQNSTSYKFEPVLLDGGYVLKSTNEKKGN
-527 TVTGFNSVNVAENQ
+527 TTSSL
-541 TLTVHYKGA
+541 TLTFVKAAQLTFDCKTDSEKNYDGLRVDINDQ
-550 ETTYSVK
+550 TGSQFGSTGGYSGEKQDWKEFSIAV
-557 INKKLF
+557 N
-563 PSKAFNALEGYAT
+563 
-576 VEYSHT
+576 
-582 GKYTAG
+582 AG
-588 DGKEFVDDAQEGALR
+588 DK
-603 SNSAGM
+603 
-609 NSTTVTV
+609 VTV
-616 TITFLEN
+616 N
-623 APKMLLS
+623 YRK
-630 FDYKVSSES
+630 DSSG
-639 NYDKLLV
+639 DKG
-646 AQNRETK
+646 Q
-653 LTKSGTVAW
+653 
-662 TADNSLTVK
+662 
-671 GGDIVTL
+671 
-678 TYSKDRSTASGSDC
+678 DC
-692 IWLKNFTVSPL
+692 IWLRNFRAEVLPTVRFAVKDAAGKA
-703 YTLTIAPNQ
+703 I
-712 TDATVTLKDKE
+712 DATVTLKKGYTGLTAGTD
-723 GKTVSGSNGV
+723 GSYALTVGE
-733 FAVKAA
+733 K
-739 ADYTYTVT
+739 YTYTVE
-747 KKGYEPATGKVT
+747 KKGYEKVT
-759 MSAENQTVNVTLVKL
+759 QEFTAQAGDNTITVTLVKL

-798 KESAASSTGKNVYIA
+798 KESADSEKGKNVYIA

-819 TYTVSKFG
+819 TYTVTKFG
-827 YETATGMIS
+827 YETATGTIS
-836 VATGDVN
+836 VAIADVN
-843 KTVTL
+843 KTVKL
-848 TEAAKYS
+848 TELAKQT
-855 VTFQITKPEGVSASP
+855 VTFNITKPEGVTAEP
-870 TVTVEYNGTKVY
+870 TITVKSGSITAYT
-882 EGSGA
+882 GSGA

-896 TYKATL
+896 TYTAKL
-902 KDCDDLSGSFT
+902 DGCDTLSGSF
-913 VAAAAVTVNLP
+913 VVKAAKTIGLEFV
-924 FEKKLTF
+924 KSLTF
-931 ADIFQGVEGITASNG
+931 DDFFAGLDGITAENG
-946 TKGFKPIKSAAG
+946 TRYGFEPVRAAGG
-958 NYLESNK
+958 NYLESNRR
-965 SYYGTTSLTL
+965 SYGTTSLTL
-975 TATKPCVIS
+975 TATESRLVS
-984 FEYFAQGHEDNWD
+984 FQYLAKGNKADYSWD
-997 EDDSAFFT
+997 DDSAFS
-1005 VKKGTTTLLTVYEE
+1005 VKKGTSTLLTAYEE
-1019 NGWKTFSTALNTGET
+1019 NGWKTFSTVLNTGEK
-1034 LTLSFNE
+1034 LTLSFSE
-1041 NGNSYYVRLKN
+1041 SGSSYYVRLKD
-1052 FAVSPAYTITLTTTP
+1052 FAAAAAHTLTLKTP
-1067 TADKVELKDESGNKL
+1067 DGATVVLKDRSGAEI
-1082 TGSGGKYA
+1082 TGKNGAYI
-1090 VAPGTYTYTVSKKDY
+1090 VAAGTY
-1105 ETATGEI
+1105 A
-1112 TVTDADVTQPVKL
+1112 
-1125 TAKPVITLTA
+1125 
-1135 TPADAT
+1135 
-1141 VKLEKGSLPASP
+1141 
-1153 KTTDKETGV
+1153 
-1162 YTYVVEKGAEYTY
+1162 Y
-1175 TVSKFGYETETGSI
+1175 TVSKFGYETKTGNI
-1189 TVNADVNK
+1189 TVSADVNE

-1234 ADGGYKL
+1234 ANGGYKL

-1249 TVAKADYITVSGSFT
+1249 TVTKADYVPVHGSIT
-1264 AAKNDTIT
+1264 AAEDKTLSF
-1272 VTLTYAGAGWDGT
+1272 TLTYAGEGWDGT
-1285 TKTAPTQ
+1285 AKTAPTQ
-1292 DKSGVYLIDTAA
+1292 DKNGVYQIGTAA

-1309 ADAVNGGQKAI
+1309 ADAVNKGDTTI
-1320 NGKLTANINLN
+1320 SGKLTANINLN
-1331 GKPWTAIGTSS
+1331 GKTWTAIGTDS
-1342 NKFAGTLDGDN
+1342 NKFAGTLDGDSH
-1353 YTVSGL
+1353 TVSGL
-1359 VTTGLV
+1359 AGTGGLV
-1365 GELAEGGVVENLRVN
+1365 YYLSANGTVKSLCVD
-1380 CAIVSTSSLLGG
+1380 CAIDGTSN
-1392 VANSSAGTIRNCMVS
+1392 V
-1407 GSITFSSEGHNGASA
+1407 
-1422 IGGIAGRTTGNGV
+1422 GGIADKSEGRIENCLVSGYIKGGDDVIFGVGGIVGHGVAGNV
-1435 ISGCVSRAVVKD
+1435 ISGCVSTADILFKYSRYAVQNGAGGIVG
-1447 AYDNSTYGTSAPLGG
+1447 YTYGT
-1462 IAGYAYGVVENCYFT
+1462 VENCYFAGNVHT
-1477 GTLAVKKTQP
+1477 NAKSVSAGGF
-1487 NKIIQQKRGGLVGE
+1487 GGLVGCARS
-1501 LNANAEL
+1501 NAVMKDCYTVGAVT
-1508 KGSYVAGEFAIADE
+1508 GPE
-1522 SKFGAVVGKVNSGAT
+1522 SSFGAVVGKVNSGAT

-1550 AAADGTTSGMTAH
+1550 AAADGTTSGMTAR

-1569 SAEFAVDMGMNQDD
+1569 TPEFAAEMGMHLDSGNS
-1583 GTLNGGFPVLPWQGG
+1583 NGGFPVLPWQGG
-1598 TVLSADDL
+1598 TPVDNADL

-1637 TVLGL
+1637 TVLGF

-1651 ADLCEKYGIEAPG
+1651 ADLCEKYGIEEPG
-1664 EAVTN
+1664 EAVTD

-1684 ELGLDAENADRLKA
+1684 ELGLDAENADLLKA

-1709 TPVSGD
+1709 TPVSSD
-1715 PEEEEETAQTY
+1715 PEEEEEIAQTY
-1726 TACLT
+1726 TGFLT

-1738 PVEGSGEKIVS
+1738 PVEGSGEKTVS
-1749 LTWTA
+1749 LAWTA

-1789 TKTFTLCLWSENAEK
+1789 VKTFTLCLWSEKAEK
-1804 VQTLEDIAA
+1804 AQTLEDIAA
-1813 EFARKNTAV
+1813 EFTRKNTAV
-1822 QPLQGMGLY
+1822 QPLEGVGLY

-1928 QKLLESAAESLNW
+1928 QKLLESAAGSLNW

-1997 YITNGTNGTGVGTVN
+1997 YITNGTGVGTVN

-2018 DGTALP
+2018 DGTPLP
-2024 EKSGKFRLI
+2024 EKAGKFRLI

-2180 EFSFTIQPFTQPE
+2180 EFSFTIQPFTQQE
-2193 LDGAAAFMTEALT
+2193 LDDAADFMTAARTEDA
-2206 GDVYWDGIK
+2206 YWDGIK

-2327 KDFAQFYKQPI
+2327 KNFAQFYKQPI
-2338 HIDLTVIGEK
+2338 QIDLTVPGTTGQ
-2348 NAADPNE
+2348 NDPNE

-2364 VDGYNKNGHTFQGIS
+2364 VDGYNKNGHTFTGIS
-2379 DFTFTGKANEDP
+2379 GFTFTGKANEDP

-2434 SGWMFGIAV
+2434 SGWMFGLTLQ
-2443 KGGNETLPKTTLD
+2443 GGTETLPKTTLD

-2475 PLDPTDPMV
+2475 PLDPTDPAV

-2553 DGILRKPDDKNTPVI
+2553 DGILRAPDDKNTPVI

-2573 IILALTA
+2573 IALALTA
-2580 IGKDPTNVGDKNL
+2580 IGKDPANVGGENL
-2593 LTALQD
+2593 LKALQN
-2599 KDIMKVTDTSKTD
+2599 KDIMQVTDTSNTD

-2632 SWLVQAVLEQQNKD
+2632 SWLVQAVLAQQNED
-2646 GSWSASA
+2646 GSWRASA

-2669 ALAPYHKD
+2669 ALAPYYKD

-2793 AACAHRFGEWKVT
+2793 AACAHRFGEWQVT

-2819 ICSICGVVEEKPVPA
+2819 ICSICGAVEEKSVPA
-2834 TGHKFSAW
+2834 TGHNFGAW

-2857 RKCSVCGTKETMI
+2857 RKCSVCGTEETMI

-2913 EIAKDSWIIA
+2913 EIAKDSWVIA

-2960 ATIPATGKHTYVDGV
+2960 ATIPATGKHTYVNGV
-2975 CTTCGTRNPA
+2975 CTVCGVKNPMA
-2985 GGIKGDDLKVDS
+2985 NVKGDDIKVDS

-3021 AEIKAAVENGSI
+3021 ADIKAAVSDGA
-3033 VITVNN
+3033 ITV
-3039 TPILQLT
+3039 TVTDTLQLT
-3046 KEDKESDG
+3046 NEQKAADG
-3054 GKKALMQ
+3054 GKSALTEAAKT
-3061 AGAAASGELKKE
+3061 AGDEVKKE
-3073 LDKLAEKLD
+3073 LNKLAEKLD

-3118 LIELPHSVTLTIPI
+3118 LIELPHSVTVTIPI

-3209 KKDSANTA
+3209 KTDSANTA

>member
-1 MRKRVISWLLTV
+1 MKKRVISWLLTV

-30 ADQEQQTQQEQIA
+30 ADQEQQIQQEQIA

-57 TQEQQEPAEEVPV
+57 TQEQQEPAPETPA
-70 SRSARSGG
+70 SQMARSGG
-78 AAPMLAAAGAV
+78 TALALAE
-89 QNIGTAEEFAAM
+89 GTVSSAKEFAEMVAS
-101 EPGGNYQLTADITV
+101 GSYTLTKDIIV
-115 TAPYANE
+115 TDPYAS
-122 FTDFSGT
+122 DFSGT
-129 FDGNGHTVTLA
+129 FDGNGHTVTLNITA
-140 ISGDSDY
+140 STANVG
-147 QALFAKL
+147 LFSKL
-154 AAGAVVKNVMVD
+154 ADGAVVKNVITAGSISGKVNN
-166 GEVTGTDN
+166 V
-174 IGGIAGIATNATI
+174 GGIAGTADGNVTI
-187 IACANKATVAATG
+187 ENCKNTASIKGGKGAGGILGYSEPGSGFVTISSCANMGSVSGTRKQ
-200 RYVGG
+200 VGG
-205 LVGKGTGL
+205 IAGNVVGTHIIRN
-213 TMTSCYNQGA
+213 CYNQGDISDGA
-223 VSSTRTRPINMGG
+223 G
-236 IAGYVD
+236 ILGRGTKGVL
-242 GGASVENC
+242 VENC
-250 YNTGS
+250 YTVGS
-255 ITGSGSNTA
+255 VETNGAIIAVSSSSYSSDEPCRIVNCYAPSETVTALVPSTVKISNSGTKSSA
-264 AVVGWDAA
+264 EMQSAEFAA
-272 TVKNCYYLESTYK
+272 T
-285 VGACGNDGYTDPT
+285 
-298 VSKTDAEMRSGDI
+298 
-311 VALLGSAFMVKS
+311 LGSAFQYNGGGYPTLKDPEPVVEKNVVSISVKS
-323 GDYPAL
+323 AK
-329 SWETPTAAVKFT
+329 TTC
-341 VSPANAVVEI
+341 
-351 NGVKY
+351 Y
-356 TGSCTVGLPVGDYT
+356 TSDELEL
-370 YTVSCPGYTQQTG
+370 
-383 SVTVTG
+383 SVTVTYD
-389 EDNPVANPNSVSVT
+389 DNSSEVIT
-403 LEKDAAKWVTV
+403 KG
-414 TFTVTPENATLTLKD
+414 FTVAGFDN
-429 GETQVTPTEGTT
+429 
-441 YKLLKGVTYTYTAV
+441 TAP
-455 SDDEGYE
+455 GK
-462 PASGEVTPTAD
+462 
-473 GTQTVALK
+473 Q
-481 KVQSIAVKNGSTHKT
+481 
-496 EFEQGDALDTT
+496 
-507 GLTVTV
+507 TVTV
-513 TYSDNSTKDITEGF
+513 TYKEKTDSIEIEVIKKPEFDDFFAGI
-527 TVTGFNSVNVAENQ
+527 VNSVEVTNDA
-541 TLTVHYKGA
+541 
-550 ETTYSVK
+550 TYPYVVDVTDS
-557 INKKLF
+557 
-563 PSKAFNALEGYAT
+563 
-576 VEYSHT
+576 
-582 GKYTAG
+582 
-588 DGKEFVDDAQEGALR
+588 DGLCLR
-603 SNSAGM
+603 SSNPVQGNTS
-609 NSTTVTV
+609 STS
-616 TITFLEN
+616 TITLKAKAN
-623 APKMLLS
+623 VTLS
-630 FDYKVSSES
+630 FKYWGC
-639 NYDKLLV
+639 NYDYSSAALTIVKNNSYNPEMRSWGSTQWKDFTIDLKKGDTLRLNLIKTYVLGDYYVKL
-646 AQNRETK
+646 
-653 LTKSGTVAW
+653 
-662 TADNSLTVK
+662 
-671 GGDIVTL
+671 
-678 TYSKDRSTASGSDC
+678 KD
-692 IWLKNFTVSPL
+692 FTVSSL
-703 YTLTIAPNQ
+703 Y
-712 TDATVTLKDKE
+712 E
-723 GKTVSGSNGV
+723 
-733 FAVKAA
+733 
-739 ADYTYTVT
+739 
-747 KKGYEPATGKVT
+747 
-759 MSAENQTVNVTLVKL
+759 
-774 PVITLQF
+774 
-781 TPDDAAVT
+781 
-789 LKQGNTTVY
+789 
-798 KESAASSTGKNVYIA
+798 
-813 AKNTDY
+813 
-819 TYTVSKFG
+819 
-827 YETATGMIS
+827 
-836 VATGDVN
+836 
-843 KTVTL
+843 
-848 TEAAKYS
+848 
-855 VTFQITKPEGVSASP
+855 
-870 TVTVEYNGTKVY
+870 
-882 EGSGA
+882 
-887 NCTLPAGDY
+887 
-896 TYKATL
+896 
-902 KDCDDLSGSFT
+902 
-913 VAAAAVTVNLP
+913 
-924 FEKKLTF
+924 
-931 ADIFQGVEGITASNG
+931 
-946 TKGFKPIKSAAG
+946 
-958 NYLESNK
+958 
-965 SYYGTTSLTL
+965 
-975 TATKPCVIS
+975 
-984 FEYFAQGHEDNWD
+984 
-997 EDDSAFFT
+997 
-1005 VKKGTTTLLTVYEE
+1005 
-1019 NGWKTFSTALNTGET
+1019 
-1034 LTLSFNE
+1034 
-1041 NGNSYYVRLKN
+1041 
-1052 FAVSPAYTITLTTTP
+1052 
-1067 TADKVELKDESGNKL
+1067 
-1082 TGSGGKYA
+1082 
-1090 VAPGTYTYTVSKKDY
+1090 
-1105 ETATGEI
+1105 
-1112 TVTDADVTQPVKL
+1112 VKL
-1125 TAKPVITLTA
+1125 TAEPEE
-1135 TPADAT
+1135 ADAVVALKDST
-1141 VKLEKGSLPASP
+1141 GAELKG
-1153 KTTDKETGV
+1153 TNGV
-1162 YTYVVEKGAEYTY
+1162 YIVSAGEYTY
-1175 TVSKFGYETETGSI
+1175 TVSAYGYDTVTETINVAADVAKTVPLTKSAAYSVAFDISRPAGITADPTVTVKTNGKAVYTGDGTGCSLSNGSYAYTVACDGCDNAGGVFSVNGDKMNITVTLAKKAIFEDFFANCQGITVSGDKGKFTIEGAGKDSYLKTTETTTLALTATKNVKLSFSYIANAAGYVEGDWDYDEPDEYYYFTIKKNSTQVKRADRETSWKDFSVELTQGDVLTISYDGYTRDYYAALKNFAAVPFYTLTLKTPDGATVVLKDRSGAEITGKNGAYTVAAGTYAYTVSKYGYETKTGSI

-1249 TVAKADYITVSGSFT
+1249 TVAKAEYITVSGSFT

-1285 TKTAPTQ
+1285 TKTEPKTEN
-1292 DKSGVYLIDTAA
+1292 GVYQIGTAA
-1304 KLAWF
+1304 ELAWF
-1309 ADAVNGGQKAI
+1309 ADAVNKGDTTI
-1320 NGKLTANINLN
+1320 SGKLTANINLN
-1331 GKPWTAIGTSS
+1331 GKTWTAIGTSS
-1342 NKFAGTLDGDN
+1342 NKFAGTLDGDSH
-1353 YTVSGL
+1353 TVSGL
-1359 VTTGLV
+1359 AGTGGLV
-1365 GELAEGGVVENLRVN
+1365 YYLSANGTVKSLCVD
-1380 CAIVSTSSLLGG
+1380 CAIDGTSN
-1392 VANSSAGTIRNCMVS
+1392 V
-1407 GSITFSSEGHNGASA
+1407 
-1422 IGGIAGRTTGNGV
+1422 GGIADKSEGRIENCLVSGYIKGGNDTIFGVGGIVGHGVAGNV
-1435 ISGCVSRAVVKD
+1435 ISGCVSTADILFKYSRYAVQNGAGGIVG
-1447 AYDNSTYGTSAPLGG
+1447 YTYGT
-1462 IAGYAYGVVENCYFT
+1462 VENCYFAGNVHT
-1477 GTLAVKKTQP
+1477 NAKSVSAGGF
-1487 NKIIQQKRGGLVGE
+1487 GGLVGSARS
-1501 LNANAEL
+1501 NAVMKDCYTVGAVT
-1508 KGSYVAGEFAIADE
+1508 GPE
-1522 SKFGAVVGKVNSGAT
+1522 SSFGAVVGKVNSGAT

-1550 AAADGTTSGMTAH
+1550 AAADGTTSGMTAR

-1569 SAEFAVDMGMNQDD
+1569 TPEFAAEMGMHLDSGNS
-1583 GTLNGGFPVLPWQGG
+1583 NGGFPVLPWQGG
-1598 TVLSADDL
+1598 TPVNNADL
-1606 KAAAAAANALELRG
+1606 KAAADAASALQLRG

-1637 TVLGL
+1637 NVLGL

-1651 ADLCEKYGIEAPG
+1651 ADLCEEYGIEEPG
-1664 EAVTN
+1664 EAVTD
-1669 LHDYFLNALQKHFYK
+1669 LHDYFLTALQKHFYK
-1684 ELGLDAENADRLKA
+1684 ELGLDAENADLLKA

-1715 PEEEEETAQTY
+1715 PEEGEETAQTY
-1726 TACLT
+1726 TGFLT

-1738 PVEGSGEKIVS
+1738 PVDEAEKTVS

-1813 EFARKNTAV
+1813 EFTRKNTAV
-1822 QPLQGMGLY
+1822 QPLQGVGLY

-1839 FRRLLAEQG
+1839 FHRLLAEQG
-1848 YADVADNSEI
+1848 YADVAENSEI

-1879 DNGKITYFTG
+1879 DNGDIIYFTG

-1910 VTKEITLRATVGR
+1910 VTKEITLRGTVGR
-1923 SADAV
+1923 SADDV
-1928 QKLLESAAESLNW
+1928 QQLVESAAGSLNW

-1975 PSSIAGRYDVKVQ
+1975 PSGIAGRYDVKVQ

-2018 DGTALP
+2018 DGTPLP
-2024 EKSGKFRLI
+2024 EKAGKFRLI
-2033 ARVTYDAF
+2033 ARVTYDGF

-2052 NGVEVYADVFFD
+2052 NGVEVYADVLFD

-2095 KTKPVDLTAVSDDM
+2095 KTKPVNLDAVSDDM

-2117 EEKGIMS
+2117 EQTGIMS
-2124 DSYNQKVTMVSLTPD
+2124 DSYNQKVTMVSLTHD

-2180 EFSFTIQPFTQPE
+2180 EFSFTIQPFTQQE
-2193 LDGAAAFMTEALT
+2193 LNGAAAFMTEALT
-2206 GDVYWDGIK
+2206 EGVYWNGIK
-2215 NKNTVKTKV
+2215 NKNTDKTKV

-2247 TVNMTFDGIEADDIP
+2247 TVNMTFNGIEADDIP

-2316 INGTEESKERY
+2316 INGTEETKERY

-2338 HIDLTVIGEK
+2338 QIDLTVPGTTGQ
-2348 NAADPNE
+2348 NDPNE

-2379 DFTFTGKANEDP
+2379 GFIFTGKANEDP

-2412 AYIKSITDAAGHTLK
+2412 TYIKSITDAAGNTLK

-2475 PLDPTDPMV
+2475 PLDPTDPAV

-2580 IGKDPTNVGDKNL
+2580 IGKDPANVGGKNL

-2632 SWLVQAVLEQQNKD
+2632 SWLVQAVLAQQNED
-2646 GSWSASA
+2646 GSWRASA

-2669 ALAPYHKD
+2669 ALAPYYKD
-2677 GGNET
+2677 SGNET

-2694 SGKYRSGYDS
+2694 SGKYQSGYDS

-2793 AACAHRFGEWKVT
+2793 AACAHRFGEWKLT

-2819 ICSICGVVEEKPVPA
+2819 ICSICGAVEEKPVPA
-2834 TGHKFSAW
+2834 TGHKFGEW
-2842 TVTKAATCTESGIST
+2842 TTAKKPTCTESGIST
-2857 RKCSVCGTKETMI
+2857 RKCSVCSTEETMI

-2899 SRCHKYFSDAAGKT
+2899 SRCHKFFSDAAGKT
-2913 EIAKDSWIIA
+2913 EIAKDSWVIA

-2960 ATIPATGKHTYVDGV
+2960 ATIPATGKHTYVNGV
-2975 CTTCGTRNPA
+2975 CTVCGVKNPMA
-2985 GGIKGDDLKVDS
+2985 NVKGDDIKVDS
-2997 KDNTIVTGG
+2997 KDNKTAAGDGLVIKADDTITGE
-3006 GLTIKTDKPVTDEKL
+3006 VL
-3021 AEIKAAVENGSI
+3021 ADIKAAVSDGA
-3033 VITVNN
+3033 ITV
-3039 TPILQLT
+3039 TVTDTLQLT
-3046 KEDKESDG
+3046 NEQKAADG
-3054 GKKALMQ
+3054 GKSALTEAAKT
-3061 AGAAASGELKKE
+3061 AGDEVKKE
-3073 LDKLAEKLD
+3073 LNKLAEKLD

-3118 LIELPHSVTLTIPI
+3118 LIELPHSVTVTIPI

-3141 GKHVCVVRSH
+3141 GKRVCVVRSH

-3194 SSGYYYGGSGTADSG
+3194 SSGYYYGGSGTANSG

>member
-43 PADTENTVPAGNEE
+43 PVDTENTVPAENEE
-57 TQEQQEPAEEVPV
+57 TQEQQEPAVETP
-70 SRSARSGG
+70 APQMTRSGG

-89 QNIGTAEEFAAM
+89 QDIGTAEEFAAM
-101 EPGGNYQLTADITV
+101 EPSGNYQLTADITV
-115 TAPYANE
+115 TAPYAND
-122 FTDFSGT
+122 FADFSGT
-129 FDGNGHTVTLA
+129 FDGNGHTVTLNITA
-140 ISGDSDY
+140 STANVG
-147 QALFAKL
+147 LFSKL
-154 AAGAVVKNVMVD
+154 AGGAVVKNVITAGSISGKVNNVGGIAGVAD
-166 GEVTGTDN
+166 TELGAITISNCKNEAAIKGNKVVGGILGGCTEDDYALTISACANEGNISGTRN
-174 IGGIAGIATNATI
+174 IGGICGTLENAHFI
-187 IACANKATVAATG
+187 KN
-200 RYVGG
+200 
-205 LVGKGTGL
+205 
-213 TMTSCYNQGA
+213 CYNSGA
-223 VSSTRTRPINMGG
+223 VTGSTIGGILGRGARGYSSTTDTPIL
-236 IAGYVD
+236 
-242 GGASVENC
+242 ENC
-250 YNTGS
+250 YNVGNIVYSGTNGSAIVGTGY
-255 ITGSGSNTA
+255 A
-264 AVVGWDAA
+264 KKPVE
-272 TVKNCYYLESTYK
+272 VKNCYALEGSAQAF
-285 VGACGNDGYTDPT
+285 V
-298 VSKTDAEMRSGDI
+298 VSGVNADSNSDFKTADEMQSADF
-311 VALLGSAFMVKS
+311 AATLGSAFRYNEGGYPTLKDPEPVVEKNVVSISVKSAKTTCYTGDELELSVTVTYDDNSSEVITKGFTVAGFDNTAPGKQTVTVTYKEKTDSIEIEVIKKPEFDDFFAGIVNSVEVTNDATYPYVVDMTDSDGLCLRSSNPVQGNTSSTSTITLKAKANVTLSFKYWGCNYDSSYAALTIVKNNSYNPEMRSWGSTQWKDFTIDLKKGDTLRLNLIKTYVS
-323 GDYPAL
+323 GDYY
-329 SWETPTAAVKFT
+329 VKLKDFT
-341 VSPANAVVEI
+341 VSSLYEVKLTAEPEEADAVVALKDSTGAELKGT
-351 NGVKY
+351 NGVY
-356 TGSCTVGLPVGDYT
+356 IVSAGEYT
-370 YTVSCPGYTQQTG
+370 YTVSAYGYDTVTETINVAADVAKTVPLTKSAAYSVAFDISRPAGITADPTVTVKTNGKAVYTGDGTGCSLSNGSYAYTVACDGCDNAGGIFSVNGDKVNITVTLAKKAIFEDFFANCQGITVSGDKGKFTIEGAGKDSYLKTTETTTLALTATKNVKLSFSYIANAAGYVEGDWDYDEPDEYYYFTIKKNSTQVKRADRETSWKDFSVELTQGDVLTISYDGYT
-383 SVTVTG
+383 SYYYAALKNFATV
-389 EDNPVANPNSVSVT
+389 P
-403 LEKDAAKWVTV
+403 
-414 TFTVTPENATLTLKD
+414 FYTLTLKTPD
-429 GETQVTPTEGTT
+429 G
-441 YKLLKGVTYTYTAV
+441 
-455 SDDEGYE
+455 
-462 PASGEVTPTAD
+462 
-473 GTQTVALK
+473 
-481 KVQSIAVKNGSTHKT
+481 
-496 EFEQGDALDTT
+496 
-507 GLTVTV
+507 
-513 TYSDNSTKDITEGF
+513 
-527 TVTGFNSVNVAENQ
+527 
-541 TLTVHYKGA
+541 
-550 ETTYSVK
+550 
-557 INKKLF
+557 
-563 PSKAFNALEGYAT
+563 AT
-576 VEYSHT
+576 V
-582 GKYTAG
+582 
-588 DGKEFVDDAQEGALR
+588 VL
-603 SNSAGM
+603 
-609 NSTTVTV
+609 
-616 TITFLEN
+616 
-623 APKMLLS
+623 
-630 FDYKVSSES
+630 
-639 NYDKLLV
+639 
-646 AQNRETK
+646 
-653 LTKSGTVAW
+653 
-662 TADNSLTVK
+662 
-671 GGDIVTL
+671 
-678 TYSKDRSTASGSDC
+678 KDRSG
-692 IWLKNFTVSPL
+692 
-703 YTLTIAPNQ
+703 
-712 TDATVTLKDKE
+712 
-723 GKTVSGSNGV
+723 
-733 FAVKAA
+733 
-739 ADYTYTVT
+739 
-747 KKGYEPATGKVT
+747 
-759 MSAENQTVNVTLVKL
+759 AE
-774 PVITLQF
+774 I
-781 TPDDAAVT
+781 
-789 LKQGNTTVY
+789 
-798 KESAASSTGKNVYIA
+798 TGKN
-813 AKNTDY
+813 
-819 TYTVSKFG
+819 
-827 YETATGMIS
+827 
-836 VATGDVN
+836 
-843 KTVTL
+843 
-848 TEAAKYS
+848 
-855 VTFQITKPEGVSASP
+855 
-870 TVTVEYNGTKVY
+870 
-882 EGSGA
+882 GA
-887 NCTLPAGDY
+887 Y
-896 TYKATL
+896 
-902 KDCDDLSGSFT
+902 T
-913 VAAAAVTVNLP
+913 VAA
-924 FEKKLTF
+924 
-931 ADIFQGVEGITASNG
+931 
-946 TKGFKPIKSAAG
+946 
-958 NYLESNK
+958 
-965 SYYGTTSLTL
+965 
-975 TATKPCVIS
+975 
-984 FEYFAQGHEDNWD
+984 
-997 EDDSAFFT
+997 
-1005 VKKGTTTLLTVYEE
+1005 
-1019 NGWKTFSTALNTGET
+1019 
-1034 LTLSFNE
+1034 
-1041 NGNSYYVRLKN
+1041 
-1052 FAVSPAYTITLTTTP
+1052 
-1067 TADKVELKDESGNKL
+1067 
-1082 TGSGGKYA
+1082 
-1090 VAPGTYTYTVSKKDY
+1090 GTYTYTVSKYGY
-1105 ETATGEI
+1105 ETKTGTIKVEGG
-1112 TVTDADVTQPVKL
+1112 DVSKDVAL
-1125 TAKPVITLTA
+1125 TALTA
-1135 TPADAT
+1135 YQVKFVADPADA
-1141 VKLEKGSLPASP
+1141 S
-1153 KTTDKETGV
+1153 
-1162 YTYVVEKGAEYTY
+1162 
-1175 TVSKFGYETETGSI
+1175 
-1189 TVNADVNK
+1189 
-1197 TVTLSELAS
+1197 VTL
-1206 CTLTFAVTPAENA
+1206 
-1219 KVTVTHPVGG
+1219 THPVGG
-1229 TIKPE
+1229 PIA
-1234 ADGGYKL
+1234 ADENGAYIV

-1249 TVAKADYITVSGSFT
+1249 TVTKADYITVSGSFT

-1309 ADAVNGGQKAI
+1309 ADAVNKGGTTI
-1320 NGKLTANINLN
+1320 SGKLTANINLN
-1331 GKPWTAIGTSS
+1331 GKTWTAIGTDS
-1342 NKFAGTLDGDN
+1342 NKFAGTLDGDSH
-1353 YTVSGL
+1353 TVSGL
-1359 VTTGLV
+1359 AGTGGLV
-1365 GELAEGGVVENLRVN
+1365 YYLSANGTVKSLCVD
-1380 CAIVSTSSLLGG
+1380 CAIDGTSN
-1392 VANSSAGTIRNCMVS
+1392 V
-1407 GSITFSSEGHNGASA
+1407 
-1422 IGGIAGRTTGNGV
+1422 GGIADKSEGRIENCLVSGYIKGGNDTIFGVGGIVGHGVAGNV
-1435 ISGCVSRAVVKD
+1435 ISGCVSTADILFKYSRYAVQNGAGGIVG
-1447 AYDNSTYGTSAPLGG
+1447 YTYGT
-1462 IAGYAYGVVENCYFT
+1462 VENCYFAGNVHT
-1477 GTLAVKKTQP
+1477 NAKSVSAGGF
-1487 NKIIQQKRGGLVGE
+1487 GGLVGCARS
-1501 LNANAEL
+1501 NAVMKDCYTVGAVT
-1508 KGSYVAGEFAIADE
+1508 GPE
-1522 SKFGAVVGKVNSGAT
+1522 SSFGAVVGKVNSGAT

-1550 AAADGTTSGMTAH
+1550 AAADGTTSGMTAR

-1569 SAEFAVDMGMNQDD
+1569 TPEFAAEMGMHLDSGNS
-1583 GTLNGGFPVLPWQGG
+1583 NGGFPVLPWQGG
-1598 TVLSADDL
+1598 TPVNNADL
-1606 KAAAAAANALELRG
+1606 KAAADAASALQLRG

-1637 TVLGL
+1637 NVLGL

-1651 ADLCEKYGIEAPG
+1651 ADLCEEYGIEEPG
-1664 EAVTN
+1664 EAVTD
-1669 LHDYFLNALQKHFYK
+1669 LHDYFLTALQKHFYK
-1684 ELGLDAENADRLKA
+1684 ELGLDAENADLLKA

-1726 TACLT
+1726 TGFLT
-1731 LPASVTV
+1731 LPTSVTV
-1738 PVEGSGEKIVS
+1738 PVEGSGEKTVS

-1762 TGALTAPAADKVTVT
+1762 TGALTAPAANKVTVT

-1789 TKTFTLCLWSENAEK
+1789 VKTFKLCLWSENAEK
-1804 VQTLEDIAA
+1804 AQTLEDIAA
-1813 EFARKNTAV
+1813 EFTRKNIAV
-1822 QPLQGMGLY
+1822 QPLQGVGLY
-1831 DETNITQA
+1831 DETNITDA
-1839 FRRLLAEQG
+1839 FCRLLREQG
-1848 YADVADNSEI
+1848 YADVADKADEI

-1865 KANGFDGTKVQYIA
+1865 EANGFDGTKVQYIA
-1879 DNGKITYFTG
+1879 DNGDITYFTG

-1904 NITYAG
+1904 RITYAG
-1910 VTKEITLRATVGR
+1910 VTKEIILRGTVGR

-1928 QKLLESAAESLNW
+1928 QQLVESAAGSLNW

-1975 PSSIAGRYDVKVQ
+1975 PSGIAGRYDVKVQ

-2024 EKSGKFRLI
+2024 EKAGKFRLI
-2033 ARVTYDAF
+2033 ARVTYDGF

-2052 NGVEVYADVFFD
+2052 NGVEVYADVLFD

-2095 KTKPVDLTAVSDDM
+2095 KTKPVKLDAVSDDM

-2148 MVYRPLPGEKP
+2148 MVYRPLPGEEP
-2159 VEAKYVVTITT
+2159 VEAKYVVIITT

-2193 LDGAAAFMTEALT
+2193 LDGAAAFMTEART
-2206 GDVYWDGIK
+2206 EDAYWDGIK

-2294 TTVTLDSVLTYTKYA
+2294 TTVRLDSVLTYTKYA

-2316 INGTEESKERY
+2316 INGTEETKERY

-2338 HIDLTVIGEK
+2338 QIDLTVPGTTGQ
-2348 NAADPNE
+2348 NDPNE

-2364 VDGYNKNGHTFQGIS
+2364 VDGYNKNGHTFRGIS

-2434 SGWMFGIAV
+2434 SGWMFGLTLQ
-2443 KGGNETLPKTTLD
+2443 GGTETLPKTTLD

-2475 PLDPTDPMV
+2475 PLDPTDPAV

-2544 AYVKANIGS
+2544 AYVQKNMGA
-2553 DGILRKPDDKNTPVI
+2553 DGVLVDPESRNPTV

-2573 IILALTA
+2573 IVLALTA
-2580 IGKDPTNVGDKNL
+2580 IGKDPANVGGENL
-2593 LTALQD
+2593 LKALQN
-2599 KDIMKVTDTSKTD
+2599 KDIMKVTDTSNTD

-2632 SWLVQAVLEQQNKD
+2632 SWLVQAVLAQQNED

-2677 GGNET
+2677 SGNET

-2793 AACAHRFGEWKVT
+2793 AACAHRFGEWKLT

-2819 ICSICGVVEEKPVPA
+2819 ICSICGAVEEKSVPA

-2857 RKCSVCGTKETMI
+2857 RKCSVCGTEETMI

-2888 TEAGNSAYWTC
+2888 TEAGNSAYWSC

-2913 EIAKDSWIIA
+2913 EIAKDSWVIA

-2938 CYASGHEADTYCK
+2938 CYASGRTAETYCK
-2951 RCGIVITAG
+2951 RCGLVLVPSTS
-2960 ATIPATGKHTYVDGV
+2960 IPATGKHTYENGV
-2975 CTTCGTRNPA
+2975 CSTCGVKNPLA
-2985 GGIKGDDLKVDS
+2985 DVKSDNIKVDS
-2997 KDNTIVTGG
+2997 KDNKTAAGDGLVIKADDTITGE
-3006 GLTIKTDKPVTDEKL
+3006 VL
-3021 AEIKAAVENGSI
+3021 ADIKAAVSDGA
-3033 VITVNN
+3033 ITV
-3039 TPILQLT
+3039 TVTDTLQLT
-3046 KEDKESDG
+3046 NEQKAADG
-3054 GKKALMQ
+3054 GKSALTEAAKT
-3061 AGAAASGELKKE
+3061 AGDEVKKE
-3073 LDKLAEKLD
+3073 LNKLAEKLD

-3118 LIELPHSVTLTIPI
+3118 LIELPHSVTVTIPI

-3141 GKHVCVVRSH
+3141 GKRVCVVRSH

-3209 KKDSANTA
+3209 KKDSAKTA
-3217 DDSQMVLWL
+3217 DDSQMVVWL
-3226 GSAVLAAAA
+3226 GSAVLAAAG
-3235 VVVLTR
+3235 VVVLSR
-3241 KKRVSK
+3241 KKRAVK

>member
-1 MRKRVISWLLTV
+1 MKKRVISWLLTV
-13 VMVVSML
+13 VMVVSLL

-30 ADQEQQTQQEQIA
+30 ADQEQQTQQEQTA
-43 PADTENTVPAGNEE
+43 PADTVSNVPTEDEE
-57 TQEQQEPAEEVPV
+57 TQEQQEPAPETPV

-89 QNIGTAEEFAAM
+89 QDIGTAEAFAAM
-101 EPGGNYQLTADITV
+101 EPGGNYQLTANITV
-115 TAPYANE
+115 TAPYGNDITG
-122 FTDFSGT
+122 FTGFTGT
-129 FDGNGHTVTLA
+129 FDGNGHTVTLDITA
-140 ISGDSDY
+140 STANVG
-147 QALFAKL
+147 LFSKL
-154 AAGAVVKNVMVD
+154 AGGAVVKNVKVD
-166 GEVTGTDN
+166 GTVSGTE
-174 IGGIAGIATNATI
+174 GVAGIAAQANGATI
-187 IACANKATVAATG
+187 SGCINCAIISATG

-205 LVGKGTGL
+205 IVGKLRGGT
-213 TMTSCYNQGA
+213 
-223 VSSTRTRPINMGG
+223 
-236 IAGYVD
+236 
-242 GGASVENC
+242 VENC
-250 YNTGS
+250 YNTGAIS
-255 ITGSGSNTA
+255 SSRDRKGVNLGGIAGYIDSNGS
-264 AVVGWDAA
+264 
-272 TVKNCYYLESTYK
+272 VKNCYNSGTTSATADTSNYAAIAGWCDNSTVTNCYYLDTTASA
-285 VGACGNDGYTDPT
+285 GANGNSQTAT
-298 VSKTDAEMRSGDI
+298 SKTAEEMKSP
-311 VALLGSAFMVKS
+311 AFAAQLGEAFMAKA

-329 SWETPTAAVKFT
+329 SWETPTAAVSFT
-341 VSPANAVVEI
+341 IQPENAVLTI
-351 NGVKY
+351 NGGTY
-356 TGSCTVGLPVGDYT
+356 TGSTTVALPAADAPYS

-383 SVTVTG
+383 TVTVTG
-389 EDNPVANPNSVSVT
+389 EDNPVADPAN
-403 LEKDAAKWVTV
+403 VTV
-414 TFTVTPENATLTLKD
+414 TLAEDTSAWVNMTFN
-429 GETQVTPTEGTT
+429 VTPTGAALTVKRGDTEIEPQSDGS

-462 PASGEVTPTAD
+462 PAAGEVTPTESS
-473 GTQTVALK
+473 TQTVALK
-481 KVQSIAVKNGSTHKT
+481 KVQSIKVTKAPTKT
-496 EFEQGDALDTT
+496 EYYKGDAELDLT
-507 GLTVTV
+507 GMVLTVNYDGTDETRTITDGYDAAGVTCEGFSTEKPIESQTVTV
-513 TYSDNSTKDITEGF
+513 KYRGKTATFTIKVKDAMLFADFFTGLNGIATAQNSTSYKFEPVLLDGGYVLKSTNEKKGN
-527 TVTGFNSVNVAENQ
+527 TTSSL
-541 TLTVHYKGA
+541 TLTFVKAAQLTFDCKTDSEKNYDGLRVDINDQ
-550 ETTYSVK
+550 TGSQFGSTGGYSGEKQDWKEFSIAV
-557 INKKLF
+557 N
-563 PSKAFNALEGYAT
+563 
-576 VEYSHT
+576 
-582 GKYTAG
+582 AG
-588 DGKEFVDDAQEGALR
+588 DK
-603 SNSAGM
+603 
-609 NSTTVTV
+609 VTV
-616 TITFLEN
+616 N
-623 APKMLLS
+623 YRK
-630 FDYKVSSES
+630 DSSG
-639 NYDKLLV
+639 DKG
-646 AQNRETK
+646 Q
-653 LTKSGTVAW
+653 
-662 TADNSLTVK
+662 
-671 GGDIVTL
+671 
-678 TYSKDRSTASGSDC
+678 DC
-692 IWLKNFTVSPL
+692 IWLRNFRAEVLPTVRFAVKDAAGKA
-703 YTLTIAPNQ
+703 I
-712 TDATVTLKDKE
+712 DATVTLKKGYTGLTAGTD
-723 GKTVSGSNGV
+723 GSYALTVGE
-733 FAVKAA
+733 K
-739 ADYTYTVT
+739 YTYTVE
-747 KKGYEPATGKVT
+747 KKGYEKVT
-759 MSAENQTVNVTLVKL
+759 QEFTAQAGDNTITVTLVKL

-798 KESAASSTGKNVYIA
+798 KESADSEKGKNVYIA

-819 TYTVSKFG
+819 TYTVTKFG
-827 YETATGMIS
+827 YETATGTIS
-836 VATGDVN
+836 VAIADVN
-843 KTVTL
+843 KTVKL
-848 TEAAKYS
+848 TELAKQT
-855 VTFQITKPEGVSASP
+855 VTFNITKPEGVTAEP
-870 TVTVEYNGTKVY
+870 TITVKSGSITAYT
-882 EGSGA
+882 GSGA

-896 TYKATL
+896 TYTAKL
-902 KDCDDLSGSFT
+902 DGCDTLSGSF
-913 VAAAAVTVNLP
+913 VVKAAKTIGLEFV
-924 FEKKLTF
+924 KSLTF
-931 ADIFQGVEGITASNG
+931 DDFFAGLDGITAENG
-946 TKGFKPIKSAAG
+946 TRYGFEPVRAAGG
-958 NYLESNK
+958 NYLESNRR
-965 SYYGTTSLTL
+965 SYGTTSLTL
-975 TATKPCVIS
+975 TATESRLVS
-984 FEYFAQGHEDNWD
+984 FQYLAKGNKADYSWD
-997 EDDSAFFT
+997 DDSAFS
-1005 VKKGTTTLLTVYEE
+1005 VKKGTSTLLTAYEE
-1019 NGWKTFSTALNTGET
+1019 NGWKTFSTVLNTGEK
-1034 LTLSFNE
+1034 LTLSFSE
-1041 NGNSYYVRLKN
+1041 SGSSYYVRLKD
-1052 FAVSPAYTITLTTTP
+1052 FAAAAAHTLTLKTPDGATVVLKDRSGAEITGKNGAYT
-1067 TADKVELKDESGNKL
+1067 
-1082 TGSGGKYA
+1082 
-1090 VAPGTYTYTVSKKDY
+1090 VAAGTY
-1105 ETATGEI
+1105 A
-1112 TVTDADVTQPVKL
+1112 
-1125 TAKPVITLTA
+1125 
-1135 TPADAT
+1135 
-1141 VKLEKGSLPASP
+1141 
-1153 KTTDKETGV
+1153 
-1162 YTYVVEKGAEYTY
+1162 Y
-1175 TVSKFGYETETGSI
+1175 TVSKFGYETKTGNI
-1189 TVNADVNK
+1189 TVSADVNE

-1234 ADGGYKL
+1234 ANGGYKL

-1249 TVAKADYITVSGSFT
+1249 TVTKADYVPVHGSIT
-1264 AAKNDTIT
+1264 AAEDKTLSF
-1272 VTLTYAGAGWDGT
+1272 TLTYAGEGWDGT
-1285 TKTAPTQ
+1285 AKTAPTQ
-1292 DKSGVYLIDTAA
+1292 DKNGVYQIGTAA

-1309 ADAVNGGQKAI
+1309 ADAVNKGDTTI
-1320 NGKLTANINLN
+1320 SGKLTANINLN
-1331 GKPWTAIGTSS
+1331 GKTWTAIGTDS
-1342 NKFAGTLDGDN
+1342 NKFAGTLDGDSH
-1353 YTVSGL
+1353 TVSGL
-1359 VTTGLV
+1359 AGTGGLV
-1365 GELAEGGVVENLRVN
+1365 YYLSANGTVKSLCVD
-1380 CAIVSTSSLLGG
+1380 CAIDGTSN
-1392 VANSSAGTIRNCMVS
+1392 V
-1407 GSITFSSEGHNGASA
+1407 
-1422 IGGIAGRTTGNGV
+1422 GGIADKSEGRIENCLVSGYIKGGDDVIFGVGGIVGHGVAGNV
-1435 ISGCVSRAVVKD
+1435 ISGCVSTADILFKYSRYAVQNGAGGIVG
-1447 AYDNSTYGTSAPLGG
+1447 YTYGT
-1462 IAGYAYGVVENCYFT
+1462 VENCYFAGNVHT
-1477 GTLAVKKTQP
+1477 NAKSVSAGGF
-1487 NKIIQQKRGGLVGE
+1487 GGLVGCARS
-1501 LNANAEL
+1501 NAVMKDCYTVGAVT
-1508 KGSYVAGEFAIADE
+1508 GPE
-1522 SKFGAVVGKVNSGAT
+1522 SSFGAVVGKVNSGAT

-1550 AAADGTTSGMTAH
+1550 AAADGTTSGMTAR

-1569 SAEFAVDMGMNQDD
+1569 TPEFAAEMGMHLDSGNS
-1583 GTLNGGFPVLPWQGG
+1583 NGGFPVLPWQGG
-1598 TVLSADDL
+1598 TPVDNADL

-1637 TVLGL
+1637 TVLGF

-1651 ADLCEKYGIEAPG
+1651 ADLCEKYGIEEPG
-1664 EAVTN
+1664 EAVTD

-1684 ELGLDAENADRLKA
+1684 ELGLDAENADLLKA

-1709 TPVSGD
+1709 TPVSSD
-1715 PEEEEETAQTY
+1715 PEEEEEIAQTY
-1726 TACLT
+1726 TGFLT

-1738 PVEGSGEKIVS
+1738 PVEGSGEKTVS
-1749 LTWTA
+1749 LAWTA

-1789 TKTFTLCLWSENAEK
+1789 VKTFTLCLWSEKAEK
-1804 VQTLEDIAA
+1804 AQTLEDIAA
-1813 EFARKNTAV
+1813 EFTRKNTAV
-1822 QPLQGMGLY
+1822 QPLEGVGLY

-1928 QKLLESAAESLNW
+1928 QKLLESAAGSLNW

-1997 YITNGTNGTGVGTVN
+1997 YITNGTGVGTVN

-2018 DGTALP
+2018 DGTPLP
-2024 EKSGKFRLI
+2024 EKAGKFRLI

-2180 EFSFTIQPFTQPE
+2180 EFSFTIQPFTQQE
-2193 LDGAAAFMTEALT
+2193 LDDAADFMTAARTEDA
-2206 GDVYWDGIK
+2206 YWDGIK

-2327 KDFAQFYKQPI
+2327 KNFAQFYKQPI
-2338 HIDLTVIGEK
+2338 QIDLTVPGTTGQ
-2348 NAADPNE
+2348 NDPNE

-2364 VDGYNKNGHTFQGIS
+2364 VDGYNKNGHTFTGIS
-2379 DFTFTGKANEDP
+2379 GFTFTGKANEDP

-2434 SGWMFGIAV
+2434 SGWMFGLTLQ
-2443 KGGNETLPKTTLD
+2443 GGTETLPKTTLD

-2475 PLDPTDPMV
+2475 PLDPTDPAV

-2553 DGILRKPDDKNTPVI
+2553 DGILRAPDDKNTPVI

-2573 IILALTA
+2573 IALALTA
-2580 IGKDPTNVGDKNL
+2580 IGKDPANVGGENL
-2593 LTALQD
+2593 LKALQN
-2599 KDIMKVTDTSKTD
+2599 KDIMQVTDTSNTD

-2632 SWLVQAVLEQQNKD
+2632 SWLVQAVLAQQNED
-2646 GSWSASA
+2646 GSWRASA

-2669 ALAPYHKD
+2669 ALAPYYKD

-2793 AACAHRFGEWKVT
+2793 AACAHRFGEWQVT

-2819 ICSICGVVEEKPVPA
+2819 ICSICGAVEEKSVPA
-2834 TGHKFSAW
+2834 TGHNFGAW

-2857 RKCSVCGTKETMI
+2857 RKCSVCGTEETMI

-2913 EIAKDSWIIA
+2913 EIAKDSWVIA

-2960 ATIPATGKHTYVDGV
+2960 ATIPATGKHTYVNGV
-2975 CTTCGTRNPA
+2975 CTVCGVKNPMA
-2985 GGIKGDDLKVDS
+2985 NVKGDDIKVDS

-3021 AEIKAAVENGSI
+3021 ADIKAAVSDGA
-3033 VITVNN
+3033 ITV
-3039 TPILQLT
+3039 TVTDTLQLT
-3046 KEDKESDG
+3046 NEQKAADG
-3054 GKKALMQ
+3054 GKSALTEAAKT
-3061 AGAAASGELKKE
+3061 AGDEVKKE
-3073 LDKLAEKLD
+3073 LNKLAEKLD

-3118 LIELPHSVTLTIPI
+3118 LIELPHSVTVTIPI

-3209 KKDSANTA
+3209 KTDSANTA

>member
-1 MRKRVISWLLTV
+1 MKKRVISWLLTV
-13 VMVVSML
+13 VMVVSLL

-43 PADTENTVPAGNEE
+43 PVDTENTVPAGNEE
-57 TQEQQEPAEEVPV
+57 TQEQQEPAPETP
-70 SRSARSGG
+70 APQMTRSGG
-78 AAPMLAAAGAV
+78 AALALAE
-89 QNIGTAEEFAAM
+89 GTVSSAKEFAAM
-101 EPGGNYQLTADITV
+101 DASGSYTLTKDIIV
-115 TAPYANE
+115 TEPYAY
-122 FTDFSGT
+122 DFIGT
-129 FDGNGHTVTLA
+129 FDGNGHTVTLDITA
-140 ISGDSDY
+140 STANVG
-147 QALFAKL
+147 LFSKL
-154 AAGAVVKNVMVD
+154 AGGAVVKNVITAGSISGKVNN
-166 GEVTGTDN
+166 V
-174 IGGIAGIATNATI
+174 GGIAGTADGNVTI
-187 IACANKATVAATG
+187 ENCKNTASIKGGKGAGGILGYSEPGSGFVTISSCANMGSVSGTRKQ
-200 RYVGG
+200 VGG
-205 LVGKGTGL
+205 IAGNVVGTHIIRN
-213 TMTSCYNQGA
+213 CYNQGDISDGA
-223 VSSTRTRPINMGG
+223 G
-236 IAGYVD
+236 ILGRGTKGVL
-242 GGASVENC
+242 VENC
-250 YNTGS
+250 YTVGS
-255 ITGSGSNTA
+255 VETNGAIIAVSSSSYSSDEPCRIVNCYAPSETVTALVPSTVKISNSGTKSSA
-264 AVVGWDAA
+264 EMQSAEFAA
-272 TVKNCYYLESTYK
+272 T
-285 VGACGNDGYTDPT
+285 
-298 VSKTDAEMRSGDI
+298 
-311 VALLGSAFMVKS
+311 LGSAFQYNGGGYPTLKDPEPVVEKNVVSISVKSAKTTCYTGDELELSVTVTYDDNSSEVITKGFTVEGFDNTAPGKQTVTVTYKEKTDSIEIEVIKKPEFDDFFAGIVNSVEVTNDATYPYVVDMTDSDGLCLRSSNPVQGNTSSTSTITLKAKANVTLSFKYWGCNYDSSYAALTIVKNNSYNPEMRSWGSTQWKDFTIDLKKGDTLRLNLIKTYVS
-323 GDYPAL
+323 GDYY
-329 SWETPTAAVKFT
+329 VKLKDFT
-341 VSPANAVVEI
+341 VSSLYEVKLTAEPEEADAVVALKDSTGAELKGT
-351 NGVKY
+351 NGVY
-356 TGSCTVGLPVGDYT
+356 IVSAGEYT
-370 YTVSCPGYTQQTG
+370 YTVSAYGYD
-383 SVTVTG
+383 TVT
-389 EDNPVANPNSVSVT
+389 
-403 LEKDAAKWVTV
+403 
-414 TFTVTPENATLTLKD
+414 
-429 GETQVTPTEGTT
+429 ET
-441 YKLLKGVTYTYTAV
+441 
-455 SDDEGYE
+455 
-462 PASGEVTPTAD
+462 
-473 GTQTVALK
+473 
-481 KVQSIAVKNGSTHKT
+481 I
-496 EFEQGDALDTT
+496 
-507 GLTVTV
+507 
-513 TYSDNSTKDITEGF
+513 
-527 TVTGFNSVNVAENQ
+527 NVAADVAK
-541 TLTVHYKGA
+541 TV
-550 ETTYSVK
+550 
-557 INKKLF
+557 
-563 PSKAFNALEGYAT
+563 P
-576 VEYSHT
+576 
-582 GKYTAG
+582 
-588 DGKEFVDDAQEGALR
+588 
-603 SNSAGM
+603 
-609 NSTTVTV
+609 
-616 TITFLEN
+616 
-623 APKMLLS
+623 
-630 FDYKVSSES
+630 
-639 NYDKLLV
+639 
-646 AQNRETK
+646 
-653 LTKSGTVAW
+653 LTKSAAYSVAFDISRPAGI
-662 TADNSLTVK
+662 TAD
-671 GGDIVTL
+671 
-678 TYSKDRSTASGSDC
+678 
-692 IWLKNFTVSPL
+692 
-703 YTLTIAPNQ
+703 
-712 TDATVTLKDKE
+712 
-723 GKTVSGSNGV
+723 
-733 FAVKAA
+733 
-739 ADYTYTVT
+739 
-747 KKGYEPATGKVT
+747 
-759 MSAENQTVNVTLVKL
+759 
-774 PVITLQF
+774 
-781 TPDDAAVT
+781 
-789 LKQGNTTVY
+789 
-798 KESAASSTGKNVYIA
+798 
-813 AKNTDY
+813 
-819 TYTVSKFG
+819 
-827 YETATGMIS
+827 
-836 VATGDVN
+836 
-843 KTVTL
+843 
-848 TEAAKYS
+848 
-855 VTFQITKPEGVSASP
+855 P
-870 TVTVEYNGTKVY
+870 TVTVKTNGKAVYTGDGTGCSLSNGSYAYTVACDGCDNAGGIFSVNGDKVNITVTLAKKAIF
-882 EGSGA
+882 EDFFA
-887 NCTLPAGDY
+887 NC
-896 TYKATL
+896 
-902 KDCDDLSGSFT
+902 
-913 VAAAAVTVNLP
+913 
-924 FEKKLTF
+924 
-931 ADIFQGVEGITASNG
+931 QGITVSG
-946 TKGFKPIKSAAG
+946 DKGKFTIEGAG
-958 NYLESNK
+958 KDSYLK
-965 SYYGTTSLTL
+965 TTETTTLAL
-975 TATKPCVIS
+975 TATK
-984 FEYFAQGHEDNWD
+984 N
-997 EDDSAFFT
+997 
-1005 VKKGTTTLLTVYEE
+1005 VK
-1019 NGWKTFSTALNTGET
+1019 
-1034 LTLSFNE
+1034 LSFSYIANAAGYVE
-1041 NGNSYYVRLKN
+1041 GDWYYDEPDEYYYFTIKKNSTQVKRAYSETSWKDFSVELTQGDVLTISYDGYTSYYYAALKN
-1052 FAVSPAYTITLTTTP
+1052 FAAVPFYTLTLNTPDGATVVLKDRSGAEITGKNGAYT
-1067 TADKVELKDESGNKL
+1067 
-1082 TGSGGKYA
+1082 
-1090 VAPGTYTYTVSKKDY
+1090 VAAGTY
-1105 ETATGEI
+1105 A
-1112 TVTDADVTQPVKL
+1112 
-1125 TAKPVITLTA
+1125 
-1135 TPADAT
+1135 
-1141 VKLEKGSLPASP
+1141 
-1153 KTTDKETGV
+1153 
-1162 YTYVVEKGAEYTY
+1162 Y

-1229 TIKPE
+1229 TIA
-1234 ADGGYKL
+1234 ADENGAYIV

-1249 TVAKADYITVSGSFT
+1249 TAAKADYITVSGSFT
-1264 AAKNDTIT
+1264 AAKNDTIK

-1285 TKTAPTQ
+1285 TKTAPKTEN
-1292 DKSGVYLIDTAA
+1292 GVYQIGTAA
-1304 KLAWF
+1304 ELAWF
-1309 ADAVNGGQKAI
+1309 ADAVNGGQTTI
-1320 NGKLTANINLN
+1320 SGKLTANINLN
-1331 GKPWTAIGTSS
+1331 GKTWTAIGTDS
-1342 NKFAGTLDGDN
+1342 NKFAGTLDGDSH
-1353 YTVSGL
+1353 TVSGL
-1359 VTTGLV
+1359 AGTGGLV
-1365 GELAEGGVVENLRVN
+1365 YYLSANGTVKSLCVD
-1380 CAIVSTSSLLGG
+1380 CAIDGTSN
-1392 VANSSAGTIRNCMVS
+1392 V
-1407 GSITFSSEGHNGASA
+1407 
-1422 IGGIAGRTTGNGV
+1422 GGIADKSEGRIENCLVSGYIKGGNDTIFGVGGIVGHGVAGNV
-1435 ISGCVSRAVVKD
+1435 ISGCVSTADILFKYSRYAVQNGAGGIVG
-1447 AYDNSTYGTSAPLGG
+1447 YTYGT
-1462 IAGYAYGVVENCYFT
+1462 VENCYFAGNVHT
-1477 GTLAVKKTQP
+1477 NAKSVSAGGF
-1487 NKIIQQKRGGLVGE
+1487 GGLVGCARS
-1501 LNANAEL
+1501 NAVMKDCYTVGAVT
-1508 KGSYVAGEFAIADE
+1508 GPE
-1522 SKFGAVVGKVNSGAT
+1522 SSFGAVVGKVNSGAA

-1550 AAADGTTSGMTAH
+1550 AAADGTTSGMTAR

-1569 SAEFAVDMGMNQDD
+1569 TPEFAADVGMHLDSGNS
-1583 GTLNGGFPVLPWQGG
+1583 NGGFPVLPWQGG
-1598 TVLSADDL
+1598 TPVDNADL
-1606 KAAAAAANALELRG
+1606 KAAADAASALQLRG

-1642 YDLTDYNDK
+1642 YELTDGNYNK
-1651 ADLCEKYGIEAPG
+1651 ADLCEKYGIEEPG
-1664 EAVTN
+1664 EAVTD

-1684 ELGLDAENADRLKA
+1684 ELGLDAENADLLKA

-1709 TPVSGD
+1709 TPVSSD

-1726 TACLT
+1726 TGFLT

-1738 PVEGSGEKIVS
+1738 PVEGSGEKTVS

-1762 TGALTAPAADKVTVT
+1762 TVALTAPAADKVTVT

-1789 TKTFTLCLWSENAEK
+1789 VKTFTLCLWSEKAEK
-1804 VQTLEDIAA
+1804 AQTLEDIAA
-1813 EFARKNTAV
+1813 EFTRKNTAV
-1822 QPLQGMGLY
+1822 QPLEGVGLY

-1928 QKLLESAAESLNW
+1928 QKLLESAAGSLNW

-2024 EKSGKFRLI
+2024 EKAGKFRLI

-2095 KTKPVDLTAVSDDM
+2095 KTKPVDTTAVSDDM

-2117 EEKGIMS
+2117 EQEDIMT

-2148 MVYRPLPGEKP
+2148 MVYRPLPGE
-2159 VEAKYVVTITT
+2159 EAAEARYVVTITT

-2180 EFSFTIQPFTQPE
+2180 EFSFTIQPFTQQE
-2193 LDGAAAFMTEALT
+2193 LDDAADFMTAALT
-2206 GDVYWDGIK
+2206 ENAYWDGIK
-2215 NKNTVKTKV
+2215 NENTDKTKV

-2364 VDGYNKNGHTFQGIS
+2364 VDGYNKNGHTFTEIP
-2379 DFTFTGKANEDP
+2379 DFTFTGKVNEDP

-2412 AYIKSITDAAGHTLK
+2412 TYIKSITDAAGNTLK

-2475 PLDPTDPMV
+2475 PLDPTDPAV

-2544 AYVKANIGS
+2544 AYVQKNMGA
-2553 DGILRKPDDKNTPVI
+2553 DGVLVDPESRNPTV

-2580 IGKDPTNVGDKNL
+2580 IGKDPANVGGKNL

-2669 ALAPYHKD
+2669 ALAPYHKN

-2857 RKCSVCGTKETMI
+2857 RKCSVCGTEETMI

-2899 SRCHKYFSDAAGKT
+2899 SRCHKFFSDAAGKT
-2913 EIAKDSWIIA
+2913 EIAKDSWVIA

-2960 ATIPATGKHTYVDGV
+2960 ATIPATGKHTYVNGV
-2975 CTTCGTRNPA
+2975 CTVCGVKNPMA
-2985 GGIKGDDLKVDS
+2985 NVKGDDIKVDS

-3006 GLTIKTDKPVTDEKL
+3006 GLVIKADDTITGEVL
-3021 AEIKAAVENGSI
+3021 ADIKAAVSDGA
-3033 VITVNN
+3033 ITV
-3039 TPILQLT
+3039 TVTDTLQLT
-3046 KEDKESDG
+3046 NEQKAADG
-3054 GKKALMQ
+3054 GKSALTEAAKM
-3061 AGAAASGELKKE
+3061 AGDEVKKE
-3073 LDKLAEKLD
+3073 LNKLAEKLD

-3118 LIELPHSVTLTIPI
+3118 LIELPHSVTVTIPI

>member
-1 MRKRVISWLLTV
+1 M
-13 VMVVSML
+13 
-20 PTSVLADTLA
+20 
-30 ADQEQQTQQEQIA
+30 
-43 PADTENTVPAGNEE
+43 
-57 TQEQQEPAEEVPV
+57 
-70 SRSARSGG
+70 
-78 AAPMLAAAGAV
+78 
-89 QNIGTAEEFAAM
+89 
-101 EPGGNYQLTADITV
+101 
-115 TAPYANE
+115 
-122 FTDFSGT
+122 
-129 FDGNGHTVTLA
+129 
-140 ISGDSDY
+140 
-147 QALFAKL
+147 AK
-154 AAGAVVKNVMVD
+154 A
-166 GEVTGTDN
+166 
-174 IGGIAGIATNATI
+174 
-187 IACANKATVAATG
+187 
-200 RYVGG
+200 
-205 LVGKGTGL
+205 
-213 TMTSCYNQGA
+213 
-223 VSSTRTRPINMGG
+223 
-236 IAGYVD
+236 
-242 GGASVENC
+242 
-250 YNTGS
+250 
-255 ITGSGSNTA
+255 
-264 AVVGWDAA
+264 
-272 TVKNCYYLESTYK
+272 
-285 VGACGNDGYTDPT
+285 
-298 VSKTDAEMRSGDI
+298 
-311 VALLGSAFMVKS
+311 

-329 SWETPTAAVKFT
+329 SWETPTAAVSFT
-341 VSPANAVVEI
+341 IQPENAVLTI
-351 NGVKY
+351 NGGTY
-356 TGSCTVGLPVGDYT
+356 TGSTTVALPAADAPYS

-383 SVTVTG
+383 TVTVTVTG
-389 EDNPVANPNSVSVT
+389 EDNPVADPAN
-403 LEKDAAKWVTV
+403 VTV
-414 TFTVTPENATLTLKD
+414 TLAEDTSAWVNMTFN
-429 GETQVTPTEGTT
+429 VTPTGAALTVKRGDTEIEPQSDGS

-462 PASGEVTPTAD
+462 PAAGEVTPTESS
-473 GTQTVALK
+473 TQTVALK
-481 KVQSIAVKNGSTHKT
+481 KVQSIKVTKAPTKT
-496 EFEQGDALDTT
+496 EYYKGDAELDLT
-507 GLTVTV
+507 GMVLTVNYDGTDETRTITDGYDAAGVTCEGFSTEKPIESQTVTV
-513 TYSDNSTKDITEGF
+513 KYRGKTATFTIKVKDAMLFADFFTGLNGIATAQNSTSYKFEPVLLDGGYVLKSTNEKKGN
-527 TVTGFNSVNVAENQ
+527 TTSSL
-541 TLTVHYKGA
+541 TLTFVKAAQLTFDCKTDSEKNYDGLRVDINDQ
-550 ETTYSVK
+550 TGSQFGSTGGYSGEKQDWKEFSIAV
-557 INKKLF
+557 N
-563 PSKAFNALEGYAT
+563 
-576 VEYSHT
+576 
-582 GKYTAG
+582 AG
-588 DGKEFVDDAQEGALR
+588 DK
-603 SNSAGM
+603 
-609 NSTTVTV
+609 VTV
-616 TITFLEN
+616 N
-623 APKMLLS
+623 YRK
-630 FDYKVSSES
+630 DSSG
-639 NYDKLLV
+639 DKG
-646 AQNRETK
+646 Q
-653 LTKSGTVAW
+653 
-662 TADNSLTVK
+662 
-671 GGDIVTL
+671 
-678 TYSKDRSTASGSDC
+678 DC
-692 IWLKNFTVSPL
+692 IWLRNFRAEVLPTVRFAVKDAAGKA
-703 YTLTIAPNQ
+703 I
-712 TDATVTLKDKE
+712 DATVTLKKGYTGLTAGTD
-723 GKTVSGSNGV
+723 GSYALTVGE
-733 FAVKAA
+733 K
-739 ADYTYTVT
+739 YTYTVE
-747 KKGYEPATGKVT
+747 KKGYEKVT
-759 MSAENQTVNVTLVKL
+759 QEFTAQAGDNTITVTLVKL

-798 KESAASSTGKNVYIA
+798 KESADSEKGKNVYIA

-819 TYTVSKFG
+819 TYTVTKFG
-827 YETATGMIS
+827 YETATGTIS
-836 VATGDVN
+836 VAIADVN
-843 KTVTL
+843 KTVKL
-848 TEAAKYS
+848 TELAKQT
-855 VTFQITKPEGVSASP
+855 VTFNITKPEGVTAEP
-870 TVTVEYNGTKVY
+870 TITVKSGSITAYT
-882 EGSGA
+882 GSGA

-896 TYKATL
+896 TYTAKL
-902 KDCDDLSGSFT
+902 DGCDTLSGSF
-913 VAAAAVTVNLP
+913 VVKAAKTIGLEFV
-924 FEKKLTF
+924 KSLTF
-931 ADIFQGVEGITASNG
+931 DDFFAGLDGITAENG
-946 TKGFKPIKSAAG
+946 TRYGFEPVRAAGG
-958 NYLESNK
+958 NYLESNRR
-965 SYYGTTSLTL
+965 SYGTTSLTL
-975 TATKPCVIS
+975 TATESRLVS
-984 FEYFAQGHEDNWD
+984 FQYLAKGNKADYSWD
-997 EDDSAFFT
+997 DDSAFS
-1005 VKKGTTTLLTVYEE
+1005 VKKGTSTLLTAYEE
-1019 NGWKTFSTALNTGET
+1019 NGWKTFSTVLNTGEK
-1034 LTLSFNE
+1034 LTLSFSE
-1041 NGNSYYVRLKN
+1041 SGSSYYVRLKD
-1052 FAVSPAYTITLTTTP
+1052 FAAAAAHTLTLKTPDGATVVLKDRSGAEITGKNGAYT
-1067 TADKVELKDESGNKL
+1067 
-1082 TGSGGKYA
+1082 
-1090 VAPGTYTYTVSKKDY
+1090 VAAGTY
-1105 ETATGEI
+1105 A
-1112 TVTDADVTQPVKL
+1112 
-1125 TAKPVITLTA
+1125 
-1135 TPADAT
+1135 
-1141 VKLEKGSLPASP
+1141 
-1153 KTTDKETGV
+1153 
-1162 YTYVVEKGAEYTY
+1162 Y
-1175 TVSKFGYETETGSI
+1175 TVSKFGYETKTGNI
-1189 TVNADVNK
+1189 TVSADVNE

-1234 ADGGYKL
+1234 ANGGYKL

-1249 TVAKADYITVSGSFT
+1249 TVTKADYVPVHGSIT
-1264 AAKNDTIT
+1264 AAEDKTLSF
-1272 VTLTYAGAGWDGT
+1272 TLTYAGEGWDGT
-1285 TKTAPTQ
+1285 AKTAPTQ
-1292 DKSGVYLIDTAA
+1292 DKNGVYQIGTAA

-1309 ADAVNGGQKAI
+1309 ADAVNKGDTTI
-1320 NGKLTANINLN
+1320 SGKLTANINLN
-1331 GKPWTAIGTSS
+1331 GKTWTAIGTDS
-1342 NKFAGTLDGDN
+1342 NKFAGTLDGDSH
-1353 YTVSGL
+1353 TVSGL
-1359 VTTGLV
+1359 AGTGGLV
-1365 GELAEGGVVENLRVN
+1365 YYLSANGTVKSLCVD
-1380 CAIVSTSSLLGG
+1380 CAIDGTSN
-1392 VANSSAGTIRNCMVS
+1392 V
-1407 GSITFSSEGHNGASA
+1407 
-1422 IGGIAGRTTGNGV
+1422 GGIADKSEGRIENCLVSGYIKGGDDVIFGVGGIVGHGVAGNV
-1435 ISGCVSRAVVKD
+1435 ISGCVSTADILFKYSRYAVQNGAGGIVG
-1447 AYDNSTYGTSAPLGG
+1447 YTYGT
-1462 IAGYAYGVVENCYFT
+1462 VENCYFAGNVHT
-1477 GTLAVKKTQP
+1477 NAKSVSAGGF
-1487 NKIIQQKRGGLVGE
+1487 GGLVGCARS
-1501 LNANAEL
+1501 NAVMKDCYTVGAVT
-1508 KGSYVAGEFAIADE
+1508 GPE
-1522 SKFGAVVGKVNSGAT
+1522 SSFGAVVGKVNSGAT

-1550 AAADGTTSGMTAH
+1550 AAADGTTSGMTAR

-1569 SAEFAVDMGMNQDD
+1569 TPEFAAEMGMHLDSGNS
-1583 GTLNGGFPVLPWQGG
+1583 NGGFQGG
-1598 TVLSADDL
+1598 TPVDNADL

-1637 TVLGL
+1637 TVLGF

-1651 ADLCEKYGIEAPG
+1651 ADLCEKYGIEEPG
-1664 EAVTN
+1664 EAVTD

-1684 ELGLDAENADRLKA
+1684 ELGLDAENADLLKA

-1709 TPVSGD
+1709 TPVSSD
-1715 PEEEEETAQTY
+1715 PEEEEEIAQTY
-1726 TACLT
+1726 TGFLT

-1738 PVEGSGEKIVS
+1738 PVEGSGEKTVS
-1749 LTWTA
+1749 LAWTA

-1789 TKTFTLCLWSENAEK
+1789 VKTFTLCLWSEKAEK
-1804 VQTLEDIAA
+1804 AQTLEDIAA
-1813 EFARKNTAV
+1813 EFTRKNTAV
-1822 QPLQGMGLY
+1822 QPLEGVGLY

-1928 QKLLESAAESLNW
+1928 QKLLESAAGSLNW

-1997 YITNGTNGTGVGTVN
+1997 YITNGTGVGTVN

-2018 DGTALP
+2018 DGTPLP
-2024 EKSGKFRLI
+2024 EKAGKFRLI

-2180 EFSFTIQPFTQPE
+2180 EFSFTIQPFTQQE
-2193 LDGAAAFMTEALT
+2193 LDDAADFMTAARTEDA
-2206 GDVYWDGIK
+2206 YWDGIK

-2327 KDFAQFYKQPI
+2327 KNFAQFYKQPI
-2338 HIDLTVIGEK
+2338 QIDLTVPGTTGQ
-2348 NAADPNE
+2348 NDPNE

-2364 VDGYNKNGHTFQGIS
+2364 VDGYNKNGHTFTGIS
-2379 DFTFTGKANEDP
+2379 GFTFTGKANEDP

-2434 SGWMFGIAV
+2434 SGWMFGLTLQ
-2443 KGGNETLPKTTLD
+2443 GGTETLPKTTLD

-2475 PLDPTDPMV
+2475 PLDPTDPAV

-2553 DGILRKPDDKNTPVI
+2553 DGILRAPDDKNTPVI

-2573 IILALTA
+2573 IALALTA
-2580 IGKDPTNVGDKNL
+2580 IGKDPANVGGENL
-2593 LTALQD
+2593 LKALQN
-2599 KDIMKVTDTSKTD
+2599 KDIMQVTDTSNTD

-2632 SWLVQAVLEQQNKD
+2632 SWLVQAVLAQQNED
-2646 GSWSASA
+2646 GSWRASA

-2669 ALAPYHKD
+2669 ALAPYYKD

-2793 AACAHRFGEWKVT
+2793 AACAHRFGEWQVT

-2819 ICSICGVVEEKPVPA
+2819 ICSICGAVEEKSVPA
-2834 TGHKFSAW
+2834 TGHNFGAW

-2857 RKCSVCGTKETMI
+2857 RKCSVCGTEETMI

-2913 EIAKDSWIIA
+2913 EIAKDSWVIA

-2960 ATIPATGKHTYVDGV
+2960 ATIPATGKHTYVNGV
-2975 CTTCGTRNPA
+2975 CTVCGVKNPMA
-2985 GGIKGDDLKVDS
+2985 NVKGDDIKVDS

-3021 AEIKAAVENGSI
+3021 ADIKAAVSDGA
-3033 VITVNN
+3033 ITV
-3039 TPILQLT
+3039 TVTDTLQLT
-3046 KEDKESDG
+3046 NEQKAADG
-3054 GKKALMQ
+3054 GKSALTEAAKT
-3061 AGAAASGELKKE
+3061 AGDEVKKE
-3073 LDKLAEKLD
+3073 LNKLAEKLD

-3118 LIELPHSVTLTIPI
+3118 LIELPHSVTVTIPI

-3209 KKDSANTA
+3209 KTDSANTA

>member
-43 PADTENTVPAGNEE
+43 PVDTENTVPAEDEE
-57 TQEQQEPAEEVPV
+57 TQEQQEPAPETPV
-70 SRSARSGG
+70 SRSARIGG
-78 AAPMLAAAGAV
+78 TALALAAAGAV
-89 QNIGTAEEFAAM
+89 QNIGTAEAFAAM
-101 EPGGNYQLTADITV
+101 KPGGNYQLTADIIV
-115 TAPYANE
+115 TAPYAEN
-122 FTDFSGT
+122 FTGT

-140 ISGDSDY
+140 ISGNSDY

-154 AAGAVVKNVMVD
+154 AAGALVKNTMVD
-166 GEVTGTDN
+166 GEVTGTNN

-187 IACANKATVAATG
+187 IACANKAAVAATG

-255 ITGSGSNTA
+255 ITGSGKNTA
-264 AVVGWDAA
+264 AVVGWNAA

-285 VGACGNDGYTDPT
+285 VGSCGNGDYTDPT
-298 VSKTDAEMRSGDI
+298 VPKTDAEMRSGDI
-311 VALLGSAFMVKS
+311 VTLLGSAFMAKA

-329 SWETPTAAVKFT
+329 SWETPTAAVSFT
-341 VSPANAVVEI
+341 IAPANATLEI
-351 NGVKY
+351 NGGTY
-356 TGSCTVGLPVGDYT
+356 TGSTTVALPAADAPYS

-383 SVTVTG
+383 SVTVTDK
-389 EDNPVANPNSVSVT
+389 DNPVAAPASVT
-403 LEKDAAKWVTV
+403 VTLAEDAAKWVTV
-414 TFTVTPENATLTLKD
+414 IFSVTPENATLTLKD
-429 GETQVTPTEGTT
+429 GETQVAPTEGTT
-441 YKLLKGVTYTYTAV
+441 YQLLKDHTYAYTAETTE
-455 SDDEGYE
+455 EGYE

-481 KVQSIAVKNGSTHKT
+481 KVQSIAVTKAPTKT
-496 EFEQGDALDTT
+496 EYYKGDAELDLTGMVLTVNYDGTNETRTIEGDYAAAGVTCEGFSTENPIESQTVTVKYRGKTAAFTIKVKNAMLFADFFT
-507 GLTVTV
+507 GLTGIATAQNSTSYKFEPVLLDGGYVLKSTNEQKGNSTSSLTLTFTKAAKLTFDCKTDSEKNYDGLRVDINDQTGSQFGSTGGYSGEKQDWKEFSIAVNAGDKVTV
-513 TYSDNSTKDITEGF
+513 NYRKDSSGD
-527 TVTGFNSVNVAENQ
+527 
-541 TLTVHYKGA
+541 KG
-550 ETTYSVK
+550 
-557 INKKLF
+557 
-563 PSKAFNALEGYAT
+563 
-576 VEYSHT
+576 
-582 GKYTAG
+582 
-588 DGKEFVDDAQEGALR
+588 Q
-603 SNSAGM
+603 
-609 NSTTVTV
+609 
-616 TITFLEN
+616 
-623 APKMLLS
+623 
-630 FDYKVSSES
+630 
-639 NYDKLLV
+639 
-646 AQNRETK
+646 
-653 LTKSGTVAW
+653 
-662 TADNSLTVK
+662 
-671 GGDIVTL
+671 
-678 TYSKDRSTASGSDC
+678 DC
-692 IWLKNFTVSPL
+692 IWLRNFRAEVLPTVRFDVKDAAG
-703 YTLTIAPNQ
+703 TAI
-712 TDATVTLKDKE
+712 DATVTLKKGYTGLTAGTD
-723 GKTVSGSNGV
+723 GSYALTVGE
-733 FAVKAA
+733 K
-739 ADYTYTVT
+739 YTYTVE
-747 KKGYEPATGKVT
+747 KKGYEKVT
-759 MSAENQTVNVTLVKL
+759 QEFTAQEGNNTITVTLVKL
-774 PVITLQF
+774 PVITLKF

-798 KESAASSTGKNVYIA
+798 KESADSEKGKNVYIA
-813 AKNTDY
+813 AKNTAY

-827 YETATGMIS
+827 YETATGTIN
-836 VATGDVN
+836 VATADVN
-843 KTVTL
+843 KTVKL
-848 TEAAKYS
+848 TELAKQT
-855 VTFQITKPEGVSASP
+855 VTFNITKPEGVTAAP
-870 TVTVEYNGTKVY
+870 TVTVMSGKDAVY
-882 EGSGA
+882 TGSGT
-887 NCTLPAGDY
+887 NCALPAGDY
-896 TYKATL
+896 TYTAKL
-902 KDCDDLSGSFT
+902 DGCDALSGSF
-913 VAAAAVTVNLP
+913 VVQAAKTIGLEFV
-924 FEKKLTF
+924 KSLTF
-931 ADIFQGVEGITASNG
+931 DDFFAGLDGITATNG
-946 TKGFKPIKSAAG
+946 TSGFKPVKDAAG
-958 NYLESNK
+958 NYLESNRNY
-965 SYYGTTSLTL
+965 SGTTSLTL
-975 TATKPCVIS
+975 TATESRLVS
-984 FEYFAQGHEDNWD
+984 FQYLAKGNKADYSWD
-997 EDDSAFFT
+997 DDSAFS
-1005 VKKGTTTLLTVYEE
+1005 VKKGTSTLLTAYEE
-1019 NGWKTFSTALNTGET
+1019 NGWKTFSTVLNTGEK
-1034 LTLSFNE
+1034 LTLSFSE
-1041 NGNSYYVRLKN
+1041 SGSSYYVRLKD
-1052 FAVSPAYTITLTTTP
+1052 FAAAAAHTLTLNTPAGATVVLKDRSGAEITGKNGAYT
-1067 TADKVELKDESGNKL
+1067 
-1082 TGSGGKYA
+1082 
-1090 VAPGTYTYTVSKKDY
+1090 VAAGT
-1105 ETATGEI
+1105 
-1112 TVTDADVTQPVKL
+1112 
-1125 TAKPVITLTA
+1125 
-1135 TPADAT
+1135 
-1141 VKLEKGSLPASP
+1141 
-1153 KTTDKETGV
+1153 
-1162 YTYVVEKGAEYTY
+1162 YTY
-1175 TVSKFGYETETGSI
+1175 TVSKFGYETKTGNI
-1189 TVNADVNK
+1189 TVSADVNE
-1197 TVTLSELAS
+1197 TVTLSEIATR
-1206 CTLTFAVTPAENA
+1206 TLTFAVTPADA
-1219 KVTVTHPVGG
+1219 TVTVTHPVGG
-1229 TIKPE
+1229 TIA
-1234 ADGGYKL
+1234 ADENGAYIV
-1241 YLGETYAY
+1241 YAGETYAY
-1249 TVAKADYITVSGSFT
+1249 TVTKAGYITVSGSFT
-1264 AAKNDTIT
+1264 AAKNDTIK

-1285 TKTAPTQ
+1285 TKTEPKTEN
-1292 DKSGVYLIDTAA
+1292 GVYQIGTAA
-1304 KLAWF
+1304 ELAWF
-1309 ADAVNGGQKAI
+1309 ADAVNKGDTTI
-1320 NGKLTANINLN
+1320 SGKLTANINLN
-1331 GKPWTAIGTSS
+1331 DKAWTAIGTDS
-1342 NKFAGTLDGDN
+1342 NKFAGTLDGDSH
-1353 YTVSGL
+1353 TVSGL
-1359 VTTGLV
+1359 AGTGGLV
-1365 GELAEGGVVENLRVN
+1365 YYLNANGTVKSLCVD
-1380 CAIVSTSSLLGG
+1380 CAIDGTSN
-1392 VANSSAGTIRNCMVS
+1392 V
-1407 GSITFSSEGHNGASA
+1407 
-1422 IGGIAGRTTGNGV
+1422 GGIADKSEGRIENCLVSGYFKGGNDTIFGVGGIVGHGVAGNV
-1435 ISGCVSRAVVKD
+1435 ISGCVSTADILFKYSRYAVQNGAGGIVG
-1447 AYDNSTYGTSAPLGG
+1447 YTYGT
-1462 IAGYAYGVVENCYFT
+1462 VENCYFAGNVHT
-1477 GTLAVKKTQP
+1477 NAKSVSAGGF
-1487 NKIIQQKRGGLVGE
+1487 GGLVGCARS
-1501 LNANAEL
+1501 NAVMKDCYTVGAVT
-1508 KGSYVAGEFAIADE
+1508 GPE
-1522 SKFGAVVGKVNSGAT
+1522 SSFGAVVGKVNSGAT
-1537 ITNCAYLDTVAPQ
+1537 ITNCAYLDTIAPQ
-1550 AAADGTTSGMTAH
+1550 AAADGTTSGMTAR

-1606 KAAAAAANALELRG
+1606 KTAAAAANALQLRG

-1637 TVLGL
+1637 NVLGL
-1642 YDLTDYNDK
+1642 YDLENYSDK
-1651 ADLCEKYGIEAPG
+1651 ADLCKEYGIEEPG
-1664 EAVTN
+1664 EAVTD
-1669 LHDYFLNALQKHFYK
+1669 LHDYFLTALQKHFYK
-1684 ELGLDAENADRLKA
+1684 ELGLDAENADLLKA

-1726 TACLT
+1726 TGFLT

-1738 PVEGSGEKIVS
+1738 PVEGSGEKTVS

-1813 EFARKNTAV
+1813 EFTRKNTAV
-1822 QPLQGMGLY
+1822 QPLQGVGLY

-1848 YADVADNSEI
+1848 YADVADKAEI

-1879 DNGKITYFTG
+1879 DNGDIIYFTG

-1928 QKLLESAAESLNW
+1928 QKLLESAAGSLNW

-1975 PSSIAGRYDVKVQ
+1975 PSGIAGRYDVKVQ

-2012 RPLQPA
+2012 RPLQPT
-2018 DGTALP
+2018 DGTPLP
-2024 EKSGKFRLI
+2024 EKAGKFRLI

-2148 MVYRPLPGEKP
+2148 MVYRPLPGEKR
-2159 VEAKYVVTITT
+2159 VEAKYVVIITT

-2180 EFSFTIQPFTQPE
+2180 EFRFTIQPFTQQE
-2193 LDGAAAFMTEALT
+2193 LDGAAVFMTEART
-2206 GDVYWDGIK
+2206 ENAYWDGIK
-2215 NKNTVKTKV
+2215 NKNTVKTEV

-2327 KDFAQFYKQPI
+2327 KNFAQFYKQPI
-2338 HIDLTVIGEK
+2338 QIDLTVPGTTGQ
-2348 NAADPNE
+2348 NDPNE

-2364 VDGYNKNGHTFQGIS
+2364 VDGYNKNGHTFTEIP
-2379 DFTFTGKANEDP
+2379 DFTFTGKVNEDP

-2397 KACLDSAK
+2397 KACLDSAN

-2412 AYIKSITDAAGHTLK
+2412 TYIKSITDAAGNTLK

-2475 PLDPTDPMV
+2475 PLDPTDPTV
-2484 PGAEVPGFDEAYAG
+2484 PGTEVPGFDEAYAG

-2506 VSAPV
+2506 VSTPV

-2544 AYVKANIGS
+2544 AYVRKNMGA
-2553 DGILRKPDDKNTPVI
+2553 DGVLRDPESHNPAI

-2580 IGKDPTNVGDKNL
+2580 IGKDPANVGGKNL
-2593 LTALQD
+2593 LAALQD
-2599 KDIMKVTDTSKTD
+2599 RNIMQVTDTSDTD

-2632 SWLVQAVLEQQNKD
+2632 SWLVQAVLAQQNED

-2653 DTKPVGDVDM
+2653 DTKPASDVDM
-2663 TAMALQ
+2663 TTMALQ

-2677 GGNET
+2677 SGNET

-2719 LDANTDARFTKTVE
+2719 LDANTDVRFTKTVE

-2747 VAENGGFK
+2747 VAKNGGFK

-2819 ICSICGVVEEKPVPA
+2819 ICSICGAVEEKSVPA
-2834 TGHKFSAW
+2834 PGHNFGAW

-2857 RKCSVCGTKETMI
+2857 RKCSVCGTEETMI

-2888 TEAGNSAYWTC
+2888 TEAGNSAYWSC
-2899 SRCHKYFSDAAGKT
+2899 SRCGKFFSDAAGKT
-2913 EIAKDSWIIA
+2913 EIAKDSWVIA
-2923 ALGHDEATRAAVAAT
+2923 ALGHDEATRAVVAAT
-2938 CYASGHEADTYCK
+2938 CYASGRTAETYCK
-2951 RCGIVITAG
+2951 RCGLVITPS
-2960 ATIPATGKHTYVDGV
+2960 TVIQATGKHTYENGV
-2975 CTTCGTRNPA
+2975 CSTCGVKNPLA
-2985 GGIKGDDLKVDS
+2985 DVKGDTIKVDS
-2997 KDNTIVTGG
+2997 KDNKTAAGG
-3006 GLTIKTDKPVTDEKL
+3006 GLVIKADNTINDEVL
-3021 AEIKAAVENGSI
+3021 NEIKAAVSSGA
-3033 VITVNN
+3033 ITV
-3039 TPILQLT
+3039 TVADRLQPT
-3046 KEDKESDG
+3046 NEQKAADG
-3054 GKKALMQ
+3054 GKSALTE
-3061 AGAAASGELKKE
+3061 AAKDASGDAKQELT
-3073 LDKLAEKLD
+3073 KLAEKLD

-3091 NAQLEKVVDV
+3091 NAQLEKIVDV
-3101 TVALVKTEGNEI
+3101 RVALVKTEGNEI

-3118 LIELPHSVTLTIPI
+3118 LIELPHSVTVTIPI

-3141 GKHVCVVRSH
+3141 GKRVCVVRSH
-3151 TDSSGN
+3151 TDVNGN
-3157 VTTAELS
+3157 VTTTELP

-3183 SAFAIVSYETV
+3183 STFAIVSYETV

-3235 VVVLTR
+3235 VVALTHKR
-3241 KKRVSK
+3241 KRVSK